1 MSVISKKSF
10 LNKADKQ
17 QSNWEQTTGQEAG
30 GVLNKQDFIRQA
42 QSAAQQRRQ
51 AQEQKTPQRERNG
64 FDRTATPASI
74 AGLGAPAPT
83 SQRQKERYNQE
94 IGQYGVGNIDLY
106 NRPQYR
112 NADGSVS
119 TVDSTSFN
127 IQGKEVL
134 LPSVWMKDGKAY
146 RSSDGDE
153 ILQHFYDT
161 GEFLGVFDTVDAANS
176 YAEKLHDAQDYY
188 YTTQREKALDET
200 VAHDQLQGMK
210 RTLAILESQKKQEQ
224 AQQPGI
230 LSMLGKASDSTLPTF
245 QAESAQSETD
255 RRIQELQ
262 DEIDRQ
268 ESESQMQGTK
278 RPETYTAK
286 NVGRYKDRLIALAS
300 VPGVWTKRQKQ
311 EAEEIIGT
319 QSGFGGL
326 LGYEQNVTAFA
337 PYQEAM
343 RKGDTEAAKQWQQIY
358 DVLYTRLYS
367 KQTAVASGL
376 QEGLGVTSAAAA
388 VGKLLGANEDEYHRQ
403 MENAQRAQ
411 AEHPVLAGGA
421 KIAGSL
427 ALMSGIGEAAGAG
440 LAAAGMNTGS
450 LGFKVAAGALSFAG
464 ADAVHNAGAAAIGD
478 MSTGDYLKHIAI
490 SGAQGMAGNLA
501 GGLVG
506 TGLANVLRDTH
517 KMTPFME
524 FLRQTAS
531 GVTNASVNQA
541 VGYLAADEK
550 PTKEEIATNLV
561 TAFAFSVLNG
571 AINSYQTTQQQ
582 KAQMNQAYQAIEQ
595 GYRAMTA
602 GTENMTPE
610 AKAQRAQFIM
620 QQTQSLRES
629 VNSYYIAGQQ
639 KAVDNLN
646 ETLDLI
652 DEAMRAYVNGYT
664 AASSAMQTP
673 NVMLPGGGSTGQL
686 PTAADL
692 PTAPTDPQM
701 QKQVEQELQTAIQ
714 QGLQQAQAGTQN
726 TPQPESGQALQ
737 NGNAAAAAAQ
747 IAGQAAE
754 QNQQT
759 QLPSLPATEQDAVVQ
774 PQQPEQSTQQEAELP
789 TQQMQ
794 TEQTTTPLQRLE
806 AMGVSG
812 KRAQSMARGIEAF
825 YRGEI
830 QDGEVLSKLLS
841 LPEVQ
846 NVMRQMT
853 DADIEAVVSGNVQPQ
868 NQQPVNS
875 AAQQTLNTQPTVQQ
889 ALDSQAPGVQ
899 NGTTTSEGGM
909 NNGTEQL
916 QVGQRPGAEQP
927 GEQLPDGD
935 GGRVLGEST
944 GGQSGILAEGRPQRA
959 FNQVGAA
966 AERKNLGRTLR
977 LEKVSSQS
985 LGLPN
990 GTEEREIQVMPE
1002 SSWDAQMQQTAQR
1015 ISYETGK
1022 PVTYVLGSIRIR
1034 QADGSVSAARGVYTE
1049 NGIIIQADHL
1059 RLNIDQIADHEAF
1072 HDYAA
1077 NNPGLVRQIE
1087 QAIVERYGREEF
1099 DAIMDKYLKNLRGVY
1114 DLPEHASGQ
1123 EVAEAYGIVKE
1134 EICADAYAGINFFG
1148 ANADKYRSEAQAVL
1162 RERKITTPG
1171 SETEEAVARRTG
1183 PPERY
1188 SYGGVNAN
1196 TADQKTLAR
1205 AQELQMQGEDDER
1218 VRKETGWHTGME
1230 GKLRF
1235 EIDDSNMKYHRG
1247 GDAAFSRNHPD
1258 YAEYQKLVDKM
1269 LTGSAEAWKPED
1281 QERLQELDKTWG
1293 REYGRLSERVESGN
1307 ATLED
1312 VIDHEEL
1319 FQAYPQLRSVR
1330 VEFKEL
1336 PGNTQGYFSPSENK
1350 IALDSKLRSAPEVTI
1365 IHEIQHAIQK
1375 AEGFASGASPE
1386 YWQQH
1391 RDEAKEARIADI
1403 REEIARLEEQLPWDL
1418 NRWTAE
1424 DDAIEAKIGELEDS
1438 IIDIQNGVGLDS
1450 YDLYRNTAG
1459 EIEARD
1465 AASRRELTPEQRR
1478 ATPPAR
1484 ADENTVY
1491 ADLSDS
1497 LDYVGKTDD
1506 GTEVYETSE
1515 AVRKLPYKKR
1525 MEAFMDIMRNEYAGR
1540 TAKFTARDGEVYYAT
1555 FDENDLRKNVYGDKK
1570 SSPRG
1575 WKAKINTGADG
1586 NIFDLVENAEHSGS
1600 GKEQGKTSEAHQGLT
1615 GWEYFVKTV
1624 QIDGRVYDLL
1634 ANVRKKPDGEFVYS
1648 IQLNENEKKAP
1659 APPRQY
1665 QNGTA
1670 KAENRPVRVPTDASE
1685 ASVAEKRLPVKARFS
1700 MDEPVEQTQDL
1711 MAIHNLD
1718 GKKMDSMLQLG
1729 AIPSPSVAIVKASQ
1743 GHTQYG
1749 DYTLVFP
1756 RQSIDPQADQRNKVY
1771 GADAWTPTAANAIVE
1786 REVNYDAR
1794 RAAEQKIAQLAKQ
1807 VAGGI
1812 FSRDSVIGSRVDEV
1826 STMDEAELAKQL
1838 SRDDAVRAAYLAE
1851 QGKDIEPVLK
1861 EKVWDSFG
1869 NQALQDYTE
1878 KIGAQELAQ
1887 LYVKLETGE
1896 RLTEAELETARES
1909 IMEAWIADH
1918 EYALSRK
1925 PELRETRIARQR
1937 DKISDARVE
1946 DFIRNAEALYEDG
1959 GQTRDGVDRYATQD
1973 KLREAVDDADVEAW
1987 VRGQLH
1993 GVLGEPGIYNGKERF
2008 TASGRRRSF
2017 RETHGAYTVENIVK
2031 AMNKANARGE
2041 SYWGVGAKGILSVAT
2056 PRYKSVDAIHADESR
2071 LQKMPEEEYNRL
2083 LQALDKRIEGIVA
2096 DVQKTSG
2103 SYDMDEIAGL
2113 LMENAGQDAMRIQQA
2128 FSRQGYDIDGGLATE
2143 IAGMYRQAAEM
2154 PTGYFEAKPQRV
2166 VTFDEPVCIAPD
2178 NCPPERLEKMKAA
2191 GLNVIEYEAGNDEQ
2205 RMEIARSLKGMRFSV
2220 DEPQAGTGGEIG
2232 QAPESEPAKQEQ
2244 KEKKPRKK
2252 NETKPVAESLPIIA
2266 KRNLRQDM
2274 QGIFSIP
2281 EGRRAEINQI
2291 IDGLADRML
2300 KNGELTQEDRD
2311 AFFDRMYAEG
2321 VMEVA
2326 ADEYLQQARSEIAG
2340 RRIYVPESVKHEF
2353 GDDWGYFRKKAFA
2366 AGVMLVNDTSAA
2378 GIDMVNAELAD
2389 TLPGMFN
2396 ADDLDSREILENI
2409 VQTAEEGKSQNMS
2422 LAQYTALLAGQEYV
2436 SEDEVLDNIERQM
2449 DEALRTFTRTAKLE
2463 VHLRDRTGVKIA
2475 QEREK
2480 SAAARQ
2486 REALSRAK
2494 ERQQRK
2500 EMSQRQ
2506 REYRELKEQQK
2517 KTLKALQWLAKN
2529 QYRAPEE
2536 LRETWDEVLGDLDI
2550 YAVSAANEMRYSKKY
2565 DATWKDLAEMYKAA
2579 RKSDPNFLPTKE
2591 LEMIV
2596 DRLDNEK
2603 IADMDLNALQ
2613 DLYKAA
2619 VGLRTEFYNRN
2630 NVINDDMN
2638 RLFAEVYTDSK
2649 KELDFGAQTK
2659 AGEAAR
2665 QGKKLDSLFNQEQ
2678 LSPMNVM
2685 QRMAGWNPN
2694 SAWYSMAKQ
2703 LEKGERDIRD
2713 YTVSATKQL
2722 REFLT
2727 EHEDWAKKAD
2737 GQGDDGIWYEVKIPQ
2752 LVGELEVGK
2761 PPKFGDTITVWMTPT
2776 QKVHLYLESKSYE
2789 NLRHMEGGRIFPV
2802 KELYSQGKREAAF
2815 AQGELVR
2822 LAPETVKAL
2831 VKDLTPE
2838 EQELAQALEQ
2848 YYNVFAKKEIN
2859 RVSNILYGYDKA
2871 VSKNYAPIYAD
2882 TNYTKNQLGVYDAT
2896 AEGVGN
2902 LKSRQ
2907 YSKNPSYNIGAF
2919 DAFERHVE
2927 QTARFVGMAIPAR
2940 NWNTLLGWNEYVDDD
2955 RESMRSEISHT
2966 WGDASLKYIENLIET
2981 LQGGAASTR
2990 DSVSMGAEKIFSNYI
3005 GAVFGA
3011 NQSIVFKQLGSIP
3024 LASVW
3029 LGPEN
3034 APSPGQVKRI
3044 DRSLIEKYTQELD
3057 WRTLGYSTPETKQLK
3072 ENPNWTQTNK
3082 FTSFVFGGGA
3092 ITAMDGWAASVLW
3105 PWAENKVRSEF
3116 PELETGSQEQID
3128 SGSSP
3133 FYQKVAEEFNEAVA
3147 RSQSTSDEMHRGSLY
3162 KSKNSVTR
3170 AFTMFKSDSSQAYN
3184 ALRQRAGEAEYYKR
3198 IGDTEN
3204 YNKAK
3209 RGLGVAF
3216 LSILGGTAFA
3226 CGIDVLMNLWKHKGK
3241 AYRDEDGNLTAESVA
3256 KELATGMAES
3266 MFGLVIGGE
3275 EIFNIFDAVGTKLTG
3290 GTWYDSMN
3298 TLNAPGLEQ
3307 VSEII
3312 STLIDEGVSFIQLL
3326 ADGADVV
3333 KNGGDVWEFLHRRGA
3348 DIIGDIKEMAATV
3361 ATYLPGI
3368 PVNNLEAY
3376 LLGTVRWVSPELAAA
3391 YDDALATANKNRMK
3405 GLRGAELERKI
3416 EDTLHNRRVETDEAT
3431 NETLASLYE
3440 GGFTKAVPSDTPGSI
3455 SVDGEDRKLSAYQ
3468 KQVYDKTW
3476 SGAVGNRLRE
3486 LAASD
3491 VFQEADDETR
3501 EKMLSGLYEY
3511 AGEKA
3516 KAAVFDDYEVKTSTQ
3531 KADDVLASGA
3541 EMADY
3546 LELKLAGAVDKY
3558 LDAIDGG
3565 LDTQNAKDVAL
3576 GMAELAPEEGK
3587 KTVSDVQKWRAA
3599 IDAVDGAD
3607 AQRNALLA
3615 VMKDSTKQK
3624 YEIADSYGIEARTWV
3639 QLKEILPQFDEDGNG
3654 SYKGEEIENAIDALN
3669 GHGGIMLPGGD
3680 GPQQLTNEMRAVLWQ
3695 LFTGSKSA
3703 KNNPY
3708 SERVGSQVI
3717 AEREKAKQED

>member
-10 LNKADKQ
+10 LNKANKQ

-51 AQEQKTPQRERNG
+51 AQEQKAPQRERSG

-74 AGLGAPAPT
+74 AGLGAPATT
-83 SQRQKERYNQE
+83 SKRQKERYNQE

-112 NADGSVS
+112 NADGSIS

-188 YTTQREKALDET
+188 YTTQREQALDEA

-300 VPGVWTKRQKQ
+300 VPGTWTKRQKQ

-326 LGYEQNVTAFA
+326 LGYEQNVMAFA

-388 VGKLLGANEDEYHRQ
+388 VGKLLGANKDEYHRQ

-464 ADAVHNAGAAAIGD
+464 ADAVHNAGAAAMGD
-478 MSTGDYLKHIAI
+478 MSTEDYLKRIAI

-561 TAFAFSVLNG
+561 TAFAFSVLSS
-571 AINSYQTTQQQ
+571 AISSYQTTQQQ

-692 PTAPTDPQM
+692 PTTPTDPQM

-714 QGLQQAQAGTQN
+714 QGLQQAEAGTQSAQ
-726 TPQPESGQALQ
+726 QPESGQALQ
-737 NGNAAAAAAQ
+737 SGNAAAAAAQ
-747 IAGQAAE
+747 IAGQSQQVQQPNLPTAA
-754 QNQQT
+754 Q
-759 QLPSLPATEQDAVVQ
+759 AAAVQ
-774 PQQPEQSTQQEAELP
+774 PQQLEQSTQQEAGLP
-789 TQQMQ
+789 TPQQVQ
-794 TEQTTTPLQRLE
+794 TEQTATPLERLE

-825 YRGEI
+825 YRGQI
-830 QDGEVLSKLLS
+830 TDGEVLSKLLS
-841 LPEVQ
+841 FPEVQ

-853 DADIEAVVSGNVQPQ
+853 DADIEAVVSGNVQAQ
-868 NQQPVNS
+868 NQQPGN
-875 AAQQTLNTQPTVQQ
+875 AAVQQ
-889 ALDSQAPGVQ
+889 VPGSQQPGVQ
-899 NGTTTSEGGM
+899 NEATTHEGGM

-916 QVGQRPGAEQP
+916 PAGQQP
-927 GEQLPDGD
+927 GTEQQSEQLPDGD
-935 GGRVLGEST
+935 GGRILGEST
-944 GGQSGILAEGRPQRA
+944 GGQSGILAEGRPQRV
-959 FNQVGAA
+959 FNQGRTAV
-966 AERKNLGRTLR
+966 ERENLGRTLR

-1002 SSWDAQMQQTAQR
+1002 SHWDAQMQQTAQR

-1049 NGIIIQADHL
+1049 NGIIVQADH
-1059 RLNIDQIADHEAF
+1059 RYLNIDQIADHEAF
-1072 HDYAA
+1072 HDIAA

-1087 QAIVERYGREEF
+1087 QAIVEQYSREEF
-1099 DAIMDKYLKNLRGVY
+1099 DAVVEKYLKNLRGVY
-1114 DLPEHASGQ
+1114 DLPEYASGQ
-1123 EVAEAYGIVKE
+1123 EVDEVYGIVKE

-1148 ANADKYRSEAQAVL
+1148 AHAEKYRSEAQAVL
-1162 RERKITTPG
+1162 QERKVTTPG
-1171 SETEEAVARRTG
+1171 SETAAATQRRTG

-1235 EIDDSNMKYHRG
+1235 EIDDSKMKYHRG
-1247 GDAAFSRNHPD
+1247 GDAAFSRSHPD

-1269 LTGSAEAWKPED
+1269 LTGSAEAWNPED

-1293 REYGRLSERVESGN
+1293 QEYGRLSERVENGN

-1319 FQAYPQLRSVR
+1319 FQAYPQLRNVR

-1350 IALDSKLRSAPEVTI
+1350 IALDSKLRSAPEATI

-1418 NRWTAE
+1418 KRWTAE

-1438 IIDIQNGVGLDS
+1438 IIDIQNGVGMDS

-1465 AASRRELTPEQRR
+1465 AASRRGLTPEQRR
-1478 ATPPAR
+1478 AAPPAR

-1700 MDEPVEQTQDL
+1700 LDEPVEQTQDL

-1756 RQSIDPQADQRNKVY
+1756 RQSIDPQADRRNKVY

-1786 REVNYDAR
+1786 REVNYEAR
-1794 RAAEQKIAQLAKQ
+1794 RAAEQKIAQLANQ

-1826 STMDEAELAKQL
+1826 ATMDEAELAKQL
-1838 SRDDAVRAAYLAE
+1838 AKDDAVRAAYLAE

-1896 RLTEAELETARES
+1896 RLTAAELETARES
-1909 IMEAWIADH
+1909 IMDAWIADH
-1918 EYALSRK
+1918 EYALSRR

-1987 VRGQLH
+1987 VRGQIR

-2008 TASGRRRSF
+2008 TASGKRRSF
-2017 RETHGAYTVENIVK
+2017 RETHGAYTAENIVK
-2031 AMNKANARGE
+2031 AMNQASARGE

-2056 PRYKSVDAIHADESR
+2056 PRYKSVDAIHADEGR
-2071 LQKMPEEEYNRL
+2071 LQNMPEEEYNRL
-2083 LQALDKRIEGIVA
+2083 LQELDKRIEGIVA

-2178 NCPPERLEKMKAA
+2178 DCPPERLEKMKAA

-2220 DEPQAGTGGEIG
+2220 DEPQTETGSEIE
-2232 QAPESEPAKQEQ
+2232 QAPENKPAEPEQ

-2311 AFFDRMYAEG
+2311 VFFDRMYAEG

-2389 TLPGMFN
+2389 TLPGMFH

-2486 REALSRAK
+2486 REALSRAR

-2536 LRETWDEVLGDLDI
+2536 LQETWDEVLGDLDI

-2565 DATWKDLAEMYKAA
+2565 DATWKDLAEMYKDAQA
-2579 RKSDPNFLPTKE
+2579 NDPNFLPSKE
-2591 LEMIV
+2591 LEKIV
-2596 DRLDNEK
+2596 HRLDNKK

-2752 LVGELEVGK
+2752 LVGALEVGK

-2776 QKVHLYLESKSYE
+2776 QKVHMYLESKSTE
-2789 NLRHMEGGRIFPV
+2789 NLRHMEGGRTFAD
-2802 KELYSQGKREAAF
+2802 KTLYSQGKRREAF
-2815 AQGELVR
+2815 AQGKTVR
-2822 LAPETVKAL
+2822 MAPETVKAI
-2831 VKDLTPE
+2831 VGSLTPE

-2871 VSKNYAPIYAD
+2871 VSKNYTPIY
-2882 TNYTKNQLGVYDAT
+2882 TNSNYTKSELGVYDAT

-2907 YSKNPSYNIGAF
+2907 FSKNPSYNIGAF

-2940 NWNTLLGWNEYVDDD
+2940 NWKTLLNW
-2955 RESMRSEISHT
+2955 RERENSMADIITHD
-2966 WGDASLKYIENLIET
+2966 WGDESLKYIQDLVQT

-3011 NQSIVFKQLGSIP
+3011 NPSIVFKQLGSIP
-3024 LASVW
+3024 LAGAW
-3029 LGPEN
+3029 MDFKN
-3034 APSPGQVKRI
+3034 FPSPGQVKRI

-3082 FTSFVFGGGA
+3082 FTNFVFGGGA

-3105 PWAENKVRSEF
+3105 PWAENKVRAEF

-3133 FYQKVAEEFNEAVA
+3133 FYQKVAEVFNEAVA
-3147 RSQSTSDEMHRGSLY
+3147 RSQSTSDEMHQGTLR
-3162 KSKNSVTR
+3162 KSKNPVTR
-3170 AFTMFKSDSSQAYN
+3170 AFTMFKSDSSQTYN

-3216 LSILGGTAFA
+3216 LAAVGGYIWAQ
-3226 CGIDVLMNLWKHKGK
+3226 GIEFLMNLWKRKGK
-3241 AYRDEDGNLTAESVA
+3241 AYRDEDGNLTAGSVA
-3256 KELATGMAES
+3256 KEMAL
-3266 MFGLVIGGE
+3266 GLVGDLAGIVTYGE
-3275 EIFNIFDAVGTKLTG
+3275 ELADVIGNIITG
-3290 GTWYDSMN
+3290 DKWYGID
-3298 TLNAPGLEQ
+3298 TPGLEQ
-3307 VSEII
+3307 LSDVVETIVEQGQNGLDI
-3312 STLIDEGVSFIQLL
+3312 LKD
-3326 ADGADVV
+3326 AADVV
-3333 KNGGDVWEFLHRRGA
+3333 KNGGSLGEYLHRHS
-3348 DIIGDIKEMAATV
+3348 GDIVGGIKDLAAAA

-3368 PVNNLEAY
+3368 SVNNLEAY
-3376 LLGTVRWVSPELAAA
+3376 LLGTVRWASPELAAA
-3391 YDDALATANKNRMK
+3391 YDDALATANKNQMK

-3416 EDTLHNRRVETDEAT
+3416 EDTLHNRRVETDETT

-3440 GGFTKAVPSDTPGSI
+3440 SGFTKAVPSDTPGSI

-3476 SGAVGNRLRE
+3476 SGAVGSRLQE
-3486 LAASD
+3486 LVTSD
-3491 VFQEADDETR
+3491 VFQAADDETR

-3516 KAAVFDDYEVKTSTQ
+3516 KAAVFGDYEVKTSTQ
-3531 KADDVLASGA
+3531 KADDVLATGA
-3541 EMADY
+3541 EMANY

-3607 AQRNALLA
+3607 AQRDALLA

-3669 GHGGIMLPGGD
+3669 GHSGIMLPGGD

>member
-51 AQEQKTPQRERNG
+51 AQEQKAHQSERSG

-74 AGLGAPAPT
+74 AGLGASAPT

-112 NADGSVS
+112 NADGSIS

-188 YTTQREKALDET
+188 YTTQREQALDET

-224 AQQPGI
+224 AQQPSI

-245 QAESAQSETD
+245 RAGSAQSETD
-255 RRIQELQ
+255 RRIQALQ

-300 VPGVWTKRQKQ
+300 VPGIWTKHQNQ

-319 QSGFGGL
+319 QNGFGGL

-388 VGKLLGANEDEYHRQ
+388 VGKALGANEDEYHRQ

-464 ADAVHNAGAAAIGD
+464 ADAVHNAGAAAMGD
-478 MSTGDYLKHIAI
+478 MSTEDYLKRIAI

-571 AINSYQTTQQQ
+571 AISSYQATQQQ

-629 VNSYYIAGQQ
+629 INSYYIAGQQ

-692 PTAPTDPQM
+692 PTTPTDPQM
-701 QKQVEQELQTAIQ
+701 QKQVEQEIQTAIQ
-714 QGLQQAQAGTQN
+714 QGLQQAEAGTQSAQ
-726 TPQPESGQALQ
+726 QPESGQALQ
-737 NGNAAAAAAQ
+737 SGNAAAAAAQ
-747 IAGQAAE
+747 IAGQSQQVQQPNLPTAA
-754 QNQQT
+754 Q
-759 QLPSLPATEQDAVVQ
+759 AAAVQ
-774 PQQPEQSTQQEAELP
+774 PQQLEQSTQQEAGLP
-789 TQQMQ
+789 TPQQVQ
-794 TEQTTTPLQRLE
+794 TEQTATPLERLE

-825 YRGEI
+825 YRGQI
-830 QDGEVLSKLLS
+830 TDGEVLNKLLS
-841 LPEVQ
+841 FPEVQ

-853 DADIEAVVSGNVQPQ
+853 DADIEAVVSGNVQAQ
-868 NQQPVNS
+868 NQQPVN
-875 AAQQTLNTQPTVQQ
+875 AAVQQ
-889 ALDSQAPGVQ
+889 VPGSQQPGVQ
-899 NGTTTSEGGM
+899 NEATTPEGGM

-916 QVGQRPGAEQP
+916 PAGQQPGAEQQ

-935 GGRVLGEST
+935 GGRILREST

-959 FNQVGAA
+959 FNQGRTAV
-966 AERKNLGRTLR
+966 ERENLGRTLR

-1002 SSWDAQMQQTAQR
+1002 SHWDTQMQQTAQR

-1049 NGIIIQADHL
+1049 NGIIVQADH
-1059 RLNIDQIADHEAF
+1059 RYLNIDQIADHEAF

-1087 QAIVERYGREEF
+1087 RAIVEQYSREEF
-1099 DAIMDKYLKNLRGVY
+1099 DAVVEKYLKNLRGVY

-1123 EVAEAYGIVKE
+1123 EVAEVYGIVKE

-1148 ANADKYRSEAQAVL
+1148 AHAEKYRSEAQAVL
-1162 RERKITTPG
+1162 QERKITTPG
-1171 SETEEAVARRTG
+1171 SETAAATQRRTG

-1188 SYGGVNAN
+1188 SI
-1196 TADQKTLAR
+1196 
-1205 AQELQMQGEDDER
+1205 GEI
-1218 VRKETGWHTGME
+1218 T
-1230 GKLRF
+1230 
-1235 EIDDSNMKYHRG
+1235 
-1247 GDAAFSRNHPD
+1247 
-1258 YAEYQKLVDKM
+1258 DKA
-1269 LTGSAEAWKPED
+1269 GNN
-1281 QERLQELDKTWG
+1281 
-1293 REYGRLSERVESGN
+1293 YGRGVHLDSTLLENLSDSERVQMVKE
-1307 ATLED
+1307 
-1312 VIDHEEL
+1312 
-1319 FQAYPQLRSVR
+1319 R
-1330 VEFKEL
+1330 VKEL
-1336 PGNTQGYFSPSENK
+1336 GGQHFTAYDGNGN
-1350 IALDSKLRSAPEVTI
+1350 EV
-1365 IHEIQHAIQK
+1365 
-1375 AEGFASGASPE
+1375 
-1386 YWQQH
+1386 
-1391 RDEAKEARIADI
+1391 
-1403 REEIARLEEQLPWDL
+1403 
-1418 NRWTAE
+1418 
-1424 DDAIEAKIGELEDS
+1424 
-1438 IIDIQNGVGLDS
+1438 DIQIAKPGARFVNKSGKSVPVNK
-1450 YDLYRNTAG
+1450 DLTTKNRKSKVKQEAVVLADELINTAKHKK
-1459 EIEARD
+1459 D
-1465 AASRRELTPEQRR
+1465 T
-1478 ATPPAR
+1478 PAR
-1484 ADENTVY
+1484 YPHGWLDDNGRNDWAEWKTYIQDKENTVWEATLHIATS
-1491 ADLSDS
+1491 ADGEKILYDIDPIKKTGQSGNSDTSTVEPIVADEAEPVKREDEEEMPKLMNLQRYSDIAGQQEQTAEMTNAEPTTVGAITSGSQS
-1497 LDYVGKTDD
+1497 LG
-1506 GTEVYETSE
+1506 GSAPAISSASE
-1515 AVRKLPYKKR
+1515 ASVAEKR
-1525 MEAFMDIMRNEYAGR
+1525 QSVKIPSAS
-1540 TAKFTARDGEVYYAT
+1540 
-1555 FDENDLRKNVYGDKK
+1555 DE
-1570 SSPRG
+1570 SSE
-1575 WKAKINTGADG
+1575 NT
-1586 NIFDLVENAEHSGS
+1586 N
-1600 GKEQGKTSEAHQGLT
+1600 
-1615 GWEYFVKTV
+1615 
-1624 QIDGRVYDLL
+1624 
-1634 ANVRKKPDGEFVYS
+1634 
-1648 IQLNENEKKAP
+1648 KAP

-1756 RQSIDPQADQRNKVY
+1756 RQSIDPQADRRNKVY

-1786 REVNYDAR
+1786 REVNYEAR
-1794 RAAEQKIAQLAKQ
+1794 RAAEQKIAQLANQ

-1826 STMDEAELAKQL
+1826 ATMDEAELAKQL
-1838 SRDDAVRAAYLAE
+1838 AKDDAVRAAYLAE

-1878 KIGAQELAQ
+1878 KIGAQELAR
-1887 LYVKLETGE
+1887 LYVKLETGD
-1896 RLTEAELETARES
+1896 RLTAAELETARES
-1909 IMEAWIADH
+1909 IMDAWIADH
-1918 EYALSRK
+1918 EYALNRR

-1937 DKISDARVE
+1937 DKISDVRVE

-1987 VRGQLH
+1987 VRGQLR

-2017 RETHGAYTVENIVK
+2017 RETHGAYTAENIVK
-2031 AMNKANARGE
+2031 AMNQASARGE

-2056 PRYKSVDAIHADESR
+2056 PRYKSVDAIHADEGR
-2071 LQKMPEEEYNRL
+2071 LQNMPEEEYNQL
-2083 LQALDKRIEGIVA
+2083 LQELDKRIEGIVA
-2096 DVQKTSG
+2096 DVQKTAG

-2178 NCPPERLEKMKAA
+2178 DCPPERLEKMKAA

-2220 DEPQAGTGGEIG
+2220 DEPQAETGSEIE
-2232 QAPESEPAKQEQ
+2232 QAPENKPAEPEQ

-2389 TLPGMFN
+2389 TLPGMFH

-2536 LRETWDEVLGDLDI
+2536 LQGTWDEVLGDLDI

-2565 DATWKDLAEMYKAA
+2565 DATWKDLAEMYKDAQA
-2579 RKSDPNFLPTKE
+2579 NDPNFLPSKE
-2591 LEMIV
+2591 LEKIV
-2596 DRLDNEK
+2596 HRLDNKK

-2752 LVGELEVGK
+2752 LVGALEVGK

-2776 QKVHLYLESKSYE
+2776 QKVHMYLESKSTE
-2789 NLRHMEGGRIFPV
+2789 NLRHMEGGRTFAD
-2802 KELYSQGKREAAF
+2802 KTLYSQGKRREAF
-2815 AQGELVR
+2815 AQGKTVR
-2822 LAPETVKAL
+2822 MAPETVKAI
-2831 VKDLTPE
+2831 VGSLTPE

-2871 VSKNYAPIYAD
+2871 VSKNYTPIY
-2882 TNYTKNQLGVYDAT
+2882 TNSNYTKSELGVYDAT

-2907 YSKNPSYNIGAF
+2907 FSKNPSYNIGAF

-2940 NWNTLLGWNEYVDDD
+2940 NWQTLLNW
-2955 RESMRSEISHT
+2955 RERENSMADIITHD
-2966 WGDASLKYIENLIET
+2966 WGDESLKYIQDLVQT
-2981 LQGGAASTR
+2981 LQGGTASTR
-2990 DSVSMGAEKIFSNYI
+2990 DSVSMGAEKVFSNYI

-3011 NQSIVFKQLGSIP
+3011 NPSIVFKQLGSIP
-3024 LASVW
+3024 LAGAW
-3029 LGPEN
+3029 LDFKN
-3034 APSPGQVKRI
+3034 FPSPGQVKRI

-3082 FTSFVFGGGA
+3082 FTNFIFGGGA

-3105 PWAENKVRSEF
+3105 PWAENKVRAEF

-3133 FYQKVAEEFNEAVA
+3133 FYQKVAEVFNEAVA
-3147 RSQSTSDEMHRGSLY
+3147 RSQSTSDEMHQGTLR
-3162 KSKNSVTR
+3162 KSKNPVTR
-3170 AFTMFKSDSSQAYN
+3170 AFTMFKSDSSQTYN
-3184 ALRQRAGEAEYYKR
+3184 ALRQRAGEAKYYKR

-3216 LSILGGTAFA
+3216 LAAVGGYIWAQ
-3226 CGIDVLMNLWKHKGK
+3226 GIEFLMNLWKRKGK
-3241 AYRDEDGNLTAESVA
+3241 AYRDEDGNLTVGSVA
-3256 KELATGMAES
+3256 KEMAL
-3266 MFGLVIGGE
+3266 GLVGDLASIVTYGE
-3275 EIFNIFDAVGTKLTG
+3275 ELADVVGNILTG
-3290 GTWYDSMN
+3290 DKWYGID
-3298 TLNAPGLEQ
+3298 TPGLEQ
-3307 VSEII
+3307 LSDVVETIVEQGQNG
-3312 STLIDEGVSFIQLL
+3312 LDVLKD
-3326 ADGADVV
+3326 AADVV
-3333 KNGGDVWEFLHRRGA
+3333 KNGGSLGEYLHRHR
-3348 DIIGDIKEMAATV
+3348 GDIVGGIKDLAAAA

-3368 PVNNLEAY
+3368 SVNNLEAY
-3376 LLGTVRWVSPELAAA
+3376 LIGTVRWASPELAAA
-3391 YDDALATANKNRMK
+3391 YDDALATANKNQMK

-3416 EDTLHNRRVETDEAT
+3416 SDTLHNRRVETDETT

-3440 GGFTKAVPSDTPGSI
+3440 DGFTKAVPSDTPGSI
-3455 SVDGEDRKLSAYQ
+3455 SVDSEDRKLSAYQ

-3476 SGAVGNRLRE
+3476 SSTVGSRLQE
-3486 LAASD
+3486 LIASD
-3491 VFQEADDETR
+3491 VFQAADDETR

-3531 KADDVLASGA
+3531 KADDVLATGA
-3541 EMADY
+3541 EMVDY

-3565 LDTQNAKDVAL
+3565 LDTQRAKDVAL
-3576 GMAELAPEEGK
+3576 GMAELTPDEGK

-3607 AQRNALLA
+3607 AQHDALLA

-3654 SYKGEEIENAIDALN
+3654 SYKGEEIENAIDAMN

-3717 AEREKAKQED
+3717 AEREKTKQED

>member
-51 AQEQKTPQRERNG
+51 AQEQKAPQSERSG

-112 NADGSVS
+112 NADGSIS

-153 ILQHFYDT
+153 ILQHSYDT

-188 YTTQREKALDET
+188 YTTQREKALDEA

-224 AQQPGI
+224 AQQPSI

-268 ESESQMQGTK
+268 ENESQMQGTK

-300 VPGVWTKRQKQ
+300 VPGIWTKRQKQ

-388 VGKLLGANEDEYHRQ
+388 VGKALGANEDEYHRQ

-464 ADAVHNAGAAAIGD
+464 ADAVHNAGAAAMGD
-478 MSTGDYLKHIAI
+478 MSTKDYLKRIAI

-506 TGLANVLRDTH
+506 TGLANALRDTH

-561 TAFAFSVLNG
+561 TAFAFSVLSS
-571 AINSYQTTQQQ
+571 AISSYQTTQQQ

-652 DEAMRAYVNGYT
+652 EEAMRAYVNGYA

-692 PTAPTDPQM
+692 PTTPTDPQM

-726 TPQPESGQALQ
+726 TQPPESGQALQ

-747 IAGQAAE
+747 IAVQAAE
-754 QNQQT
+754 QNQQA
-759 QLPSLPATEQDAVVQ
+759 QQPSLPTAAQAAAVQ
-774 PQQPEQSTQQEAELP
+774 PQQLEQSTQQEAGLLTP
-789 TQQMQ
+789 QQVQ
-794 TEQTTTPLQRLE
+794 TEQTATPLERLE
-806 AMGVSG
+806 TMGVSG

-825 YRGEI
+825 YRGQI
-830 QDGEVLSKLLS
+830 TDGEVLSKLLS
-841 LPEVQ
+841 FPEVQ

-853 DADIEAVVSGNVQPQ
+853 DADIEAVVSGNVQAQ
-868 NQQPVNS
+868 NQQPVNT
-875 AAQQTLNTQPTVQQ
+875 AAQQVPGSQQ
-889 ALDSQAPGVQ
+889 PGVQ
-899 NGTTTSEGGM
+899 NEATTHEGGM

-916 QVGQRPGAEQP
+916 PAGQQP
-927 GEQLPDGD
+927 GTEQQSEQLPDGD
-935 GGRVLGEST
+935 GGRILGEST
-944 GGQSGILAEGRPQRA
+944 GGQSGILAEGRPQRT
-959 FNQVGAA
+959 FNQGRTAV
-966 AERKNLGRTLR
+966 ERENLGRTLR

-1002 SSWDAQMQQTAQR
+1002 SHWDAQMQQTAQR

-1049 NGIIIQADHL
+1049 NGIIIQADH
-1059 RLNIDQIADHEAF
+1059 RYLNIDQIADHEAF

-1087 QAIVERYGREEF
+1087 RAIVEQYSREEF

-1162 RERKITTPG
+1162 QERKITTPG
-1171 SETEEAVARRTG
+1171 SETAAATQRRTG

-1235 EIDDSNMKYHRG
+1235 EIDDSKMKYHRG

-1281 QERLQELDKTWG
+1281 QGRLQELDKTWG
-1293 REYGRLSERVESGN
+1293 REYGRLSERVDRGS

-1319 FQAYPQLRSVR
+1319 FQAYPQLRNVR

-1350 IALDSKLRSAPEVTI
+1350 IALDSKLRSAPEATI

-1438 IIDIQNGVGLDS
+1438 IIDIQNGVGMDS

-1478 ATPPAR
+1478 AAPPAR

-1575 WKAKINTGADG
+1575 WKAKINAGADG
-1586 NIFDLVENAEHSGS
+1586 NIFDLVENAEHGGS

-1700 MDEPVEQTQDL
+1700 LDEPVEQTQDL

-1756 RQSIDPQADQRNKVY
+1756 RQSIDPQADRRNKVY

-1786 REVNYDAR
+1786 REVNYEAG
-1794 RAAEQKIAQLAKQ
+1794 RAAEQKIAQLANQ

-1812 FSRDSVIGSRVDEV
+1812 FSRYSVISGRVGEV
-1826 STMDEAELAKQL
+1826 ARMDEAELAKQL
-1838 SRDDAVRAAYLAE
+1838 ARDDAVRAAYLAE

-1869 NQALQDYTE
+1869 NLALQEYTE

-1896 RLTEAELETARES
+1896 RLTAAELETARES
-1909 IMEAWIADH
+1909 IMASWIADH
-1918 EYALSRK
+1918 EYALSRR
-1925 PELRETRIARQR
+1925 PELRETRTARQR

-1987 VRGQLH
+1987 VRGQIR

-2008 TASGRRRSF
+2008 TASGKRRSF
-2017 RETHGAYTVENIVK
+2017 RETHGAYTAENIVK
-2031 AMNKANARGE
+2031 AMNRASARGE

-2056 PRYKSVDAIHADESR
+2056 PRYKSVDAIHADEGR
-2071 LQKMPEEEYNRL
+2071 LQNMPEEEYNRL
-2083 LQALDKRIEGIVA
+2083 LQELDKRIGGIVA
-2096 DVQKTSG
+2096 DVQKTAG

-2178 NCPPERLEKMKAA
+2178 DCPPERLEKMKAA

-2220 DEPQAGTGGEIG
+2220 DEPQEETGGEIE
-2232 QAPESEPAKQEQ
+2232 QASESKPAEPEQ

-2389 TLPGMFN
+2389 TLPGMFH

-2536 LRETWDEVLGDLDI
+2536 LQGTWDEVLGDLDI

-2565 DATWKDLAEMYKAA
+2565 DATWKDLAEMYKDAQA
-2579 RKSDPNFLPTKE
+2579 NDPNFLPSKE
-2591 LEMIV
+2591 LEKIV
-2596 DRLDNEK
+2596 HRLDNKK

-2752 LVGELEVGK
+2752 LVGALEVGK

-2776 QKVHLYLESKSYE
+2776 QKVHMYLESKSTE
-2789 NLRHMEGGRIFPV
+2789 NLRHMEGGRTFAD
-2802 KELYSQGKREAAF
+2802 KTLYSQGKRREAF
-2815 AQGELVR
+2815 AQGKTVR
-2822 LAPETVKAL
+2822 MAPETVKAI
-2831 VKDLTPE
+2831 VGSLTPE

-2871 VSKNYAPIYAD
+2871 VSKNYTPIY
-2882 TNYTKNQLGVYDAT
+2882 TNSNYTKSELGVYDAT

-2907 YSKNPSYNIGAF
+2907 FSKNPSYNIGAF

-2940 NWNTLLGWNEYVDDD
+2940 NWQTLLNW
-2955 RESMRSEISHT
+2955 RERENSMADIITHD
-2966 WGDASLKYIENLIET
+2966 WGDESLKYIQDLVQT

-2990 DSVSMGAEKIFSNYI
+2990 DSVSMGAEKVFSNYI

-3011 NQSIVFKQLGSIP
+3011 NPSIVFKQLGSIP
-3024 LASVW
+3024 LAGAW
-3029 LGPEN
+3029 LDFKN
-3034 APSPGQVKRI
+3034 FPSPGQVKRI

-3082 FTSFVFGGGA
+3082 FTNFIFGGGA

-3105 PWAENKVRSEF
+3105 PWAENKVRAEF

-3133 FYQKVAEEFNEAVA
+3133 FYQKVAEVFNEAVA
-3147 RSQSTSDEMHRGSLY
+3147 RSQSTSDEMHQGALR
-3162 KSKNSVTR
+3162 KSKNPVTR
-3170 AFTMFKSDSSQAYN
+3170 AFTMFKSDSSQTYN

-3216 LSILGGTAFA
+3216 LAAVGGYIWAQ
-3226 CGIDVLMNLWKHKGK
+3226 GIEFLMNLWKRKGK
-3241 AYRDEDGNLTAESVA
+3241 AYRDEDGNLTAGSVA
-3256 KELATGMAES
+3256 KEMAL
-3266 MFGLVIGGE
+3266 GLVGDLAGIVTYGE
-3275 EIFNIFDAVGTKLTG
+3275 ELADVIGNIITG
-3290 GTWYDSMN
+3290 DKWYGID
-3298 TLNAPGLEQ
+3298 TPGLEQ
-3307 VSEII
+3307 LSDVVETIVEQGQNG
-3312 STLIDEGVSFIQLL
+3312 LDVLKD
-3326 ADGADVV
+3326 AADVV
-3333 KNGGDVWEFLHRRGA
+3333 KNGGSLGEYLHRHS
-3348 DIIGDIKEMAATV
+3348 GDIVGGIKDLAAAA
-3361 ATYLPGI
+3361 ATYLTGI
-3368 PVNNLEAY
+3368 SVNNLEAY
-3376 LLGTVRWVSPELAAA
+3376 LLGTVRWASPELAAA
-3391 YDDALATANKNRMK
+3391 YDDALATANKNQMK

-3416 EDTLHNRRVETDEAT
+3416 SDTLHNRRVETDETT

-3440 GGFTKAVPSDTPGSI
+3440 SGFTKAVPSDTPGSI

-3476 SGAVGNRLRE
+3476 SGAVGSRLQE
-3486 LAASD
+3486 LIASD
-3491 VFQEADDETR
+3491 VFQAADDETQ

-3531 KADDVLASGA
+3531 KADDVLATGA
-3541 EMADY
+3541 EMVDY
-3546 LELKLAGAVDKY
+3546 LELKLAGAVDKH

-3565 LDTQNAKDVAL
+3565 LDAQSAKDVAL
-3576 GMAELAPEEGK
+3576 GMAELTPDEGK

-3599 IDAVDGAD
+3599 IDAVDGTS
-3607 AQRNALLA
+3607 AQRDALLA

-3669 GHGGIMLPGGD
+3669 GHSGIMLPGGD

>member
-17 QSNWEQTTGQEAG
+17 QRNWEQTTGQEAG

-51 AQEQKTPQRERNG
+51 AQEQKAPQSERSG

-94 IGQYGVGNIDLY
+94 IGQYGAGNIDLY

-112 NADGSVS
+112 NADGSIS

-188 YTTQREKALDET
+188 YTTQREKALDEA

-224 AQQPGI
+224 AQQPSI
-230 LSMLGKASDSTLPTF
+230 LSMLGKASDPTLPTF

-268 ESESQMQGTK
+268 ENESQMQGTK

-300 VPGVWTKRQKQ
+300 VPGIWTKRQKQ

-388 VGKLLGANEDEYHRQ
+388 VGKALGANEDEYHRQ
-403 MENAQRAQ
+403 MKNAQRAQ
-411 AEHPVLAGGA
+411 EEHPVLAGGA

-464 ADAVHNAGAAAIGD
+464 ADAVYNAGAAAMGD
-478 MSTGDYLKHIAI
+478 MSTEDYLKRIAI

-561 TAFAFSVLNG
+561 TAFAFSVLSS
-571 AINSYQTTQQQ
+571 AISSYQTTQQQ
-582 KAQMNQAYQAIEQ
+582 KAQMNQAYQAIKQ

-629 VNSYYIAGQQ
+629 VNSYYVAGQQ

-652 DEAMRAYVNGYT
+652 DEAMRAYVNWYA

-692 PTAPTDPQM
+692 PTTPTDPQM

-726 TPQPESGQALQ
+726 TQPPESGQALQ

-747 IAGQAAE
+747 IAVQAAE
-754 QNQQT
+754 QNQQA
-759 QLPSLPATEQDAVVQ
+759 QQPSLPTAQAAAVQ
-774 PQQPEQSTQQEAELP
+774 PQQLEQSTQQEAGLP
-789 TQQMQ
+789 TPQQVQ
-794 TEQTTTPLQRLE
+794 TEQTATPLERLE

-825 YRGEI
+825 YRGQI
-830 QDGEVLSKLLS
+830 TDGEVLGKLLS
-841 LPEVQ
+841 FPEVQ

-853 DADIEAVVSGNVQPQ
+853 DADIEAVVSGNVQAQ
-868 NQQPVNS
+868 NQQPVNT
-875 AAQQTLNTQPTVQQ
+875 AAQQVPGSQQ
-889 ALDSQAPGVQ
+889 PGVQ
-899 NGTTTSEGGM
+899 NEATTHEGGM

-916 QVGQRPGAEQP
+916 PAGQKPGTEQQS
-927 GEQLPDGD
+927 EQLPDGD
-935 GGRVLGEST
+935 GGRILSEST

-959 FNQVGAA
+959 FNQGRTAV
-966 AERKNLGRTLR
+966 ERENLGRTLR

-1002 SSWDAQMQQTAQR
+1002 SHWDTQMQQTAQR

-1049 NGIIIQADHL
+1049 NGIIVKADH
-1059 RLNIDQIADHEAF
+1059 RYLNIDQIADHEAF

-1087 QAIVERYGREEF
+1087 RAIVEQYSREEF
-1099 DAIMDKYLKNLRGVY
+1099 DAVVEKYLKNLRGVY

-1123 EVAEAYGIVKE
+1123 EVAEVYGIVKE
-1134 EICADAYAGINFFG
+1134 EICADAYAGINLFG
-1148 ANADKYRSEAQAVL
+1148 AHAEKYRSEAQAVL
-1162 RERKITTPG
+1162 QERKVTTPG
-1171 SETEEAVARRTG
+1171 SETAAATQRRTG

-1196 TADQKTLAR
+1196 TAD
-1205 AQELQMQGEDDER
+1205 
-1218 VRKETGWHTGME
+1218 
-1230 GKLRF
+1230 
-1235 EIDDSNMKYHRG
+1235 
-1247 GDAAFSRNHPD
+1247 
-1258 YAEYQKLVDKM
+1258 
-1269 LTGSAEAWKPED
+1269 
-1281 QERLQELDKTWG
+1281 
-1293 REYGRLSERVESGN
+1293 
-1307 ATLED
+1307 
-1312 VIDHEEL
+1312 
-1319 FQAYPQLRSVR
+1319 
-1330 VEFKEL
+1330 
-1336 PGNTQGYFSPSENK
+1336 
-1350 IALDSKLRSAPEVTI
+1350 
-1365 IHEIQHAIQK
+1365 
-1375 AEGFASGASPE
+1375 
-1386 YWQQH
+1386 
-1391 RDEAKEARIADI
+1391 
-1403 REEIARLEEQLPWDL
+1403 
-1418 NRWTAE
+1418 
-1424 DDAIEAKIGELEDS
+1424 
-1438 IIDIQNGVGLDS
+1438 
-1450 YDLYRNTAG
+1450 
-1459 EIEARD
+1459 
-1465 AASRRELTPEQRR
+1465 
-1478 ATPPAR
+1478 
-1484 ADENTVY
+1484 
-1491 ADLSDS
+1491 
-1497 LDYVGKTDD
+1497 
-1506 GTEVYETSE
+1506 
-1515 AVRKLPYKKR
+1515 
-1525 MEAFMDIMRNEYAGR
+1525 
-1540 TAKFTARDGEVYYAT
+1540 
-1555 FDENDLRKNVYGDKK
+1555 
-1570 SSPRG
+1570 
-1575 WKAKINTGADG
+1575 
-1586 NIFDLVENAEHSGS
+1586 
-1600 GKEQGKTSEAHQGLT
+1600 
-1615 GWEYFVKTV
+1615 

-1756 RQSIDPQADQRNKVY
+1756 RQSIDPQEDRRNKVY

-1786 REVNYDAR
+1786 REVNYEAR
-1794 RAAEQKIAQLAKQ
+1794 RAAEQKIAQLANQ

-1812 FSRDSVIGSRVDEV
+1812 FSRDSAIGSRVDEV
-1826 STMDEAELAKQL
+1826 ATMDEAELAKQL
-1838 SRDDAVRAAYLAE
+1838 AKDDTVRAAYLAE

-1887 LYVKLETGE
+1887 LYVKLETGD
-1896 RLTEAELETARES
+1896 RLTETELETARES
-1909 IMEAWIADH
+1909 IMDAWIADH
-1918 EYALSRK
+1918 EYVLNHR
-1925 PELRETRIARQR
+1925 PELRETRVARQR

-1987 VRGQLH
+1987 VRGQLR

-2008 TASGRRRSF
+2008 TTSGRRRSF
-2017 RETHGAYTVENIVK
+2017 RETHGAYTAENIVK
-2031 AMNKANARGE
+2031 AMNQASARGE

-2056 PRYKSVDAIHADESR
+2056 PRYKSVDAIHADEGR
-2071 LQKMPEEEYNRL
+2071 LQNMPEEEYNRL
-2083 LQALDKRIEGIVA
+2083 LQELDKRIEGIVA

-2178 NCPPERLEKMKAA
+2178 DCPPERLEKMKAA

-2220 DEPQAGTGGEIG
+2220 DEPQAETGSEIE
-2232 QAPESEPAKQEQ
+2232 QALESKPAEPEQ

-2291 IDGLADRML
+2291 IDTLADRML

-2389 TLPGMFN
+2389 TLPGMFH

-2536 LRETWDEVLGDLDI
+2536 LQGTWDEVLGDLDI
-2550 YAVSAANEMRYSKKY
+2550 YAVSAANEMRYSKKH
-2565 DATWKDLAEMYKAA
+2565 DATWKDLAEMYKDAQA
-2579 RKSDPNFLPTKE
+2579 NDPNFLPSKE
-2591 LEMIV
+2591 LEKIV
-2596 DRLDNEK
+2596 HRLDNKK

-2752 LVGELEVGK
+2752 LVGALEVGK

-2776 QKVHLYLESKSYE
+2776 QKVHMYLESKSTE
-2789 NLRHMEGGRIFPV
+2789 NLRHMEGGRTFAD
-2802 KELYSQGKREAAF
+2802 KTLYSQGKRREAF
-2815 AQGELVR
+2815 AQGKTVR
-2822 LAPETVKAL
+2822 MAPETVKAI
-2831 VKDLTPE
+2831 VGSLTPE

-2871 VSKNYAPIYAD
+2871 VSKNYTPIY
-2882 TNYTKNQLGVYDAT
+2882 TNSNYTKSELGVYDAT

-2907 YSKNPSYNIGAF
+2907 FSKNPSYNIGAF

-2940 NWNTLLGWNEYVDDD
+2940 NWQTLLNW
-2955 RESMRSEISHT
+2955 RERENSMADIITHD
-2966 WGDASLKYIENLIET
+2966 WGDESLKYIQDLVQT

-2990 DSVSMGAEKIFSNYI
+2990 DSVSMGAEKVFSNYI

-3011 NQSIVFKQLGSIP
+3011 NPSIVFKQLGSIP
-3024 LASVW
+3024 LAGAW
-3029 LGPEN
+3029 LDFKN
-3034 APSPGQVKRI
+3034 FPSPGQVKRI

-3082 FTSFVFGGGA
+3082 FTNFIFGGGA

-3105 PWAENKVRSEF
+3105 PWAENKVRAEF

-3133 FYQKVAEEFNEAVA
+3133 FYQKVAEVFNEAVA
-3147 RSQSTSDEMHRGSLY
+3147 RSQSTSDEMHQGTLR
-3162 KSKNSVTR
+3162 KSKNPVTR
-3170 AFTMFKSDSSQAYN
+3170 AFTMFKSDSSQTYN

-3216 LSILGGTAFA
+3216 LAAVGGYIWAQ
-3226 CGIDVLMNLWKHKGK
+3226 GIEFLMNLWKRKGK
-3241 AYRDEDGNLTAESVA
+3241 AYRDEDGNLTAGSVA
-3256 KELATGMAES
+3256 KEMAL
-3266 MFGLVIGGE
+3266 GLVGDLAGIVTYGE
-3275 EIFNIFDAVGTKLTG
+3275 ELADVIGNIITG
-3290 GTWYDSMN
+3290 DKWYGID
-3298 TLNAPGLEQ
+3298 TPGLEQ
-3307 VSEII
+3307 LSDVVETIVEQGQNG
-3312 STLIDEGVSFIQLL
+3312 LDVLKD
-3326 ADGADVV
+3326 AADVV
-3333 KNGGDVWEFLHRRGA
+3333 KNGGSLGEYLHRYS
-3348 DIIGDIKEMAATV
+3348 GDIVGGIKDLAAAA

-3368 PVNNLEAY
+3368 SVNNLEAY
-3376 LLGTVRWVSPELAAA
+3376 LLGTVRWASPELAAA
-3391 YDDALATANKNRMK
+3391 YDDALATANKNQMK

-3416 EDTLHNRRVETDEAT
+3416 SDTLHNRRVETDETT

-3440 GGFTKAVPSDTPGSI
+3440 SGFTKAVPSDTPGSI

-3476 SGAVGNRLRE
+3476 SGAVGSRLQE
-3486 LAASD
+3486 LIASD
-3491 VFQEADDETR
+3491 VFQAADDETQ

-3531 KADDVLASGA
+3531 KADDVLATGA

-3565 LDTQNAKDVAL
+3565 LDAQSAKDVAL

-3599 IDAVDGAD
+3599 IDAVDGTS
-3607 AQRNALLA
+3607 AQRDALLA

-3669 GHGGIMLPGGD
+3669 GHSGIMLPGGD

-3717 AEREKAKQED
+3717 AEREKAKRED

>member
-51 AQEQKTPQRERNG
+51 AQEQKAHQSERSG

-74 AGLGAPAPT
+74 AGLGASAPT

-112 NADGSVS
+112 NADGSIS

-188 YTTQREKALDET
+188 YTTQREQALDET

-224 AQQPGI
+224 AQQPSI

-245 QAESAQSETD
+245 RAGSAQSETD
-255 RRIQELQ
+255 RRIQALQ

-300 VPGVWTKRQKQ
+300 VPGIWTKHQNQ

-319 QSGFGGL
+319 QNGFGGL

-388 VGKLLGANEDEYHRQ
+388 VGKALGANEDEYHRQ

-464 ADAVHNAGAAAIGD
+464 ADAVHNAGAAAMGD
-478 MSTGDYLKHIAI
+478 MSTEDYLKRIAI

-571 AINSYQTTQQQ
+571 AISSYQATQQQ

-629 VNSYYIAGQQ
+629 INSYYIAGQQ

-692 PTAPTDPQM
+692 PTTPTDPQM

-726 TPQPESGQALQ
+726 TQPPQSGQALQ

-747 IAGQAAE
+747 IAVQAAE
-754 QNQQT
+754 QNQQA
-759 QLPSLPATEQDAVVQ
+759 QQPSLPTAAQAAAVQ
-774 PQQPEQSTQQEAELP
+774 PQQLEQSTQQEAGLP
-789 TQQMQ
+789 TPQQVQ
-794 TEQTTTPLQRLE
+794 TEQTATPLERLE

-825 YRGEI
+825 YRGQI
-830 QDGEVLSKLLS
+830 TDGEVLSKLLS
-841 LPEVQ
+841 FPEVQ

-853 DADIEAVVSGNVQPQ
+853 DADIEAVVSGNAQPQ
-868 NQQPVNS
+868 NQQPGN
-875 AAQQTLNTQPTVQQ
+875 AAVQQ
-889 ALDSQAPGVQ
+889 VPGSQQPGVQ
-899 NGTTTSEGGM
+899 NEATTHEGGM

-916 QVGQRPGAEQP
+916 PAGQQP
-927 GEQLPDGD
+927 GTEQQSEQLPDGD
-935 GGRVLGEST
+935 GGRILGEST

-959 FNQVGAA
+959 FNQGRTAV
-966 AERKNLGRTLR
+966 ERENLGRTLR

-1002 SSWDAQMQQTAQR
+1002 SHWDSQMQQTAQR

-1049 NGIIIQADHL
+1049 NGIIVQADH
-1059 RLNIDQIADHEAF
+1059 RYLNIDQIADHEAF
-1072 HDYAA
+1072 HDIAA

-1087 QAIVERYGREEF
+1087 QAIVEQYSREEF
-1099 DAIMDKYLKNLRGVY
+1099 DAVVEKYLKNLRGVY
-1114 DLPEHASGQ
+1114 DLPEYASGQ
-1123 EVAEAYGIVKE
+1123 EVDEVYGIVKE

-1148 ANADKYRSEAQAVL
+1148 AHAEKYRSEAQAVL
-1162 RERKITTPG
+1162 QARKITTPG
-1171 SETEEAVARRTG
+1171 SETAAATQRRTG

-1188 SYGGVNAN
+1188 SI
-1196 TADQKTLAR
+1196 
-1205 AQELQMQGEDDER
+1205 GEI
-1218 VRKETGWHTGME
+1218 T
-1230 GKLRF
+1230 
-1235 EIDDSNMKYHRG
+1235 
-1247 GDAAFSRNHPD
+1247 
-1258 YAEYQKLVDKM
+1258 DKA
-1269 LTGSAEAWKPED
+1269 GNN
-1281 QERLQELDKTWG
+1281 
-1293 REYGRLSERVESGN
+1293 YGRGVHLDSTLLENLSDSERVQMVKE
-1307 ATLED
+1307 
-1312 VIDHEEL
+1312 
-1319 FQAYPQLRSVR
+1319 R
-1330 VEFKEL
+1330 VKEL
-1336 PGNTQGYFSPSENK
+1336 GGQHFTAYDGNGN
-1350 IALDSKLRSAPEVTI
+1350 EV
-1365 IHEIQHAIQK
+1365 
-1375 AEGFASGASPE
+1375 
-1386 YWQQH
+1386 
-1391 RDEAKEARIADI
+1391 
-1403 REEIARLEEQLPWDL
+1403 
-1418 NRWTAE
+1418 
-1424 DDAIEAKIGELEDS
+1424 
-1438 IIDIQNGVGLDS
+1438 DIQIAKPGARFVNKSGKSVPVNK
-1450 YDLYRNTAG
+1450 DLTTKNRKSKVKQEAVVLADELINTAKHKK
-1459 EIEARD
+1459 D
-1465 AASRRELTPEQRR
+1465 T
-1478 ATPPAR
+1478 PAR
-1484 ADENTVY
+1484 YPHGWLDDNGRNDWAEWKTYIQDKENTVWEATLHIATS
-1491 ADLSDS
+1491 ADGEKILYDIDPIKKTGQSGNSDTSTVEPIVADEAEPVKREDEEEMPKLMNLQRYSDIAGQQEQTAEMTNAEPTTVGAITSGSQS
-1497 LDYVGKTDD
+1497 LG
-1506 GTEVYETSE
+1506 GSAPAISSASE
-1515 AVRKLPYKKR
+1515 ASVAEKR
-1525 MEAFMDIMRNEYAGR
+1525 QSVKIPSAS
-1540 TAKFTARDGEVYYAT
+1540 
-1555 FDENDLRKNVYGDKK
+1555 DE
-1570 SSPRG
+1570 SSE
-1575 WKAKINTGADG
+1575 NT
-1586 NIFDLVENAEHSGS
+1586 N
-1600 GKEQGKTSEAHQGLT
+1600 
-1615 GWEYFVKTV
+1615 
-1624 QIDGRVYDLL
+1624 
-1634 ANVRKKPDGEFVYS
+1634 
-1648 IQLNENEKKAP
+1648 KAP

-1756 RQSIDPQADQRNKVY
+1756 RQSIDPQADRRNKVY

-1786 REVNYDAR
+1786 REVNYEAR
-1794 RAAEQKIAQLAKQ
+1794 RAAEQKIAQLANQ

-1826 STMDEAELAKQL
+1826 ATMDEAELAKQL
-1838 SRDDAVRAAYLAE
+1838 AKDDAVRAAYLAE

-1869 NQALQDYTE
+1869 NLALQEYTE
-1878 KIGAQELAQ
+1878 KIGAQELAR
-1887 LYVKLETGE
+1887 LYVKLETGD
-1896 RLTEAELETARES
+1896 RLTAAELETARES
-1909 IMEAWIADH
+1909 IMDAWIADH
-1918 EYALSRK
+1918 EYALNRR

-1937 DKISDARVE
+1937 DKISDVRVE

-1987 VRGQLH
+1987 VRGQLR

-2017 RETHGAYTVENIVK
+2017 LETHGAYTAENIVK
-2031 AMNKANARGE
+2031 AMNQADDRGE

-2056 PRYKSVDAIHADESR
+2056 PRYKSVDAIHADEGR
-2071 LQKMPEEEYNRL
+2071 LQNMPEEEYNQL
-2083 LQALDKRIEGIVA
+2083 LQELDKRIEGIVA
-2096 DVQKTSG
+2096 DVQKTAG

-2178 NCPPERLEKMKAA
+2178 DCPPERLEKMKAA

-2220 DEPQAGTGGEIG
+2220 DEPQAETGSEIE
-2232 QAPESEPAKQEQ
+2232 QAPENKPAEPEQ

-2389 TLPGMFN
+2389 TLPGMFH

-2506 REYRELKEQQK
+2506 REYRELKEEQK

-2536 LRETWDEVLGDLDI
+2536 LQGTWDEVLGDLDI

-2565 DATWKDLAEMYKAA
+2565 DATWKDLAEMYKDAQA
-2579 RKSDPNFLPTKE
+2579 NDPNFLPSKE
-2591 LEMIV
+2591 LEKIV
-2596 DRLDNEK
+2596 HRLDNKK

-2752 LVGELEVGK
+2752 LVGALEVGK

-2776 QKVHLYLESKSYE
+2776 QKVHMYLESKSTE
-2789 NLRHMEGGRIFPV
+2789 NLRHMEGGRTFAD
-2802 KELYSQGKREAAF
+2802 KTLYSQGKRREAF
-2815 AQGELVR
+2815 AQGKTVR
-2822 LAPETVKAL
+2822 MAPETVKAI
-2831 VKDLTPE
+2831 VGSLTPE

-2871 VSKNYAPIYAD
+2871 VSKNYTPIY
-2882 TNYTKNQLGVYDAT
+2882 TNSNYTKSELGVYDAT

-2907 YSKNPSYNIGAF
+2907 FSKNPSYNIGAF

-2940 NWNTLLGWNEYVDDD
+2940 NWQTLLNW
-2955 RESMRSEISHT
+2955 RERENSMADIITHN
-2966 WGDASLKYIENLIET
+2966 WGDESLKYIQDLVQT
-2981 LQGGAASTR
+2981 LQGGTASTR
-2990 DSVSMGAEKIFSNYI
+2990 DSVSMGAEKVFSNYI

-3011 NQSIVFKQLGSIP
+3011 NPSIVFKQLGSIP
-3024 LASVW
+3024 LAGAW
-3029 LGPEN
+3029 LDFKN
-3034 APSPGQVKRI
+3034 FPSPGQVKRI

-3082 FTSFVFGGGA
+3082 FTNFIFGGGA

-3105 PWAENKVRSEF
+3105 PWAENKVRAEF

-3133 FYQKVAEEFNEAVA
+3133 FYQKVAEVFNEAVA
-3147 RSQSTSDEMHRGSLY
+3147 RSQSTSDEMHQGTLR
-3162 KSKNSVTR
+3162 KSKNPVTR
-3170 AFTMFKSDSSQAYN
+3170 AFTMFKSDSSQTYN

-3216 LSILGGTAFA
+3216 LAAVGGYIWAQ
-3226 CGIDVLMNLWKHKGK
+3226 GIEFLMNLWKRKGK
-3241 AYRDEDGNLTAESVA
+3241 AYRDEDGNLTAGSVA
-3256 KELATGMAES
+3256 KEMAL
-3266 MFGLVIGGE
+3266 GLVGDLASIVTYGE
-3275 EIFNIFDAVGTKLTG
+3275 EIADVVGNILTG
-3290 GTWYDSMN
+3290 DKWYGID
-3298 TLNAPGLEQ
+3298 TPGLEQ
-3307 VSEII
+3307 LSDVVETIVEQGQNG
-3312 STLIDEGVSFIQLL
+3312 LDVLKD
-3326 ADGADVV
+3326 AADVV
-3333 KNGGDVWEFLHRRGA
+3333 KNGGSLGEYLHRHS
-3348 DIIGDIKEMAATV
+3348 GDIVGGIKELAAAA

-3368 PVNNLEAY
+3368 SVNNLEAY
-3376 LLGTVRWVSPELAAA
+3376 LIGTVRWASPELAAA
-3391 YDDALATANKNRMK
+3391 YDDALATANKNQMK
-3405 GLRGAELERKI
+3405 GMRGAELERKI
-3416 EDTLHNRRVETDEAT
+3416 SDTLHNRRVETDETT

-3455 SVDGEDRKLSAYQ
+3455 SVDGEGRKLSAYQ

-3476 SGAVGNRLRE
+3476 SSAVGSRLQE
-3486 LAASD
+3486 LIASD
-3491 VFQEADDETR
+3491 VFQAADDETR

-3531 KADDVLASGA
+3531 KADDVLATGA
-3541 EMADY
+3541 EMVDY

-3565 LDTQNAKDVAL
+3565 LDTQRAKDVAL
-3576 GMAELAPEEGK
+3576 GMAELTPDEGK

-3607 AQRNALLA
+3607 AQHDALLA

-3654 SYKGEEIENAIDALN
+3654 SYKGEEIENAIDAMN

-3717 AEREKAKQED
+3717 AEREKTKQED

>member
-51 AQEQKTPQRERNG
+51 AQEQKTPQSERSG

-112 NADGSVS
+112 NADGSIS

-188 YTTQREKALDET
+188 YTTQRKQALDET
-200 VAHDQLQGMK
+200 AAHDQLQGMK

-224 AQQPGI
+224 VQQPGI

-245 QAESAQSETD
+245 RADSAQSETD

-300 VPGVWTKRQKQ
+300 VPGTWTKRQKQ

-367 KQTAVASGL
+367 RQTAVASGL

-388 VGKLLGANEDEYHRQ
+388 VGKALGANEDEYHRQ

-464 ADAVHNAGAAAIGD
+464 ADAVHNAGAAAMGD
-478 MSTGDYLKHIAI
+478 MSTEDYLKRIAI

-571 AINSYQTTQQQ
+571 AISSYQATQQQ

-629 VNSYYIAGQQ
+629 INSYYIAGQQ

-692 PTAPTDPQM
+692 PTTPTDPQM
-701 QKQVEQELQTAIQ
+701 QKQVEQEIQTAIQ
-714 QGLQQAQAGTQN
+714 QGLQQAEAGTQSAQ
-726 TPQPESGQALQ
+726 QPESGQALQ
-737 NGNAAAAAAQ
+737 SGNAAAAAAQ
-747 IAGQAAE
+747 IAGQSQQVQQPNLPTAA
-754 QNQQT
+754 Q
-759 QLPSLPATEQDAVVQ
+759 AAAVQ
-774 PQQPEQSTQQEAELP
+774 PQQLEQSTQQEAGLP
-789 TQQMQ
+789 TPQQVQ
-794 TEQTTTPLQRLE
+794 TEQTATPLERLE

-825 YRGEI
+825 YRGQI
-830 QDGEVLSKLLS
+830 TDGEVLNKLLS
-841 LPEVQ
+841 FPEVQ

-853 DADIEAVVSGNVQPQ
+853 DADIEAVVSGNVQAQ
-868 NQQPVNS
+868 NQQPVN
-875 AAQQTLNTQPTVQQ
+875 AAVQQ
-889 ALDSQAPGVQ
+889 VPGSQQPGVQ
-899 NGTTTSEGGM
+899 NEATTPEGGM

-916 QVGQRPGAEQP
+916 PAGQQPGAEQQ

-935 GGRVLGEST
+935 GGRILREST

-959 FNQVGAA
+959 FNQGRTAV
-966 AERKNLGRTLR
+966 ERENLGRTLR

-1002 SSWDAQMQQTAQR
+1002 SHWDTQMQQTAQR

-1049 NGIIIQADHL
+1049 NGIIVQADH
-1059 RLNIDQIADHEAF
+1059 RYLNIDQIADHEAF

-1087 QAIVERYGREEF
+1087 RAIVEQYSREEF
-1099 DAIMDKYLKNLRGVY
+1099 DAVVEKYLKNLRGVY

-1123 EVAEAYGIVKE
+1123 EVAEVYGIVKE

-1148 ANADKYRSEAQAVL
+1148 AHAEKYRSEAQAVL
-1162 RERKITTPG
+1162 QERKVTTPG
-1171 SETEEAVARRTG
+1171 SETAAATQRRTG

-1188 SYGGVNAN
+1188 SI
-1196 TADQKTLAR
+1196 
-1205 AQELQMQGEDDER
+1205 GEI
-1218 VRKETGWHTGME
+1218 T
-1230 GKLRF
+1230 
-1235 EIDDSNMKYHRG
+1235 
-1247 GDAAFSRNHPD
+1247 
-1258 YAEYQKLVDKM
+1258 DKA
-1269 LTGSAEAWKPED
+1269 GNN
-1281 QERLQELDKTWG
+1281 
-1293 REYGRLSERVESGN
+1293 YGRGVHLDSTLLENLSDSERVQMVKE
-1307 ATLED
+1307 
-1312 VIDHEEL
+1312 
-1319 FQAYPQLRSVR
+1319 R
-1330 VEFKEL
+1330 VKEL
-1336 PGNTQGYFSPSENK
+1336 GGQHFTAYDGNGN
-1350 IALDSKLRSAPEVTI
+1350 EV
-1365 IHEIQHAIQK
+1365 
-1375 AEGFASGASPE
+1375 
-1386 YWQQH
+1386 
-1391 RDEAKEARIADI
+1391 
-1403 REEIARLEEQLPWDL
+1403 
-1418 NRWTAE
+1418 
-1424 DDAIEAKIGELEDS
+1424 
-1438 IIDIQNGVGLDS
+1438 DIQIAKPGARFVNKSGKSVPVNK
-1450 YDLYRNTAG
+1450 DLTTKNRKSKVKQEAVVLADELINTAKHKK
-1459 EIEARD
+1459 D
-1465 AASRRELTPEQRR
+1465 T
-1478 ATPPAR
+1478 PAR
-1484 ADENTVY
+1484 YPHGWLDDNGRNDWAEWKTYIQDKENTVWEATLHIATS
-1491 ADLSDS
+1491 ADGEKILYDIDPIKKTGQSGNSDTSTVEPIVADEAEPVKREDEEEMPKLMNLQRYSDIAGQQEQTAEMTNAEPTTVGAITSGSQS
-1497 LDYVGKTDD
+1497 LG
-1506 GTEVYETSE
+1506 GSAPAISSASE
-1515 AVRKLPYKKR
+1515 ASVAEKR
-1525 MEAFMDIMRNEYAGR
+1525 QSVKIPSAS
-1540 TAKFTARDGEVYYAT
+1540 
-1555 FDENDLRKNVYGDKK
+1555 DE
-1570 SSPRG
+1570 SSE
-1575 WKAKINTGADG
+1575 NT
-1586 NIFDLVENAEHSGS
+1586 N
-1600 GKEQGKTSEAHQGLT
+1600 
-1615 GWEYFVKTV
+1615 
-1624 QIDGRVYDLL
+1624 
-1634 ANVRKKPDGEFVYS
+1634 
-1648 IQLNENEKKAP
+1648 KAP

-1700 MDEPVEQTQDL
+1700 LDEPVEQTQDL

-1756 RQSIDPQADQRNKVY
+1756 RQSIDPQEDRRNKVY

-1786 REVNYDAR
+1786 REVNYEAR
-1794 RAAEQKIAQLAKQ
+1794 RAAEQKIAQLANQ

-1812 FSRDSVIGSRVDEV
+1812 FSRDSAIGSRVDEV
-1826 STMDEAELAKQL
+1826 ATMDEAELAKQL
-1838 SRDDAVRAAYLAE
+1838 AKDDTVRAAYLAE

-1887 LYVKLETGE
+1887 LYVKLETGD
-1896 RLTEAELETARES
+1896 RLTETELETARES
-1909 IMEAWIADH
+1909 IMDAWIADH
-1918 EYALSRK
+1918 EYALNRR
-1925 PELRETRIARQR
+1925 PELRETRVARQR

-1987 VRGQLH
+1987 VRGQLR

-2017 RETHGAYTVENIVK
+2017 RETHGAYTAENIVK
-2031 AMNKANARGE
+2031 AMNQASARGE

-2056 PRYKSVDAIHADESR
+2056 PRYKSVDAIHADEGR
-2071 LQKMPEEEYNRL
+2071 LQNMPEEEYNRL
-2083 LQALDKRIEGIVA
+2083 LQELDKRIEGIVA

-2178 NCPPERLEKMKAA
+2178 DCPPERLEKMKAA

-2220 DEPQAGTGGEIG
+2220 DEPQAETGSEIE
-2232 QAPESEPAKQEQ
+2232 QALESKPAEPEQ

-2389 TLPGMFN
+2389 TLPGMFH

-2536 LRETWDEVLGDLDI
+2536 LQGTWDEVLGDLDI

-2565 DATWKDLAEMYKAA
+2565 DATWKDLAEMYKDAQA
-2579 RKSDPNFLPTKE
+2579 NDPNFLPSKE
-2591 LEMIV
+2591 LEKIV
-2596 DRLDNEK
+2596 HRLDNKK

-2752 LVGELEVGK
+2752 LVGALEVGK

-2776 QKVHLYLESKSYE
+2776 QKVHMYLESKSTE
-2789 NLRHMEGGRIFPV
+2789 NLRHMEGGRTFAD
-2802 KELYSQGKREAAF
+2802 KTLYSQGKRREAF
-2815 AQGELVR
+2815 AQGKTVR
-2822 LAPETVKAL
+2822 MAPETVKAI
-2831 VKDLTPE
+2831 VGSLTPE

-2871 VSKNYAPIYAD
+2871 VSKNYTPIY
-2882 TNYTKNQLGVYDAT
+2882 TNSNYTKSELGVYDAT

-2907 YSKNPSYNIGAF
+2907 FSKNPSYNIGAF

-2940 NWNTLLGWNEYVDDD
+2940 NWQTLLNW
-2955 RESMRSEISHT
+2955 RERENSMADIITHD
-2966 WGDASLKYIENLIET
+2966 WGDESLKYIQDLVQT
-2981 LQGGAASTR
+2981 LQGGTASTR
-2990 DSVSMGAEKIFSNYI
+2990 DSVSMGAEKVFSNYI

-3011 NQSIVFKQLGSIP
+3011 NPSIVFKQLGSIP
-3024 LASVW
+3024 LAGAW
-3029 LGPEN
+3029 LDFKN
-3034 APSPGQVKRI
+3034 FPSPGQVKRI

-3082 FTSFVFGGGA
+3082 FTNFIFGGGA

-3105 PWAENKVRSEF
+3105 PWAENKVRAEF

-3133 FYQKVAEEFNEAVA
+3133 FYQKVAEVFNEAVA
-3147 RSQSTSDEMHRGSLY
+3147 RSQSTSDEMHQGTLR
-3162 KSKNSVTR
+3162 KSKNPVTR
-3170 AFTMFKSDSSQAYN
+3170 AFTMFKSDSSQTYN

-3216 LSILGGTAFA
+3216 LAAVGGYIWAQ
-3226 CGIDVLMNLWKHKGK
+3226 GIEFLMNLWKRKGK
-3241 AYRDEDGNLTAESVA
+3241 AYRDEDGNLTAGSVA
-3256 KELATGMAES
+3256 KEMAL
-3266 MFGLVIGGE
+3266 GLVGDLASIVTYGE
-3275 EIFNIFDAVGTKLTG
+3275 EIADVVGNILTG
-3290 GTWYDSMN
+3290 DKWYGID
-3298 TLNAPGLEQ
+3298 TPGLEQ
-3307 VSEII
+3307 LSDVVETIVEQGQNG
-3312 STLIDEGVSFIQLL
+3312 LDVLKD
-3326 ADGADVV
+3326 AADVV
-3333 KNGGDVWEFLHRRGA
+3333 KNGGSLGEYLHRHS
-3348 DIIGDIKEMAATV
+3348 GDIVGGIKELAAAA

-3368 PVNNLEAY
+3368 SVNNLEAY
-3376 LLGTVRWVSPELAAA
+3376 LIGTVRWASPELAAA
-3391 YDDALATANKNRMK
+3391 YDDALATANKNQMK
-3405 GLRGAELERKI
+3405 GMRGAELERKI
-3416 EDTLHNRRVETDEAT
+3416 SDTLHNRRVETDETT

-3455 SVDGEDRKLSAYQ
+3455 SVDGEGRKLSAYQ

-3476 SGAVGNRLRE
+3476 SSAVGSRLQE
-3486 LAASD
+3486 LIASD
-3491 VFQEADDETR
+3491 VFQAADDETR

-3531 KADDVLASGA
+3531 KADDVLATGA
-3541 EMADY
+3541 EMVDY

-3565 LDTQNAKDVAL
+3565 LDTQRAKDVAL
-3576 GMAELAPEEGK
+3576 GMAELTPDDGK

-3607 AQRNALLA
+3607 AQHDALLA

-3654 SYKGEEIENAIDALN
+3654 SYKGEEIENAIDAMN

-3717 AEREKAKQED
+3717 AEREKTKQED

>member
-42 QSAAQQRRQ
+42 QSTAQQRRQ
-51 AQEQKTPQRERNG
+51 AQEQKAPQSERSG

-112 NADGSVS
+112 NADGSIS

-146 RSSDGDE
+146 RSSDGGE

-161 GEFLGVFDTVDAANS
+161 GEFLGIFDTVDAANS

-188 YTTQREKALDET
+188 YTTQREKALDEA

-224 AQQPGI
+224 AQQPSI

-300 VPGVWTKRQKQ
+300 VPGIWTKRQKQ

-376 QEGLGVTSAAAA
+376 QEGLGVTSAVAA
-388 VGKLLGANEDEYHRQ
+388 VGKALGANEDEYHRQ

-464 ADAVHNAGAAAIGD
+464 ADAVHNAGAAAMGD
-478 MSTGDYLKHIAI
+478 MSTEDYLKRIAI

-561 TAFAFSVLNG
+561 TAFAFSVLSS
-571 AINSYQTTQQQ
+571 AISSYQTTQQQ

-652 DEAMRAYVNGYT
+652 DEAMRAYVNGYA

-692 PTAPTDPQM
+692 PTTPTDPQM

-726 TPQPESGQALQ
+726 TQPPESGQALQ

-747 IAGQAAE
+747 IAVQAAE
-754 QNQQT
+754 QNQQA
-759 QLPSLPATEQDAVVQ
+759 QQPSLPTAQAAAVQ
-774 PQQPEQSTQQEAELP
+774 PQQLEQSTQQEAGLP
-789 TQQMQ
+789 TPQQVQ
-794 TEQTTTPLQRLE
+794 TEQTATPLERLE
-806 AMGVSG
+806 TMGVSG

-825 YRGEI
+825 YRGQI
-830 QDGEVLSKLLS
+830 TDGEVLSKLLS
-841 LPEVQ
+841 FPEVQ

-853 DADIEAVVSGNVQPQ
+853 DADIEAVVSGNAQPQ
-868 NQQPVNS
+868 NQQPVNT
-875 AAQQTLNTQPTVQQ
+875 AAQQVPGSQQ
-889 ALDSQAPGVQ
+889 PGVQ
-899 NGTTTSEGGM
+899 NEATTHEGGM

-916 QVGQRPGAEQP
+916 PAGQQP
-927 GEQLPDGD
+927 GTEQQSEQLPDGD
-935 GGRVLGEST
+935 GGRILGEST
-944 GGQSGILAEGRPQRA
+944 GGQSGILAEGRPQRT
-959 FNQVGAA
+959 FNQGRTAV
-966 AERKNLGRTLR
+966 ERENLGRTLR

-1002 SSWDAQMQQTAQR
+1002 SHWDAQMQQTAQR

-1049 NGIIIQADHL
+1049 NGIIIQADH
-1059 RLNIDQIADHEAF
+1059 RYLNIDQIADHEAF

-1087 QAIVERYGREEF
+1087 RAIVEQYSREEF

-1162 RERKITTPG
+1162 QERKITTPG
-1171 SETEEAVARRTG
+1171 SETAAATQRRTG

-1235 EIDDSNMKYHRG
+1235 EIDDSKMKYHRG

-1281 QERLQELDKTWG
+1281 QGRLQELDKTWG
-1293 REYGRLSERVESGN
+1293 REYGRLSERVDRGS

-1319 FQAYPQLRSVR
+1319 FQAYPQLRNVR

-1350 IALDSKLRSAPEVTI
+1350 IALDSKLRSAPEATI

-1438 IIDIQNGVGLDS
+1438 IIDIQNGVGMDS

-1478 ATPPAR
+1478 AAPPAR

-1586 NIFDLVENAEHSGS
+1586 NIFDLVENAEHGGS

-1700 MDEPVEQTQDL
+1700 LDEPVEQTQDL

-1756 RQSIDPQADQRNKVY
+1756 RQSIDPQADRRNKVY

-1786 REVNYDAR
+1786 REVNYEAG
-1794 RAAEQKIAQLAKQ
+1794 RAAEQKIAQLANQ

-1812 FSRDSVIGSRVDEV
+1812 FSRYSVISGHVGEV
-1826 STMDEAELAKQL
+1826 ARMDEAELAKQL
-1838 SRDDAVRAAYLAE
+1838 ARDDAVRAAYLAE

-1869 NQALQDYTE
+1869 NLALQEYTE

-1896 RLTEAELETARES
+1896 RLTAAELETARES
-1909 IMEAWIADH
+1909 IMASWIADH
-1918 EYALSRK
+1918 EYALSRR
-1925 PELRETRIARQR
+1925 PELRETRTARQR

-1987 VRGQLH
+1987 VRGQIR

-2008 TASGRRRSF
+2008 TASGKRRSF
-2017 RETHGAYTVENIVK
+2017 RETHGAYTAENIVK
-2031 AMNKANARGE
+2031 AMNRASARGE

-2056 PRYKSVDAIHADESR
+2056 PRYKSVDAIHADEGR
-2071 LQKMPEEEYNRL
+2071 LQNMPEEEYNRL
-2083 LQALDKRIEGIVA
+2083 LQELDKRIEGIVA

-2178 NCPPERLEKMKAA
+2178 DCPPERLEKMKAA

-2220 DEPQAGTGGEIG
+2220 DEPQAETGGEIE
-2232 QAPESEPAKQEQ
+2232 QAPESKPAEPEQ

-2291 IDGLADRML
+2291 IDTLADRML

-2311 AFFDRMYAEG
+2311 TFFDRMYAEG

-2389 TLPGMFN
+2389 TLPGMFH

-2480 SAAARQ
+2480 SAAAWQ

-2536 LRETWDEVLGDLDI
+2536 LQGTWDEVLGDLDI

-2565 DATWKDLAEMYKAA
+2565 DATWKDLAEMYKDAQA
-2579 RKSDPNFLPTKE
+2579 NDPNFLPSKE
-2591 LEMIV
+2591 LEKIV
-2596 DRLDNEK
+2596 HRLDNKK

-2713 YTVSATKQL
+2713 YTVSATKKL

-2752 LVGELEVGK
+2752 LVGALEVGK

-2776 QKVHLYLESKSYE
+2776 QKVHMYLESKSTE
-2789 NLRHMEGGRIFPV
+2789 NLRHMEGGRTFAD
-2802 KELYSQGKREAAF
+2802 KTLYSQGKRREAF
-2815 AQGELVR
+2815 AQGKTVR
-2822 LAPETVKAL
+2822 MAPETVKAI
-2831 VKDLTPE
+2831 VGSLTPE

-2871 VSKNYAPIYAD
+2871 VSKNYTPIY
-2882 TNYTKNQLGVYDAT
+2882 TNSNYTKSELGVYDAT

-2907 YSKNPSYNIGAF
+2907 FSKNPSYNIGAF

-2940 NWNTLLGWNEYVDDD
+2940 NWQTLLNW
-2955 RESMRSEISHT
+2955 RERENSMADIITHD
-2966 WGDASLKYIENLIET
+2966 WGDESLKYIQDLVQT
-2981 LQGGAASTR
+2981 LQGGTASTR
-2990 DSVSMGAEKIFSNYI
+2990 DSVSMGAEKVFSNYI

-3011 NQSIVFKQLGSIP
+3011 NPSIVFKQLGSIP
-3024 LASVW
+3024 LAGAW
-3029 LGPEN
+3029 LDFKN
-3034 APSPGQVKRI
+3034 FPSPGQVKRI

-3082 FTSFVFGGGA
+3082 FTNFIFGGGA

-3105 PWAENKVRSEF
+3105 PWAENKVRAEF
-3116 PELETGSQEQID
+3116 PELETGNQEQID

-3133 FYQKVAEEFNEAVA
+3133 FYQKVAEVFNEAVA
-3147 RSQSTSDEMHRGSLY
+3147 RSQSTSDEMHQGTLR
-3162 KSKNSVTR
+3162 KSKNPVTR
-3170 AFTMFKSDSSQAYN
+3170 AFTMFKSDSSQTYN

-3216 LSILGGTAFA
+3216 LAAVGGYIWAQ
-3226 CGIDVLMNLWKHKGK
+3226 GIEFLMNLWKRKGK
-3241 AYRDEDGNLTAESVA
+3241 AYRDEDGNLTAGSVA
-3256 KELATGMAES
+3256 KEMAL
-3266 MFGLVIGGE
+3266 GLVGDLAGIVTYGE
-3275 EIFNIFDAVGTKLTG
+3275 ELADVIGNIITG
-3290 GTWYDSMN
+3290 DKWYGID
-3298 TLNAPGLEQ
+3298 TPGLEQ
-3307 VSEII
+3307 LSDVVETIVEQGQNG
-3312 STLIDEGVSFIQLL
+3312 LDVLKD
-3326 ADGADVV
+3326 AADVV
-3333 KNGGDVWEFLHRRGA
+3333 KNGGSLGEYLHRHS
-3348 DIIGDIKEMAATV
+3348 GDIVGGIKDLAAAA

-3368 PVNNLEAY
+3368 SVNNLEAY
-3376 LLGTVRWVSPELAAA
+3376 LLGTVRWASPELAAA
-3391 YDDALATANKNRMK
+3391 YDDALATANKNQMK

-3416 EDTLHNRRVETDEAT
+3416 SDTLHNRRVETDETT

-3440 GGFTKAVPSDTPGSI
+3440 SGFTKAVPSDTPGSI

-3476 SGAVGNRLRE
+3476 SGAVGSRLQE
-3486 LAASD
+3486 LIASD
-3491 VFQEADDETR
+3491 VFQAADDETQ

-3531 KADDVLASGA
+3531 KADDVLATGA

-3565 LDTQNAKDVAL
+3565 LDTQSAKDVAL

-3599 IDAVDGAD
+3599 IDAVDGTS
-3607 AQRNALLA
+3607 AQRDALLA

-3669 GHGGIMLPGGD
+3669 GHSGIMLPGGD

>member
-51 AQEQKTPQRERNG
+51 AQEQKAPQSERSG

-112 NADGSVS
+112 NADGSIS

-188 YTTQREKALDET
+188 YTTQREKALDEA

-224 AQQPGI
+224 AQQPSI

-300 VPGVWTKRQKQ
+300 VPGIWTKRQKQ

-388 VGKLLGANEDEYHRQ
+388 VGKALGANEDEYHRQ

-411 AEHPVLAGGA
+411 AEHPVLSGGA

-464 ADAVHNAGAAAIGD
+464 ADAVHNAGAAAMGD
-478 MSTGDYLKHIAI
+478 MSTEDYLKRIAI

-561 TAFAFSVLNG
+561 TAFAFSVLSS
-571 AINSYQTTQQQ
+571 AISSYQTTQQQ

-652 DEAMRAYVNGYT
+652 DEAMRAYVNGYA

-692 PTAPTDPQM
+692 PTTPTDPQM

-726 TPQPESGQALQ
+726 TQPPESGQALQ

-747 IAGQAAE
+747 IAVQAAE
-754 QNQQT
+754 QNQQA
-759 QLPSLPATEQDAVVQ
+759 QQPSLPTAAQAAAVQ
-774 PQQPEQSTQQEAELP
+774 PQQLEQSTQQEAGLLTP
-789 TQQMQ
+789 QQVQ
-794 TEQTTTPLQRLE
+794 TEQTATPLERLE
-806 AMGVSG
+806 TMGVSG

-825 YRGEI
+825 YRGQI
-830 QDGEVLSKLLS
+830 TDGEVLSKLLS
-841 LPEVQ
+841 FPEVQ

-853 DADIEAVVSGNVQPQ
+853 DADIEAVVSGNVQAQ
-868 NQQPVNS
+868 NQQPVNT
-875 AAQQTLNTQPTVQQ
+875 AAQQVPGSQQ
-889 ALDSQAPGVQ
+889 PGVQ
-899 NGTTTSEGGM
+899 NEATTHEGGM

-916 QVGQRPGAEQP
+916 PAGQQP
-927 GEQLPDGD
+927 GTEQQSEQLPDGD
-935 GGRVLGEST
+935 GGRILGEST
-944 GGQSGILAEGRPQRA
+944 GGQSGILAEGRPQRT
-959 FNQVGAA
+959 FNQGRTAV
-966 AERKNLGRTLR
+966 ERENLGRTLR

-1002 SSWDAQMQQTAQR
+1002 SHWDAQMQQTAQR

-1049 NGIIIQADHL
+1049 NGIIIQADH
-1059 RLNIDQIADHEAF
+1059 RYLNIDQIADHEAF

-1087 QAIVERYGREEF
+1087 RAIVEQYSREEF

-1162 RERKITTPG
+1162 QERKITTPG
-1171 SETEEAVARRTG
+1171 SETAAATQRRTG

-1235 EIDDSNMKYHRG
+1235 EIDDSKMKYHRG

-1281 QERLQELDKTWG
+1281 QGRLQELDKTWG
-1293 REYGRLSERVESGN
+1293 REYGRLSERVDRGS

-1319 FQAYPQLRSVR
+1319 FQAYPQLRNVR

-1350 IALDSKLRSAPEVTI
+1350 IALDSKLRSAPEATI

-1438 IIDIQNGVGLDS
+1438 IIDIQNGVGMDS

-1478 ATPPAR
+1478 AAPPAR

-1575 WKAKINTGADG
+1575 WKAKINAGADG
-1586 NIFDLVENAEHSGS
+1586 NIFDLVENAEHGGS

-1700 MDEPVEQTQDL
+1700 LDEPVEQTQDL

-1756 RQSIDPQADQRNKVY
+1756 RQSIDPQADRRNKVY

-1786 REVNYDAR
+1786 REVNYEAG
-1794 RAAEQKIAQLAKQ
+1794 RAAEQKIAQLANQ

-1812 FSRDSVIGSRVDEV
+1812 FSRYSVISGRVGEV
-1826 STMDEAELAKQL
+1826 ARMDEAELAKQL
-1838 SRDDAVRAAYLAE
+1838 ARDDAVRAAYLAE

-1869 NQALQDYTE
+1869 NLALQEYTE

-1896 RLTEAELETARES
+1896 RLTAAELETARES
-1909 IMEAWIADH
+1909 IMASWIADH
-1918 EYALSRK
+1918 EYALSRR
-1925 PELRETRIARQR
+1925 PELRETRTARQR

-1987 VRGQLH
+1987 VRGQIR

-2008 TASGRRRSF
+2008 TASGKRRSF
-2017 RETHGAYTVENIVK
+2017 RETHGAYTAENIVK
-2031 AMNKANARGE
+2031 AMNRASARGE

-2056 PRYKSVDAIHADESR
+2056 PRYKSVDAIHADEGR
-2071 LQKMPEEEYNRL
+2071 LQNMPEEEYNRL
-2083 LQALDKRIEGIVA
+2083 LQELDKRIGGIVA
-2096 DVQKTSG
+2096 DVQKTAG

-2178 NCPPERLEKMKAA
+2178 DCPPERLEKMKAA

-2220 DEPQAGTGGEIG
+2220 DEPQEETGGEIE
-2232 QAPESEPAKQEQ
+2232 QASESKPAEPEQ

-2389 TLPGMFN
+2389 TLPGMFH

-2536 LRETWDEVLGDLDI
+2536 LQGTWDEVLGDLDI

-2565 DATWKDLAEMYKAA
+2565 DATWKDLAEMYKDAQA
-2579 RKSDPNFLPTKE
+2579 NDPNFLPSKE
-2591 LEMIV
+2591 LEKIV
-2596 DRLDNEK
+2596 HRLDNKK

-2752 LVGELEVGK
+2752 LVGALEVGK

-2776 QKVHLYLESKSYE
+2776 QKVHMYLESKSTE
-2789 NLRHMEGGRIFPV
+2789 NLRHMEGGRTFAD
-2802 KELYSQGKREAAF
+2802 KTLYSQGKRREAF
-2815 AQGELVR
+2815 AQGKTVR
-2822 LAPETVKAL
+2822 MAPETVKAI
-2831 VKDLTPE
+2831 VGSLTPE

-2871 VSKNYAPIYAD
+2871 VSKNYTPIY
-2882 TNYTKNQLGVYDAT
+2882 TNSNYTKSELGVYDAT

-2907 YSKNPSYNIGAF
+2907 FSKNPSYNIGAF

-2940 NWNTLLGWNEYVDDD
+2940 NWQTLLNW
-2955 RESMRSEISHT
+2955 RERENSMADIITHD
-2966 WGDASLKYIENLIET
+2966 WGDESLKYIQDLVQT

-2990 DSVSMGAEKIFSNYI
+2990 DSVSMGAEKVFSNYI

-3011 NQSIVFKQLGSIP
+3011 NPSIVFKQLGSIP
-3024 LASVW
+3024 LAGAW
-3029 LGPEN
+3029 LDFKN
-3034 APSPGQVKRI
+3034 FPSPGQVKRI

-3082 FTSFVFGGGA
+3082 FTNFIFGGGA

-3105 PWAENKVRSEF
+3105 PWAENKVRAEF

-3133 FYQKVAEEFNEAVA
+3133 FYQKVAEVFNEAVA
-3147 RSQSTSDEMHRGSLY
+3147 RSQSTSDEMHQGALR
-3162 KSKNSVTR
+3162 KSKNPVTR
-3170 AFTMFKSDSSQAYN
+3170 AFTMFKSDSSQTYN

-3216 LSILGGTAFA
+3216 LAAVGGYIWAQ
-3226 CGIDVLMNLWKHKGK
+3226 GIEFLMNLWKRKGK
-3241 AYRDEDGNLTAESVA
+3241 AYRDEDGNLTAGSVA
-3256 KELATGMAES
+3256 KEMAL
-3266 MFGLVIGGE
+3266 GLVGDLAGIVTYGE
-3275 EIFNIFDAVGTKLTG
+3275 ELADVIGNIITG
-3290 GTWYDSMN
+3290 DKWYGID
-3298 TLNAPGLEQ
+3298 TPGLEQ
-3307 VSEII
+3307 LSDVVETIVEQGQNG
-3312 STLIDEGVSFIQLL
+3312 LDVLKD
-3326 ADGADVV
+3326 AADVV
-3333 KNGGDVWEFLHRRGA
+3333 KNGGSLGEYLHRHS
-3348 DIIGDIKEMAATV
+3348 GDIVGGIKDLAAAA

-3368 PVNNLEAY
+3368 SVNNLEAY
-3376 LLGTVRWVSPELAAA
+3376 LLGTVRWASPELAAA
-3391 YDDALATANKNRMK
+3391 YDDALATANKNQMK

-3416 EDTLHNRRVETDEAT
+3416 SDTLHNRRVETDETT

-3440 GGFTKAVPSDTPGSI
+3440 SGFTKAVPSDTPGSI

-3476 SGAVGNRLRE
+3476 SGAVGSRLQE
-3486 LAASD
+3486 LIASD
-3491 VFQEADDETR
+3491 VFQAADDETQ

-3531 KADDVLASGA
+3531 KADDVLATGA
-3541 EMADY
+3541 EMVDY
-3546 LELKLAGAVDKY
+3546 LELKLAGAVDKH

-3565 LDTQNAKDVAL
+3565 LDAQSAKDVAL
-3576 GMAELAPEEGK
+3576 GMAELTPDEGK

-3599 IDAVDGAD
+3599 IDAVDGTS
-3607 AQRNALLA
+3607 AQRDALLA

-3669 GHGGIMLPGGD
+3669 GHSGIMLPGGD

>member
-30 GVLNKQDFIRQA
+30 GVLNKQDFMVQAYSRAKQQWNEANEKYQQELARQKALEEQYLTQAYENRAKELQDLAGEYFLKSSSPGAKQTAYANWQRAKEQEELRKQQQSGRKLNPAEEHFLNTIAYKDPNAAIAEEQRQA
-42 QSAAQQRRQ
+42 QQ
-51 AQEQKTPQRERNG
+51 AQKEQ
-64 FDRTATPASI
+64 
-74 AGLGAPAPT
+74 
-83 SQRQKERYNQE
+83 
-94 IGQYGVGNIDLY
+94 
-106 NRPQYR
+106 
-112 NADGSVS
+112 
-119 TVDSTSFN
+119 
-127 IQGKEVL
+127 
-134 LPSVWMKDGKAY
+134 
-146 RSSDGDE
+146 
-153 ILQHFYDT
+153 
-161 GEFLGVFDTVDAANS
+161 
-176 YAEKLHDAQDYY
+176 
-188 YTTQREKALDET
+188 T
-200 VAHDQLQGMK
+200 VAERVQLDQLQGMK

-230 LSMLGKASDSTLPTF
+230 LSMLGKASDSTPPTF

-300 VPGVWTKRQKQ
+300 VPGTWTKRQKQ

-388 VGKLLGANEDEYHRQ
+388 VGKALGANEDEYHRQ

-464 ADAVHNAGAAAIGD
+464 ADAVHNAGAAAMGD
-478 MSTGDYLKHIAI
+478 MSTEDYLKRIAI

-561 TAFAFSVLNG
+561 TAFAFSVLSS
-571 AINSYQTTQQQ
+571 AISSYQTTQQQ
-582 KAQMNQAYQAIEQ
+582 KTQMNQAYQAIEQ

-652 DEAMRAYVNGYT
+652 DEAMRAYVNGYA

-692 PTAPTDPQM
+692 PTTPTDPQM

-726 TPQPESGQALQ
+726 TQPPESGQALQ

-747 IAGQAAE
+747 IAVQAAE
-754 QNQQT
+754 QNQQA
-759 QLPSLPATEQDAVVQ
+759 QQPSLPTAAQAAAVQ
-774 PQQPEQSTQQEAELP
+774 PQQLEQSTQQEAGLLTP
-789 TQQMQ
+789 QQVQ
-794 TEQTTTPLQRLE
+794 TEQTATPLERLE
-806 AMGVSG
+806 TMGVSG

-825 YRGEI
+825 YRGQI
-830 QDGEVLSKLLS
+830 TDGEVLSKLLS
-841 LPEVQ
+841 FPEVQ

-853 DADIEAVVSGNVQPQ
+853 DADIEAVVSGNVQAQ
-868 NQQPVNS
+868 NQQPVNT
-875 AAQQTLNTQPTVQQ
+875 AAQQVPGSQQ
-889 ALDSQAPGVQ
+889 PGVQ
-899 NGTTTSEGGM
+899 NEATTHEGGM

-916 QVGQRPGAEQP
+916 PAGQQP
-927 GEQLPDGD
+927 GTEQQSEQLPDGD
-935 GGRVLGEST
+935 GGRILGEST
-944 GGQSGILAEGRPQRA
+944 GGQSGILAEGRPQRT
-959 FNQVGAA
+959 FNQGRTAV
-966 AERKNLGRTLR
+966 ERENLGRTLR

-1002 SSWDAQMQQTAQR
+1002 SHWDAQMQQTAQR

-1049 NGIIIQADHL
+1049 NGIIIQADH
-1059 RLNIDQIADHEAF
+1059 RYLNIDQIADHEAF

-1087 QAIVERYGREEF
+1087 RAIVEQYSREEF

-1148 ANADKYRSEAQAVL
+1148 AHAEKYRSEAQAVL
-1162 RERKITTPG
+1162 QERKVTAPG
-1171 SETEEAVARRTG
+1171 SETAAATQRRTG

-1235 EIDDSNMKYHRG
+1235 EIDDSKMKYHRG
-1247 GDAAFSRNHPD
+1247 GDAAFSRSHPD

-1319 FQAYPQLRSVR
+1319 FQAYPQLRNVR

-1350 IALDSKLRSAPEVTI
+1350 IALDSKLRSAPEATI

-1424 DDAIEAKIGELEDS
+1424 DDAVEAKIGELEDS
-1438 IIDIQNGVGLDS
+1438 IIDIQNGVGMDS

-1465 AASRRELTPEQRR
+1465 AASRRGLTPEQRR

-1756 RQSIDPQADQRNKVY
+1756 RQSIDPKADRRNKVY

-1786 REVNYDAR
+1786 REVNYEAG
-1794 RAAEQKIAQLAKQ
+1794 RAAEQKIAQLANQ

-1812 FSRDSVIGSRVDEV
+1812 FSRYSVISGRVGEV
-1826 STMDEAELAKQL
+1826 ARMDEAELAKQL
-1838 SRDDAVRAAYLAE
+1838 ARDDAVRAAYLAE

-1869 NQALQDYTE
+1869 NLALQDYTE

-1896 RLTEAELETARES
+1896 RLTAAELETARES
-1909 IMEAWIADH
+1909 IMDAWIADH
-1918 EYALSRK
+1918 EYALNHR
-1925 PELRETRIARQR
+1925 PELRETRVARQR

-1987 VRGQLH
+1987 VRGQIR

-2008 TASGRRRSF
+2008 TASGKRRSF
-2017 RETHGAYTVENIVK
+2017 RETHGAYTAENIVK
-2031 AMNKANARGE
+2031 AMNRASARGE

-2056 PRYKSVDAIHADESR
+2056 PRYKSVDAIHADEGR
-2071 LQKMPEEEYNRL
+2071 LQNMPEEEYNRL
-2083 LQALDKRIEGIVA
+2083 LQELDKRIGGIVA
-2096 DVQKTSG
+2096 DVQKTAG

-2178 NCPPERLEKMKAA
+2178 DCPPERLEKMKAA

-2220 DEPQAGTGGEIG
+2220 DEPQAETGGESE
-2232 QAPESEPAKQEQ
+2232 QASESKPAEPEQ

-2389 TLPGMFN
+2389 TLPGMFH

-2536 LRETWDEVLGDLDI
+2536 LQGTWDEVLGDLDI

-2565 DATWKDLAEMYKAA
+2565 DATWKDLAEMYKDAQEN
-2579 RKSDPNFLPTKE
+2579 DPNFLPSKE
-2591 LEMIV
+2591 LEKIV
-2596 DRLDNEK
+2596 HRLDNRK

-2752 LVGELEVGK
+2752 LVGALEVGK

-2776 QKVHLYLESKSYE
+2776 QKVHMYLESKSTE
-2789 NLRHMEGGRIFPV
+2789 NLRHMEGGRTFAD
-2802 KELYSQGKREAAF
+2802 KTLYSQGKRREAF
-2815 AQGELVR
+2815 AQGKTVR
-2822 LAPETVKAL
+2822 MAPETVKAI
-2831 VKDLTPE
+2831 VGSLTPE

-2871 VSKNYAPIYAD
+2871 VSKNYTPIY
-2882 TNYTKNQLGVYDAT
+2882 TNSNYTKSELGVYDAT

-2907 YSKNPSYNIGAF
+2907 FSKNPSYNIGAF

-2940 NWNTLLGWNEYVDDD
+2940 NWQTLLNW
-2955 RESMRSEISHT
+2955 RERENSMADIITHD
-2966 WGDASLKYIENLIET
+2966 WGDESLKYIQDLVQT

-2990 DSVSMGAEKIFSNYI
+2990 DSVSMGAEKVFSNYI

-3011 NQSIVFKQLGSIP
+3011 NPSIVFKQLGSIP
-3024 LASVW
+3024 LAGAW
-3029 LGPEN
+3029 LDFKN
-3034 APSPGQVKRI
+3034 FPSPGQVKRI

-3082 FTSFVFGGGA
+3082 FTNFIFGGGA

-3105 PWAENKVRSEF
+3105 PWAENKVRAEF

-3133 FYQKVAEEFNEAVA
+3133 FYQKVAEVFNEAVA
-3147 RSQSTSDEMHRGSLY
+3147 RSQSTSDEMHQGTLR
-3162 KSKNSVTR
+3162 KSKNPVTR
-3170 AFTMFKSDSSQAYN
+3170 AFTMFKSDSSQTYN

-3216 LSILGGTAFA
+3216 LAAVGGYIWAQ
-3226 CGIDVLMNLWKHKGK
+3226 GIEFLMNLWKRKGK
-3241 AYRDEDGNLTAESVA
+3241 AYRDEDGNLTAGSVA
-3256 KELATGMAES
+3256 KEMAL
-3266 MFGLVIGGE
+3266 GLVGDLAGIVTYGE
-3275 EIFNIFDAVGTKLTG
+3275 ELADVIGNIITG
-3290 GTWYDSMN
+3290 DKWYGID
-3298 TLNAPGLEQ
+3298 TPGLEQ
-3307 VSEII
+3307 LSDVVETIVEQGQNG
-3312 STLIDEGVSFIQLL
+3312 LDVLKD
-3326 ADGADVV
+3326 AADVV
-3333 KNGGDVWEFLHRRGA
+3333 KNGGSLGEYLHRYS
-3348 DIIGDIKEMAATV
+3348 GDIVGGIKDLAAAA

-3368 PVNNLEAY
+3368 SVNNLEAH
-3376 LLGTVRWVSPELAAA
+3376 LLGTVRWASPELAAA
-3391 YDDALATANKNRMK
+3391 YDDALATANKNQMK

-3416 EDTLHNRRVETDEAT
+3416 SDTLHNRRVETDETT

-3440 GGFTKAVPSDTPGSI
+3440 SGFTKAVPSDTPGSI

-3476 SGAVGNRLRE
+3476 SSAVGSRLVA

-3491 VFQEADDETR
+3491 VFQTADDETR

-3531 KADDVLASGA
+3531 KADDVLATGA

-3565 LDTQNAKDVAL
+3565 LDAQSAKDVAL

-3599 IDAVDGAD
+3599 IDAVDGTS
-3607 AQRNALLA
+3607 AQRDALLA

-3669 GHGGIMLPGGD
+3669 GHSGIMLPGGD

-3717 AEREKAKQED
+3717 AECEKAKQED

>member
-51 AQEQKTPQRERNG
+51 AQEQKAPQSERSG

-112 NADGSVS
+112 NADGSIS

-188 YTTQREKALDET
+188 YTTQREKALDEA

-224 AQQPGI
+224 AQQPSI

-300 VPGVWTKRQKQ
+300 VPGIWTKRQKQ

-388 VGKLLGANEDEYHRQ
+388 VGKALGANEDEYHRQ

-464 ADAVHNAGAAAIGD
+464 ADAVHNAGAAAMGD
-478 MSTGDYLKHIAI
+478 MSTEDYLKRIAI

-561 TAFAFSVLNG
+561 TAFAFSVLSS
-571 AINSYQTTQQQ
+571 AISSYQTTQQQ

-652 DEAMRAYVNGYT
+652 DEAMRAYVNGYA

-692 PTAPTDPQM
+692 PTTPTDPQM

-726 TPQPESGQALQ
+726 TQPPESGQALQ

-747 IAGQAAE
+747 IAVQAAE
-754 QNQQT
+754 QNQQA
-759 QLPSLPATEQDAVVQ
+759 QQPSLPTAAQAAAVQ
-774 PQQPEQSTQQEAELP
+774 PQQLEQSTQQEAGLLTP
-789 TQQMQ
+789 QQVQ
-794 TEQTTTPLQRLE
+794 TEQTATPLERLE
-806 AMGVSG
+806 TMGVSG

-825 YRGEI
+825 YRGQI
-830 QDGEVLSKLLS
+830 TDGEVLSKLLS
-841 LPEVQ
+841 FPEVQ

-853 DADIEAVVSGNVQPQ
+853 DADIEAVVSGNVQAQ
-868 NQQPVNS
+868 NQQPVNT
-875 AAQQTLNTQPTVQQ
+875 AAQQVPGSQQ
-889 ALDSQAPGVQ
+889 PGVQ
-899 NGTTTSEGGM
+899 NEATTHEGGM

-916 QVGQRPGAEQP
+916 PAGQQP
-927 GEQLPDGD
+927 GTEQQSEQLPDGD
-935 GGRVLGEST
+935 GGRILGEST
-944 GGQSGILAEGRPQRA
+944 GGQSGILAEGRPQRT
-959 FNQVGAA
+959 FNQGRTAV
-966 AERKNLGRTLR
+966 ERENLGRTLR

-1002 SSWDAQMQQTAQR
+1002 SHWDAQMQQTAQR

-1049 NGIIIQADHL
+1049 NGIIIQADH
-1059 RLNIDQIADHEAF
+1059 RYLNIDQIADHEAF

-1087 QAIVERYGREEF
+1087 RAIVEQYSREEF

-1162 RERKITTPG
+1162 QERKITTPG
-1171 SETEEAVARRTG
+1171 SETAAATQRRTG

-1235 EIDDSNMKYHRG
+1235 EIDDSKMKYHRG
-1247 GDAAFSRNHPD
+1247 GDAAFRRNHPD

-1281 QERLQELDKTWG
+1281 QGRLQELDKTWG
-1293 REYGRLSERVESGN
+1293 REYGRLSERVDRGS

-1319 FQAYPQLRSVR
+1319 FQAYPQLRNVR

-1350 IALDSKLRSAPEVTI
+1350 IALDSKLRSAPEATI

-1438 IIDIQNGVGLDS
+1438 IIDIQNGVGMDS

-1478 ATPPAR
+1478 AAPPAR

-1586 NIFDLVENAEHSGS
+1586 NIFDLVENAEHGGS

-1700 MDEPVEQTQDL
+1700 LDEPVEQTQDL

-1756 RQSIDPQADQRNKVY
+1756 RQSIDPQADRRNKVY

-1786 REVNYDAR
+1786 REVNYEAG
-1794 RAAEQKIAQLAKQ
+1794 RAAEQKIAQLANQ

-1812 FSRDSVIGSRVDEV
+1812 FSRYSVISGRVGEV
-1826 STMDEAELAKQL
+1826 ARMDEAELAKQL
-1838 SRDDAVRAAYLAE
+1838 ARDDAVRAAYLAE

-1869 NQALQDYTE
+1869 NLALQEYTE

-1896 RLTEAELETARES
+1896 RLTAAELETARES
-1909 IMEAWIADH
+1909 IMASWIADH
-1918 EYALSRK
+1918 EYALSRR
-1925 PELRETRIARQR
+1925 PELRETRTARQR

-1987 VRGQLH
+1987 VRGQIR

-2008 TASGRRRSF
+2008 TASGKRRSF
-2017 RETHGAYTVENIVK
+2017 RETHGAYTAENIVK
-2031 AMNKANARGE
+2031 AMNRASARGE

-2056 PRYKSVDAIHADESR
+2056 PRYKSVDAIHADEGR
-2071 LQKMPEEEYNRL
+2071 LQNMPEEEYNRL
-2083 LQALDKRIEGIVA
+2083 LQELDKRIGGIVA
-2096 DVQKTSG
+2096 DVQKTAG

-2178 NCPPERLEKMKAA
+2178 DCPPERLEKMKAA

-2220 DEPQAGTGGEIG
+2220 DEPQAETGGEIE
-2232 QAPESEPAKQEQ
+2232 QASESKPAEPEQ

-2389 TLPGMFN
+2389 TLPGMFH

-2536 LRETWDEVLGDLDI
+2536 LQGTWDEVLGDLDI

-2565 DATWKDLAEMYKAA
+2565 DATWKDLAEMYKDAQA
-2579 RKSDPNFLPTKE
+2579 NDPNFLPSKE
-2591 LEMIV
+2591 LEKIV
-2596 DRLDNEK
+2596 HRLDNKK

-2752 LVGELEVGK
+2752 LVGALEVGK

-2776 QKVHLYLESKSYE
+2776 QKVHMYLESKSTE
-2789 NLRHMEGGRIFPV
+2789 NLRHMEGGRTFAD
-2802 KELYSQGKREAAF
+2802 KTLYSQGKRREAF
-2815 AQGELVR
+2815 AQGKTVR
-2822 LAPETVKAL
+2822 MAPETVKAI
-2831 VKDLTPE
+2831 VGSLTPE

-2871 VSKNYAPIYAD
+2871 VSKNYTPIY
-2882 TNYTKNQLGVYDAT
+2882 TNSNYTKSELGVYDAT

-2907 YSKNPSYNIGAF
+2907 FSKNPSYNIGAF

-2940 NWNTLLGWNEYVDDD
+2940 NWQTLLNW
-2955 RESMRSEISHT
+2955 RERENSMADIITHD
-2966 WGDASLKYIENLIET
+2966 WGDESLKYIQDLVQT

-2990 DSVSMGAEKIFSNYI
+2990 DSVSMGAEKVFSNYI

-3011 NQSIVFKQLGSIP
+3011 NPSIVFKQLGSIP
-3024 LASVW
+3024 LAGAW
-3029 LGPEN
+3029 LDFKN
-3034 APSPGQVKRI
+3034 FPSPGQVKRI

-3082 FTSFVFGGGA
+3082 FTNFIFGGGA

-3105 PWAENKVRSEF
+3105 PWAENKVRAEF

-3133 FYQKVAEEFNEAVA
+3133 FYQKVAEVFNEAVA
-3147 RSQSTSDEMHRGSLY
+3147 RSQSTSDEMHQGTLR
-3162 KSKNSVTR
+3162 KSKNPVTR
-3170 AFTMFKSDSSQAYN
+3170 AFTMFKSDSSQTYN

-3216 LSILGGTAFA
+3216 LAAVGGYIWAQ
-3226 CGIDVLMNLWKHKGK
+3226 GIEFLMNLWKRKGK
-3241 AYRDEDGNLTAESVA
+3241 AYRDEDGNLTAGSVA
-3256 KELATGMAES
+3256 KEMAL
-3266 MFGLVIGGE
+3266 GLVGDLAGIVTYGE
-3275 EIFNIFDAVGTKLTG
+3275 ELADVIGNIITG
-3290 GTWYDSMN
+3290 DKWYGID
-3298 TLNAPGLEQ
+3298 TPGLEQ
-3307 VSEII
+3307 LSDVVETIVEQGQNG
-3312 STLIDEGVSFIQLL
+3312 LDVLKD
-3326 ADGADVV
+3326 AADVV
-3333 KNGGDVWEFLHRRGA
+3333 KNGGSLGEYLHRYS
-3348 DIIGDIKEMAATV
+3348 GDIVGGIKDLAAAA

-3368 PVNNLEAY
+3368 SVNNLEAY
-3376 LLGTVRWVSPELAAA
+3376 LLGTVRWASPELAAA
-3391 YDDALATANKNRMK
+3391 YDDALATANKNQMK

-3416 EDTLHNRRVETDEAT
+3416 SDTLHNRRVETDETT

-3440 GGFTKAVPSDTPGSI
+3440 SGFTKAVPSDTPGSI

-3476 SGAVGNRLRE
+3476 SSAVGSRLVA

-3491 VFQEADDETR
+3491 VFQTADDETR

-3531 KADDVLASGA
+3531 KADDVLATGA

-3565 LDTQNAKDVAL
+3565 LDAQSAKDVAL

-3599 IDAVDGAD
+3599 IDAVDGTS
-3607 AQRNALLA
+3607 AQRDALLA

-3669 GHGGIMLPGGD
+3669 GHSGIMLPGGD

-3717 AEREKAKQED
+3717 AEREKAKRED

>member
-51 AQEQKTPQRERNG
+51 AQEQKAPQSERSG

-112 NADGSVS
+112 NADGSIS

-188 YTTQREKALDET
+188 YTTQREKALDEA

-224 AQQPGI
+224 AQQPSI

-300 VPGVWTKRQKQ
+300 VPGIWTKRQKQ

-388 VGKLLGANEDEYHRQ
+388 VGKALGANEDEYHRQ

-464 ADAVHNAGAAAIGD
+464 ADAVHNAGAAAMGD
-478 MSTGDYLKHIAI
+478 MSTEDYLKRIAI

-561 TAFAFSVLNG
+561 TAFAFSVLSS
-571 AINSYQTTQQQ
+571 AISSYQTTQQQ

-652 DEAMRAYVNGYT
+652 DEAMRAYVNGYA

-692 PTAPTDPQM
+692 PTTPTDPQM

-726 TPQPESGQALQ
+726 TQPPESGQALQ

-747 IAGQAAE
+747 IAVQAAE
-754 QNQQT
+754 QNQQA
-759 QLPSLPATEQDAVVQ
+759 QQPSLPTAAQAAAVQ
-774 PQQPEQSTQQEAELP
+774 PQQLEQSTQQEAGLLTP
-789 TQQMQ
+789 QQVQ
-794 TEQTTTPLQRLE
+794 TEQTATPLERLE
-806 AMGVSG
+806 TMGVSG

-825 YRGEI
+825 YRGQI
-830 QDGEVLSKLLS
+830 TDGEVLSKLLS
-841 LPEVQ
+841 FPEVQ

-853 DADIEAVVSGNVQPQ
+853 DADIEAVVSGNVQAQ
-868 NQQPVNS
+868 NQQPVNT
-875 AAQQTLNTQPTVQQ
+875 AAQQVPGSQQ
-889 ALDSQAPGVQ
+889 PGVQ
-899 NGTTTSEGGM
+899 NEATTHEGGM

-916 QVGQRPGAEQP
+916 PAGQQP
-927 GEQLPDGD
+927 GTEQQSEQLPDGD
-935 GGRVLGEST
+935 GGRILGEST
-944 GGQSGILAEGRPQRA
+944 GGQSGILAEGRPQRT
-959 FNQVGAA
+959 FNQGRTAV
-966 AERKNLGRTLR
+966 ERENLGRTLR

-990 GTEEREIQVMPE
+990 GTEEREIRVMPE
-1002 SSWDAQMQQTAQR
+1002 SHWDAQMQQTAQR

-1049 NGIIIQADHL
+1049 NGIIIQADH
-1059 RLNIDQIADHEAF
+1059 RYLNIDQIADHEAF

-1087 QAIVERYGREEF
+1087 RAIVEQYSREEF

-1162 RERKITTPG
+1162 QERKITTPG
-1171 SETEEAVARRTG
+1171 SETAAATQRRTG

-1235 EIDDSNMKYHRG
+1235 EIDDSKMKYHRG

-1281 QERLQELDKTWG
+1281 QGRLQELDKTWG
-1293 REYGRLSERVESGN
+1293 REYGRLSERVDRGS

-1319 FQAYPQLRSVR
+1319 FQAYPQLRNVR

-1350 IALDSKLRSAPEVTI
+1350 IALDSKLRSAPEATI

-1438 IIDIQNGVGLDS
+1438 IIDIQNGVGMDS

-1478 ATPPAR
+1478 AAPPAR

-1586 NIFDLVENAEHSGS
+1586 NIFDLVENAEHGGS

-1700 MDEPVEQTQDL
+1700 LDEPVEQTQDL

-1756 RQSIDPQADQRNKVY
+1756 RQSIDPQADRRNKVY

-1786 REVNYDAR
+1786 REVNYEAG
-1794 RAAEQKIAQLAKQ
+1794 RAAEQKIAQLANQ

-1812 FSRDSVIGSRVDEV
+1812 FSRYSVISGRVGEV
-1826 STMDEAELAKQL
+1826 ARMDEAELAKQL
-1838 SRDDAVRAAYLAE
+1838 ARDDAVRAAYLAE

-1869 NQALQDYTE
+1869 NLALQEYTE

-1896 RLTEAELETARES
+1896 RLTAAELETARES
-1909 IMEAWIADH
+1909 IMASWIADH
-1918 EYALSRK
+1918 EYALSRRT
-1925 PELRETRIARQR
+1925 ELRETRTARQR

-1987 VRGQLH
+1987 VRGQIR

-2008 TASGRRRSF
+2008 TASGKRRSF
-2017 RETHGAYTVENIVK
+2017 RETHGAYTAENIVK
-2031 AMNKANARGE
+2031 AMNRASARGE

-2056 PRYKSVDAIHADESR
+2056 PRYKSVDAIHADEGR
-2071 LQKMPEEEYNRL
+2071 LQNMPEEEYNRL
-2083 LQALDKRIEGIVA
+2083 LQELDKRIGGIVA
-2096 DVQKTSG
+2096 DVQKTAG

-2178 NCPPERLEKMKAA
+2178 DCPPERLEKMKAA

-2220 DEPQAGTGGEIG
+2220 DEPQAETGGEIE
-2232 QAPESEPAKQEQ
+2232 QASESKPAEPEQ

-2326 ADEYLQQARSEIAG
+2326 ADEYLQQARAEIAG

-2389 TLPGMFN
+2389 TLPGMFH

-2536 LRETWDEVLGDLDI
+2536 LQGTWDEVLGDLDI

-2565 DATWKDLAEMYKAA
+2565 DATWKDLAEMYKDAQA
-2579 RKSDPNFLPTKE
+2579 NDPNFLPSKE
-2591 LEMIV
+2591 LEKIV
-2596 DRLDNEK
+2596 HRLDNKK

-2752 LVGELEVGK
+2752 LVGALEVGK

-2776 QKVHLYLESKSYE
+2776 QKVHMYLESKSTE
-2789 NLRHMEGGRIFPV
+2789 NLRHMEGGRTFAD
-2802 KELYSQGKREAAF
+2802 KTLYSQGKRREAF
-2815 AQGELVR
+2815 AQGKTVR
-2822 LAPETVKAL
+2822 MAPETVKAI
-2831 VKDLTPE
+2831 VGSLTPE

-2871 VSKNYAPIYAD
+2871 VSKNYTPIY
-2882 TNYTKNQLGVYDAT
+2882 TNSNYTKSELGVYDAT

-2907 YSKNPSYNIGAF
+2907 FSKNPSYNIGAF

-2940 NWNTLLGWNEYVDDD
+2940 NWQTLLNW
-2955 RESMRSEISHT
+2955 RERENSMADIITHD
-2966 WGDASLKYIENLIET
+2966 WGDESLKYIQDLVQT

-2990 DSVSMGAEKIFSNYI
+2990 DSVSMGAEKVFSNYI

-3011 NQSIVFKQLGSIP
+3011 NPSIVFKQLGSIP
-3024 LASVW
+3024 LAGAW
-3029 LGPEN
+3029 LDFKN
-3034 APSPGQVKRI
+3034 FPSPGQVKRI

-3082 FTSFVFGGGA
+3082 FTNFIFGGGA
-3092 ITAMDGWAASVLW
+3092 ITVMDGWAASVLW
-3105 PWAENKVRSEF
+3105 PWAENKVRAEF

-3133 FYQKVAEEFNEAVA
+3133 FYQKVAEVFNEAVE
-3147 RSQSTSDEMHRGSLY
+3147 RSQSTSDEMHQGTLR
-3162 KSKNSVTR
+3162 KSKNPVTR
-3170 AFTMFKSDSSQAYN
+3170 AFTMFKSDSSQTYN

-3209 RGLGVAF
+3209 HGLGVAF
-3216 LSILGGTAFA
+3216 LAAVGGYIWAQ
-3226 CGIDVLMNLWKHKGK
+3226 GIEFLMNLWKRKGK
-3241 AYRDEDGNLTAESVA
+3241 AYRDEDGNLTAGSVA
-3256 KELATGMAES
+3256 KEMAL
-3266 MFGLVIGGE
+3266 GLVGDLAGIVTYGE
-3275 EIFNIFDAVGTKLTG
+3275 ELADVIGNIITG
-3290 GTWYDSMN
+3290 DKWYGID
-3298 TLNAPGLEQ
+3298 TPGLEQ
-3307 VSEII
+3307 LSDVVETIVEQGQNG
-3312 STLIDEGVSFIQLL
+3312 LDVLKD
-3326 ADGADVV
+3326 AADVV
-3333 KNGGDVWEFLHRRGA
+3333 KNGGSMGEYLHRHS
-3348 DIIGDIKEMAATV
+3348 GDIVGGIKDLAAAA

-3368 PVNNLEAY
+3368 SVNNLEAY
-3376 LLGTVRWVSPELAAA
+3376 LLGTVRWASPELAAA
-3391 YDDALATANKNRMK
+3391 YDDALATANKNQMK

-3416 EDTLHNRRVETDEAT
+3416 SDTLHNRRVETDETT

-3440 GGFTKAVPSDTPGSI
+3440 SGFTKAVPSDTPGSI

-3476 SGAVGNRLRE
+3476 SSAVGSRLVA

-3491 VFQEADDETR
+3491 VFQTADDETR

-3516 KAAVFDDYEVKTSTQ
+3516 KTAVFDDYEVKTSTQ
-3531 KADDVLASGA
+3531 KADDVLATGA

-3565 LDTQNAKDVAL
+3565 LDAQSAKDVAL

-3599 IDAVDGAD
+3599 IDAVDGTS
-3607 AQRNALLA
+3607 AQRDALLA

-3669 GHGGIMLPGGD
+3669 GHSGIMLPGGD

-3717 AEREKAKQED
+3717 AEREKAKRED

>member
-51 AQEQKTPQRERNG
+51 AQEQKAPQSERSG

-112 NADGSVS
+112 NADGSIS

-188 YTTQREKALDET
+188 YTTQREKALDEA

-224 AQQPGI
+224 AQQPSI

-268 ESESQMQGTK
+268 ENESQMQGTK

-300 VPGVWTKRQKQ
+300 VPGIWTKRQKQ

-388 VGKLLGANEDEYHRQ
+388 VGKALGANEDEYHRQ

-464 ADAVHNAGAAAIGD
+464 ADAVHNAGAAAMGD
-478 MSTGDYLKHIAI
+478 MSTEDYLKRIAI

-561 TAFAFSVLNG
+561 TAFAFSVLSS
-571 AINSYQTTQQQ
+571 AISSYQTTQQQ

-652 DEAMRAYVNGYT
+652 DEAMRAYVNGYA

-692 PTAPTDPQM
+692 PTTPTDPQM

-726 TPQPESGQALQ
+726 TQPPESGQALQ

-747 IAGQAAE
+747 IAVQAAE
-754 QNQQT
+754 QNQQA
-759 QLPSLPATEQDAVVQ
+759 QQPSLPTAAQAAAVQ
-774 PQQPEQSTQQEAELP
+774 PQQLEQSTQQEAGLLTP
-789 TQQMQ
+789 QQVQ
-794 TEQTTTPLQRLE
+794 TEQTATPLERLE
-806 AMGVSG
+806 TMGVSG

-825 YRGEI
+825 YRGQI
-830 QDGEVLSKLLS
+830 TDGEVLSKLLS
-841 LPEVQ
+841 FPEVQ

-853 DADIEAVVSGNVQPQ
+853 DADIEAVVSGNVQAQ
-868 NQQPVNS
+868 NQQPVNT
-875 AAQQTLNTQPTVQQ
+875 AAQQVPGSQQ
-889 ALDSQAPGVQ
+889 PGVQ
-899 NGTTTSEGGM
+899 NEATTHEGGM

-916 QVGQRPGAEQP
+916 PAGQQP
-927 GEQLPDGD
+927 GTEQQSEQLPDGD
-935 GGRVLGEST
+935 GGRILSEST
-944 GGQSGILAEGRPQRA
+944 GGQSGILAEGRPQRT
-959 FNQVGAA
+959 FNQGRTAV
-966 AERKNLGRTLR
+966 ERENLGRTLR

-1002 SSWDAQMQQTAQR
+1002 SHWDAQMQQTAQR

-1049 NGIIIQADHL
+1049 NGIIIQADH
-1059 RLNIDQIADHEAF
+1059 RYLNIDQIADHEAF

-1087 QAIVERYGREEF
+1087 RAIVEQYSREEF

-1162 RERKITTPG
+1162 QERKITTPG
-1171 SETEEAVARRTG
+1171 SETAAATQRRTG

-1235 EIDDSNMKYHRG
+1235 EIDDSKMKYHRG

-1281 QERLQELDKTWG
+1281 QGRLQELDKTWG
-1293 REYGRLSERVESGN
+1293 REYGRLSERVDRGS

-1319 FQAYPQLRSVR
+1319 FQAYPQLRNVR

-1350 IALDSKLRSAPEVTI
+1350 IALDSKLRSAPEATI

-1438 IIDIQNGVGLDS
+1438 IIDIQNGVGMDS

-1478 ATPPAR
+1478 AAPPAR

-1586 NIFDLVENAEHSGS
+1586 NIFDLVENAEHGGS

-1700 MDEPVEQTQDL
+1700 LDEPVEQTQDL

-1756 RQSIDPQADQRNKVY
+1756 RQSIDPQADRRNKVY

-1786 REVNYDAR
+1786 REVNYEAG
-1794 RAAEQKIAQLAKQ
+1794 RAAEQKIAQLANQ

-1812 FSRDSVIGSRVDEV
+1812 FSRYSVISGRVGEV
-1826 STMDEAELAKQL
+1826 ARMDEAELAKQL
-1838 SRDDAVRAAYLAE
+1838 ARDDAVRAAYLAE

-1869 NQALQDYTE
+1869 NLALQEYTE

-1896 RLTEAELETARES
+1896 RLTAAELETARES
-1909 IMEAWIADH
+1909 IMASWIADH
-1918 EYALSRK
+1918 EYALSRR
-1925 PELRETRIARQR
+1925 PELRETRTARQR

-1987 VRGQLH
+1987 VRGQIR

-2008 TASGRRRSF
+2008 TASGKRRSF
-2017 RETHGAYTVENIVK
+2017 RETHGAYTAENIVK
-2031 AMNKANARGE
+2031 AMNRASARGE

-2056 PRYKSVDAIHADESR
+2056 PRYKSVDAIHADEGR
-2071 LQKMPEEEYNRL
+2071 LQNMPEEEYNRL
-2083 LQALDKRIEGIVA
+2083 LQELDKRIGGIVA
-2096 DVQKTSG
+2096 DVQKTAG

-2178 NCPPERLEKMKAA
+2178 DCPPERLEKMKAA

-2220 DEPQAGTGGEIG
+2220 DEPQAETGGEIE
-2232 QAPESEPAKQEQ
+2232 QASESKPAEPEQ

-2389 TLPGMFN
+2389 TLPGMFH

-2517 KTLKALQWLAKN
+2517 KTMKALQWLAKN

-2536 LRETWDEVLGDLDI
+2536 LQGTWDEVLGDLDI

-2565 DATWKDLAEMYKAA
+2565 DATWKDLAEMYKDAQA
-2579 RKSDPNFLPTKE
+2579 NDPNFLPSKE
-2591 LEMIV
+2591 LEKIV
-2596 DRLDNEK
+2596 HRLDNKK

-2752 LVGELEVGK
+2752 LVGALEVGK

-2776 QKVHLYLESKSYE
+2776 QKVHMYLESKSTE
-2789 NLRHMEGGRIFPV
+2789 NLRHMEGGRTFAD
-2802 KELYSQGKREAAF
+2802 KTLYSQGKRREAF
-2815 AQGELVR
+2815 AQGKTVR
-2822 LAPETVKAL
+2822 MAPETVKAI
-2831 VKDLTPE
+2831 VGSLTPE

-2871 VSKNYAPIYAD
+2871 VSKNYTPIY
-2882 TNYTKNQLGVYDAT
+2882 TNSNYTKSELGVYDAT

-2907 YSKNPSYNIGAF
+2907 FSKNPSYNIGAF

-2940 NWNTLLGWNEYVDDD
+2940 NWQTLLNW
-2955 RESMRSEISHT
+2955 RERENSMADIITHD
-2966 WGDASLKYIENLIET
+2966 WGDESLKYIQDLVQT

-2990 DSVSMGAEKIFSNYI
+2990 DSVSMGAEKVFSNYI

-3011 NQSIVFKQLGSIP
+3011 NPSIVFKQLGSIP
-3024 LASVW
+3024 LAGAW
-3029 LGPEN
+3029 LDFKN
-3034 APSPGQVKRI
+3034 FPSPGQVKRI

-3082 FTSFVFGGGA
+3082 FTNFIFGGGA

-3105 PWAENKVRSEF
+3105 PWAENKVRAEF

-3133 FYQKVAEEFNEAVA
+3133 FYQKVAEVFNEAVA
-3147 RSQSTSDEMHRGSLY
+3147 RSQSTSDEMHQGTLR
-3162 KSKNSVTR
+3162 KSKNPVTR
-3170 AFTMFKSDSSQAYN
+3170 AFTMFKSDSSQTYN

-3216 LSILGGTAFA
+3216 LAAVGGYIWAQ
-3226 CGIDVLMNLWKHKGK
+3226 GIEFLMNLWKRKGK
-3241 AYRDEDGNLTAESVA
+3241 AYRDEDGNLTAGSVA
-3256 KELATGMAES
+3256 KEMAL
-3266 MFGLVIGGE
+3266 GLVGDLAGIVTYGE
-3275 EIFNIFDAVGTKLTG
+3275 ELADVIGNIITG
-3290 GTWYDSMN
+3290 DKWYGID
-3298 TLNAPGLEQ
+3298 TPGLEQ
-3307 VSEII
+3307 LSDVVETIVEQGQNG
-3312 STLIDEGVSFIQLL
+3312 LDVLKD
-3326 ADGADVV
+3326 AADVV
-3333 KNGGDVWEFLHRRGA
+3333 KNGGSLGEYLHRYS
-3348 DIIGDIKEMAATV
+3348 GDIVGGIKDLAAAA

-3368 PVNNLEAY
+3368 SVNNLEAY
-3376 LLGTVRWVSPELAAA
+3376 LLGTVRWASPELAAA
-3391 YDDALATANKNRMK
+3391 YDDALATANKNQMK

-3416 EDTLHNRRVETDEAT
+3416 SDTLHNRRVETDETT

-3440 GGFTKAVPSDTPGSI
+3440 SGFTKAVPSDTPGSI

-3476 SGAVGNRLRE
+3476 SSAVGSRLVA

-3491 VFQEADDETR
+3491 VFQTADDETR

-3531 KADDVLASGA
+3531 KADDVLATGA

-3565 LDTQNAKDVAL
+3565 LDAQSAKDVAL

-3599 IDAVDGAD
+3599 IDAVDGTS
-3607 AQRNALLA
+3607 AQRDALLA

-3669 GHGGIMLPGGD
+3669 GHSGIMLPGGD

-3708 SERVGSQVI
+3708 SERVGNQVI
-3717 AEREKAKQED
+3717 AEREKAKRED

>member
-51 AQEQKTPQRERNG
+51 AQEQKTPQSERSG

-112 NADGSVS
+112 NADGSIS

-188 YTTQREKALDET
+188 YTTQRKQALDET
-200 VAHDQLQGMK
+200 AAHDQLQGMK

-224 AQQPGI
+224 VQQPGI

-245 QAESAQSETD
+245 RADSAQSETD

-300 VPGVWTKRQKQ
+300 VPGTWTKRQKQ

-367 KQTAVASGL
+367 RQTAVASGL

-464 ADAVHNAGAAAIGD
+464 ADAVHNAGAAAMGD
-478 MSTGDYLKHIAI
+478 MSTEDYLKRIAI

-571 AINSYQTTQQQ
+571 AISSYQATQQQ

-629 VNSYYIAGQQ
+629 INSYYIAGQQ

-692 PTAPTDPQM
+692 PTTPTDPQM
-701 QKQVEQELQTAIQ
+701 QKQVEQEIQTAIQ
-714 QGLQQAQAGTQN
+714 QGLQQAEAGTQSAQ
-726 TPQPESGQALQ
+726 QPESGQALQ
-737 NGNAAAAAAQ
+737 SGNAAAAAAQ
-747 IAGQAAE
+747 IAGQSQQVQQPNLPTAA
-754 QNQQT
+754 Q
-759 QLPSLPATEQDAVVQ
+759 AAAVQ
-774 PQQPEQSTQQEAELP
+774 PQQLEQSTQQEAGLP
-789 TQQMQ
+789 TPQQVQ
-794 TEQTTTPLQRLE
+794 TEQTATPLERLE

-825 YRGEI
+825 YRGQI
-830 QDGEVLSKLLS
+830 TDGEVLNKLLS
-841 LPEVQ
+841 FPEVQ

-853 DADIEAVVSGNVQPQ
+853 DADIEAVVSGNVQAQ
-868 NQQPVNS
+868 NQQPVN
-875 AAQQTLNTQPTVQQ
+875 AAVQQ
-889 ALDSQAPGVQ
+889 VPGSQQPGVQ
-899 NGTTTSEGGM
+899 NEATTPEGGM

-916 QVGQRPGAEQP
+916 PAGQQPGAEQQ

-935 GGRVLGEST
+935 GGRILREST

-959 FNQVGAA
+959 FNQGRTAV
-966 AERKNLGRTLR
+966 ERENLGRTLR

-1002 SSWDAQMQQTAQR
+1002 SHWDTQMQQTAQR

-1049 NGIIIQADHL
+1049 NGIIVQADH
-1059 RLNIDQIADHEAF
+1059 RYLNIDQIADHEAF

-1087 QAIVERYGREEF
+1087 RAIVEQYSREEF
-1099 DAIMDKYLKNLRGVY
+1099 DAVVEKYLKNLRGVY

-1123 EVAEAYGIVKE
+1123 EVAEVYGIVKE

-1148 ANADKYRSEAQAVL
+1148 AHAEKYRSEAQAVL
-1162 RERKITTPG
+1162 QERKVTTPG
-1171 SETEEAVARRTG
+1171 SETAAATQRRTG

-1188 SYGGVNAN
+1188 SI
-1196 TADQKTLAR
+1196 
-1205 AQELQMQGEDDER
+1205 GEI
-1218 VRKETGWHTGME
+1218 T
-1230 GKLRF
+1230 
-1235 EIDDSNMKYHRG
+1235 
-1247 GDAAFSRNHPD
+1247 
-1258 YAEYQKLVDKM
+1258 DKA
-1269 LTGSAEAWKPED
+1269 GNN
-1281 QERLQELDKTWG
+1281 
-1293 REYGRLSERVESGN
+1293 YGRGVHLDSTLLENLSDSERVQMVKE
-1307 ATLED
+1307 
-1312 VIDHEEL
+1312 
-1319 FQAYPQLRSVR
+1319 R
-1330 VEFKEL
+1330 VKEL
-1336 PGNTQGYFSPSENK
+1336 GGQHFTAYDGNGN
-1350 IALDSKLRSAPEVTI
+1350 EV
-1365 IHEIQHAIQK
+1365 
-1375 AEGFASGASPE
+1375 
-1386 YWQQH
+1386 
-1391 RDEAKEARIADI
+1391 
-1403 REEIARLEEQLPWDL
+1403 
-1418 NRWTAE
+1418 
-1424 DDAIEAKIGELEDS
+1424 
-1438 IIDIQNGVGLDS
+1438 DIQIAKPGARFVNKSGKSVPVNK
-1450 YDLYRNTAG
+1450 DLTTKNRKSKVKQEAVVLADELINTAKHKK
-1459 EIEARD
+1459 D
-1465 AASRRELTPEQRR
+1465 T
-1478 ATPPAR
+1478 PAR
-1484 ADENTVY
+1484 YPHGWLDDNGRNDWAEWKTYIQDKENTVWEATLHIATS
-1491 ADLSDS
+1491 ADGEKILYDIDPIKKTGQSGNSDTSTVEPIVADEAEPVKREDEEEMPKLMNLQRYSDIAGQQEQTAEMTNAEPTTVGAITSGSQS
-1497 LDYVGKTDD
+1497 LG
-1506 GTEVYETSE
+1506 GSAPAISSASE
-1515 AVRKLPYKKR
+1515 ASVAEKR
-1525 MEAFMDIMRNEYAGR
+1525 QSVKIPSAS
-1540 TAKFTARDGEVYYAT
+1540 
-1555 FDENDLRKNVYGDKK
+1555 DE
-1570 SSPRG
+1570 SSE
-1575 WKAKINTGADG
+1575 NT
-1586 NIFDLVENAEHSGS
+1586 N
-1600 GKEQGKTSEAHQGLT
+1600 
-1615 GWEYFVKTV
+1615 
-1624 QIDGRVYDLL
+1624 
-1634 ANVRKKPDGEFVYS
+1634 
-1648 IQLNENEKKAP
+1648 KAP

-1756 RQSIDPQADQRNKVY
+1756 RQSIDPQEDRRNKVY

-1786 REVNYDAR
+1786 REVNYEAR
-1794 RAAEQKIAQLAKQ
+1794 RAAEQKIAQLANQ

-1812 FSRDSVIGSRVDEV
+1812 FSRDSAIGSRVDEV
-1826 STMDEAELAKQL
+1826 ATMDEAELAKQL
-1838 SRDDAVRAAYLAE
+1838 AKDDTVRAAYLAE

-1887 LYVKLETGE
+1887 LYVKLETGD
-1896 RLTEAELETARES
+1896 RLTETELETARES
-1909 IMEAWIADH
+1909 IMDAWIADH
-1918 EYALSRK
+1918 EYALNRR
-1925 PELRETRIARQR
+1925 PELRETRVARQR

-1987 VRGQLH
+1987 VRGQLR

-2017 RETHGAYTVENIVK
+2017 RETHGAYTAENIVK
-2031 AMNKANARGE
+2031 AMNQASARGE

-2056 PRYKSVDAIHADESR
+2056 PRYKSVDAIHADEGR
-2071 LQKMPEEEYNRL
+2071 LQNMPEEEYNRL
-2083 LQALDKRIEGIVA
+2083 LQELDKRIEGIVA

-2178 NCPPERLEKMKAA
+2178 DCPPERLEKMKAA

-2220 DEPQAGTGGEIG
+2220 DEPQAETGSEIE
-2232 QAPESEPAKQEQ
+2232 QALESKPAEPEQ

-2291 IDGLADRML
+2291 IDTLADRML

-2389 TLPGMFN
+2389 TLPGMFH

-2449 DEALRTFTRTAKLE
+2449 DEALHTFTRTAKLE

-2536 LRETWDEVLGDLDI
+2536 LQGTWDEVLGDLDI

-2565 DATWKDLAEMYKAA
+2565 DATWKDLAEMYKDAQTN
-2579 RKSDPNFLPTKE
+2579 DPNFLPSKE
-2591 LEMIV
+2591 LEKIV
-2596 DRLDNEK
+2596 HRLDNKK

-2752 LVGELEVGK
+2752 LVGALEVGK

-2776 QKVHLYLESKSYE
+2776 QKVHMYLESKSTE
-2789 NLRHMEGGRIFPV
+2789 NLRHMEGGRTFAD
-2802 KELYSQGKREAAF
+2802 KTLYSQGKRREAF
-2815 AQGELVR
+2815 AQGKTVR
-2822 LAPETVKAL
+2822 MAPETVKAI
-2831 VKDLTPE
+2831 VGSLTPE

-2871 VSKNYAPIYAD
+2871 VSKNYTPIY
-2882 TNYTKNQLGVYDAT
+2882 TNSNYTKSELGVYDAT

-2907 YSKNPSYNIGAF
+2907 FSKNPSYNIGAF

-2940 NWNTLLGWNEYVDDD
+2940 NWQTLLNW
-2955 RESMRSEISHT
+2955 RERENSMADIITHD
-2966 WGDASLKYIENLIET
+2966 WGDESLKYIQDLVQT
-2981 LQGGAASTR
+2981 LQGGTASTR
-2990 DSVSMGAEKIFSNYI
+2990 DSVSMGAEKVFSNYI

-3011 NQSIVFKQLGSIP
+3011 NPSIVFKQLGSIP
-3024 LASVW
+3024 LAGAW
-3029 LGPEN
+3029 LDFKN
-3034 APSPGQVKRI
+3034 FPSPGQVKRI

-3082 FTSFVFGGGA
+3082 FTNFIFGGGA

-3105 PWAENKVRSEF
+3105 PWAENKVRAEF

-3133 FYQKVAEEFNEAVA
+3133 FYQKVAEVFNEAVA
-3147 RSQSTSDEMHRGSLY
+3147 RSQSTSDEMHQGTLR
-3162 KSKNSVTR
+3162 KSKNPVTR
-3170 AFTMFKSDSSQAYN
+3170 AFTMFKSDSSQTYN

-3216 LSILGGTAFA
+3216 LAAVGGYIWAQ
-3226 CGIDVLMNLWKHKGK
+3226 GIEFLMNLWKRKGK
-3241 AYRDEDGNLTAESVA
+3241 AYRDEDGNLTAGSVA
-3256 KELATGMAES
+3256 KEMAL
-3266 MFGLVIGGE
+3266 GLVGDLASIVTYGE
-3275 EIFNIFDAVGTKLTG
+3275 EIADVVGNILTG
-3290 GTWYDSMN
+3290 DKWYGID
-3298 TLNAPGLEQ
+3298 TPGLEQ
-3307 VSEII
+3307 LSDVVETIVEQGQNG
-3312 STLIDEGVSFIQLL
+3312 LDVLKD
-3326 ADGADVV
+3326 AADVV
-3333 KNGGDVWEFLHRRGA
+3333 KNGGSLGEYLHRHS
-3348 DIIGDIKEMAATV
+3348 GDIVGGIKDLAAAA

-3368 PVNNLEAY
+3368 SVNNLEAY
-3376 LLGTVRWVSPELAAA
+3376 LIGTVRWASPELAAA
-3391 YDDALATANKNRMK
+3391 YDDALATANKNQMK
-3405 GLRGAELERKI
+3405 GMRGAELERKI
-3416 EDTLHNRRVETDEAT
+3416 SDTLHNRRVETDETT

-3455 SVDGEDRKLSAYQ
+3455 SVDGEGRKLSAYQ

-3476 SGAVGNRLRE
+3476 SSAVGSRLQE
-3486 LAASD
+3486 LIASD
-3491 VFQEADDETR
+3491 VFQAADDETR

-3531 KADDVLASGA
+3531 KADDVLATGA
-3541 EMADY
+3541 EMVDY

-3565 LDTQNAKDVAL
+3565 LDTQRAKDVAL
-3576 GMAELAPEEGK
+3576 GMAELTPDEGK

-3607 AQRNALLA
+3607 AQHDALLA

-3654 SYKGEEIENAIDALN
+3654 SYKGEEIENAIDAMN

-3717 AEREKAKQED
+3717 AEREKTKQED

>member
-51 AQEQKTPQRERNG
+51 AQEQKAPQSERSG

-112 NADGSVS
+112 NADGSIS

-188 YTTQREKALDET
+188 YTTQREKALDEA

-224 AQQPGI
+224 AQQPSI

-300 VPGVWTKRQKQ
+300 VPGIWTKRQKQ

-388 VGKLLGANEDEYHRQ
+388 VGKALGANEDEYHRQ

-464 ADAVHNAGAAAIGD
+464 ADAVHNAGAAAMGD
-478 MSTGDYLKHIAI
+478 MSTEDYLKRIAI

-561 TAFAFSVLNG
+561 TAFAFSVLSS
-571 AINSYQTTQQQ
+571 AISSYQTTQQQ

-652 DEAMRAYVNGYT
+652 DEAMRAYVNGYA

-692 PTAPTDPQM
+692 PTTPTDPQM

-726 TPQPESGQALQ
+726 TQPPESGQALQ

-747 IAGQAAE
+747 IAVQAAE
-754 QNQQT
+754 QNQQA
-759 QLPSLPATEQDAVVQ
+759 QQPSLPTAAQAAAVQ
-774 PQQPEQSTQQEAELP
+774 PQQLEQSTQQEAGLLTP
-789 TQQMQ
+789 QQVQ
-794 TEQTTTPLQRLE
+794 TEQTATPLERLE
-806 AMGVSG
+806 TMGVSG

-825 YRGEI
+825 YRGQI
-830 QDGEVLSKLLS
+830 TDGEVLSKLLS
-841 LPEVQ
+841 FPEVQ

-853 DADIEAVVSGNVQPQ
+853 DADIEAVVSGNVQAQ
-868 NQQPVNS
+868 NQQPVNT
-875 AAQQTLNTQPTVQQ
+875 AAQQVPGSQQ
-889 ALDSQAPGVQ
+889 PGVQ
-899 NGTTTSEGGM
+899 NEATTHEGGM

-916 QVGQRPGAEQP
+916 PAGQQP
-927 GEQLPDGD
+927 GTEQQSEQLPDGD
-935 GGRVLGEST
+935 GGRILGEST
-944 GGQSGILAEGRPQRA
+944 GGQSGILAEGRPQRT
-959 FNQVGAA
+959 FNQGRTAV
-966 AERKNLGRTLR
+966 ERENLGRTLR

-1002 SSWDAQMQQTAQR
+1002 SHWDAQMQQTAQR

-1049 NGIIIQADHL
+1049 NGIIIQADH
-1059 RLNIDQIADHEAF
+1059 RYLNIDQIADHEAF

-1087 QAIVERYGREEF
+1087 RAIVEQYSREEF

-1162 RERKITTPG
+1162 QERKITTPG
-1171 SETEEAVARRTG
+1171 SETAAATQRRTG

-1235 EIDDSNMKYHRG
+1235 EIDDSKMKYHRG

-1281 QERLQELDKTWG
+1281 QGRLQELDKTWG
-1293 REYGRLSERVESGN
+1293 REYGRLSERVDRGS

-1319 FQAYPQLRSVR
+1319 FQAYPQLRNVR

-1350 IALDSKLRSAPEVTI
+1350 IALDSKLRSAPEATI

-1438 IIDIQNGVGLDS
+1438 IIDIQNGVGMDS

-1478 ATPPAR
+1478 AAPPAR

-1586 NIFDLVENAEHSGS
+1586 NIFDLVENAEHGGS

-1700 MDEPVEQTQDL
+1700 LDEPVEQTQDL

-1756 RQSIDPQADQRNKVY
+1756 RQSIDPQADRRNKVY

-1786 REVNYDAR
+1786 REVNYEAG
-1794 RAAEQKIAQLAKQ
+1794 RAAEQKIAQLANQ

-1812 FSRDSVIGSRVDEV
+1812 FSRYSVIRGRVGEV
-1826 STMDEAELAKQL
+1826 ARMDEAELAKQL
-1838 SRDDAVRAAYLAE
+1838 ARDDAVRAAYLAE

-1869 NQALQDYTE
+1869 NLALQEYTE

-1896 RLTEAELETARES
+1896 RLTAAELETARES
-1909 IMEAWIADH
+1909 IMASWIADH
-1918 EYALSRK
+1918 EYALSRR
-1925 PELRETRIARQR
+1925 PELRETRTARQR

-1987 VRGQLH
+1987 VRGQIR

-2008 TASGRRRSF
+2008 TASGKRRSF
-2017 RETHGAYTVENIVK
+2017 RETHGAYTAENIVK
-2031 AMNKANARGE
+2031 AMNRASARGE

-2056 PRYKSVDAIHADESR
+2056 PRYKSVDAIHADEGR
-2071 LQKMPEEEYNRL
+2071 LQNMPEEEYNRL
-2083 LQALDKRIEGIVA
+2083 LQELDKRIGGIVA
-2096 DVQKTSG
+2096 DVQKTAG

-2178 NCPPERLEKMKAA
+2178 DCPPERLEKMKAA

-2220 DEPQAGTGGEIG
+2220 DEPQAETGGEIE
-2232 QAPESEPAKQEQ
+2232 QASESKPAEPEQ

-2389 TLPGMFN
+2389 TLPGMFH

-2536 LRETWDEVLGDLDI
+2536 LQGTWDEVLGDLDI

-2565 DATWKDLAEMYKAA
+2565 DATWKDLAEMYKDAQA
-2579 RKSDPNFLPTKE
+2579 NDPNFLPSKE
-2591 LEMIV
+2591 LEKIV
-2596 DRLDNEK
+2596 HRLDNKK

-2752 LVGELEVGK
+2752 LVGALEVGK

-2776 QKVHLYLESKSYE
+2776 QKVHMYLESKSTE
-2789 NLRHMEGGRIFPV
+2789 NLRHMEGGRTFAD
-2802 KELYSQGKREAAF
+2802 KTLYSQGKRREAF
-2815 AQGELVR
+2815 AQGKTVR
-2822 LAPETVKAL
+2822 MAPETVKAI
-2831 VKDLTPE
+2831 VGSLTPE

-2871 VSKNYAPIYAD
+2871 VSKNYTPIY
-2882 TNYTKNQLGVYDAT
+2882 TNSNYTKSELGVYDAT

-2907 YSKNPSYNIGAF
+2907 FSKNPSYNIGAF

-2940 NWNTLLGWNEYVDDD
+2940 NWQTLLNW
-2955 RESMRSEISHT
+2955 RERENSMADIITHD
-2966 WGDASLKYIENLIET
+2966 WGDESLKYIQDLVQT

-2990 DSVSMGAEKIFSNYI
+2990 DSVSMGAEKVFSNYI

-3011 NQSIVFKQLGSIP
+3011 NPSIVFKQLGSIP
-3024 LASVW
+3024 LAGAW
-3029 LGPEN
+3029 LDFKN
-3034 APSPGQVKRI
+3034 FPSPGQVKRI

-3082 FTSFVFGGGA
+3082 FTNFIFGGGA

-3105 PWAENKVRSEF
+3105 PWAENKVRAEF

-3133 FYQKVAEEFNEAVA
+3133 FYQKVAEVFNEAVE
-3147 RSQSTSDEMHRGSLY
+3147 RSQSTSDEMHQGTLR
-3162 KSKNSVTR
+3162 KSKNPVTR
-3170 AFTMFKSDSSQAYN
+3170 AFTMFKSDSSQTYN

-3209 RGLGVAF
+3209 HGLGVAF
-3216 LSILGGTAFA
+3216 LAAVGGYIWAQ
-3226 CGIDVLMNLWKHKGK
+3226 GIEFLMNLWKRKGK
-3241 AYRDEDGNLTAESVA
+3241 AYRDEDGNLTAGSVA
-3256 KELATGMAES
+3256 KEMAL
-3266 MFGLVIGGE
+3266 GLVGDLAGIVTYGE
-3275 EIFNIFDAVGTKLTG
+3275 ELADVIGNIITG
-3290 GTWYDSMN
+3290 DKWYGID
-3298 TLNAPGLEQ
+3298 TPGLEQ
-3307 VSEII
+3307 LSDVVETIVEQGQNG
-3312 STLIDEGVSFIQLL
+3312 LDVLKD
-3326 ADGADVV
+3326 AADVV
-3333 KNGGDVWEFLHRRGA
+3333 KNGGSMGEYLHRHS
-3348 DIIGDIKEMAATV
+3348 GDIVGGIKDLAAAA

-3368 PVNNLEAY
+3368 SVNNLEAY
-3376 LLGTVRWVSPELAAA
+3376 LLGTVRWASPELAAA
-3391 YDDALATANKNRMK
+3391 YDDALATANKNQMK

-3416 EDTLHNRRVETDEAT
+3416 SDTLHNRRVETDETT

-3440 GGFTKAVPSDTPGSI
+3440 SGFTKAVPSDTPGSI

-3476 SGAVGNRLRE
+3476 SSAVGSRLVA

-3491 VFQEADDETR
+3491 VFQTADDETR

-3516 KAAVFDDYEVKTSTQ
+3516 KTAVFDDYEVKTSTQ
-3531 KADDVLASGA
+3531 KADDVLATGA

-3565 LDTQNAKDVAL
+3565 LDAQSAKDVAL

-3599 IDAVDGAD
+3599 IDAVDGTS
-3607 AQRNALLA
+3607 AQRDALLA

-3669 GHGGIMLPGGD
+3669 GHSGIMLPGGD

-3717 AEREKAKQED
+3717 AEREKAKRED

>member
-51 AQEQKTPQRERNG
+51 AQEQKAHQSERSG

-74 AGLGAPAPT
+74 AGLGASAPT

-112 NADGSVS
+112 NADGSIS

-188 YTTQREKALDET
+188 YTTQRKQALDET
-200 VAHDQLQGMK
+200 AAHDQLQGMK

-224 AQQPGI
+224 VQQPGI

-245 QAESAQSETD
+245 RADSAQSETD

-300 VPGVWTKRQKQ
+300 VPGTWTKRQKQ

-367 KQTAVASGL
+367 RQTAVASGL

-464 ADAVHNAGAAAIGD
+464 ADAVHNAGAAAMGD
-478 MSTGDYLKHIAI
+478 MSTEDYLKRIAI
-490 SGAQGMAGNLA
+490 SGTQGMAGNLA

-517 KMTPFME
+517 MMTPFME

-561 TAFAFSVLNG
+561 TAFAFSVLNS
-571 AINSYQTTQQQ
+571 AISSYQTTQQQ

-652 DEAMRAYVNGYT
+652 DEAMRAYVNGYA

-692 PTAPTDPQM
+692 PTTPTDPQM

-726 TPQPESGQALQ
+726 TQPPQSGQALQ

-747 IAGQAAE
+747 IAVQAAE
-754 QNQQT
+754 QNQQA
-759 QLPSLPATEQDAVVQ
+759 QQPSLPTAAQAAAVQ
-774 PQQPEQSTQQEAELP
+774 PQQLEQSTQQEAGLP
-789 TQQMQ
+789 TPQQVQ
-794 TEQTTTPLQRLE
+794 TEQTATPLERLE

-825 YRGEI
+825 YRGQI
-830 QDGEVLSKLLS
+830 TDGEVLSKLLS
-841 LPEVQ
+841 FPEVQ

-853 DADIEAVVSGNVQPQ
+853 DADIEAVVSGNAQPQ
-868 NQQPVNS
+868 NQQPGN
-875 AAQQTLNTQPTVQQ
+875 AAVQQ
-889 ALDSQAPGVQ
+889 VPGSQQPGVQ
-899 NGTTTSEGGM
+899 NEATTHEGGM

-916 QVGQRPGAEQP
+916 PAGQQP
-927 GEQLPDGD
+927 GTEQQSEQLPDGD
-935 GGRVLGEST
+935 GGRILGEST

-959 FNQVGAA
+959 FNQGRTAV
-966 AERKNLGRTLR
+966 ERENLGRTLR

-1002 SSWDAQMQQTAQR
+1002 SHWDSQMQQTAQR

-1049 NGIIIQADHL
+1049 NGIIVQADH
-1059 RLNIDQIADHEAF
+1059 RYLNIDQIADHEAF
-1072 HDYAA
+1072 HDIAA

-1087 QAIVERYGREEF
+1087 QAIVEQYSREEF
-1099 DAIMDKYLKNLRGVY
+1099 DAVVEKYLKNLRGVY
-1114 DLPEHASGQ
+1114 DLPEYASGQ
-1123 EVAEAYGIVKE
+1123 EVDEVYGIVKE

-1148 ANADKYRSEAQAVL
+1148 AHAEKYRSEAQAVL
-1162 RERKITTPG
+1162 QARKITTPG
-1171 SETEEAVARRTG
+1171 SETAAATQRRTG

-1188 SYGGVNAN
+1188 SI
-1196 TADQKTLAR
+1196 
-1205 AQELQMQGEDDER
+1205 GEI
-1218 VRKETGWHTGME
+1218 T
-1230 GKLRF
+1230 
-1235 EIDDSNMKYHRG
+1235 
-1247 GDAAFSRNHPD
+1247 
-1258 YAEYQKLVDKM
+1258 DKA
-1269 LTGSAEAWKPED
+1269 GNN
-1281 QERLQELDKTWG
+1281 
-1293 REYGRLSERVESGN
+1293 YGRGVHLDSTLLENLSDSERVQMVKE
-1307 ATLED
+1307 
-1312 VIDHEEL
+1312 
-1319 FQAYPQLRSVR
+1319 R
-1330 VEFKEL
+1330 VKEL
-1336 PGNTQGYFSPSENK
+1336 GGQHFTAYDGNGN
-1350 IALDSKLRSAPEVTI
+1350 EV
-1365 IHEIQHAIQK
+1365 
-1375 AEGFASGASPE
+1375 
-1386 YWQQH
+1386 
-1391 RDEAKEARIADI
+1391 
-1403 REEIARLEEQLPWDL
+1403 
-1418 NRWTAE
+1418 
-1424 DDAIEAKIGELEDS
+1424 
-1438 IIDIQNGVGLDS
+1438 DIQIAKPGARFVNKSGKSVPVNK
-1450 YDLYRNTAG
+1450 DLTTKNRKSKVKQEAVVLADELINTAKHKK
-1459 EIEARD
+1459 D
-1465 AASRRELTPEQRR
+1465 T
-1478 ATPPAR
+1478 PAR
-1484 ADENTVY
+1484 YPHGWLDDNGRNDWAEWKTYIQDKENTVWEATLHIATS
-1491 ADLSDS
+1491 ADGEKILYDIDPIKKTGQSGNSDTSTVEPIVADEAEPVKREDEEEMPKLMNLQRYSDIAGQQEQTAEMTNAEPTTVGAITSGSQS
-1497 LDYVGKTDD
+1497 LG
-1506 GTEVYETSE
+1506 GSAPAISSASE
-1515 AVRKLPYKKR
+1515 ASVAEKR
-1525 MEAFMDIMRNEYAGR
+1525 QSVKIPSAS
-1540 TAKFTARDGEVYYAT
+1540 
-1555 FDENDLRKNVYGDKK
+1555 DE
-1570 SSPRG
+1570 SSE
-1575 WKAKINTGADG
+1575 NT
-1586 NIFDLVENAEHSGS
+1586 N
-1600 GKEQGKTSEAHQGLT
+1600 
-1615 GWEYFVKTV
+1615 
-1624 QIDGRVYDLL
+1624 
-1634 ANVRKKPDGEFVYS
+1634 
-1648 IQLNENEKKAP
+1648 KAP

-1756 RQSIDPQADQRNKVY
+1756 RQSIDPQADRRNKVY

-1786 REVNYDAR
+1786 REVNYEAR
-1794 RAAEQKIAQLAKQ
+1794 RAAEQKIAQLANQ

-1826 STMDEAELAKQL
+1826 ATMDEAELAKQL
-1838 SRDDAVRAAYLAE
+1838 AKDDAVRAAYLAE

-1878 KIGAQELAQ
+1878 KIGAQELAR
-1887 LYVKLETGE
+1887 LYVKLETGD
-1896 RLTEAELETARES
+1896 RLTETELETARES
-1909 IMEAWIADH
+1909 IMDAWIADH
-1918 EYALSRK
+1918 EYALNRR

-1937 DKISDARVE
+1937 DKISDVRVE

-1987 VRGQLH
+1987 VRGQLR

-2017 RETHGAYTVENIVK
+2017 LETHGAYTAENIVK
-2031 AMNKANARGE
+2031 AMNQADARGE

-2056 PRYKSVDAIHADESR
+2056 PRYKSVDAIHADEGR
-2071 LQKMPEEEYNRL
+2071 LQNMPEEEYNQL
-2083 LQALDKRIEGIVA
+2083 LQELDKRIEGIVA
-2096 DVQKTSG
+2096 DVQKTAG

-2178 NCPPERLEKMKAA
+2178 DCPPERLEKMKAA

-2220 DEPQAGTGGEIG
+2220 DEPQAETGSEIE
-2232 QAPESEPAKQEQ
+2232 QAPENKPAEPEQ

-2389 TLPGMFN
+2389 TLPGMFH

-2536 LRETWDEVLGDLDI
+2536 LQGTWDEVLGDLDI

-2565 DATWKDLAEMYKAA
+2565 DATWKDLAEMYKDAQA
-2579 RKSDPNFLPTKE
+2579 NDPNFLPSKE
-2591 LEMIV
+2591 LEKIV
-2596 DRLDNEK
+2596 HRLDNKK

-2752 LVGELEVGK
+2752 LVGALEVGK

-2776 QKVHLYLESKSYE
+2776 QKVHMYLESKSTE
-2789 NLRHMEGGRIFPV
+2789 NLRHMEGGRTFAD
-2802 KELYSQGKREAAF
+2802 KTLYSQGKRREAF
-2815 AQGELVR
+2815 AQGKTVR
-2822 LAPETVKAL
+2822 MAPETVKAI
-2831 VKDLTPE
+2831 VGSLTPE

-2871 VSKNYAPIYAD
+2871 VSKNYTPIY
-2882 TNYTKNQLGVYDAT
+2882 TNSNYTKSELGVYDAT

-2907 YSKNPSYNIGAF
+2907 FSKNPSYNIGAF

-2940 NWNTLLGWNEYVDDD
+2940 NWQTLLNW
-2955 RESMRSEISHT
+2955 RERENSMADIITHN
-2966 WGDASLKYIENLIET
+2966 WGDESLKYIQDLVQT
-2981 LQGGAASTR
+2981 LQGGTASTR
-2990 DSVSMGAEKIFSNYI
+2990 DSVSMGAEKVFSNYI

-3011 NQSIVFKQLGSIP
+3011 NPSIVFKQLGSIP
-3024 LASVW
+3024 LAGAW
-3029 LGPEN
+3029 LDFKN
-3034 APSPGQVKRI
+3034 FPSPGQVKRI

-3082 FTSFVFGGGA
+3082 FTNFIFGGGA

-3105 PWAENKVRSEF
+3105 PWAENKVRAEF

-3133 FYQKVAEEFNEAVA
+3133 FYQKVAEVFNEAVA
-3147 RSQSTSDEMHRGSLY
+3147 RSQSTSDEMHQGTLR
-3162 KSKNSVTR
+3162 KSKNPVTR
-3170 AFTMFKSDSSQAYN
+3170 AFTMFKSDSSQTYN

-3216 LSILGGTAFA
+3216 LAAVGGYIWAQ
-3226 CGIDVLMNLWKHKGK
+3226 GIEFLMNLWKRKGK
-3241 AYRDEDGNLTAESVA
+3241 AYRDEDGNLTAGSVA
-3256 KELATGMAES
+3256 KEMAL
-3266 MFGLVIGGE
+3266 GLVGDLASIVTYGE
-3275 EIFNIFDAVGTKLTG
+3275 EIADVVGNILTG
-3290 GTWYDSMN
+3290 DKWYGID
-3298 TLNAPGLEQ
+3298 TPGLEQ
-3307 VSEII
+3307 LSDVVETIVEQGQNG
-3312 STLIDEGVSFIQLL
+3312 LDVLKD
-3326 ADGADVV
+3326 AADVV
-3333 KNGGDVWEFLHRRGA
+3333 KNGGSLGEYLHRHS
-3348 DIIGDIKEMAATV
+3348 GDIVGGIKDLAAAA

-3368 PVNNLEAY
+3368 SVNNLEAY
-3376 LLGTVRWVSPELAAA
+3376 LIGTVRWASPELAAA
-3391 YDDALATANKNRMK
+3391 YDDALATANKNQMK
-3405 GLRGAELERKI
+3405 GMRGAELERKI
-3416 EDTLHNRRVETDEAT
+3416 SDTLHNRRVETDETT

-3476 SGAVGNRLRE
+3476 SSTVGSRLQE

-3491 VFQEADDETR
+3491 VFQTADDETR

-3531 KADDVLASGA
+3531 KADDVLATGA
-3541 EMADY
+3541 EMVDY

-3565 LDTQNAKDVAL
+3565 LDTQSAKDVAL
-3576 GMAELAPEEGK
+3576 GMAELTPDEGK

-3607 AQRNALLA
+3607 AQHDALLA

-3669 GHGGIMLPGGD
+3669 GHSGIMLPGGD

-3717 AEREKAKQED
+3717 AEREKTKQED

>member
-51 AQEQKTPQRERNG
+51 AQEQKAPQSERSG

-112 NADGSVS
+112 NADGSIS

-188 YTTQREKALDET
+188 YTTQREKALDEA

-224 AQQPGI
+224 AQQPSI

-300 VPGVWTKRQKQ
+300 VPGIWTKHQNQ

-319 QSGFGGL
+319 QNGFGGL

-388 VGKLLGANEDEYHRQ
+388 VGKALGANEDEYHRQ

-464 ADAVHNAGAAAIGD
+464 ADAVHNAGAAAMGD
-478 MSTGDYLKHIAI
+478 MSTEDYLKRIAI

-571 AINSYQTTQQQ
+571 AISSYQATQQQ

-629 VNSYYIAGQQ
+629 INSYYIAGQQ

-692 PTAPTDPQM
+692 PTTPTDPQM
-701 QKQVEQELQTAIQ
+701 QKQVEQEIQTAIQ

-726 TPQPESGQALQ
+726 TQPPQSGQALQ

-747 IAGQAAE
+747 IAVQAAE
-754 QNQQT
+754 QNQQA
-759 QLPSLPATEQDAVVQ
+759 QQPSLPTAAQAAAVQ
-774 PQQPEQSTQQEAELP
+774 PQQLEQSTQQEAGLP
-789 TQQMQ
+789 TPQQVQ
-794 TEQTTTPLQRLE
+794 TEQTATPLERLE

-825 YRGEI
+825 YRGQI
-830 QDGEVLSKLLS
+830 TDGEVLSKLLS
-841 LPEVQ
+841 FPEVQ

-853 DADIEAVVSGNVQPQ
+853 GADIEAVVSGNAQPQ
-868 NQQPVNS
+868 NQQPGN
-875 AAQQTLNTQPTVQQ
+875 AAVQQ
-889 ALDSQAPGVQ
+889 VPGSQQPGVQ
-899 NGTTTSEGGM
+899 NEATTHEGGM

-916 QVGQRPGAEQP
+916 PAGQQP
-927 GEQLPDGD
+927 GTEQQSEQLPDGD
-935 GGRVLGEST
+935 GGRILGEST

-959 FNQVGAA
+959 FNQGRTAV
-966 AERKNLGRTLR
+966 ERENLGRTLR

-1002 SSWDAQMQQTAQR
+1002 SHWDSQMQQTAQR

-1049 NGIIIQADHL
+1049 NGIIVQADH
-1059 RLNIDQIADHEAF
+1059 RYLNIDQIADHEAF
-1072 HDYAA
+1072 HDIAA

-1087 QAIVERYGREEF
+1087 QAIVEQYSREEF
-1099 DAIMDKYLKNLRGVY
+1099 DAVVEKYLKNLRGVY
-1114 DLPEHASGQ
+1114 DLPEYASGQ
-1123 EVAEAYGIVKE
+1123 EVDEVYGIVKE

-1148 ANADKYRSEAQAVL
+1148 AHAEKYRSEAQAVL
-1162 RERKITTPG
+1162 QARKITTPG
-1171 SETEEAVARRTG
+1171 SETAAATQRRTG

-1188 SYGGVNAN
+1188 SI
-1196 TADQKTLAR
+1196 
-1205 AQELQMQGEDDER
+1205 GEI
-1218 VRKETGWHTGME
+1218 T
-1230 GKLRF
+1230 
-1235 EIDDSNMKYHRG
+1235 
-1247 GDAAFSRNHPD
+1247 
-1258 YAEYQKLVDKM
+1258 DKA
-1269 LTGSAEAWKPED
+1269 GNN
-1281 QERLQELDKTWG
+1281 
-1293 REYGRLSERVESGN
+1293 YGRGVHLDSTLLENLSDSERVQMVKE
-1307 ATLED
+1307 
-1312 VIDHEEL
+1312 
-1319 FQAYPQLRSVR
+1319 R
-1330 VEFKEL
+1330 VKEL
-1336 PGNTQGYFSPSENK
+1336 GGQHFTAYDGNGN
-1350 IALDSKLRSAPEVTI
+1350 EV
-1365 IHEIQHAIQK
+1365 
-1375 AEGFASGASPE
+1375 
-1386 YWQQH
+1386 
-1391 RDEAKEARIADI
+1391 
-1403 REEIARLEEQLPWDL
+1403 
-1418 NRWTAE
+1418 
-1424 DDAIEAKIGELEDS
+1424 
-1438 IIDIQNGVGLDS
+1438 DIQIAKPGARFVNKSGKSVPVNK
-1450 YDLYRNTAG
+1450 DLTTKNRKSKVKQEAVVLADELINTAKHKK
-1459 EIEARD
+1459 D
-1465 AASRRELTPEQRR
+1465 T
-1478 ATPPAR
+1478 PAR
-1484 ADENTVY
+1484 YPHGWLDDNGRNDWAEWKTYIQDKENTVWEATLHIATS
-1491 ADLSDS
+1491 ADGEKILYDIDPIKKTGQSGNSDTSTVEPIVADEAEPVKREDEEEMPKLMNLQRYSDIAGQQEQTAEMTNAEPTTVGAITSGSQS
-1497 LDYVGKTDD
+1497 LG
-1506 GTEVYETSE
+1506 GSAPAISSASE
-1515 AVRKLPYKKR
+1515 ASVAEKR
-1525 MEAFMDIMRNEYAGR
+1525 QSVKIPSAS
-1540 TAKFTARDGEVYYAT
+1540 
-1555 FDENDLRKNVYGDKK
+1555 DE
-1570 SSPRG
+1570 SSE
-1575 WKAKINTGADG
+1575 NT
-1586 NIFDLVENAEHSGS
+1586 N
-1600 GKEQGKTSEAHQGLT
+1600 
-1615 GWEYFVKTV
+1615 
-1624 QIDGRVYDLL
+1624 
-1634 ANVRKKPDGEFVYS
+1634 
-1648 IQLNENEKKAP
+1648 KAP

-1756 RQSIDPQADQRNKVY
+1756 RQSIDPQEDRRNKVY

-1786 REVNYDAR
+1786 REVNYEAR
-1794 RAAEQKIAQLAKQ
+1794 RAAEQKIAQLANQ

-1812 FSRDSVIGSRVDEV
+1812 FSRDSAIGSRVDEV
-1826 STMDEAELAKQL
+1826 ATMDEAELAKQL
-1838 SRDDAVRAAYLAE
+1838 AKDDTVRAAYLAE

-1887 LYVKLETGE
+1887 LYVKLETGD
-1896 RLTEAELETARES
+1896 RLTETELETARES
-1909 IMEAWIADH
+1909 IMDAWIADH
-1918 EYALSRK
+1918 EYALNRR
-1925 PELRETRIARQR
+1925 PELRETRVARQR

-1987 VRGQLH
+1987 VRGQLR

-2017 RETHGAYTVENIVK
+2017 RETHGAYTAENIVK
-2031 AMNKANARGE
+2031 AMNQASARGE

-2056 PRYKSVDAIHADESR
+2056 PRYKSVDAIHADEGR
-2071 LQKMPEEEYNRL
+2071 LQNMTEEEYNRL
-2083 LQALDKRIEGIVA
+2083 LQELDKRIEGIVA

-2178 NCPPERLEKMKAA
+2178 DCPPERLEKMKAA

-2220 DEPQAGTGGEIG
+2220 DEPQAETGSEIE
-2232 QAPESEPAKQEQ
+2232 QALESKPAEPEQ

-2291 IDGLADRML
+2291 IDTLADRML

-2389 TLPGMFN
+2389 TLPGMFH

-2506 REYRELKEQQK
+2506 REYRELKEEQK

-2536 LRETWDEVLGDLDI
+2536 LQGTWDEVLGDLDI

-2565 DATWKDLAEMYKAA
+2565 DATWKDLAEMYKDAQA
-2579 RKSDPNFLPTKE
+2579 NDPNFLPSKE
-2591 LEMIV
+2591 LEKIV
-2596 DRLDNEK
+2596 HRLDNKK

-2752 LVGELEVGK
+2752 LVGALEVGK

-2776 QKVHLYLESKSYE
+2776 QKVHMYLESKSTE
-2789 NLRHMEGGRIFPV
+2789 NLRHMEGGRTFAD
-2802 KELYSQGKREAAF
+2802 KTLYSQGKRREAF
-2815 AQGELVR
+2815 AQGKTVR
-2822 LAPETVKAL
+2822 MAPETVKAI
-2831 VKDLTPE
+2831 VGSLTPE

-2871 VSKNYAPIYAD
+2871 VSKNYTPIY
-2882 TNYTKNQLGVYDAT
+2882 TNSNYTKSELGVYDAT

-2907 YSKNPSYNIGAF
+2907 FSKNPSYNIGAF

-2940 NWNTLLGWNEYVDDD
+2940 NWQTLLNW
-2955 RESMRSEISHT
+2955 RERENSMADIITHN
-2966 WGDASLKYIENLIET
+2966 WGDESLKYIQDLVQT
-2981 LQGGAASTR
+2981 LQGGTASTR
-2990 DSVSMGAEKIFSNYI
+2990 DSVSMGAEKVFSNYI

-3011 NQSIVFKQLGSIP
+3011 NPSIVFKQLGSIP
-3024 LASVW
+3024 LAGAW
-3029 LGPEN
+3029 LDFKN
-3034 APSPGQVKRI
+3034 FPSPGQVKRI

-3082 FTSFVFGGGA
+3082 FTNFIFGGGA

-3105 PWAENKVRSEF
+3105 PWAENKVRAEF

-3133 FYQKVAEEFNEAVA
+3133 FYQKVAEVFNEAVA
-3147 RSQSTSDEMHRGSLY
+3147 RSQSTSDEMHQGTLR
-3162 KSKNSVTR
+3162 KSKNPVTR
-3170 AFTMFKSDSSQAYN
+3170 AFTMFKSDSSQTYN

-3216 LSILGGTAFA
+3216 LAAVGGYIWAQ
-3226 CGIDVLMNLWKHKGK
+3226 GIEFLMNLWKRKGK
-3241 AYRDEDGNLTAESVA
+3241 AYRDEDGNLTAGSVA
-3256 KELATGMAES
+3256 KEMAL
-3266 MFGLVIGGE
+3266 GLVGDLASIVTYGE
-3275 EIFNIFDAVGTKLTG
+3275 EIADVVGNILTG
-3290 GTWYDSMN
+3290 DKWYGID
-3298 TLNAPGLEQ
+3298 TPGLEQ
-3307 VSEII
+3307 LSDVVETIVEQGQNG
-3312 STLIDEGVSFIQLL
+3312 LDVLKD
-3326 ADGADVV
+3326 AADVV
-3333 KNGGDVWEFLHRRGA
+3333 KNGGSLGEYLHRHS
-3348 DIIGDIKEMAATV
+3348 GDIVGGIKDLAAAA

-3368 PVNNLEAY
+3368 SVNNLEAY
-3376 LLGTVRWVSPELAAA
+3376 LIGTVRWASPELAAA
-3391 YDDALATANKNRMK
+3391 YDDALATANKNQMK
-3405 GLRGAELERKI
+3405 GMRGAELERKI
-3416 EDTLHNRRVETDEAT
+3416 SDTLHNRRVETDETT

-3476 SGAVGNRLRE
+3476 SSTVGSRLQE

-3491 VFQEADDETR
+3491 VFQTADDETR

-3531 KADDVLASGA
+3531 KADDVLATGA
-3541 EMADY
+3541 EMVDY

-3565 LDTQNAKDVAL
+3565 LDTQSAKDVAL
-3576 GMAELAPEEGK
+3576 GMAELTPDEGK

-3607 AQRNALLA
+3607 AQHDALLA

-3654 SYKGEEIENAIDALN
+3654 SYKGEEIENAIDAMN

-3717 AEREKAKQED
+3717 AEREKTKQED

>member
-51 AQEQKTPQRERNG
+51 AQEQKAPQSERSG

-112 NADGSVS
+112 NADGSIS

-188 YTTQREKALDET
+188 YTTQREKALDEA

-224 AQQPGI
+224 AQQPSI

-300 VPGVWTKRQKQ
+300 VPGIWTKRQKQ

-388 VGKLLGANEDEYHRQ
+388 VGKALGANEDEYHRQ

-464 ADAVHNAGAAAIGD
+464 ADAVHNAGAAAMGD
-478 MSTGDYLKHIAI
+478 MSTEDYLKRIAI

-561 TAFAFSVLNG
+561 TAFAFSVLSS
-571 AINSYQTTQQQ
+571 AISSYQTTQQQ

-652 DEAMRAYVNGYT
+652 DEAMRAYVNGYA

-692 PTAPTDPQM
+692 PTTPTDPQM

-726 TPQPESGQALQ
+726 TQPPESGQALQ

-747 IAGQAAE
+747 IAVQAAE
-754 QNQQT
+754 QNQQA
-759 QLPSLPATEQDAVVQ
+759 QQPSLPTAAQAAAVQ
-774 PQQPEQSTQQEAELP
+774 PQQLEQSTQQEAGLLTP
-789 TQQMQ
+789 QQVQ
-794 TEQTTTPLQRLE
+794 TEQTATPLERLE
-806 AMGVSG
+806 TMGVSG

-825 YRGEI
+825 YRGQI
-830 QDGEVLSKLLS
+830 TDGEVLSKLLS
-841 LPEVQ
+841 FPEVQ

-853 DADIEAVVSGNVQPQ
+853 DADIEAVVSGNVQAQ
-868 NQQPVNS
+868 NQQPVNT
-875 AAQQTLNTQPTVQQ
+875 AAQQVPGSQQ
-889 ALDSQAPGVQ
+889 PGVQ
-899 NGTTTSEGGM
+899 NEATTHEGGM

-916 QVGQRPGAEQP
+916 PAGQQP
-927 GEQLPDGD
+927 GTEQQSEQLPDGD
-935 GGRVLGEST
+935 GGRILGEST
-944 GGQSGILAEGRPQRA
+944 GGQSGILAEGRPQRT
-959 FNQVGAA
+959 FNQGRTAV
-966 AERKNLGRTLR
+966 ERENLGRTLR

-1002 SSWDAQMQQTAQR
+1002 SHWDAQMQQTAQR

-1049 NGIIIQADHL
+1049 NGIIIQADH
-1059 RLNIDQIADHEAF
+1059 RYLNIDQIADHEAF

-1087 QAIVERYGREEF
+1087 RAIVEQYSREEF

-1162 RERKITTPG
+1162 QERKITTPG
-1171 SETEEAVARRTG
+1171 SETAAATQRRTG

-1235 EIDDSNMKYHRG
+1235 EIDDSKMKYHRG

-1281 QERLQELDKTWG
+1281 QGRLQELDKTWG
-1293 REYGRLSERVESGN
+1293 REYGRLSERVDRGS

-1319 FQAYPQLRSVR
+1319 FQAYPQLRNVR

-1350 IALDSKLRSAPEVTI
+1350 IALDSKLRSAPEATI

-1438 IIDIQNGVGLDS
+1438 IIDIQNGVGMDS

-1478 ATPPAR
+1478 AAPPAR

-1586 NIFDLVENAEHSGS
+1586 NIFDLVENAEHGGS

-1756 RQSIDPQADQRNKVY
+1756 RQSIDPQADRRNKVY

-1786 REVNYDAR
+1786 REVNYEAG
-1794 RAAEQKIAQLAKQ
+1794 RAAEQKIAQLANQ

-1812 FSRDSVIGSRVDEV
+1812 FSRYSVISGRVGEV
-1826 STMDEAELAKQL
+1826 ARMDEAELAKQL
-1838 SRDDAVRAAYLAE
+1838 ARDDAVRAAYLAE

-1869 NQALQDYTE
+1869 NLALQEYTE

-1896 RLTEAELETARES
+1896 RLTAAELETARES
-1909 IMEAWIADH
+1909 IMDAWIADH
-1918 EYALSRK
+1918 EYALNRR
-1925 PELRETRIARQR
+1925 PELRETRVARQR

-1987 VRGQLH
+1987 VRGQLR

-2017 RETHGAYTVENIVK
+2017 RETHGAYTAENIVK
-2031 AMNKANARGE
+2031 AMNRASARGE

-2056 PRYKSVDAIHADESR
+2056 PRYKSVDAIHADEGR
-2071 LQKMPEEEYNRL
+2071 LQNMPEEEYNRL
-2083 LQALDKRIEGIVA
+2083 LQELDKRIEGIVA

-2178 NCPPERLEKMKAA
+2178 DCPPERLEKMKAA

-2220 DEPQAGTGGEIG
+2220 DEPQAETGGEIE
-2232 QAPESEPAKQEQ
+2232 QAPESKPAEPEQ

-2389 TLPGMFN
+2389 TLPGMFH

-2536 LRETWDEVLGDLDI
+2536 LQGTWDEVLGDLDI

-2565 DATWKDLAEMYKAA
+2565 DATWKDLAEMYKDAQA
-2579 RKSDPNFLPTKE
+2579 NDPNFLPSKE
-2591 LEMIV
+2591 LEKIV
-2596 DRLDNEK
+2596 HRLDNKK

-2752 LVGELEVGK
+2752 LVGALEVGK

-2776 QKVHLYLESKSYE
+2776 QKVHMYLESKSTE
-2789 NLRHMEGGRIFPV
+2789 NLRHMEGGRTFAD
-2802 KELYSQGKREAAF
+2802 KTLYSQGKRREAF
-2815 AQGELVR
+2815 AQGKTVR
-2822 LAPETVKAL
+2822 MAPETVKAI
-2831 VKDLTPE
+2831 VGSLTPE

-2871 VSKNYAPIYAD
+2871 VSKNYTPIY
-2882 TNYTKNQLGVYDAT
+2882 TNSNYTKSELGVYDAT

-2907 YSKNPSYNIGAF
+2907 FSKNPSYNIGAF

-2940 NWNTLLGWNEYVDDD
+2940 NWQTLLNW
-2955 RESMRSEISHT
+2955 RERENSMSDIITHD
-2966 WGDASLKYIENLIET
+2966 WGDESLKYIQDLVQT
-2981 LQGGAASTR
+2981 LQGGTASTR
-2990 DSVSMGAEKIFSNYI
+2990 DSVSMGAEKVFSNYI

-3011 NQSIVFKQLGSIP
+3011 NPSIVFKQLGSIP
-3024 LASVW
+3024 LAGAW
-3029 LGPEN
+3029 LDFKN
-3034 APSPGQVKRI
+3034 FPSPGQVKRI

-3082 FTSFVFGGGA
+3082 FTNFIFGGGA

-3105 PWAENKVRSEF
+3105 PWAENKVRAEF

-3133 FYQKVAEEFNEAVA
+3133 FYQKVAEVFNEAVA
-3147 RSQSTSDEMHRGSLY
+3147 RSQSTSDEMHQGALR
-3162 KSKNSVTR
+3162 KSKNPVTR
-3170 AFTMFKSDSSQAYN
+3170 AFTMFKSDSSQTYN

-3216 LSILGGTAFA
+3216 LAAVGGYIWAQ
-3226 CGIDVLMNLWKHKGK
+3226 GIEFLMNLWKRKGK
-3241 AYRDEDGNLTAESVA
+3241 AYRDEDGNLTAGSVA
-3256 KELATGMAES
+3256 KEMAL
-3266 MFGLVIGGE
+3266 GLVGDLAGIVTYGE
-3275 EIFNIFDAVGTKLTG
+3275 ELADVVGNIITG
-3290 GTWYDSMN
+3290 DKWYGID
-3298 TLNAPGLEQ
+3298 TPGLEQ
-3307 VSEII
+3307 LSDVVETIVEQGQNG
-3312 STLIDEGVSFIQLL
+3312 LDVLKD
-3326 ADGADVV
+3326 AADVV
-3333 KNGGDVWEFLHRRGA
+3333 KNGGSLGEYLHRYS
-3348 DIIGDIKEMAATV
+3348 GDIVGGIKDLAAAA

-3368 PVNNLEAY
+3368 SVNNLEAY
-3376 LLGTVRWVSPELAAA
+3376 LLGTVRWASPELAAA
-3391 YDDALATANKNRMK
+3391 YDDTLATANKNQMK

-3416 EDTLHNRRVETDEAT
+3416 SDTLHNRRVETDETT

-3440 GGFTKAVPSDTPGSI
+3440 SGFTKAVPSDTPGSI

-3476 SGAVGNRLRE
+3476 SSAVGSRLVA

-3491 VFQEADDETR
+3491 VFQTADDETR

-3531 KADDVLASGA
+3531 KADDVLATGA

-3565 LDTQNAKDVAL
+3565 LDAQSAKDVAL

-3599 IDAVDGAD
+3599 IDAVDGTS
-3607 AQRNALLA
+3607 AQRDALLA

-3669 GHGGIMLPGGD
+3669 GHSGIMLPGGD

-3717 AEREKAKQED
+3717 AEREKAKRED

>member
-51 AQEQKTPQRERNG
+51 AQEQKASQSERSG

-112 NADGSVS
+112 NADGSIS

-188 YTTQREKALDET
+188 YTTQREKALDEA

-210 RTLAILESQKKQEQ
+210 RTIAILESQKKQEQ
-224 AQQPGI
+224 AQQPSI

-245 QAESAQSETD
+245 RAGSAQSETD

-300 VPGVWTKRQKQ
+300 VPGIWTKRQKQ

-388 VGKLLGANEDEYHRQ
+388 VGKALGANEDEYHRQ

-464 ADAVHNAGAAAIGD
+464 ADAVHNAGAAAMGD
-478 MSTGDYLKHIAI
+478 MSTEDYLKRIAI

-561 TAFAFSVLNG
+561 TAFAFSVLSS
-571 AINSYQTTQQQ
+571 AISSYQTTQQQ

-692 PTAPTDPQM
+692 PTTPTDPQM

-726 TPQPESGQALQ
+726 TQPPQSGQALQ

-747 IAGQAAE
+747 IAVQAAE
-754 QNQQT
+754 QNQQA
-759 QLPSLPATEQDAVVQ
+759 QQPSLPTAAQAAAVQ
-774 PQQPEQSTQQEAELP
+774 PQQLEQSTQQEAGLP
-789 TQQMQ
+789 TPQQVQ
-794 TEQTTTPLQRLE
+794 TEQTATPLERLE

-825 YRGEI
+825 YRGQI
-830 QDGEVLSKLLS
+830 TDGEVLSKLLS
-841 LPEVQ
+841 FPEVQ

-853 DADIEAVVSGNVQPQ
+853 DADIEAVVSGNAQPQ
-868 NQQPVNS
+868 NQQPGN
-875 AAQQTLNTQPTVQQ
+875 AAVQQ
-889 ALDSQAPGVQ
+889 VPGSQQPGVQ
-899 NGTTTSEGGM
+899 NEATTHEGGM

-916 QVGQRPGAEQP
+916 PAGQQP
-927 GEQLPDGD
+927 GTEQQSEQLPDGD
-935 GGRVLGEST
+935 GGRILGEST

-959 FNQVGAA
+959 FNQGRTAV
-966 AERKNLGRTLR
+966 ERENLGRTLR

-1002 SSWDAQMQQTAQR
+1002 SHWDSQMQQTAQR

-1049 NGIIIQADHL
+1049 NGIIVQADH
-1059 RLNIDQIADHEAF
+1059 RYLNIDQIADHEAF
-1072 HDYAA
+1072 HDIAA

-1087 QAIVERYGREEF
+1087 QAIVEQYSREEF
-1099 DAIMDKYLKNLRGVY
+1099 DAVVEKYLKNLRGVY
-1114 DLPEHASGQ
+1114 DLPEYASGQ
-1123 EVAEAYGIVKE
+1123 EVAEVYGIVKE

-1148 ANADKYRSEAQAVL
+1148 AHAEKYRSEAQAVL
-1162 RERKITTPG
+1162 QARKITTPG
-1171 SETEEAVARRTG
+1171 SETAAATQRRTG

-1188 SYGGVNAN
+1188 SI
-1196 TADQKTLAR
+1196 
-1205 AQELQMQGEDDER
+1205 GEI
-1218 VRKETGWHTGME
+1218 T
-1230 GKLRF
+1230 
-1235 EIDDSNMKYHRG
+1235 
-1247 GDAAFSRNHPD
+1247 
-1258 YAEYQKLVDKM
+1258 DKA
-1269 LTGSAEAWKPED
+1269 GNN
-1281 QERLQELDKTWG
+1281 
-1293 REYGRLSERVESGN
+1293 YGRGVHLDSILLENLSDSERVQMVKERVKELGGQHFTAYDGNGNEVDIQIAKPGARFVNKSGKSVPVNKDLTTKNRKSKVKQEAVVLADELINTAKHKKDTPARYPHGWLDDNGRNDWAEWKTYIQDKENTVWEATLHIATSADGEKILYDIDPIKKTGQSGN
-1307 ATLED
+1307 SDTSTVKPIVA
-1312 VIDHEEL
+1312 
-1319 FQAYPQLRSVR
+1319 
-1330 VEFKEL
+1330 
-1336 PGNTQGYFSPSENK
+1336 
-1350 IALDSKLRSAPEVTI
+1350 
-1365 IHEIQHAIQK
+1365 
-1375 AEGFASGASPE
+1375 
-1386 YWQQH
+1386 
-1391 RDEAKEARIADI
+1391 DEAKPVKREDEEEMPKPLNLQRYSDIAG
-1403 REEIARLEEQLPWDL
+1403 RQEQA
-1418 NRWTAE
+1418 AE
-1424 DDAIEAKIGELEDS
+1424 MTNAEPTTVGAITSGSQSLGGSA
-1438 IIDIQNGVGLDS
+1438 
-1450 YDLYRNTAG
+1450 
-1459 EIEARD
+1459 
-1465 AASRRELTPEQRR
+1465 
-1478 ATPPAR
+1478 PAISS
-1484 ADENTVY
+1484 A
-1491 ADLSDS
+1491 
-1497 LDYVGKTDD
+1497 
-1506 GTEVYETSE
+1506 SE
-1515 AVRKLPYKKR
+1515 ASVAEKR
-1525 MEAFMDIMRNEYAGR
+1525 QSVKIPPSS
-1540 TAKFTARDGEVYYAT
+1540 
-1555 FDENDLRKNVYGDKK
+1555 DE
-1570 SSPRG
+1570 SSN
-1575 WKAKINTGADG
+1575 NT
-1586 NIFDLVENAEHSGS
+1586 N
-1600 GKEQGKTSEAHQGLT
+1600 
-1615 GWEYFVKTV
+1615 
-1624 QIDGRVYDLL
+1624 
-1634 ANVRKKPDGEFVYS
+1634 
-1648 IQLNENEKKAP
+1648 KAP

-1711 MAIHNLD
+1711 MAIHNLN
-1718 GKKMDSMLQLG
+1718 GEKMDSMLQLG

-1756 RQSIDPQADQRNKVY
+1756 RQSIDPQADRRNKVY

-1786 REVNYDAR
+1786 REVNYEAR
-1794 RAAEQKIAQLAKQ
+1794 RAAEQKIAQLANQ

-1826 STMDEAELAKQL
+1826 ATMDEAELAKQL
-1838 SRDDAVRAAYLAE
+1838 AKDDAVRAAYLAE

-1869 NQALQDYTE
+1869 NLALQEYTE
-1878 KIGAQELAQ
+1878 KIGAQELEQ

-1896 RLTEAELETARES
+1896 RLTETELETARES
-1909 IMEAWIADH
+1909 IMGAWIADH
-1918 EYALSRK
+1918 EYALSRR

-1937 DKISDARVE
+1937 DKISDARIE

-1987 VRGQLH
+1987 VRGQLR

-2008 TASGRRRSF
+2008 TVSGKRRSF
-2017 RETHGAYTVENIVK
+2017 RETHGAYTAENIVK
-2031 AMNKANARGE
+2031 AMNQASARGE

-2056 PRYKSVDAIHADESR
+2056 PRYKSVDAIHADEGR
-2071 LQKMPEEEYNRL
+2071 LQNMPEEEYNQL
-2083 LQALDKRIEGIVA
+2083 LQELDKRIGGIVA
-2096 DVQKTSG
+2096 DVQKTAG

-2178 NCPPERLEKMKAA
+2178 DCPPERLEKMKAA

-2220 DEPQAGTGGEIG
+2220 DEPQAETGSEIE
-2232 QAPESEPAKQEQ
+2232 QAPENKPAEPEQ

-2389 TLPGMFN
+2389 TLPGMFH

-2536 LRETWDEVLGDLDI
+2536 LQGTWDEVLGDLDI

-2565 DATWKDLAEMYKAA
+2565 DATWKDLAEMYKDAQA
-2579 RKSDPNFLPTKE
+2579 NDPNFLPSKE
-2591 LEMIV
+2591 LEKIV
-2596 DRLDNEK
+2596 HRLDNKK

-2752 LVGELEVGK
+2752 LVGALEVGK

-2776 QKVHLYLESKSYE
+2776 QKVHMYLESKSTE
-2789 NLRHMEGGRIFPV
+2789 NLRHMEGGRTFAD
-2802 KELYSQGKREAAF
+2802 KTLYSQGKRREAF
-2815 AQGELVR
+2815 AQGKTVR
-2822 LAPETVKAL
+2822 MAPETVKAI
-2831 VKDLTPE
+2831 VGSLTPE

-2871 VSKNYAPIYAD
+2871 VSKNYTPIY
-2882 TNYTKNQLGVYDAT
+2882 TNSNYTKSELGVYDAT

-2907 YSKNPSYNIGAF
+2907 FSKNPSYNIGAF

-2940 NWNTLLGWNEYVDDD
+2940 NWQTLLNW
-2955 RESMRSEISHT
+2955 RERENSMADIITHD
-2966 WGDASLKYIENLIET
+2966 WGDESLKYIQDLVQT

-2990 DSVSMGAEKIFSNYI
+2990 DSVSMGAEKVFSNYI

-3011 NQSIVFKQLGSIP
+3011 NPSIVFKQLGSIP
-3024 LASVW
+3024 LAGAW
-3029 LGPEN
+3029 LDFKN
-3034 APSPGQVKRI
+3034 FPSPGQVKRI

-3082 FTSFVFGGGA
+3082 FTNFIFGGGA

-3105 PWAENKVRSEF
+3105 PWAENKVRAEF

-3128 SGSSP
+3128 SGGSP
-3133 FYQKVAEEFNEAVA
+3133 FYQKVAEVFNEAVA
-3147 RSQSTSDEMHRGSLY
+3147 RSQSTSDEMHQGTLR
-3162 KSKNSVTR
+3162 KSKNPVTR
-3170 AFTMFKSDSSQAYN
+3170 AFTMFKSDSSQTYN

-3209 RGLGVAF
+3209 HGLGVAF
-3216 LSILGGTAFA
+3216 LAAVGGYIWAQ
-3226 CGIDVLMNLWKHKGK
+3226 GIEFLMNLWKRKGK
-3241 AYRDEDGNLTAESVA
+3241 AYRDEDGNLTAGSVA
-3256 KELATGMAES
+3256 KEMAL
-3266 MFGLVIGGE
+3266 GLVGDLAGIVTYGE
-3275 EIFNIFDAVGTKLTG
+3275 ELADVIGNILTG
-3290 GTWYDSMN
+3290 DKWYGID
-3298 TLNAPGLEQ
+3298 TPGLEQ
-3307 VSEII
+3307 LSDVVETIVEQGQNG
-3312 STLIDEGVSFIQLL
+3312 LDVLKD
-3326 ADGADVV
+3326 AADVV
-3333 KNGGDVWEFLHRRGA
+3333 KNGGSLGEYLHRHS
-3348 DIIGDIKEMAATV
+3348 GDIVGGIKDLAAAA

-3368 PVNNLEAY
+3368 SVNNLEAY
-3376 LLGTVRWVSPELAAA
+3376 LIGTVRWASPELAAA
-3391 YDDALATANKNRMK
+3391 YDDALATANKNQMK

-3416 EDTLHNRRVETDEAT
+3416 SDTLHNRRVETDETT

-3440 GGFTKAVPSDTPGSI
+3440 SGFTKAVPSDTPGSI

-3476 SGAVGNRLRE
+3476 SSAVGSRLVA

-3491 VFQEADDETR
+3491 VFQTADDETR

-3516 KAAVFDDYEVKTSTQ
+3516 KTAVFDDYEVKTSTQ
-3531 KADDVLASGA
+3531 KADDVLATGA

-3565 LDTQNAKDVAL
+3565 LDTQRAKDVAL
-3576 GMAELAPEEGK
+3576 GMAELTPDEGK

-3607 AQRNALLA
+3607 AQHDALLA

-3654 SYKGEEIENAIDALN
+3654 SYKGEEIENAIDAMN

>member
-51 AQEQKTPQRERNG
+51 AQEQKAPQSERSG

-112 NADGSVS
+112 NADGSIS

-153 ILQHFYDT
+153 ILQHLYDT
-161 GEFLGVFDTVDAANS
+161 GELLGVFDTVDAANS

-188 YTTQREKALDET
+188 YTTQREKALDEA

-210 RTLAILESQKKQEQ
+210 RTLAILESQKKQKQ
-224 AQQPGI
+224 AQQPSI
-230 LSMLGKASDSTLPTF
+230 LSMLGKASDSTPPTF

-300 VPGVWTKRQKQ
+300 VPGIWTKRQKQ

-388 VGKLLGANEDEYHRQ
+388 VGKALGANEDEYHRQ

-464 ADAVHNAGAAAIGD
+464 ADAVHNAGAAAMGD
-478 MSTGDYLKHIAI
+478 MSTEDYLKRIAI

-506 TGLANVLRDTH
+506 TGFANVLRDTH

-561 TAFAFSVLNG
+561 TAFAFSVLSS
-571 AINSYQTTQQQ
+571 AISSYQTTQQQ
-582 KAQMNQAYQAIEQ
+582 KAKMNQAYKAIEQ

-652 DEAMRAYVNGYT
+652 DEAMRAYVNGYA

-692 PTAPTDPQM
+692 PTTPTDPQM

-726 TPQPESGQALQ
+726 TQPPESGQALQ

-747 IAGQAAE
+747 IAVQAAE
-754 QNQQT
+754 QNQQA
-759 QLPSLPATEQDAVVQ
+759 QQPSLPTTAQAAAVQ
-774 PQQPEQSTQQEAELP
+774 PQRLEQSMQQEAGLP
-789 TQQMQ
+789 TPQQVQ
-794 TEQTTTPLQRLE
+794 TEQTATPLERLE
-806 AMGVSG
+806 TMGVSG

-825 YRGEI
+825 YRGQI
-830 QDGEVLSKLLS
+830 TDGEVLSKLLS
-841 LPEVQ
+841 FPEVQ

-853 DADIEAVVSGNVQPQ
+853 DADIEAVVSGNVQTQ
-868 NQQPVNS
+868 NQQLGNT
-875 AAQQTLNTQPTVQQ
+875 AAQQVPGSQQ
-889 ALDSQAPGVQ
+889 PGVQ
-899 NGTTTSEGGM
+899 NEVTTHEGGM

-916 QVGQRPGAEQP
+916 PAGQQP
-927 GEQLPDGD
+927 GTEQQSEQLPDGD
-935 GGRVLGEST
+935 GGRILGEST

-959 FNQVGAA
+959 FNQGRTAV
-966 AERKNLGRTLR
+966 ERENLGRTLR

-1002 SSWDAQMQQTAQR
+1002 SHWDAQMQQTAQR

-1049 NGIIIQADHL
+1049 NGIIVQADH
-1059 RLNIDQIADHEAF
+1059 RYLNIHQIADHEAF

-1087 QAIVERYGREEF
+1087 RAIVEQYSREEF
-1099 DAIMDKYLKNLRGVY
+1099 DAVVEKYLKNLRGVY

-1148 ANADKYRSEAQAVL
+1148 AHAEKYRSEAQAVL
-1162 RERKITTPG
+1162 QERKVTTPG
-1171 SETEEAVARRTG
+1171 SETAAATQRRTG

-1218 VRKETGWHTGME
+1218 VRKKTGWHTGME

-1235 EIDDSNMKYHRG
+1235 EIDDSKMKYHRG

-1293 REYGRLSERVESGN
+1293 REYGRLSERVDRGS

-1319 FQAYPQLRSVR
+1319 FQAYPQLRNVR

-1350 IALDSKLRSAPEVTI
+1350 IALDSKLRSAPEATI

-1438 IIDIQNGVGLDS
+1438 IIDIQNGVGLDR

-1465 AASRRELTPEQRR
+1465 AASRWGLTPEQRR

-1497 LDYVGKTDD
+1497 LDYVGKTDN

-1756 RQSIDPQADQRNKVY
+1756 RQSIDPKADRRNKVY

-1786 REVNYDAR
+1786 REVNYEASS
-1794 RAAEQKIAQLAKQ
+1794 AAEQKIAQLANQ

-1812 FSRDSVIGSRVDEV
+1812 FSRGSVISGHVGEV
-1826 STMDEAELAKQL
+1826 STMDEAELAKRI
-1838 SRDDAVRAAYLAE
+1838 SRDDTVRAAYLAE

-1869 NQALQDYTE
+1869 NLALHDYTE
-1878 KIGAQELAQ
+1878 KIGAQE
-1887 LYVKLETGE
+1887 
-1896 RLTEAELETARES
+1896 
-1909 IMEAWIADH
+1909 
-1918 EYALSRK
+1918 
-1925 PELRETRIARQR
+1925 
-1937 DKISDARVE
+1937 
-1946 DFIRNAEALYEDG
+1946 
-1959 GQTRDGVDRYATQD
+1959 
-1973 KLREAVDDADVEAW
+1973 
-1987 VRGQLH
+1987 
-1993 GVLGEPGIYNGKERF
+1993 
-2008 TASGRRRSF
+2008 
-2017 RETHGAYTVENIVK
+2017 
-2031 AMNKANARGE
+2031 
-2041 SYWGVGAKGILSVAT
+2041 
-2056 PRYKSVDAIHADESR
+2056 
-2071 LQKMPEEEYNRL
+2071 
-2083 LQALDKRIEGIVA
+2083 LDKRIEGIVA
-2096 DVQKTSG
+2096 DVQKTAG

-2178 NCPPERLEKMKAA
+2178 DCPPERLEKMKAA

-2220 DEPQAGTGGEIG
+2220 DEPQAKTGSEIE
-2232 QAPESEPAKQEQ
+2232 QAPESKPAEPEQ

-2389 TLPGMFN
+2389 TLPGMFH

-2409 VQTAEEGKSQNMS
+2409 VQTAEEGKNQNMS

-2536 LRETWDEVLGDLDI
+2536 LQGTWDEVLGDLDI

-2565 DATWKDLAEMYKAA
+2565 DATWKDLAEMYKDAQA
-2579 RKSDPNFLPTKE
+2579 NDPNFLPSKE
-2591 LEMIV
+2591 LEKIV
-2596 DRLDNEK
+2596 HRLDNKK

-2630 NVINDDMN
+2630 NVINDGMN

-2659 AGEAAR
+2659 AGKAAR

-2752 LVGELEVGK
+2752 LVGALEVGK

-2776 QKVHLYLESKSYE
+2776 QKVHMYLESKSTE
-2789 NLRHMEGGRIFPV
+2789 NLRHMEGGRTFAD
-2802 KELYSQGKREAAF
+2802 KTLYSQGKRREAF
-2815 AQGELVR
+2815 AQGKTVR
-2822 LAPETVKAL
+2822 MAPETVKAI
-2831 VKDLTPE
+2831 VGSLTPE

-2871 VSKNYAPIYAD
+2871 VSKNYTPIY
-2882 TNYTKNQLGVYDAT
+2882 TNSNYTKSELGVYDAT

-2907 YSKNPSYNIGAF
+2907 FSKNPSYNIGAF

-2940 NWNTLLGWNEYVDDD
+2940 NWQTLLNW
-2955 RESMRSEISHT
+2955 RERENSMADIITHD
-2966 WGDASLKYIENLIET
+2966 WGDESLKYIQDLVQT

-2990 DSVSMGAEKIFSNYI
+2990 DSVSMGAEKVFSNYI

-3011 NQSIVFKQLGSIP
+3011 NPSIVFKQLGSIP
-3024 LASVW
+3024 LAGAW
-3029 LGPEN
+3029 LDFKN
-3034 APSPGQVKRI
+3034 FPSPGQVKRI

-3082 FTSFVFGGGA
+3082 FTNFIFGGGA

-3105 PWAENKVRSEF
+3105 PWAENKVRAEF

-3133 FYQKVAEEFNEAVA
+3133 FYQKVAEVFNEAVA
-3147 RSQSTSDEMHRGSLY
+3147 RSQSTSDEMHQGTLR
-3162 KSKNSVTR
+3162 KSKNPVTR
-3170 AFTMFKSDSSQAYN
+3170 AFTMFKSDSSQTYN

-3216 LSILGGTAFA
+3216 LAAVGGYIWAQ
-3226 CGIDVLMNLWKHKGK
+3226 GIEFLMNLWKRKGK
-3241 AYRDEDGNLTAESVA
+3241 AYRDEDGNLTAGSVA
-3256 KELATGMAES
+3256 KEMAL
-3266 MFGLVIGGE
+3266 GLVGDLAGIVTYGE
-3275 EIFNIFDAVGTKLTG
+3275 ELADVIGNIITG
-3290 GTWYDSMN
+3290 DKWYGID
-3298 TLNAPGLEQ
+3298 TPGLEQ
-3307 VSEII
+3307 LSDVVETIVEQGQNG
-3312 STLIDEGVSFIQLL
+3312 LDVLKD
-3326 ADGADVV
+3326 AADVV
-3333 KNGGDVWEFLHRRGA
+3333 KNGGSLGEYLHRHS
-3348 DIIGDIKEMAATV
+3348 GDIVGGIKDLAAAA

-3368 PVNNLEAY
+3368 SVNNLEAY
-3376 LLGTVRWVSPELAAA
+3376 LLGTVRWASPKLAAA
-3391 YDDALATANKNRMK
+3391 YDDALATANKNQMK

-3416 EDTLHNRRVETDEAT
+3416 SDTLHNRRVETDETT

-3440 GGFTKAVPSDTPGSI
+3440 SGFTKAVPSDTPGSI

-3476 SGAVGNRLRE
+3476 SGAVGSRLQE
-3486 LAASD
+3486 LIASD
-3491 VFQEADDETR
+3491 VFQAADDETQ

-3531 KADDVLASGA
+3531 KADDVLATGA

-3565 LDTQNAKDVAL
+3565 LYTQSAKDVAL

-3607 AQRNALLA
+3607 AQHDALLA

-3669 GHGGIMLPGGD
+3669 GHSGIMLPGGD

>member
-51 AQEQKTPQRERNG
+51 AQEQKAPQSERSG

-112 NADGSVS
+112 NADGSIS

-188 YTTQREKALDET
+188 YTTQREKALDEA

-224 AQQPGI
+224 AQQPSI

-268 ESESQMQGTK
+268 ENESQMQGTK

-300 VPGVWTKRQKQ
+300 VPGIWTKRQKQ

-388 VGKLLGANEDEYHRQ
+388 VGKALGANEDEYHRQ

-464 ADAVHNAGAAAIGD
+464 ADAVHNAGAAAMGD
-478 MSTGDYLKHIAI
+478 MSTEDYLKRIAI

-561 TAFAFSVLNG
+561 TAFAFSVLSS
-571 AINSYQTTQQQ
+571 AISSYQTTQQQ

-652 DEAMRAYVNGYT
+652 DEAMRAYVNGYA

-692 PTAPTDPQM
+692 PTTPTDPQM

-726 TPQPESGQALQ
+726 TQPPESGQALQ

-747 IAGQAAE
+747 IAVQAAE
-754 QNQQT
+754 QNQQA
-759 QLPSLPATEQDAVVQ
+759 QQPSLPTAAQAAAVQ
-774 PQQPEQSTQQEAELP
+774 PQQLEQSTQQEAGLLTP
-789 TQQMQ
+789 QQVQ
-794 TEQTTTPLQRLE
+794 TEQTATPLERLE
-806 AMGVSG
+806 TMGVSG

-825 YRGEI
+825 YRGQI
-830 QDGEVLSKLLS
+830 TDGEVLSKLLS
-841 LPEVQ
+841 FPEVQ

-853 DADIEAVVSGNVQPQ
+853 DADIEAVVSGNVQAQ
-868 NQQPVNS
+868 NQQPVNT
-875 AAQQTLNTQPTVQQ
+875 AAQQVPGSQQ
-889 ALDSQAPGVQ
+889 PGVQ
-899 NGTTTSEGGM
+899 NEATTHEGGM

-916 QVGQRPGAEQP
+916 PAGQQP
-927 GEQLPDGD
+927 GTEQQSEQLPDGD
-935 GGRVLGEST
+935 GGRILGEST
-944 GGQSGILAEGRPQRA
+944 GGQSGILAEGRPQRT
-959 FNQVGAA
+959 FNQGRTAV
-966 AERKNLGRTLR
+966 ERENLGRTLR

-1002 SSWDAQMQQTAQR
+1002 SHWDAQMQQTAQR

-1049 NGIIIQADHL
+1049 NGIIIQADH
-1059 RLNIDQIADHEAF
+1059 RYLNIDQIADHEAF

-1087 QAIVERYGREEF
+1087 RAIVEQYSREEF

-1162 RERKITTPG
+1162 QERKITTPG
-1171 SETEEAVARRTG
+1171 SETAAATQRRTG

-1235 EIDDSNMKYHRG
+1235 EIDDSKMKYHRG

-1281 QERLQELDKTWG
+1281 QGRLQELDKTWG
-1293 REYGRLSERVESGN
+1293 REYGRLSERVDRGS

-1319 FQAYPQLRSVR
+1319 FQAYPQLRNVR

-1350 IALDSKLRSAPEVTI
+1350 LALDSKLRSAPEATI

-1438 IIDIQNGVGLDS
+1438 IIDIQNGVGMDS

-1478 ATPPAR
+1478 AAPPAR

-1586 NIFDLVENAEHSGS
+1586 NIFDLVENAEHGGS

-1700 MDEPVEQTQDL
+1700 LDEPVEQTQDL

-1756 RQSIDPQADQRNKVY
+1756 RQSIDPQADRRNKVY

-1786 REVNYDAR
+1786 REVNYEAG
-1794 RAAEQKIAQLAKQ
+1794 RAAEQKIAQLANQ

-1812 FSRDSVIGSRVDEV
+1812 FSRYSVISGRVGEV
-1826 STMDEAELAKQL
+1826 ARMDEAELAKQL
-1838 SRDDAVRAAYLAE
+1838 ARDDAVRAAYLAE

-1869 NQALQDYTE
+1869 NLALQEYTE

-1896 RLTEAELETARES
+1896 RLTAAELETARES
-1909 IMEAWIADH
+1909 IMASWIADH
-1918 EYALSRK
+1918 EYALSRR
-1925 PELRETRIARQR
+1925 PELRETRTARQR

-1987 VRGQLH
+1987 VRGQIR

-2008 TASGRRRSF
+2008 TASGKRRSF
-2017 RETHGAYTVENIVK
+2017 RETHGAYTAENIVK
-2031 AMNKANARGE
+2031 AMNRASARGE

-2056 PRYKSVDAIHADESR
+2056 PRYKSVDAIHADEGR
-2071 LQKMPEEEYNRL
+2071 LQNMPEEEYNRL
-2083 LQALDKRIEGIVA
+2083 LQELDKRIGGIVA
-2096 DVQKTSG
+2096 DVQKTAG

-2178 NCPPERLEKMKAA
+2178 DCPPERLEKMKAA

-2220 DEPQAGTGGEIG
+2220 DEPQAETGGEIE
-2232 QAPESEPAKQEQ
+2232 QASESKPAEPEQ

-2389 TLPGMFN
+2389 TLPGMFH

-2536 LRETWDEVLGDLDI
+2536 LQGTWDEVLGDLDI

-2565 DATWKDLAEMYKAA
+2565 DATWKDLAEMYKDAQA
-2579 RKSDPNFLPTKE
+2579 NDPNFLPSKE
-2591 LEMIV
+2591 LEKIV
-2596 DRLDNEK
+2596 HRLDNKK

-2752 LVGELEVGK
+2752 LVGALEVGK

-2776 QKVHLYLESKSYE
+2776 QKVHMYLESKSTE
-2789 NLRHMEGGRIFPV
+2789 NLRHMEGGRTFAD
-2802 KELYSQGKREAAF
+2802 KTLYSQGKRREAF
-2815 AQGELVR
+2815 AQGKTVR
-2822 LAPETVKAL
+2822 MAPETVKAI
-2831 VKDLTPE
+2831 VGSLTPE

-2871 VSKNYAPIYAD
+2871 VSKNYTPIY
-2882 TNYTKNQLGVYDAT
+2882 TNSNYTKSELGVYDAT

-2907 YSKNPSYNIGAF
+2907 FSKNPSYNIGAF

-2940 NWNTLLGWNEYVDDD
+2940 NWQTLLNW
-2955 RESMRSEISHT
+2955 RERENSMADIITHD
-2966 WGDASLKYIENLIET
+2966 WGDESLKYIQDLVQT

-2990 DSVSMGAEKIFSNYI
+2990 DSVSMGAEKVFSNYI

-3011 NQSIVFKQLGSIP
+3011 NPSIVFKQLGSIP
-3024 LASVW
+3024 LAGAW
-3029 LGPEN
+3029 LDFKN
-3034 APSPGQVKRI
+3034 FPSPGQVKRI

-3082 FTSFVFGGGA
+3082 FTNFIFGGGA

-3105 PWAENKVRSEF
+3105 PWAENKVRAEF

-3133 FYQKVAEEFNEAVA
+3133 FYQKVAEVFNEAVA
-3147 RSQSTSDEMHRGSLY
+3147 RSQSTSDEMHRGTLR
-3162 KSKNSVTR
+3162 KSKNPVTR
-3170 AFTMFKSDSSQAYN
+3170 AFTMFKSDSSQTYN

-3216 LSILGGTAFA
+3216 LAAVGGYIWAQ
-3226 CGIDVLMNLWKHKGK
+3226 GIEFLMNLWKRKGK
-3241 AYRDEDGNLTAESVA
+3241 AYRDEDGNLTAGSVA
-3256 KELATGMAES
+3256 KEMAL
-3266 MFGLVIGGE
+3266 GLVGDLAGIVTYGE
-3275 EIFNIFDAVGTKLTG
+3275 ELADVIGNIITG
-3290 GTWYDSMN
+3290 DKWYGID
-3298 TLNAPGLEQ
+3298 TPGLEQ
-3307 VSEII
+3307 LSDVVETIVEQGQNG
-3312 STLIDEGVSFIQLL
+3312 LDVLKD
-3326 ADGADVV
+3326 AADVV
-3333 KNGGDVWEFLHRRGA
+3333 KNGGSLGEYLHRYS
-3348 DIIGDIKEMAATV
+3348 GDIVGGIKDLAAAA

-3368 PVNNLEAY
+3368 SVNNLEAY
-3376 LLGTVRWVSPELAAA
+3376 LLGTVRWASPELAAA
-3391 YDDALATANKNRMK
+3391 YDDTLATANKNQMK

-3416 EDTLHNRRVETDEAT
+3416 SDTLHNRRVETDETT

-3440 GGFTKAVPSDTPGSI
+3440 SGFTKAVPSDTPGSI

-3476 SGAVGNRLRE
+3476 SSAVGSRLVA

-3491 VFQEADDETR
+3491 VFQTADDETR

-3531 KADDVLASGA
+3531 KADDVLATGA

-3565 LDTQNAKDVAL
+3565 LDAQSAKDVAL

-3599 IDAVDGAD
+3599 IDAVDGTS
-3607 AQRNALLA
+3607 AQRDALLA

-3669 GHGGIMLPGGD
+3669 GHSGIMLPGGD

-3717 AEREKAKQED
+3717 AEREKAKRED

>member
-10 LNKADKQ
+10 LNKANKQ
-17 QSNWEQTTGQEAG
+17 QSNWEQTAGQEAG

-51 AQEQKTPQRERNG
+51 AQEQKAPQRERSG

-112 NADGSVS
+112 NADGSIS

-188 YTTQREKALDET
+188 YTTQREQALDET
-200 VAHDQLQGMK
+200 AAHDQLQGMK

-245 QAESAQSETD
+245 RADSAQSETD
-255 RRIQELQ
+255 RRIQALQ

-300 VPGVWTKRQKQ
+300 VPGTWTKRQKQ

-367 KQTAVASGL
+367 RQTAVASGL

-388 VGKLLGANEDEYHRQ
+388 VGKALGANEDEYHRQ

-464 ADAVHNAGAAAIGD
+464 ADAVHNAGAAAMGD
-478 MSTGDYLKHIAI
+478 MSTEDYLKRIAI

-517 KMTPFME
+517 MMTPFME

-531 GVTNASVNQA
+531 GVTNAGVNQA

-561 TAFAFSVLNG
+561 TAFAFSVLSS
-571 AINSYQTTQQQ
+571 AISSYQTTQQQ

-652 DEAMRAYVNGYT
+652 DEAMRAYVNGYA

-692 PTAPTDPQM
+692 PTTPTDPQM

-714 QGLQQAQAGTQN
+714 QGLQQGQAGTQN
-726 TPQPESGQALQ
+726 TQPPESGQALQ

-747 IAGQAAE
+747 IAVQAAE
-754 QNQQT
+754 QNQQA
-759 QLPSLPATEQDAVVQ
+759 QQPSLPTAAQAAAVQ
-774 PQQPEQSTQQEAELP
+774 PQQLEQSTQQEAGLLTP
-789 TQQMQ
+789 QQVQ
-794 TEQTTTPLQRLE
+794 TEQTATPLERLE
-806 AMGVSG
+806 TMGVSG

-825 YRGEI
+825 YRGQI
-830 QDGEVLSKLLS
+830 TDGEVLSKLLS
-841 LPEVQ
+841 FPEVQ

-853 DADIEAVVSGNVQPQ
+853 DADIEAVVSGNVQAQ
-868 NQQPVNS
+868 NQQPVNT
-875 AAQQTLNTQPTVQQ
+875 AAQQVPGSQQ
-889 ALDSQAPGVQ
+889 PGVQ
-899 NGTTTSEGGM
+899 NEATTHEGGM

-916 QVGQRPGAEQP
+916 PAGQQP
-927 GEQLPDGD
+927 GTEQQSEQLPDGD
-935 GGRVLGEST
+935 GGRILGEST
-944 GGQSGILAEGRPQRA
+944 GGQSGILAEGRPQRT
-959 FNQVGAA
+959 FNQGRTAV
-966 AERKNLGRTLR
+966 ERENLGRTLR

-1002 SSWDAQMQQTAQR
+1002 SHWDAQMQQTAQR

-1049 NGIIIQADHL
+1049 NGIIIQADH
-1059 RLNIDQIADHEAF
+1059 RYLNIDQIADHEAF

-1087 QAIVERYGREEF
+1087 RAIVEQYSREEF

-1148 ANADKYRSEAQAVL
+1148 AHAEKYRSEAQAVL
-1162 RERKITTPG
+1162 QERKVTTPG
-1171 SETEEAVARRTG
+1171 SETAAATQRRTG

-1196 TADQKTLAR
+1196 TADQKTLAH

-1235 EIDDSNMKYHRG
+1235 EIDDSKMKYHRG
-1247 GDAAFSRNHPD
+1247 GDAAFSRSHPD

-1319 FQAYPQLRSVR
+1319 FQAYPQLRNVR

-1350 IALDSKLRSAPEVTI
+1350 IALDSKLRSAPEATI

-1438 IIDIQNGVGLDS
+1438 IIDIQNGVGMDS

-1478 ATPPAR
+1478 AAPPAR

-1586 NIFDLVENAEHSGS
+1586 NIFDLVENAEHGGS

-1685 ASVAEKRLPVKARFS
+1685 ASVAEKRLPVKAWFS
-1700 MDEPVEQTQDL
+1700 LDEPVEQTQDL

-1756 RQSIDPQADQRNKVY
+1756 RQSIDPQADRRNKVY

-1786 REVNYDAR
+1786 REVNYEAG
-1794 RAAEQKIAQLAKQ
+1794 RAAEQKIAQLANQ

-1812 FSRDSVIGSRVDEV
+1812 FSRYSVISGRVGEV
-1826 STMDEAELAKQL
+1826 ARMDEAELAKQL
-1838 SRDDAVRAAYLAE
+1838 ARDDAVRAAYLAE

-1869 NQALQDYTE
+1869 NLALQEYTE

-1896 RLTEAELETARES
+1896 RLTAAELETARES
-1909 IMEAWIADH
+1909 IMASWIADH
-1918 EYALSRK
+1918 EYALSRR
-1925 PELRETRIARQR
+1925 PELRETRTARQR

-1987 VRGQLH
+1987 VRGQIR

-2008 TASGRRRSF
+2008 TASGKRRSF
-2017 RETHGAYTVENIVK
+2017 RETHGAYTAENIVK
-2031 AMNKANARGE
+2031 AMNRASARGE

-2056 PRYKSVDAIHADESR
+2056 PRYKSVDAIHADEGR
-2071 LQKMPEEEYNRL
+2071 LQNMPEEEYNRL
-2083 LQALDKRIEGIVA
+2083 LQELDKRIGGIVA
-2096 DVQKTSG
+2096 DVQKTAG

-2178 NCPPERLEKMKAA
+2178 DCPPERLEKMKAA

-2220 DEPQAGTGGEIG
+2220 DEPQAETGGEIE
-2232 QAPESEPAKQEQ
+2232 QASESKPAEPEQ

-2389 TLPGMFN
+2389 TLPGMFH

-2536 LRETWDEVLGDLDI
+2536 LQGTWDEVLGDLDI

-2565 DATWKDLAEMYKAA
+2565 DATWKDLAEMYKDAQEN
-2579 RKSDPNFLPTKE
+2579 DPNFLPSKE
-2591 LEMIV
+2591 LEKIV
-2596 DRLDNEK
+2596 HRLDNKK

-2752 LVGELEVGK
+2752 LVGALEVGK

-2776 QKVHLYLESKSYE
+2776 QKVHMYLESKSTE
-2789 NLRHMEGGRIFPV
+2789 NLRHMEGGRTFAD
-2802 KELYSQGKREAAF
+2802 KTLYSQGKRREAF
-2815 AQGELVR
+2815 AQGKTVR
-2822 LAPETVKAL
+2822 MAPETVKAI
-2831 VKDLTPE
+2831 VGSLTPE

-2871 VSKNYAPIYAD
+2871 VSKNYTPIY
-2882 TNYTKNQLGVYDAT
+2882 TNSNYTKSELGVYDAT

-2907 YSKNPSYNIGAF
+2907 FSKNPSYNIGAF

-2940 NWNTLLGWNEYVDDD
+2940 NWQTLLNWSE
-2955 RESMRSEISHT
+2955 RENSMADIITHD
-2966 WGDASLKYIENLIET
+2966 WGDESLKYIQDLVQT

-2990 DSVSMGAEKIFSNYI
+2990 DSVSMGAEKVFSNYI

-3011 NQSIVFKQLGSIP
+3011 NPSIVFKQLGSIP
-3024 LASVW
+3024 LAGAW
-3029 LGPEN
+3029 LDFKN
-3034 APSPGQVKRI
+3034 FPSPGQVKRI

-3082 FTSFVFGGGA
+3082 FTNFIFGGGA

-3105 PWAENKVRSEF
+3105 PWAENKVRAEF

-3133 FYQKVAEEFNEAVA
+3133 FYQKVAEVFNEAVA
-3147 RSQSTSDEMHRGSLY
+3147 RSQSTSDEMHQGTLR
-3162 KSKNSVTR
+3162 KSKNPVTR
-3170 AFTMFKSDSSQAYN
+3170 AFTMFKSDSSQTYN
-3184 ALRQRAGEAEYYKR
+3184 ALRQRAGEAEYYKQ

-3216 LSILGGTAFA
+3216 LAAVGGYIWAQ
-3226 CGIDVLMNLWKHKGK
+3226 GIEFLMNLWKRKGK
-3241 AYRDEDGNLTAESVA
+3241 AYRDEDGNLTAGSVA
-3256 KELATGMAES
+3256 KEMAL
-3266 MFGLVIGGE
+3266 GLVGDLAGIVTYGE
-3275 EIFNIFDAVGTKLTG
+3275 ELADVIGNIITG
-3290 GTWYDSMN
+3290 DKWYGID
-3298 TLNAPGLEQ
+3298 TPGLEQ
-3307 VSEII
+3307 LSDVVETIVEQGQNG
-3312 STLIDEGVSFIQLL
+3312 LDVLKD
-3326 ADGADVV
+3326 AADVV
-3333 KNGGDVWEFLHRRGA
+3333 KNGGSLGEYLHRYS
-3348 DIIGDIKEMAATV
+3348 GDIVGGIKDLAAAAATC
-3361 ATYLPGI
+3361 LPGI
-3368 PVNNLEAY
+3368 SVNNLEAY
-3376 LLGTVRWVSPELAAA
+3376 LLGTVRWASPELAAA
-3391 YDDALATANKNRMK
+3391 YDDALATANKNQMK

-3416 EDTLHNRRVETDEAT
+3416 SDTLHNRRVETDETT

-3440 GGFTKAVPSDTPGSI
+3440 SGFTKAVPSDTPGSI

-3476 SGAVGNRLRE
+3476 SSAVGSRLVA

-3491 VFQEADDETR
+3491 VFQTADDETR

-3531 KADDVLASGA
+3531 KADDVLATGA

-3565 LDTQNAKDVAL
+3565 LDAQSAKDVAL

-3599 IDAVDGAD
+3599 IDAVDGTS
-3607 AQRNALLA
+3607 AQRDALLA

-3669 GHGGIMLPGGD
+3669 GHSGIMLPGGD

-3717 AEREKAKQED
+3717 AEREKAKRED

>member
-51 AQEQKTPQRERNG
+51 AQEQKAPQSERSG

-112 NADGSVS
+112 NADGSIS

-188 YTTQREKALDET
+188 YTTQREQALDEA

-224 AQQPGI
+224 AQQPSI

-300 VPGVWTKRQKQ
+300 VPGTWTKRQKQ

-343 RKGDTEAAKQWQQIY
+343 RKGDTEAAAQWQQIY

-388 VGKLLGANEDEYHRQ
+388 VGKALGANEDEYHRQ

-464 ADAVHNAGAAAIGD
+464 ADAVHNAGAAAMGD
-478 MSTGDYLKHIAI
+478 MSTEDYLKRIAI

-561 TAFAFSVLNG
+561 TAFAFSVLSS
-571 AINSYQTTQQQ
+571 AISSYQTTQQQ

-652 DEAMRAYVNGYT
+652 DEAMRAYVNGYA

-692 PTAPTDPQM
+692 PTTPTDPQM

-726 TPQPESGQALQ
+726 TQPPESGQALQ

-747 IAGQAAE
+747 IAVQAAE
-754 QNQQT
+754 QNQQA
-759 QLPSLPATEQDAVVQ
+759 QQPSLPTAAQAAAVQ
-774 PQQPEQSTQQEAELP
+774 PQQLEQSTQQEAGLLTP
-789 TQQMQ
+789 QQVQ
-794 TEQTTTPLQRLE
+794 TEQTATPLERLE
-806 AMGVSG
+806 TMGVSG

-825 YRGEI
+825 YRGQI
-830 QDGEVLSKLLS
+830 TDGEVLSKLLS
-841 LPEVQ
+841 FPEVQ

-853 DADIEAVVSGNVQPQ
+853 DADIEAVVSGNVQAQ
-868 NQQPVNS
+868 NQQPVNT
-875 AAQQTLNTQPTVQQ
+875 AAQQVPGSQQ
-889 ALDSQAPGVQ
+889 PGVQ
-899 NGTTTSEGGM
+899 NEATTHEGGM

-916 QVGQRPGAEQP
+916 PAGQQP
-927 GEQLPDGD
+927 GTEQQSEQLPDGD
-935 GGRVLGEST
+935 GGRILGEST
-944 GGQSGILAEGRPQRA
+944 GGQSGILAEGRPQRT
-959 FNQVGAA
+959 FNQGRTAV
-966 AERKNLGRTLR
+966 ERENLGRTLR

-1002 SSWDAQMQQTAQR
+1002 SHWDAQMQQTAQR

-1049 NGIIIQADHL
+1049 NGIIIQADH
-1059 RLNIDQIADHEAF
+1059 RYLNIDQIADHEAF

-1087 QAIVERYGREEF
+1087 RAIVEQYSREEF

-1162 RERKITTPG
+1162 QERKITTPG
-1171 SETEEAVARRTG
+1171 SETAAATQRRTG

-1235 EIDDSNMKYHRG
+1235 EIDDSKMKYHRG

-1281 QERLQELDKTWG
+1281 QGRLQELDKTWG
-1293 REYGRLSERVESGN
+1293 REYGRLSERVDRGS

-1319 FQAYPQLRSVR
+1319 FQAYPQLRNVR

-1350 IALDSKLRSAPEVTI
+1350 IALDSKLRSAPEATI

-1438 IIDIQNGVGLDS
+1438 IIDVQNGVGMDS

-1478 ATPPAR
+1478 AAPPAR

-1586 NIFDLVENAEHSGS
+1586 NIFDLVENAEHGGS

-1700 MDEPVEQTQDL
+1700 LDEPVEQTQDL

-1756 RQSIDPQADQRNKVY
+1756 RQSIDPQADRRNKVY

-1786 REVNYDAR
+1786 REVNYEAG
-1794 RAAEQKIAQLAKQ
+1794 RAAEQKIAQLANQ

-1812 FSRDSVIGSRVDEV
+1812 FSRYSVISGRVGEV
-1826 STMDEAELAKQL
+1826 ARMDEAELAKQL
-1838 SRDDAVRAAYLAE
+1838 ARDDAVRAAYLAE

-1869 NQALQDYTE
+1869 NLALQEYTE

-1896 RLTEAELETARES
+1896 RLTAAELETARES
-1909 IMEAWIADH
+1909 IMASWIADH
-1918 EYALSRK
+1918 EYALSRR
-1925 PELRETRIARQR
+1925 PELRETRTARQR

-1987 VRGQLH
+1987 VRGQIR

-2008 TASGRRRSF
+2008 TASGKRRSF
-2017 RETHGAYTVENIVK
+2017 RETHGAYTAENIVK
-2031 AMNKANARGE
+2031 AMNRASARGE

-2056 PRYKSVDAIHADESR
+2056 PRYKSVDAIHADEGR
-2071 LQKMPEEEYNRL
+2071 LQNMPEEEYNRL
-2083 LQALDKRIEGIVA
+2083 LQELDKRIGGIVA
-2096 DVQKTSG
+2096 DVQKTAG

-2178 NCPPERLEKMKAA
+2178 DCPPERLEKMKAA

-2220 DEPQAGTGGEIG
+2220 DEPQAETGGEIE
-2232 QAPESEPAKQEQ
+2232 QASESKPAEPEQ

-2326 ADEYLQQARSEIAG
+2326 ADEYLQQARAEIAG

-2389 TLPGMFN
+2389 TLPGMFH

-2536 LRETWDEVLGDLDI
+2536 LQGTWDEVLGDLDI

-2565 DATWKDLAEMYKAA
+2565 DATWKDLAEMYKDAQA
-2579 RKSDPNFLPTKE
+2579 NDPNFLPSKE
-2591 LEMIV
+2591 LEKIV
-2596 DRLDNEK
+2596 HRLDNKK

-2752 LVGELEVGK
+2752 LVGALEVGK

-2776 QKVHLYLESKSYE
+2776 QKVHMYLESKSTE
-2789 NLRHMEGGRIFPV
+2789 NLRHMEGGRTFAD
-2802 KELYSQGKREAAF
+2802 KTLYSQGKRREAF
-2815 AQGELVR
+2815 AQGKTVR
-2822 LAPETVKAL
+2822 MAPETVKAI
-2831 VKDLTPE
+2831 VGSLTPE

-2871 VSKNYAPIYAD
+2871 VSKNYTPIY
-2882 TNYTKNQLGVYDAT
+2882 TNSNYTKSELGVYDAT

-2907 YSKNPSYNIGAF
+2907 FSKNPSYNIGAF

-2940 NWNTLLGWNEYVDDD
+2940 NWQTLLNW
-2955 RESMRSEISHT
+2955 RERENSMADIITHD
-2966 WGDASLKYIENLIET
+2966 WGDESLKYIQDLVQT

-2990 DSVSMGAEKIFSNYI
+2990 DSVSMGAEKVFSNYI

-3011 NQSIVFKQLGSIP
+3011 NPSIVFKQLGSIP
-3024 LASVW
+3024 LAGAW
-3029 LGPEN
+3029 LDFKN
-3034 APSPGQVKRI
+3034 FPSPGQVKRI

-3082 FTSFVFGGGA
+3082 FTNFIFGGGA
-3092 ITAMDGWAASVLW
+3092 ITVMDGWAASVLW
-3105 PWAENKVRSEF
+3105 PWAENKVRAEF

-3133 FYQKVAEEFNEAVA
+3133 FYQKVAEVFNEAVE
-3147 RSQSTSDEMHRGSLY
+3147 RSQSTSDEMHQGTLR
-3162 KSKNSVTR
+3162 KSKNPVTR
-3170 AFTMFKSDSSQAYN
+3170 AFTMFKSDSSQTYN

-3209 RGLGVAF
+3209 HGLGVAF
-3216 LSILGGTAFA
+3216 LAAVGGYIWAQ
-3226 CGIDVLMNLWKHKGK
+3226 GIEFLMNLWKRKGK
-3241 AYRDEDGNLTAESVA
+3241 AYRDEDGNLTAGSVA
-3256 KELATGMAES
+3256 KEMAL
-3266 MFGLVIGGE
+3266 GLVGDLAGIVTYGE
-3275 EIFNIFDAVGTKLTG
+3275 ELADVIGNIITG
-3290 GTWYDSMN
+3290 DKWYGID
-3298 TLNAPGLEQ
+3298 TPGLEQ
-3307 VSEII
+3307 LSDVVETIVEQGQNG
-3312 STLIDEGVSFIQLL
+3312 LDVLKD
-3326 ADGADVV
+3326 AADVV
-3333 KNGGDVWEFLHRRGA
+3333 KNGGSMGEYLHRHS
-3348 DIIGDIKEMAATV
+3348 GDIVGGIKDLAAAA

-3368 PVNNLEAY
+3368 SVNNLEAY

-3391 YDDALATANKNRMK
+3391 YDDALATANKNQMK

-3416 EDTLHNRRVETDEAT
+3416 SDTLHNRRVETDETT

-3440 GGFTKAVPSDTPGSI
+3440 SGFTKAVPSDTPGSI

-3476 SGAVGNRLRE
+3476 SSAVGSRLVA

-3491 VFQEADDETR
+3491 VFQTADDETR

-3516 KAAVFDDYEVKTSTQ
+3516 KTAVFDDYEVKTSTQ
-3531 KADDVLASGA
+3531 KADDVLATGA

-3565 LDTQNAKDVAL
+3565 LDAQSAKDVAL

-3599 IDAVDGAD
+3599 IDAVDGTS
-3607 AQRNALLA
+3607 AQRDALLA

-3669 GHGGIMLPGGD
+3669 GHSGIMLPGGD

-3717 AEREKAKQED
+3717 AEREKAKRED

>member
-51 AQEQKTPQRERNG
+51 AQEQKAPQSERSG

-112 NADGSVS
+112 NADGSIS

-188 YTTQREKALDET
+188 YTTQSEQALDEA

-300 VPGVWTKRQKQ
+300 VPGTWTKRQKQ

-388 VGKLLGANEDEYHRQ
+388 VGKALGANEDEYHRQ

-464 ADAVHNAGAAAIGD
+464 ADAVHNAGAAAMGD
-478 MSTGDYLKHIAI
+478 MSTEDYLKRIAI

-561 TAFAFSVLNG
+561 TAFAFSVLNS
-571 AINSYQTTQQQ
+571 AISSYQTTQQQ

-652 DEAMRAYVNGYT
+652 DEAMRAYVNGYA

-692 PTAPTDPQM
+692 PTTPTDPQM

-726 TPQPESGQALQ
+726 TQPPQSGQALQ

-747 IAGQAAE
+747 IAVQAAE
-754 QNQQT
+754 QNQQA
-759 QLPSLPATEQDAVVQ
+759 QQPSLPTAAQAAAVQ
-774 PQQPEQSTQQEAELP
+774 PQQLEQSTQQEAGLP
-789 TQQMQ
+789 TAQQVQ
-794 TEQTTTPLQRLE
+794 TEQTNTPLERLE

-825 YRGEI
+825 YRGQI
-830 QDGEVLSKLLS
+830 TDGEVLSKLLS
-841 LPEVQ
+841 FPEVQ

-853 DADIEAVVSGNVQPQ
+853 DADIEAVVSGNAQPQ
-868 NQQPVNS
+868 NQQPGN
-875 AAQQTLNTQPTVQQ
+875 AAVQQ
-889 ALDSQAPGVQ
+889 VPGSQQPGVQ
-899 NGTTTSEGGM
+899 NEATTHEGGM

-916 QVGQRPGAEQP
+916 PAGQQP
-927 GEQLPDGD
+927 GTEQQSEQLPDGD
-935 GGRVLGEST
+935 GGRILGEST

-959 FNQVGAA
+959 FNQGRTAV
-966 AERKNLGRTLR
+966 ERENLGRTLR

-1002 SSWDAQMQQTAQR
+1002 SHWDAQMQQTAQR

-1049 NGIIIQADHL
+1049 NGIIVQADH
-1059 RLNIDQIADHEAF
+1059 RYLNIDQIADHEAF
-1072 HDYAA
+1072 HDIAA

-1087 QAIVERYGREEF
+1087 QAIVEQYSREEF
-1099 DAIMDKYLKNLRGVY
+1099 DAVVEKYLKNLRGVY
-1114 DLPEHASGQ
+1114 DLPEYASGQ
-1123 EVAEAYGIVKE
+1123 EVDEVYGIVKE

-1148 ANADKYRSEAQAVL
+1148 AHAEKYRSEAQAVL
-1162 RERKITTPG
+1162 QERKVTTPG
-1171 SETEEAVARRTG
+1171 SETAAATQRRTG

-1235 EIDDSNMKYHRG
+1235 EIDDSKMKYHRG
-1247 GDAAFSRNHPD
+1247 GDAAFSRSHPD

-1319 FQAYPQLRSVR
+1319 FQAYPQLRNVR

-1350 IALDSKLRSAPEVTI
+1350 IALDSKLRSAPEATI

-1438 IIDIQNGVGLDS
+1438 IIDIQNGVGMDS

-1478 ATPPAR
+1478 ATPPGR

-1756 RQSIDPQADQRNKVY
+1756 RQSIDPQADRRNKVY

-1786 REVNYDAR
+1786 REVNYEAR
-1794 RAAEQKIAQLAKQ
+1794 RAAEQKIAQLANQ

-1812 FSRDSVIGSRVDEV
+1812 FSRGSVISGHVGEV
-1826 STMDEAELAKQL
+1826 STMDEAELAKRI
-1838 SRDDAVRAAYLAE
+1838 SRDDTVRAAYLAE

-1869 NQALQDYTE
+1869 NLALQDYTE

-1896 RLTEAELETARES
+1896 RLTAAELETARES
-1909 IMEAWIADH
+1909 IMASWIADH
-1918 EYALSRK
+1918 EYALSRR

-1987 VRGQLH
+1987 VRGQIR

-2008 TASGRRRSF
+2008 TASGKRRSF
-2017 RETHGAYTVENIVK
+2017 RETHGAYTAENIVK
-2031 AMNKANARGE
+2031 AMNRASARGE

-2056 PRYKSVDAIHADESR
+2056 PRYKSVDAIHADEGR
-2071 LQKMPEEEYNRL
+2071 LQNMPEEEYNRL
-2083 LQALDKRIEGIVA
+2083 LQELDKRIDGIVA
-2096 DVQKTSG
+2096 DVQKTAG

-2154 PTGYFEAKPQRV
+2154 PAGYFEAKPQRV

-2178 NCPPERLEKMKAA
+2178 DCPPERLEKMKAA

-2220 DEPQAGTGGEIG
+2220 DEPQTETGGEIE
-2232 QAPESEPAKQEQ
+2232 QAPERKPAEPEQ

-2389 TLPGMFN
+2389 TLPGMFH

-2536 LRETWDEVLGDLDI
+2536 LQGTWDEVLGDLDI

-2565 DATWKDLAEMYKAA
+2565 DATWKDLAEMYKDAQA
-2579 RKSDPNFLPTKE
+2579 NDPNFLPSKE
-2591 LEMIV
+2591 LEKIV
-2596 DRLDNEK
+2596 HRLDNKK

-2752 LVGELEVGK
+2752 LVGALEVGK

-2776 QKVHLYLESKSYE
+2776 QKVHMYLESKSTE
-2789 NLRHMEGGRIFPV
+2789 NLRHMEGGRTFAD
-2802 KELYSQGKREAAF
+2802 KTLYSQGKRREAF
-2815 AQGELVR
+2815 AQGKTVR
-2822 LAPETVKAL
+2822 MAPETVKAI
-2831 VKDLTPE
+2831 VGSLTPE

-2871 VSKNYAPIYAD
+2871 VSKNYTPIY
-2882 TNYTKNQLGVYDAT
+2882 TNSNYTKSELGVYDAT

-2907 YSKNPSYNIGAF
+2907 FSKNPSYNIGAF

-2940 NWNTLLGWNEYVDDD
+2940 NWQTLLNW
-2955 RESMRSEISHT
+2955 RERENSMADIITHD
-2966 WGDASLKYIENLIET
+2966 WGDESLKYIQDLVQT

-3011 NQSIVFKQLGSIP
+3011 NPSIVFKQLGSIP
-3024 LASVW
+3024 LAGAW
-3029 LGPEN
+3029 LDFKN
-3034 APSPGQVKRI
+3034 FPSPGQVKRI

-3057 WRTLGYSTPETKQLK
+3057 WRTMGYSTPETKQLK

-3082 FTSFVFGGGA
+3082 FTNFVFGGGA

-3105 PWAENKVRSEF
+3105 PWAENKVRAEF
-3116 PELETGSQEQID
+3116 PELETGNQEQID

-3133 FYQKVAEEFNEAVA
+3133 FYRKVAEVFNEAVA
-3147 RSQSTSDEMHRGSLY
+3147 RSQSTSDEMHQGTLR
-3162 KSKNSVTR
+3162 KSKNPVTR
-3170 AFTMFKSDSSQAYN
+3170 AFTMFKSDSSQTYN

-3216 LSILGGTAFA
+3216 LAAVGGYIWAQ
-3226 CGIDVLMNLWKHKGK
+3226 GIEFLMNLWKRKGK
-3241 AYRDEDGNLTAESVA
+3241 AYRDEDGNLTAGSVA
-3256 KELATGMAES
+3256 KEMAL
-3266 MFGLVIGGE
+3266 GLVGDLAGIVTYGE
-3275 EIFNIFDAVGTKLTG
+3275 ELADVIGNIITG
-3290 GTWYDSMN
+3290 DKWYGID
-3298 TLNAPGLEQ
+3298 TPGLEQ
-3307 VSEII
+3307 LSDVVETIVEQGQNG
-3312 STLIDEGVSFIQLL
+3312 LDVLKD
-3326 ADGADVV
+3326 AADVV
-3333 KNGGDVWEFLHRRGA
+3333 KNGGSLGEYLHRHS
-3348 DIIGDIKEMAATV
+3348 GDIVGGIKDLAAAA

-3368 PVNNLEAY
+3368 SVNNLEAY
-3376 LLGTVRWVSPELAAA
+3376 LLGTVRWASPELAAA
-3391 YDDALATANKNRMK
+3391 YDDALATANKNQMK

-3416 EDTLHNRRVETDEAT
+3416 SDTLHNRRVETDETT

-3440 GGFTKAVPSDTPGSI
+3440 SGFTKAVPSDTPGSI

-3476 SGAVGNRLRE
+3476 SGAVGSRLQE
-3486 LAASD
+3486 LVTSD
-3491 VFQEADDETR
+3491 VFQAVDDEMR

-3531 KADDVLASGA
+3531 KADDVLATGG
-3541 EMADY
+3541 EMVDY

-3565 LDTQNAKDVAL
+3565 LDAQSAKDVAL
-3576 GMAELAPEEGK
+3576 GMAELTPDEGK

-3607 AQRNALLA
+3607 AQHDALLA

-3654 SYKGEEIENAIDALN
+3654 SYKGEKIENAIDALN
-3669 GHGGIMLPGGD
+3669 GHSGIMLPGGD

>member
-10 LNKADKQ
+10 LNKADRQ

-51 AQEQKTPQRERNG
+51 AQEQKTPQRERSG

-112 NADGSVS
+112 NADGSIS

-134 LPSVWMKDGKAY
+134 LPSVWVKDGKAY

-224 AQQPGI
+224 AQQPGV

-245 QAESAQSETD
+245 RADSAQSETD

-464 ADAVHNAGAAAIGD
+464 ADAVHNAGAAAMGD
-478 MSTGDYLKHIAI
+478 MSTEDYLKRIAI

-561 TAFAFSVLNG
+561 TAFAFSVLNS
-571 AINSYQTTQQQ
+571 AISSYQATQQQ

-602 GTENMTPE
+602 GTESMTPE

-620 QQTQSLRES
+620 QQTQSLRDS

-759 QLPSLPATEQDAVVQ
+759 QLPSLPATEQDAAVQ

-841 LPEVQ
+841 FPEVQ

-853 DADIEAVVSGNVQPQ
+853 DADIEAVVSGNAQPQ
-868 NQQPVNS
+868 NQQPVN
-875 AAQQTLNTQPTVQQ
+875 AAVQQ
-889 ALDSQAPGVQ
+889 APGSQQTGAQ
-899 NGTTTSEGGM
+899 NEDTTSEGGM
-909 NNGTEQL
+909 NHGAEQL
-916 QVGQRPGAEQP
+916 PAGQQPGAEQQ
-927 GEQLPDGD
+927 GQQLPDGD
-935 GGRVLGEST
+935 GGRILSEST

-959 FNQVGAA
+959 FNQGRTAV
-966 AERKNLGRTLR
+966 ERENLGRTLR

-1002 SSWDAQMQQTAQR
+1002 SHWDAQMQQTAQR

-1049 NGIIIQADHL
+1049 NGIIVQADH
-1059 RLNIDQIADHEAF
+1059 RYLNIDQIADHEAF

-1087 QAIVERYGREEF
+1087 RAIVEQYSREEF
-1099 DAIMDKYLKNLRGVY
+1099 DAVVEKYLKNLRGVY

-1123 EVAEAYGIVKE
+1123 EVAEVYGIVKE

-1148 ANADKYRSEAQAVL
+1148 AHAEKYRSEAQAVL
-1162 RERKITTPG
+1162 QERKVTTPG
-1171 SETEEAVARRTG
+1171 SETAAATQRRTG

-1235 EIDDSNMKYHRG
+1235 EIDDSKMKYHRG

-1319 FQAYPQLRSVR
+1319 FQAYPQLRNVR

-1350 IALDSKLRSAPEVTI
+1350 IALDSKLRSAPEATI

-1438 IIDIQNGVGLDS
+1438 IIDIQNGVGMDS

-1478 ATPPAR
+1478 AAPPAR

-1685 ASVAEKRLPVKARFS
+1685 VSVAEKRLPVKARFS

-1756 RQSIDPQADQRNKVY
+1756 RQSIDPQADRRNKVY

-1786 REVNYDAR
+1786 REVNYEAR
-1794 RAAEQKIAQLAKQ
+1794 RAAEQKIAQLANQ

-1826 STMDEAELAKQL
+1826 TTMDEAELAKQL
-1838 SRDDAVRAAYLAE
+1838 AKDDAVRAAYLAE

-1869 NQALQDYTE
+1869 NQALQDYAE
-1878 KIGAQELAQ
+1878 KIGAQELAK

-1896 RLTEAELETARES
+1896 RLTAEELETARES
-1909 IMEAWIADH
+1909 IMDAWIADH
-1918 EYALSRK
+1918 EYALSRR

-1937 DKISDARVE
+1937 DKISDARIE

-1987 VRGQLH
+1987 VRGQLR

-2008 TASGRRRSF
+2008 TASGKRRSF
-2017 RETHGAYTVENIVK
+2017 RETHGAYTAENIVK
-2031 AMNKANARGE
+2031 AMNQASARGE

-2056 PRYKSVDAIHADESR
+2056 PQYKSVDAIHADEGR
-2071 LQKMPEEEYNRL
+2071 LQNMPEEEYNQL
-2083 LQALDKRIEGIVA
+2083 LQELDKRIEGIVA
-2096 DVQKTSG
+2096 DAQKTAG

-2178 NCPPERLEKMKAA
+2178 DCPPERLEKMKAA

-2220 DEPQAGTGGEIG
+2220 DEPQAETGSEIE
-2232 QAPESEPAKQEQ
+2232 QAPENKPEKPEQ

-2291 IDGLADRML
+2291 IDTLADRML

-2389 TLPGMFN
+2389 TLPGMFH

-2536 LRETWDEVLGDLDI
+2536 LQGTWDEVLGDLDI

-2565 DATWKDLAEMYKAA
+2565 DATWKDLAEMYKDAQA
-2579 RKSDPNFLPTKE
+2579 NDPNFLPSKE
-2591 LEMIV
+2591 LEKIV
-2596 DRLDNEK
+2596 HRLDNKK

-2752 LVGELEVGK
+2752 LVGALEVGK

-2776 QKVHLYLESKSYE
+2776 QKVHMYLESKSTE
-2789 NLRHMEGGRIFPV
+2789 NLRHMEGGRTFAD
-2802 KELYSQGKREAAF
+2802 KTLYSQGKRREAF
-2815 AQGELVR
+2815 AQGKTVR
-2822 LAPETVKAL
+2822 MAPETVKAI
-2831 VKDLTPE
+2831 VGSLTPE

-2871 VSKNYAPIYAD
+2871 VSKNYTPIY
-2882 TNYTKNQLGVYDAT
+2882 TNSNYTKSELGVYDAT

-2907 YSKNPSYNIGAF
+2907 FSKNPSYNIGAF

-2940 NWNTLLGWNEYVDDD
+2940 NWQTLLNW
-2955 RESMRSEISHT
+2955 RERENSMADIITHD
-2966 WGDASLKYIENLIET
+2966 WGDESLKYIQDLVQT
-2981 LQGGAASTR
+2981 LQGGTESTR
-2990 DSVSMGAEKIFSNYI
+2990 DSVSMGAEKVFSNYI

-3011 NQSIVFKQLGSIP
+3011 NPSIVFKQLGSIP
-3024 LASVW
+3024 LAGAW
-3029 LGPEN
+3029 LDFKN
-3034 APSPGQVKRI
+3034 FPSPGQVKRI

-3082 FTSFVFGGGA
+3082 FTNFIFGGGA

-3105 PWAENKVRSEF
+3105 PWAENKVRAEF
-3116 PELETGSQEQID
+3116 PELETGNQEQID

-3133 FYQKVAEEFNEAVA
+3133 FYQKVAEVFNEAVA
-3147 RSQSTSDEMHRGSLY
+3147 RSQSTSDEMHNGTLR
-3162 KSKNSVTR
+3162 KSKNPVTR
-3170 AFTMFKSDSSQAYN
+3170 AFTMFKSDSSQTYN

-3216 LSILGGTAFA
+3216 LAAVGGYIWAQ
-3226 CGIDVLMNLWKHKGK
+3226 GIEFLMNLWKRKGK
-3241 AYRDEDGNLTAESVA
+3241 AYRDEDGNLTAGSVA
-3256 KELATGMAES
+3256 KEMAL
-3266 MFGLVIGGE
+3266 GLVEDLAGIVTYGE
-3275 EIFNIFDAVGTKLTG
+3275 ELADVIGNIITG
-3290 GTWYDSMN
+3290 DKWYGID
-3298 TLNAPGLEQ
+3298 TPGLEQ
-3307 VSEII
+3307 LSDVVETIVEQGQNG
-3312 STLIDEGVSFIQLL
+3312 LDVLKD
-3326 ADGADVV
+3326 AADVV
-3333 KNGGDVWEFLHRRGA
+3333 KNGGSLGEYLHRHS
-3348 DIIGDIKEMAATV
+3348 GDIVGGIKDLAAAA

-3368 PVNNLEAY
+3368 SVNNLEAY
-3376 LLGTVRWVSPELAAA
+3376 LIGTVRWASPELAAA
-3391 YDDALATANKNRMK
+3391 YDDALATANKNQMK

-3416 EDTLHNRRVETDEAT
+3416 SDTLHNRRVETDKTT

-3440 GGFTKAVPSDTPGSI
+3440 SGLTKAVPSDTPGSI

-3476 SGAVGNRLRE
+3476 SSAVGSRLVA

-3491 VFQEADDETR
+3491 VFQTADDETR

-3531 KADDVLASGA
+3531 KADDVLATGG
-3541 EMADY
+3541 EMVDY

-3565 LDTQNAKDVAL
+3565 LDAQSAKDVAL
-3576 GMAELAPEEGK
+3576 GMAELTPDEGK

-3599 IDAVDGAD
+3599 IDAVDGTS
-3607 AQRNALLA
+3607 AQRDALLA

-3669 GHGGIMLPGGD
+3669 GHSGIMLPGGD

>member
-51 AQEQKTPQRERNG
+51 AQEQKASQSERSG

-112 NADGSVS
+112 NADGSIS

-153 ILQHFYDT
+153 ILQHFYGT

-188 YTTQREKALDET
+188 YTTQREQALDET
-200 VAHDQLQGMK
+200 AAHDQLQGMK

-224 AQQPGI
+224 AQQPSI

-245 QAESAQSETD
+245 RAGSAQSETD
-255 RRIQELQ
+255 RRIQALQ

-300 VPGVWTKRQKQ
+300 VPGIWTKHQNQ

-319 QSGFGGL
+319 QNGFGGL

-388 VGKLLGANEDEYHRQ
+388 VGKALGANEDEYHRQ

-411 AEHPVLAGGA
+411 AEHTVLAGGA

-464 ADAVHNAGAAAIGD
+464 ADAAHNAGAAAMGD
-478 MSTGDYLKHIAI
+478 MSTEDYLKRIAI

-561 TAFAFSVLNG
+561 TAFAFSVLSS
-571 AINSYQTTQQQ
+571 AISSYQTTQQQ

-692 PTAPTDPQM
+692 PTTPTDPQM
-701 QKQVEQELQTAIQ
+701 QKQVEQEIQTAIQ
-714 QGLQQAQAGTQN
+714 QGLQQAEAGTQSAQ
-726 TPQPESGQALQ
+726 QPESGQALQ
-737 NGNAAAAAAQ
+737 SGNAAAAAAQ
-747 IAGQAAE
+747 IAGQSQQVQQPNLPTVAQAA
-754 QNQQT
+754 
-759 QLPSLPATEQDAVVQ
+759 AVQ
-774 PQQPEQSTQQEAELP
+774 PQQLEQGTQQEAGLP
-789 TQQMQ
+789 TPQQVQ
-794 TEQTTTPLQRLE
+794 TEQTATPLERLE

-825 YRGEI
+825 YRGQI
-830 QDGEVLSKLLS
+830 TDGEVLSKLLS
-841 LPEVQ
+841 FPEVQ

-853 DADIEAVVSGNVQPQ
+853 DADIEAVVSGNAQPQ
-868 NQQPVNS
+868 NQQPVN
-875 AAQQTLNTQPTVQQ
+875 AAVQQ
-889 ALDSQAPGVQ
+889 VPGSQQPGVQ
-899 NGTTTSEGGM
+899 NEATTHEGGM

-916 QVGQRPGAEQP
+916 PAGQQP
-927 GEQLPDGD
+927 GTEQQSEQLPDGD
-935 GGRVLGEST
+935 GGRILGEST

-959 FNQVGAA
+959 FNQGRTAV
-966 AERKNLGRTLR
+966 ERENLGRTLR

-1002 SSWDAQMQQTAQR
+1002 SHWDSQMQQTAQR

-1049 NGIIIQADHL
+1049 NGIIVQADH
-1059 RLNIDQIADHEAF
+1059 RYLNIDQIADHEAF
-1072 HDYAA
+1072 HDIAA

-1087 QAIVERYGREEF
+1087 QAIVEQYSREEF
-1099 DAIMDKYLKNLRGVY
+1099 DAVVEKYLKNLRGVY
-1114 DLPEHASGQ
+1114 DLPEYASGQ
-1123 EVAEAYGIVKE
+1123 EVDEVYGIVKE

-1148 ANADKYRSEAQAVL
+1148 AHAEKYRSEAQAVL
-1162 RERKITTPG
+1162 QARKITTPG
-1171 SETEEAVARRTG
+1171 SETAAATQRRTG

-1188 SYGGVNAN
+1188 SI
-1196 TADQKTLAR
+1196 
-1205 AQELQMQGEDDER
+1205 GEI
-1218 VRKETGWHTGME
+1218 T
-1230 GKLRF
+1230 
-1235 EIDDSNMKYHRG
+1235 
-1247 GDAAFSRNHPD
+1247 
-1258 YAEYQKLVDKM
+1258 DKA
-1269 LTGSAEAWKPED
+1269 GNN
-1281 QERLQELDKTWG
+1281 
-1293 REYGRLSERVESGN
+1293 YGRGVHLDSTLLENLSDSERVQMVKE
-1307 ATLED
+1307 
-1312 VIDHEEL
+1312 
-1319 FQAYPQLRSVR
+1319 R
-1330 VEFKEL
+1330 VKEL
-1336 PGNTQGYFSPSENK
+1336 GGQHFTAYDGDGN
-1350 IALDSKLRSAPEVTI
+1350 EV
-1365 IHEIQHAIQK
+1365 
-1375 AEGFASGASPE
+1375 
-1386 YWQQH
+1386 
-1391 RDEAKEARIADI
+1391 
-1403 REEIARLEEQLPWDL
+1403 
-1418 NRWTAE
+1418 
-1424 DDAIEAKIGELEDS
+1424 
-1438 IIDIQNGVGLDS
+1438 DIQIAKPGARFVNKSGKSVPVNK
-1450 YDLYRNTAG
+1450 DLTTKNRKSKVKQEAVVLADELINTAKHKK
-1459 EIEARD
+1459 D
-1465 AASRRELTPEQRR
+1465 T
-1478 ATPPAR
+1478 PAR
-1484 ADENTVY
+1484 YPHGWLDDNGRNDWAEWKTYIQDKENTVWEATLHIATS
-1491 ADLSDS
+1491 ADGEKILYDIDPIKKTGQSGNSDTSTVEPIVADEAEPVKREDEEEMPKLMNLQRYSDIAGQQEQTAEMTNAEPTTVGAITSGSQS
-1497 LDYVGKTDD
+1497 LG
-1506 GTEVYETSE
+1506 GSAPAISSASE
-1515 AVRKLPYKKR
+1515 ASVAEKR
-1525 MEAFMDIMRNEYAGR
+1525 QSVKIPSAS
-1540 TAKFTARDGEVYYAT
+1540 
-1555 FDENDLRKNVYGDKK
+1555 DE
-1570 SSPRG
+1570 SSE
-1575 WKAKINTGADG
+1575 NT
-1586 NIFDLVENAEHSGS
+1586 N
-1600 GKEQGKTSEAHQGLT
+1600 
-1615 GWEYFVKTV
+1615 
-1624 QIDGRVYDLL
+1624 
-1634 ANVRKKPDGEFVYS
+1634 
-1648 IQLNENEKKAP
+1648 KAP

-1756 RQSIDPQADQRNKVY
+1756 RQSIDPQEDRRNKVY

-1786 REVNYDAR
+1786 REVNYEAR
-1794 RAAEQKIAQLAKQ
+1794 RAAEQKIAQLANQ

-1812 FSRDSVIGSRVDEV
+1812 FSRDSAIGSRVDEV
-1826 STMDEAELAKQL
+1826 ATMDEAELAKQL
-1838 SRDDAVRAAYLAE
+1838 AKDDAVRAAYLAE

-1869 NQALQDYTE
+1869 NLALQEYTE

-1896 RLTEAELETARES
+1896 RLTETELETARES
-1909 IMEAWIADH
+1909 IMGAWIADH
-1918 EYALSRK
+1918 EYALSRR

-1937 DKISDARVE
+1937 DKISDARIE

-1987 VRGQLH
+1987 VRGQLR

-2008 TASGRRRSF
+2008 TVSGKRRSF
-2017 RETHGAYTVENIVK
+2017 RETHGAYTAENIVK
-2031 AMNKANARGE
+2031 AMNQASARGE

-2056 PRYKSVDAIHADESR
+2056 PRYKSVDAIHADEGR
-2071 LQKMPEEEYNRL
+2071 LQNMPEEEYNQL
-2083 LQALDKRIEGIVA
+2083 LQELDKRIGGIVA
-2096 DVQKTSG
+2096 DVQKTAG

-2178 NCPPERLEKMKAA
+2178 DCPPERLEKMKAA

-2220 DEPQAGTGGEIG
+2220 DEPQAETGGEIE
-2232 QAPESEPAKQEQ
+2232 QAPESKPAEPEQ

-2389 TLPGMFN
+2389 TLPGMFH

-2536 LRETWDEVLGDLDI
+2536 LQGTWDEVLGDLDI

-2565 DATWKDLAEMYKAA
+2565 DATWKDLAEMYKDAQA
-2579 RKSDPNFLPTKE
+2579 NDPNFLPSKE
-2591 LEMIV
+2591 LEKIV
-2596 DRLDNEK
+2596 HRLDNKK

-2665 QGKKLDSLFNQEQ
+2665 QGEKLDSLFNQEQ

-2713 YTVSATKQL
+2713 YTVSATKRL

-2727 EHEDWAKKAD
+2727 EHEDWVKKAD

-2752 LVGELEVGK
+2752 LVGALEVGK

-2776 QKVHLYLESKSYE
+2776 QKVHMYLESKSVE
-2789 NLRHMEGGRIFPV
+2789 NLRHMEGGRTFAD
-2802 KELYSQGKREAAF
+2802 KTLYSQGKRREAF
-2815 AQGELVR
+2815 AQGKTVR
-2822 LAPETVKAL
+2822 MAPETVKAI
-2831 VKDLTPE
+2831 VGSLTPE

-2871 VSKNYAPIYAD
+2871 VSKNYTPIY
-2882 TNYTKNQLGVYDAT
+2882 TNSNYTKSELGVYDAT

-2907 YSKNPSYNIGAF
+2907 FSKNPSYNIGAF

-2940 NWNTLLGWNEYVDDD
+2940 NWQTLLNW
-2955 RESMRSEISHT
+2955 RERENSMADIITHD
-2966 WGDASLKYIENLIET
+2966 WGDESLKYIQDLVQT

-2990 DSVSMGAEKIFSNYI
+2990 DSVSMGAEKVFSNYI

-3011 NQSIVFKQLGSIP
+3011 NPSIVFKQLGSIP
-3024 LASVW
+3024 LAGAW
-3029 LGPEN
+3029 LDFKN
-3034 APSPGQVKRI
+3034 FPSPGQVKRI

-3082 FTSFVFGGGA
+3082 FTNFIFGGGA

-3105 PWAENKVRSEF
+3105 PWAENKVRAEF

-3128 SGSSP
+3128 SGGSP
-3133 FYQKVAEEFNEAVA
+3133 FYQKVAEVFNEAVA
-3147 RSQSTSDEMHRGSLY
+3147 RSQSTSDEMHQGTLR
-3162 KSKNSVTR
+3162 KSKNPVTR
-3170 AFTMFKSDSSQAYN
+3170 AFTMFKSDSSQTYN

-3216 LSILGGTAFA
+3216 LAAVGGYIWAQ
-3226 CGIDVLMNLWKHKGK
+3226 GIEFLMNLWKRKGK
-3241 AYRDEDGNLTAESVA
+3241 AYRDEDGNLTAGSVA
-3256 KELATGMAES
+3256 KEMAL
-3266 MFGLVIGGE
+3266 GLVGDLAGIVTYGE
-3275 EIFNIFDAVGTKLTG
+3275 ELADVIGNIITG
-3290 GTWYDSMN
+3290 DKWYGID
-3298 TLNAPGLEQ
+3298 TPGLEQ
-3307 VSEII
+3307 LSDVVETIVEQGQNG
-3312 STLIDEGVSFIQLL
+3312 LDVLKD
-3326 ADGADVV
+3326 AADVV
-3333 KNGGDVWEFLHRRGA
+3333 KNGGSLGEYLHRHS
-3348 DIIGDIKEMAATV
+3348 GDIVGGIKDLAAAA

-3368 PVNNLEAY
+3368 SVNNLEAY
-3376 LLGTVRWVSPELAAA
+3376 LLGTVRWASPELAAA
-3391 YDDALATANKNRMK
+3391 YDDALATANKNQMK

-3416 EDTLHNRRVETDEAT
+3416 SDTLHNRRVETDETT

-3440 GGFTKAVPSDTPGSI
+3440 SGFTKAVPSDTPGSI

-3476 SGAVGNRLRE
+3476 SGAVGSRLQE
-3486 LAASD
+3486 LIASD
-3491 VFQEADDETR
+3491 VFQAADDETQ

-3531 KADDVLASGA
+3531 KADDVLATGA

-3565 LDTQNAKDVAL
+3565 LDAQSAKDVAL

-3599 IDAVDGAD
+3599 IDAVDGTS
-3607 AQRNALLA
+3607 AQRDALLA

-3669 GHGGIMLPGGD
+3669 GHSGIMLPGGD

>member
-51 AQEQKTPQRERNG
+51 AQEQKAPQSERSG

-112 NADGSVS
+112 NADGSIS

-188 YTTQREKALDET
+188 YTTQREKALDEA

-224 AQQPGI
+224 AQQPSI

-300 VPGVWTKRQKQ
+300 VPGIWTKRQKQ

-388 VGKLLGANEDEYHRQ
+388 VGKALGANEDEYHRQ

-464 ADAVHNAGAAAIGD
+464 ADAVHNAGAAAMGD
-478 MSTGDYLKHIAI
+478 MSTEDYLKRIAI

-561 TAFAFSVLNG
+561 TAFAFSVLSS
-571 AINSYQTTQQQ
+571 AISSYQTTQQQ

-652 DEAMRAYVNGYT
+652 DEAMRAYVNGYA

-692 PTAPTDPQM
+692 PTTPTDPQM

-726 TPQPESGQALQ
+726 TQPPESGQALQ

-747 IAGQAAE
+747 IAVQAAE
-754 QNQQT
+754 QNQQA
-759 QLPSLPATEQDAVVQ
+759 QQPSLPTAAQAAAVQ
-774 PQQPEQSTQQEAELP
+774 PQQLEQSTQQEAGLLTP
-789 TQQMQ
+789 QQVQ
-794 TEQTTTPLQRLE
+794 TEQTATPLERLE
-806 AMGVSG
+806 TMGVSG

-825 YRGEI
+825 YRGQI
-830 QDGEVLSKLLS
+830 TDGEVLSKLLS
-841 LPEVQ
+841 FPEVQ

-853 DADIEAVVSGNVQPQ
+853 DADIEAVVSGNVQAQ
-868 NQQPVNS
+868 NQQPVNT
-875 AAQQTLNTQPTVQQ
+875 AAQQVPGSQQ
-889 ALDSQAPGVQ
+889 PGVQ
-899 NGTTTSEGGM
+899 NEATTHEGGM

-916 QVGQRPGAEQP
+916 PAGQQP
-927 GEQLPDGD
+927 GTEQQSEQLPDGD
-935 GGRVLGEST
+935 GGRILGEST
-944 GGQSGILAEGRPQRA
+944 GGQSGILAEGRPQRT
-959 FNQVGAA
+959 FNQGRTAV
-966 AERKNLGRTLR
+966 ERENLGRTLR

-1002 SSWDAQMQQTAQR
+1002 SHWDAQMQQTAQR

-1049 NGIIIQADHL
+1049 NGIIIQADH
-1059 RLNIDQIADHEAF
+1059 RYLNIDQIADHEAF

-1087 QAIVERYGREEF
+1087 RAIVEQYSREEF

-1162 RERKITTPG
+1162 QERKITTPG
-1171 SETEEAVARRTG
+1171 SETAAATQRRTG

-1235 EIDDSNMKYHRG
+1235 EIDDSKMKYHRG

-1281 QERLQELDKTWG
+1281 QGRLQELDKTWG
-1293 REYGRLSERVESGN
+1293 REYGRLSERVDRGS

-1319 FQAYPQLRSVR
+1319 FQAYPQLRNVR

-1350 IALDSKLRSAPEVTI
+1350 IALDSKLRSAPEATI

-1438 IIDIQNGVGLDS
+1438 IIDIQNGVGMDS

-1478 ATPPAR
+1478 AAPPAR

-1586 NIFDLVENAEHSGS
+1586 NIFDLVENAEHGGS

-1700 MDEPVEQTQDL
+1700 LDEPVEQTQDL

-1756 RQSIDPQADQRNKVY
+1756 RQSIDPQADRRNKVY

-1786 REVNYDAR
+1786 REVNYEAG
-1794 RAAEQKIAQLAKQ
+1794 RAAEQKIAQLANQ

-1812 FSRDSVIGSRVDEV
+1812 FSRYSVISGRVGEV
-1826 STMDEAELAKQL
+1826 ARMDEAELAKQL
-1838 SRDDAVRAAYLAE
+1838 ARDDAVRAAYLAE

-1869 NQALQDYTE
+1869 NLALQEYTE

-1896 RLTEAELETARES
+1896 RLTAAELETARES
-1909 IMEAWIADH
+1909 IMASWIADH
-1918 EYALSRK
+1918 EYALSRR
-1925 PELRETRIARQR
+1925 PELRETRTARQR

-1987 VRGQLH
+1987 VRGQIR

-2008 TASGRRRSF
+2008 TASGKRRSF
-2017 RETHGAYTVENIVK
+2017 RETHGAYTAENIVK
-2031 AMNKANARGE
+2031 AMNRASARGE

-2056 PRYKSVDAIHADESR
+2056 PRYKSVDAIHADEGR
-2071 LQKMPEEEYNRL
+2071 LQNMPEEEYNRL
-2083 LQALDKRIEGIVA
+2083 LQELDKRIGGIVA
-2096 DVQKTSG
+2096 DVQKTAG

-2128 FSRQGYDIDGGLATE
+2128 FSRQGYNIDGGLATE

-2178 NCPPERLEKMKAA
+2178 DCPPERLEKMKAA

-2220 DEPQAGTGGEIG
+2220 DEPQAETGGEIE
-2232 QAPESEPAKQEQ
+2232 QASESKPAEPEQ

-2389 TLPGMFN
+2389 TLPGMFH

-2536 LRETWDEVLGDLDI
+2536 LQGTWDEVLGDLDI

-2565 DATWKDLAEMYKAA
+2565 DATWKDLAEMYKDAQA
-2579 RKSDPNFLPTKE
+2579 NDPNFLPSKE
-2591 LEMIV
+2591 LEKIV
-2596 DRLDNEK
+2596 HRLDNKK

-2752 LVGELEVGK
+2752 LVGALEVGK

-2776 QKVHLYLESKSYE
+2776 QKVHMYLESKSTE
-2789 NLRHMEGGRIFPV
+2789 NLRHMEGGRTFAD
-2802 KELYSQGKREAAF
+2802 KTLYSQGKRREAF
-2815 AQGELVR
+2815 AQGKTVR
-2822 LAPETVKAL
+2822 MAPETVKAI
-2831 VKDLTPE
+2831 VGSLTPE

-2871 VSKNYAPIYAD
+2871 VSKNYTPIY
-2882 TNYTKNQLGVYDAT
+2882 TNSNYTKSELGVYDAT

-2907 YSKNPSYNIGAF
+2907 FSKNPSYNIGAF

-2940 NWNTLLGWNEYVDDD
+2940 NWQTLLNW
-2955 RESMRSEISHT
+2955 RERENSMADIITHD
-2966 WGDASLKYIENLIET
+2966 WGDESLKYIQDLVQT

-2990 DSVSMGAEKIFSNYI
+2990 DSVSMGAEKVFSNYI
-3005 GAVFGA
+3005 GAVLGA
-3011 NQSIVFKQLGSIP
+3011 NPSIVFKQLGSIP
-3024 LASVW
+3024 LAGAW
-3029 LGPEN
+3029 LDFKN
-3034 APSPGQVKRI
+3034 FPSPGQVKRI

-3082 FTSFVFGGGA
+3082 FTNFIFGGGA

-3105 PWAENKVRSEF
+3105 PWAENKVRAEF

-3133 FYQKVAEEFNEAVA
+3133 FYQKVAEVFNEAVE
-3147 RSQSTSDEMHRGSLY
+3147 RSQSTSDEMHQGTLR
-3162 KSKNSVTR
+3162 KSKNPVTR
-3170 AFTMFKSDSSQAYN
+3170 AFTMFKSDSSQTYN

-3209 RGLGVAF
+3209 HGLGVAF
-3216 LSILGGTAFA
+3216 LAAVGGYIWAQ
-3226 CGIDVLMNLWKHKGK
+3226 GIEFLMNLWKRKGK
-3241 AYRDEDGNLTAESVA
+3241 AYRDEDGNLTAGSVA
-3256 KELATGMAES
+3256 KEMAL
-3266 MFGLVIGGE
+3266 GLVGDLAGIVTYGE
-3275 EIFNIFDAVGTKLTG
+3275 ELADVIGNIITG
-3290 GTWYDSMN
+3290 DKWYGID
-3298 TLNAPGLEQ
+3298 TPGLEQ
-3307 VSEII
+3307 LSDVVETIVEQGQNG
-3312 STLIDEGVSFIQLL
+3312 LDVLKD
-3326 ADGADVV
+3326 AADVV
-3333 KNGGDVWEFLHRRGA
+3333 KNGGSMGEYLHRHS
-3348 DIIGDIKEMAATV
+3348 GDIVGGIKDLAAAA

-3368 PVNNLEAY
+3368 SVNNLEAY
-3376 LLGTVRWVSPELAAA
+3376 LLGTVRWASPELAAA
-3391 YDDALATANKNRMK
+3391 YDDALATANKNQMK

-3416 EDTLHNRRVETDEAT
+3416 SDTLHNRRVETDETT

-3440 GGFTKAVPSDTPGSI
+3440 SGFTKAVPSDTPGSI

-3476 SGAVGNRLRE
+3476 SSAVGSRLVA

-3491 VFQEADDETR
+3491 VFQTADDETR

-3516 KAAVFDDYEVKTSTQ
+3516 KTAVFDDYKVKTSTQ
-3531 KADDVLASGA
+3531 KADDVLATGA

-3565 LDTQNAKDVAL
+3565 LDAQSAKDVAL

-3587 KTVSDVQKWRAA
+3587 KTVSDVQKWRVA
-3599 IDAVDGAD
+3599 IDAVDGTS
-3607 AQRNALLA
+3607 AQRDALLA

-3669 GHGGIMLPGGD
+3669 GHSGIMLPGGD

-3717 AEREKAKQED
+3717 AEREKAKRED

>member
-51 AQEQKTPQRERNG
+51 AQEQKAPQSERSG

-112 NADGSVS
+112 NADGSIS

-188 YTTQREKALDET
+188 YTTQREKALDEA

-224 AQQPGI
+224 AQQPSI

-300 VPGVWTKRQKQ
+300 VPGIWTKRQKQ

-388 VGKLLGANEDEYHRQ
+388 VGKALGANEDEYHRQ

-411 AEHPVLAGGA
+411 AEHPVLSGGA

-464 ADAVHNAGAAAIGD
+464 ADAVHNAGAAAMGD
-478 MSTGDYLKHIAI
+478 MSTEDYLKRIAI

-561 TAFAFSVLNG
+561 TAFAFSVLSS
-571 AINSYQTTQQQ
+571 AISSYQTTQQQ

-652 DEAMRAYVNGYT
+652 EEAMRAYVNGYA

-692 PTAPTDPQM
+692 PTTPTDPQM

-726 TPQPESGQALQ
+726 TQPPESGQALQ

-747 IAGQAAE
+747 IAVQAAE
-754 QNQQT
+754 QNQQA
-759 QLPSLPATEQDAVVQ
+759 QQPSLPTAAQAAAVQ
-774 PQQPEQSTQQEAELP
+774 PQQLEQSTQQEAGLLTP
-789 TQQMQ
+789 QQVQ
-794 TEQTTTPLQRLE
+794 TEQTATPLERLE
-806 AMGVSG
+806 TMGVSG

-825 YRGEI
+825 YRGQI
-830 QDGEVLSKLLS
+830 TDGEVLSKLLS
-841 LPEVQ
+841 FPEVQ

-853 DADIEAVVSGNVQPQ
+853 DADIEAVVSGNVQAQ
-868 NQQPVNS
+868 NQQPVNT
-875 AAQQTLNTQPTVQQ
+875 AAQQVPGSQQ
-889 ALDSQAPGVQ
+889 PGVQ
-899 NGTTTSEGGM
+899 NEATTHEGGM

-916 QVGQRPGAEQP
+916 PAGQQP
-927 GEQLPDGD
+927 GTEQQSEQLPDGD
-935 GGRVLGEST
+935 GGRILGEST
-944 GGQSGILAEGRPQRA
+944 GGQSGILAEGRPQRT
-959 FNQVGAA
+959 FNQGRTAV
-966 AERKNLGRTLR
+966 ERENLGRTLR

-1002 SSWDAQMQQTAQR
+1002 SHWDAQMQQTAQR

-1049 NGIIIQADHL
+1049 NGIIIQADH
-1059 RLNIDQIADHEAF
+1059 RYLNIDQIADHEAF

-1087 QAIVERYGREEF
+1087 RAIVEQYSREEF

-1162 RERKITTPG
+1162 QERKITTPG
-1171 SETEEAVARRTG
+1171 SETAAATQRRTG

-1235 EIDDSNMKYHRG
+1235 EIDDSKMKYHRG

-1281 QERLQELDKTWG
+1281 QGRLQELDKTWG
-1293 REYGRLSERVESGN
+1293 REYGRLSERVDRGS

-1319 FQAYPQLRSVR
+1319 FQAYPQLRNVR

-1350 IALDSKLRSAPEVTI
+1350 IALDSKLRSAPEATI

-1438 IIDIQNGVGLDS
+1438 IIDIQNGVGMDS

-1478 ATPPAR
+1478 AAPPAR

-1575 WKAKINTGADG
+1575 WKAKINAGADG
-1586 NIFDLVENAEHSGS
+1586 NIFDLVENAEHGGS

-1700 MDEPVEQTQDL
+1700 LDEPVEQTQDL

-1756 RQSIDPQADQRNKVY
+1756 RQSIDPQADRRNKVY

-1786 REVNYDAR
+1786 REVNYEAG
-1794 RAAEQKIAQLAKQ
+1794 RAAEQKIAQLANQ

-1812 FSRDSVIGSRVDEV
+1812 FSRYSVISGHVGEV
-1826 STMDEAELAKQL
+1826 ARMDEAELAKQL
-1838 SRDDAVRAAYLAE
+1838 ARDDAVRAAYLAE

-1869 NQALQDYTE
+1869 NLALQEYTE

-1896 RLTEAELETARES
+1896 RLTAAELETARES
-1909 IMEAWIADH
+1909 IMASWIADH
-1918 EYALSRK
+1918 EYALSRR
-1925 PELRETRIARQR
+1925 PELRETRTARQR

-1987 VRGQLH
+1987 VRGQIR

-2008 TASGRRRSF
+2008 TASGKRRSF
-2017 RETHGAYTVENIVK
+2017 RETHGAYTAENIVK
-2031 AMNKANARGE
+2031 AMNRASARGE

-2056 PRYKSVDAIHADESR
+2056 PRYKSVDAIHADEGR
-2071 LQKMPEEEYNRL
+2071 LQNMPEEEYNRL
-2083 LQALDKRIEGIVA
+2083 LQELDKRIGGIVA
-2096 DVQKTSG
+2096 DVQKTAG

-2154 PTGYFEAKPQRV
+2154 PTGYFEAKPQRA

-2178 NCPPERLEKMKAA
+2178 DCPPERLEKMKAA

-2220 DEPQAGTGGEIG
+2220 DEPQEETGGEIE
-2232 QAPESEPAKQEQ
+2232 QASESKPAEPEQ

-2389 TLPGMFN
+2389 TLPGMFH

-2536 LRETWDEVLGDLDI
+2536 LQGTWDEVLGDLDI

-2565 DATWKDLAEMYKAA
+2565 DATWKDLAEMYKDAQA
-2579 RKSDPNFLPTKE
+2579 NDPNFLPSKE
-2591 LEMIV
+2591 LEKIV
-2596 DRLDNEK
+2596 HRLDNKK

-2752 LVGELEVGK
+2752 LVGALEVGK

-2776 QKVHLYLESKSYE
+2776 QKVHMYLESKSTE
-2789 NLRHMEGGRIFPV
+2789 NLRHMEGGRTFAD
-2802 KELYSQGKREAAF
+2802 KTLYSQGKRREAF
-2815 AQGELVR
+2815 AQGKTVR
-2822 LAPETVKAL
+2822 MAPETVKAI
-2831 VKDLTPE
+2831 VGSLTPE

-2871 VSKNYAPIYAD
+2871 VSKNYTPIY
-2882 TNYTKNQLGVYDAT
+2882 TNSNYTKSELGVYDAT

-2907 YSKNPSYNIGAF
+2907 FSKNPSYNIGAF

-2940 NWNTLLGWNEYVDDD
+2940 NWQTLLNW
-2955 RESMRSEISHT
+2955 RERENSMADIITHD
-2966 WGDASLKYIENLIET
+2966 WGDESLKYIQDLVQT

-2990 DSVSMGAEKIFSNYI
+2990 DSVSMGAEKVFSNYI

-3011 NQSIVFKQLGSIP
+3011 NPSIVFKQLGSIP
-3024 LASVW
+3024 LAGAW
-3029 LGPEN
+3029 LDFKN
-3034 APSPGQVKRI
+3034 FPSPGQVKRI

-3082 FTSFVFGGGA
+3082 FTNFIFGGGA

-3105 PWAENKVRSEF
+3105 PWAENKVRAEF

-3133 FYQKVAEEFNEAVA
+3133 FYQKVAEVFNEAVA
-3147 RSQSTSDEMHRGSLY
+3147 RSQSTSDEMHQGALR
-3162 KSKNSVTR
+3162 KSKNPVTR
-3170 AFTMFKSDSSQAYN
+3170 AFTMFKSDSSQTYN

-3216 LSILGGTAFA
+3216 LAAVGGYIWAQ
-3226 CGIDVLMNLWKHKGK
+3226 GIEFLMNLWKRKGK
-3241 AYRDEDGNLTAESVA
+3241 AYRDEDGNLTAGSVA
-3256 KELATGMAES
+3256 KEMAL
-3266 MFGLVIGGE
+3266 GLVGDLAGIVTYGE
-3275 EIFNIFDAVGTKLTG
+3275 ELADVIGNIITG
-3290 GTWYDSMN
+3290 DKWYGID
-3298 TLNAPGLEQ
+3298 TPGLEQ
-3307 VSEII
+3307 LSDVVETIVEQGQNG
-3312 STLIDEGVSFIQLL
+3312 LDVLKD
-3326 ADGADVV
+3326 AADVV
-3333 KNGGDVWEFLHRRGA
+3333 KNGGSLGEYLHRHS
-3348 DIIGDIKEMAATV
+3348 GDIVGGIKDLAAAA

-3368 PVNNLEAY
+3368 SVNNLEAY
-3376 LLGTVRWVSPELAAA
+3376 LLGTVRWASPELAAA
-3391 YDDALATANKNRMK
+3391 YDDALATANKNQMK

-3416 EDTLHNRRVETDEAT
+3416 SDTLHNRRVETDETT

-3440 GGFTKAVPSDTPGSI
+3440 SGFTKAVPSDTPGSI

-3476 SGAVGNRLRE
+3476 SGAVGSRLQE
-3486 LAASD
+3486 LIASD
-3491 VFQEADDETR
+3491 VFQAADDETQ

-3531 KADDVLASGA
+3531 KADDVLATGA
-3541 EMADY
+3541 EMVDY
-3546 LELKLAGAVDKY
+3546 LELKLAGAVDKH

-3565 LDTQNAKDVAL
+3565 LDAQSAKDVAL
-3576 GMAELAPEEGK
+3576 GMAELTPDEGK

-3599 IDAVDGAD
+3599 IDAVDGTS
-3607 AQRNALLA
+3607 AQRDALLA

-3669 GHGGIMLPGGD
+3669 GHSGIMLPGGD

>member
-51 AQEQKTPQRERNG
+51 AQEQKAPQSERSG

-112 NADGSVS
+112 NADGSIS

-188 YTTQREKALDET
+188 YTTQREKALDEA

-224 AQQPGI
+224 AQQPSI

-300 VPGVWTKRQKQ
+300 VPGIWTKRQKQ

-388 VGKLLGANEDEYHRQ
+388 VGKALGANEDEYHRQ

-440 LAAAGMNTGS
+440 LAAAGMNIGS

-464 ADAVHNAGAAAIGD
+464 ADAVHNAGAAAMGD
-478 MSTGDYLKHIAI
+478 MSTEDYLKRIAI

-561 TAFAFSVLNG
+561 TAFAFSVLSS
-571 AINSYQTTQQQ
+571 AISSYQTTQQQ

-652 DEAMRAYVNGYT
+652 DEAMRAYVNGYA
-664 AASSAMQTP
+664 AASSVMQTP

-692 PTAPTDPQM
+692 PTTPTDPQM

-726 TPQPESGQALQ
+726 TQPPESGQALQ

-747 IAGQAAE
+747 IAVQAAE
-754 QNQQT
+754 QNQQA
-759 QLPSLPATEQDAVVQ
+759 QQPSLPTAAQAAAVQ
-774 PQQPEQSTQQEAELP
+774 PQQLEQSTQQEAGLLTP
-789 TQQMQ
+789 QQVQ
-794 TEQTTTPLQRLE
+794 TEQTATPLERLE
-806 AMGVSG
+806 TMGVSG

-825 YRGEI
+825 YRGQI
-830 QDGEVLSKLLS
+830 TDGEVLSKLLS
-841 LPEVQ
+841 FPEVQ

-853 DADIEAVVSGNVQPQ
+853 DADIEAVVSGNVQAQ
-868 NQQPVNS
+868 NQQPVNT
-875 AAQQTLNTQPTVQQ
+875 AAQQVPGSQQ
-889 ALDSQAPGVQ
+889 PGVQ
-899 NGTTTSEGGM
+899 NEATTHEGGM

-916 QVGQRPGAEQP
+916 PAGQQP
-927 GEQLPDGD
+927 GTEQQSEQLPDGD
-935 GGRVLGEST
+935 GGRILSEST

-959 FNQVGAA
+959 FNQGRTAV
-966 AERKNLGRTLR
+966 ERENLGRTLR

-1002 SSWDAQMQQTAQR
+1002 SHWDAQMQQTAQR

-1049 NGIIIQADHL
+1049 NGIIIQADH
-1059 RLNIDQIADHEAF
+1059 RYLNIDQIADHEAF

-1087 QAIVERYGREEF
+1087 RAIVEQYSREEF

-1123 EVAEAYGIVKE
+1123 EVAEVYGIVKE

-1148 ANADKYRSEAQAVL
+1148 AHAEKYRSEAQAVL
-1162 RERKITTPG
+1162 QERKITTPG
-1171 SETEEAVARRTG
+1171 SETAAATQRRTG

-1235 EIDDSNMKYHRG
+1235 EIDDSKMKYHRG

-1281 QERLQELDKTWG
+1281 QGRLQELDKTWG
-1293 REYGRLSERVESGN
+1293 REYGRLSERVDRGS

-1319 FQAYPQLRSVR
+1319 FQAYPQLRNVR

-1350 IALDSKLRSAPEVTI
+1350 IALDSKLRSAPEATI

-1438 IIDIQNGVGLDS
+1438 IIDIQNGVGMDS

-1478 ATPPAR
+1478 AAPPAR

-1586 NIFDLVENAEHSGS
+1586 NIFDLVENAEHGGS

-1700 MDEPVEQTQDL
+1700 LDEPVEQTQDL

-1756 RQSIDPQADQRNKVY
+1756 RQSIDPQADRRNKVY

-1786 REVNYDAR
+1786 REVNYEAG
-1794 RAAEQKIAQLAKQ
+1794 RAAEQKIAQLANQ

-1812 FSRDSVIGSRVDEV
+1812 FSRYSVISGRVGEV
-1826 STMDEAELAKQL
+1826 ARMDEAELAKQL
-1838 SRDDAVRAAYLAE
+1838 ARDDAVRAAYLAE

-1869 NQALQDYTE
+1869 NLALQEYTE

-1896 RLTEAELETARES
+1896 RLTAAELETARES
-1909 IMEAWIADH
+1909 IMASWIADH
-1918 EYALSRK
+1918 EYALSRR
-1925 PELRETRIARQR
+1925 PELRETRVARQR

-1987 VRGQLH
+1987 VRGQIR

-2008 TASGRRRSF
+2008 TASGKRRSF
-2017 RETHGAYTVENIVK
+2017 RETHGAYTAENIVK
-2031 AMNKANARGE
+2031 AMNRASARGE

-2056 PRYKSVDAIHADESR
+2056 PRYKSVDAIHADEGR
-2071 LQKMPEEEYNRL
+2071 LQNMPEEEYNRL
-2083 LQALDKRIEGIVA
+2083 LQELDKRIEGIVA

-2178 NCPPERLEKMKAA
+2178 DCPPERLEKMKAA

-2220 DEPQAGTGGEIG
+2220 DEPQAETGGEIE
-2232 QAPESEPAKQEQ
+2232 QAPESKPAEPEQ

-2389 TLPGMFN
+2389 TLPGMFH

-2536 LRETWDEVLGDLDI
+2536 LQGTWDEVLGDLDI

-2565 DATWKDLAEMYKAA
+2565 DATWKDLAEMYKDAQA
-2579 RKSDPNFLPTKE
+2579 NDPNFLPSKE
-2591 LEMIV
+2591 LEKIV
-2596 DRLDNEK
+2596 HRLDNKK

-2649 KELDFGAQTK
+2649 KELDFGAKTK

-2752 LVGELEVGK
+2752 LVGALEVGK

-2776 QKVHLYLESKSYE
+2776 QKVHMYLESKSTE
-2789 NLRHMEGGRIFPV
+2789 NLRHMEGGRTFAD
-2802 KELYSQGKREAAF
+2802 KTLYSQGKRREAF
-2815 AQGELVR
+2815 AQGKTVR
-2822 LAPETVKAL
+2822 MAPETVKAI
-2831 VKDLTPE
+2831 VGSLTPE

-2871 VSKNYAPIYAD
+2871 VSKNYTPIY
-2882 TNYTKNQLGVYDAT
+2882 TNSNYTKSELGVYDAT

-2907 YSKNPSYNIGAF
+2907 FSKNPSYNIGAF

-2940 NWNTLLGWNEYVDDD
+2940 NWQTLLNW
-2955 RESMRSEISHT
+2955 RERENSMSDIITHD
-2966 WGDASLKYIENLIET
+2966 WGDESLKYIQDLVQT
-2981 LQGGAASTR
+2981 LQGGTASTR
-2990 DSVSMGAEKIFSNYI
+2990 DSVSMGAEKVFSNYI

-3011 NQSIVFKQLGSIP
+3011 NPSIVFKQLGSIP
-3024 LASVW
+3024 LAGAW
-3029 LGPEN
+3029 LDFKN
-3034 APSPGQVKRI
+3034 FPSPGQVKRI

-3082 FTSFVFGGGA
+3082 FTNFIFGGGA

-3105 PWAENKVRSEF
+3105 PWAENKVRAEF

-3133 FYQKVAEEFNEAVA
+3133 FYQKVAEVFNEAVA
-3147 RSQSTSDEMHRGSLY
+3147 RSQSTSDEMHQGALR
-3162 KSKNSVTR
+3162 KSKNPVTR
-3170 AFTMFKSDSSQAYN
+3170 AFTMFKSDSSQTYN

-3216 LSILGGTAFA
+3216 LAAVGGYIWAQ
-3226 CGIDVLMNLWKHKGK
+3226 GIEFLMNLWKRKGK
-3241 AYRDEDGNLTAESVA
+3241 AYRDEDGNLTAGSVA
-3256 KELATGMAES
+3256 KEMAL
-3266 MFGLVIGGE
+3266 GLVGDLAGIVTYGE
-3275 EIFNIFDAVGTKLTG
+3275 ELADVIGNIITG
-3290 GTWYDSMN
+3290 DKWYGID
-3298 TLNAPGLEQ
+3298 TPGLEQ
-3307 VSEII
+3307 LSDVVETIVEQGQNG
-3312 STLIDEGVSFIQLL
+3312 LDVLKD
-3326 ADGADVV
+3326 AADVV
-3333 KNGGDVWEFLHRRGA
+3333 KNGGSLGEYLHRHS
-3348 DIIGDIKEMAATV
+3348 GDIVGGIKDLAAAA

-3368 PVNNLEAY
+3368 SVNNLEAY
-3376 LLGTVRWVSPELAAA
+3376 LLGTVRWASPELAAA
-3391 YDDALATANKNRMK
+3391 YDDALATANKNQMK

-3416 EDTLHNRRVETDEAT
+3416 SDTMHNRRVETDETT

-3440 GGFTKAVPSDTPGSI
+3440 SGFTKAVPSDTPGSI

-3476 SGAVGNRLRE
+3476 SGAVGSRLQE
-3486 LAASD
+3486 LIASD
-3491 VFQEADDETR
+3491 VFQAADDETQ

-3531 KADDVLASGA
+3531 KADDVLATGA

-3565 LDTQNAKDVAL
+3565 LDAQSAKDVAL
-3576 GMAELAPEEGK
+3576 GMAELTPDEGK

-3599 IDAVDGAD
+3599 IDAVDGTS
-3607 AQRNALLA
+3607 AQRDALLA

-3669 GHGGIMLPGGD
+3669 GHSGIMLPGGD

>member
-51 AQEQKTPQRERNG
+51 AQEQKQKAPQSERSG

-112 NADGSVS
+112 NADGSIS

-188 YTTQREKALDET
+188 YTTQREKALDEA

-224 AQQPGI
+224 AQQPSI

-300 VPGVWTKRQKQ
+300 VPGTWTKRQKQ

-326 LGYEQNVTAFA
+326 LGYEQNVMAFA

-388 VGKLLGANEDEYHRQ
+388 VGKALGANEDEYHRQ

-464 ADAVHNAGAAAIGD
+464 ADAVHNAGAAAMGD
-478 MSTGDYLKHIAI
+478 MSTEDYLKRIAI

-561 TAFAFSVLNG
+561 TAFAFSVLSS
-571 AINSYQTTQQQ
+571 AISSYQTTQQQ

-692 PTAPTDPQM
+692 PTTPTDPQM

-726 TPQPESGQALQ
+726 TQPPESGQALQ

-747 IAGQAAE
+747 IAVQAAE
-754 QNQQT
+754 QNQQA
-759 QLPSLPATEQDAVVQ
+759 QQPSLPTAAQAAAVQ
-774 PQQPEQSTQQEAELP
+774 PQQLEQSTQQEAGLP
-789 TQQMQ
+789 TPQHVQ
-794 TEQTTTPLQRLE
+794 TEQTATPLERLE
-806 AMGVSG
+806 TMGVSG

-825 YRGEI
+825 YRGQI
-830 QDGEVLSKLLS
+830 TDGEVLSKLLS
-841 LPEVQ
+841 FPEVQ

-853 DADIEAVVSGNVQPQ
+853 DADIEAVVSGNVQAQ
-868 NQQPVNS
+868 NQQPVNT
-875 AAQQTLNTQPTVQQ
+875 AAQQMPGSQQ
-889 ALDSQAPGVQ
+889 PGVQ
-899 NGTTTSEGGM
+899 NEATTHEGGM

-916 QVGQRPGAEQP
+916 PAGQQP
-927 GEQLPDGD
+927 GTEQQSEQLPDGD
-935 GGRVLGEST
+935 GGRILGEST

-959 FNQVGAA
+959 FNQGRTAV
-966 AERKNLGRTLR
+966 ERENLGRTLR

-990 GTEEREIQVMPE
+990 GTEEREIRVMPE
-1002 SSWDAQMQQTAQR
+1002 SHWDAQMQRTAQR

-1049 NGIIIQADHL
+1049 NGIIVQADH
-1059 RLNIDQIADHEAF
+1059 RYLNIDQIADHEAF

-1087 QAIVERYGREEF
+1087 RAIVEQYSREEF
-1099 DAIMDKYLKNLRGVY
+1099 DAVVEKYLKNLRGVY

-1148 ANADKYRSEAQAVL
+1148 AHAEKYRSEAQAVL
-1162 RERKITTPG
+1162 QERKVTTPG
-1171 SETEEAVARRTG
+1171 SETAAATQRRTG

-1235 EIDDSNMKYHRG
+1235 EIDDSKMKYHRG

-1319 FQAYPQLRSVR
+1319 FQAYPQLRNVR

-1350 IALDSKLRSAPEVTI
+1350 IALDSKLRSAPEATI

-1438 IIDIQNGVGLDS
+1438 IIDIQNGVGMDS

-1465 AASRRELTPEQRR
+1465 AASRRGLTPEQRR
-1478 ATPPAR
+1478 AAPPAR

-1700 MDEPVEQTQDL
+1700 LDEPVEQTQDL

-1756 RQSIDPQADQRNKVY
+1756 RQSIDPQEDRRNKVY

-1786 REVNYDAR
+1786 REVNYEAR
-1794 RAAEQKIAQLAKQ
+1794 RAAEQKIAQLANQ

-1812 FSRDSVIGSRVDEV
+1812 FSRDSAIGSRVGEV
-1826 STMDEAELAKQL
+1826 ATMDEAELAKQL
-1838 SRDDAVRAAYLAE
+1838 AKDDTVRAAYLAE

-1887 LYVKLETGE
+1887 LYVKLETGD
-1896 RLTEAELETARES
+1896 RLTETELETARES
-1909 IMEAWIADH
+1909 IMDAWIADH
-1918 EYALSRK
+1918 EYALNRR
-1925 PELRETRIARQR
+1925 PELRETRVARQR
-1937 DKISDARVE
+1937 GKISDARVE

-1987 VRGQLH
+1987 VRGQLR

-2017 RETHGAYTVENIVK
+2017 RETHGAYTAENIVK
-2031 AMNKANARGE
+2031 AMNQASARGE

-2056 PRYKSVDAIHADESR
+2056 PRYKSVDAIHADEGR
-2071 LQKMPEEEYNRL
+2071 LQNMPEEEYNRL
-2083 LQALDKRIEGIVA
+2083 LQELDKRIEGIVA
-2096 DVQKTSG
+2096 DVQKTAG

-2178 NCPPERLEKMKAA
+2178 DCPPERLEKMKAA

-2220 DEPQAGTGGEIG
+2220 DEPQAETGGEIE
-2232 QAPESEPAKQEQ
+2232 QAPESKPAEPEQ

-2252 NETKPVAESLPIIA
+2252 NEMKPVAESLPIIA

-2291 IDGLADRML
+2291 IDTLADRML

-2311 AFFDRMYAEG
+2311 TFFDRMYAEG

-2389 TLPGMFN
+2389 TLPGMFH

-2536 LRETWDEVLGDLDI
+2536 LQGTWDEVLGDLDI

-2565 DATWKDLAEMYKAA
+2565 DATWKDLAEMYKDAQA
-2579 RKSDPNFLPTKE
+2579 NDPNFLPSKE
-2591 LEMIV
+2591 LEKIV
-2596 DRLDNEK
+2596 HRLDNKK

-2752 LVGELEVGK
+2752 LVGALEVGK

-2776 QKVHLYLESKSYE
+2776 QKVHMYLESKSTE
-2789 NLRHMEGGRIFPV
+2789 NLRHMEGGRTFAD
-2802 KELYSQGKREAAF
+2802 KTLYSQGKRREAF
-2815 AQGELVR
+2815 AQGKTVR
-2822 LAPETVKAL
+2822 MAPETVKAI
-2831 VKDLTPE
+2831 VGSLTPE

-2871 VSKNYAPIYAD
+2871 VSKNYTPIY
-2882 TNYTKNQLGVYDAT
+2882 TNSNYTKSELGVYDAT

-2907 YSKNPSYNIGAF
+2907 FSKNPSYNIGAF

-2940 NWNTLLGWNEYVDDD
+2940 NWQTLLNW
-2955 RESMRSEISHT
+2955 RERENSMADIITHD
-2966 WGDASLKYIENLIET
+2966 WGDESLKYIQDLVQT

-2990 DSVSMGAEKIFSNYI
+2990 DSVSMGAEKVFSNYI

-3011 NQSIVFKQLGSIP
+3011 NPSIVFKQLGSIP
-3024 LASVW
+3024 LAGAW
-3029 LGPEN
+3029 LDFKN
-3034 APSPGQVKRI
+3034 FPSPGQVKRI

-3082 FTSFVFGGGA
+3082 FTNFIFGGGA

-3105 PWAENKVRSEF
+3105 PWAENKVRAEF
-3116 PELETGSQEQID
+3116 PELETGNQEQID

-3133 FYQKVAEEFNEAVA
+3133 FYQKVAEVFNEAVA
-3147 RSQSTSDEMHRGSLY
+3147 RSQSTSDEMHQGTLR
-3162 KSKNSVTR
+3162 KSKNPVTR
-3170 AFTMFKSDSSQAYN
+3170 AFTMFKSDSSQTYN

-3216 LSILGGTAFA
+3216 LAAVGGYIWAQ
-3226 CGIDVLMNLWKHKGK
+3226 GIEFLMNLWKRKGK
-3241 AYRDEDGNLTAESVA
+3241 AYRDEDGNLTAGSVA
-3256 KELATGMAES
+3256 KEMAL
-3266 MFGLVIGGE
+3266 GLVEDLAGIVAYGE
-3275 EIFNIFDAVGTKLTG
+3275 ELADVIGNIITG
-3290 GTWYDSMN
+3290 DKWYGID
-3298 TLNAPGLEQ
+3298 TPGLEQ
-3307 VSEII
+3307 LSDVVETIVEQGQNG
-3312 STLIDEGVSFIQLL
+3312 LDVLKD
-3326 ADGADVV
+3326 AADVV
-3333 KNGGDVWEFLHRRGA
+3333 KNGGSLGEYLHRHS
-3348 DIIGDIKEMAATV
+3348 GDIVGGIKDLAAAA

-3368 PVNNLEAY
+3368 SVNNLEAY
-3376 LLGTVRWVSPELAAA
+3376 LIGTVRWASPELAAA
-3391 YDDALATANKNRMK
+3391 YDDALATANKNQMK

-3416 EDTLHNRRVETDEAT
+3416 SDTLHNRRVETDETT

-3476 SGAVGNRLRE
+3476 SSAVGSRLVA

-3491 VFQEADDETR
+3491 VFQTADDETR

-3531 KADDVLASGA
+3531 KADDVLATGG
-3541 EMADY
+3541 EMVDY

-3565 LDTQNAKDVAL
+3565 LDAQSAKDVAL
-3576 GMAELAPEEGK
+3576 GMAELTPDEGK

-3599 IDAVDGAD
+3599 IDAVDGTS
-3607 AQRNALLA
+3607 AQRDALLA

-3669 GHGGIMLPGGD
+3669 GHSGIMLPGGD

>member
-51 AQEQKTPQRERNG
+51 AQEQKAHQSERSG

-74 AGLGAPAPT
+74 AGLGASAPT

-112 NADGSVS
+112 NADGSIS

-188 YTTQREKALDET
+188 YTTQREQALDET

-224 AQQPGI
+224 AQQPSI

-245 QAESAQSETD
+245 RAGSAQSETD
-255 RRIQELQ
+255 RRIQALQ

-300 VPGVWTKRQKQ
+300 VPGIWTKHQNQ

-319 QSGFGGL
+319 QNGFGGL

-388 VGKLLGANEDEYHRQ
+388 VGKALGANEDEYHRQ

-464 ADAVHNAGAAAIGD
+464 ADAVHNAGAAAMGD
-478 MSTGDYLKHIAI
+478 MSTEDYLKRIAI

-571 AINSYQTTQQQ
+571 AISSYQATQQQ

-629 VNSYYIAGQQ
+629 INSYYIAGQQ

-692 PTAPTDPQM
+692 PTTPTDPQM
-701 QKQVEQELQTAIQ
+701 QKQVEQEIQTAIQ
-714 QGLQQAQAGTQN
+714 QGLQQAEAGTQSAQ
-726 TPQPESGQALQ
+726 QPESGQALQ
-737 NGNAAAAAAQ
+737 SGNAAAAAAQ
-747 IAGQAAE
+747 IAGQSQQVQQPNLPTAA
-754 QNQQT
+754 Q
-759 QLPSLPATEQDAVVQ
+759 AAAVQ
-774 PQQPEQSTQQEAELP
+774 PQQLEQSTQQEAGLP
-789 TQQMQ
+789 TPQQVQ
-794 TEQTTTPLQRLE
+794 TEQTATPLERLE

-825 YRGEI
+825 YRGQI
-830 QDGEVLSKLLS
+830 TDGEVLNKLLS
-841 LPEVQ
+841 FPEVQ

-853 DADIEAVVSGNVQPQ
+853 DADIEAVVSGNVQAQ
-868 NQQPVNS
+868 NQQPVN
-875 AAQQTLNTQPTVQQ
+875 AAVQQ
-889 ALDSQAPGVQ
+889 VPGSQQPGVQ
-899 NGTTTSEGGM
+899 NEATTPEGGM

-916 QVGQRPGAEQP
+916 PAGQQPGAEQQ

-935 GGRVLGEST
+935 GGRILREST

-959 FNQVGAA
+959 FNQGRTAV
-966 AERKNLGRTLR
+966 ERENLGRTLR

-1002 SSWDAQMQQTAQR
+1002 SHWDTQMQQTAQR

-1049 NGIIIQADHL
+1049 NGIIVQADH
-1059 RLNIDQIADHEAF
+1059 RYLNIDQIADHEAF

-1087 QAIVERYGREEF
+1087 RAIVEQYSREEF
-1099 DAIMDKYLKNLRGVY
+1099 DAVVEKYLKNLRGVY

-1123 EVAEAYGIVKE
+1123 EVAEVYGIVKE

-1148 ANADKYRSEAQAVL
+1148 AHAEKYRSEAQAVL
-1162 RERKITTPG
+1162 QARKITTPG
-1171 SETEEAVARRTG
+1171 SETAAATQRRTG

-1188 SYGGVNAN
+1188 SI
-1196 TADQKTLAR
+1196 
-1205 AQELQMQGEDDER
+1205 GEI
-1218 VRKETGWHTGME
+1218 T
-1230 GKLRF
+1230 
-1235 EIDDSNMKYHRG
+1235 
-1247 GDAAFSRNHPD
+1247 
-1258 YAEYQKLVDKM
+1258 DKA
-1269 LTGSAEAWKPED
+1269 GNN
-1281 QERLQELDKTWG
+1281 
-1293 REYGRLSERVESGN
+1293 YGRGVHLDSTLLENLSDSERVQMVKE
-1307 ATLED
+1307 
-1312 VIDHEEL
+1312 
-1319 FQAYPQLRSVR
+1319 R
-1330 VEFKEL
+1330 VKEL
-1336 PGNTQGYFSPSENK
+1336 GGQHFTAYDGNGN
-1350 IALDSKLRSAPEVTI
+1350 EV
-1365 IHEIQHAIQK
+1365 
-1375 AEGFASGASPE
+1375 
-1386 YWQQH
+1386 
-1391 RDEAKEARIADI
+1391 
-1403 REEIARLEEQLPWDL
+1403 
-1418 NRWTAE
+1418 
-1424 DDAIEAKIGELEDS
+1424 
-1438 IIDIQNGVGLDS
+1438 DIQIAKPGARFVNKSGKSVPVNK
-1450 YDLYRNTAG
+1450 DLTTKNRKSKVKQEAVVLADELINTAKHKK
-1459 EIEARD
+1459 D
-1465 AASRRELTPEQRR
+1465 T
-1478 ATPPAR
+1478 PAR
-1484 ADENTVY
+1484 YPHGWLDDNGRNDWAEWKTYIQDKENTVWEATLHIATS
-1491 ADLSDS
+1491 ADGEKILYDIDPIKKTGQSGNSDTSTVEPIVADEAEPVKREDEEEMPKLMNLQRYSDIAGQQEQTAEMTNAEPTTVGAITSGSQS
-1497 LDYVGKTDD
+1497 LG
-1506 GTEVYETSE
+1506 GSAPAISSASE
-1515 AVRKLPYKKR
+1515 ASVAEKR
-1525 MEAFMDIMRNEYAGR
+1525 QSVKIPSAS
-1540 TAKFTARDGEVYYAT
+1540 
-1555 FDENDLRKNVYGDKK
+1555 DE
-1570 SSPRG
+1570 SSE
-1575 WKAKINTGADG
+1575 NT
-1586 NIFDLVENAEHSGS
+1586 N
-1600 GKEQGKTSEAHQGLT
+1600 
-1615 GWEYFVKTV
+1615 
-1624 QIDGRVYDLL
+1624 
-1634 ANVRKKPDGEFVYS
+1634 
-1648 IQLNENEKKAP
+1648 KAP

-1700 MDEPVEQTQDL
+1700 LDEPVEQTQDL

-1756 RQSIDPQADQRNKVY
+1756 RQSIDPQEDRRNKVY

-1786 REVNYDAR
+1786 REVNYEAR
-1794 RAAEQKIAQLAKQ
+1794 RAAEQKIAQLANQ

-1812 FSRDSVIGSRVDEV
+1812 FSRDSAIGSRVDEV
-1826 STMDEAELAKQL
+1826 ATMDEAELAKQL
-1838 SRDDAVRAAYLAE
+1838 AKDDTVRAAYLAE

-1887 LYVKLETGE
+1887 LYVKLETGD
-1896 RLTEAELETARES
+1896 RLTETELETARES
-1909 IMEAWIADH
+1909 IMDAWIADH
-1918 EYALSRK
+1918 EYALNRR
-1925 PELRETRIARQR
+1925 PELRETRVARQR
-1937 DKISDARVE
+1937 DKINDARVE

-1987 VRGQLH
+1987 VRGQLR

-2017 RETHGAYTVENIVK
+2017 RETHGAYTAENIVK
-2031 AMNKANARGE
+2031 AMNQASARGE

-2056 PRYKSVDAIHADESR
+2056 PRYKSVDAIHADEGR
-2071 LQKMPEEEYNRL
+2071 LQNMPEEEYNRL
-2083 LQALDKRIEGIVA
+2083 LQELDKRIEGIVA

-2178 NCPPERLEKMKAA
+2178 DCPPERLEKMKAA

-2220 DEPQAGTGGEIG
+2220 DEPQAETGGEIE
-2232 QAPESEPAKQEQ
+2232 QAPESKPAEPEQ

-2291 IDGLADRML
+2291 IDTLADRML

-2389 TLPGMFN
+2389 TLPGMFH

-2422 LAQYTALLAGQEYV
+2422 LAQYTALLAGQEYI

-2449 DEALRTFTRTAKLE
+2449 DEALHTFTRTAKLE

-2536 LRETWDEVLGDLDI
+2536 LQGTWDEVLGDLDI

-2565 DATWKDLAEMYKAA
+2565 DATWKDLAEMYKDAQTN
-2579 RKSDPNFLPTKE
+2579 DPNFLPSKE
-2591 LEMIV
+2591 LEKIV
-2596 DRLDNEK
+2596 HRLDNKK

-2752 LVGELEVGK
+2752 LVGALEVGK

-2776 QKVHLYLESKSYE
+2776 QKVHMYLESKSTE
-2789 NLRHMEGGRIFPV
+2789 NLRHMEGGRTFAD
-2802 KELYSQGKREAAF
+2802 KTLYSQGKRREAF
-2815 AQGELVR
+2815 AQGKTVR
-2822 LAPETVKAL
+2822 MAPETVKAI
-2831 VKDLTPE
+2831 VGSLTPE

-2871 VSKNYAPIYAD
+2871 VSKNYTPIY
-2882 TNYTKNQLGVYDAT
+2882 TNSNYTKSELGVYDAT

-2907 YSKNPSYNIGAF
+2907 FSKNPSYNIGAF

-2940 NWNTLLGWNEYVDDD
+2940 NWQTLLNW
-2955 RESMRSEISHT
+2955 RERENSMADIITHD
-2966 WGDASLKYIENLIET
+2966 WGDESLKYIQDLVQT
-2981 LQGGAASTR
+2981 LQGGTASTR
-2990 DSVSMGAEKIFSNYI
+2990 DSVSMGAEKVFSNYI

-3011 NQSIVFKQLGSIP
+3011 NPSIVFKQLGSIP
-3024 LASVW
+3024 LAGAW
-3029 LGPEN
+3029 LDFKN
-3034 APSPGQVKRI
+3034 FPSPGQVKRI

-3082 FTSFVFGGGA
+3082 FTNFIFGGGA

-3105 PWAENKVRSEF
+3105 PWAENKVRAEF

-3133 FYQKVAEEFNEAVA
+3133 FYQKVAEVFNEAVA
-3147 RSQSTSDEMHRGSLY
+3147 RSQSTSDEMHQGTLR
-3162 KSKNSVTR
+3162 KSKNPVTR
-3170 AFTMFKSDSSQAYN
+3170 AFTMFKSDSSQTYN

-3216 LSILGGTAFA
+3216 LAAVGGYIWAQ
-3226 CGIDVLMNLWKHKGK
+3226 GIEFLMNLWKRKGK
-3241 AYRDEDGNLTAESVA
+3241 AYRDEDGNLTAGSVA
-3256 KELATGMAES
+3256 KEMAL
-3266 MFGLVIGGE
+3266 GLVGDLASIVTYGE
-3275 EIFNIFDAVGTKLTG
+3275 EIADVVGNILTG
-3290 GTWYDSMN
+3290 DKWYGID
-3298 TLNAPGLEQ
+3298 TPGLEQ
-3307 VSEII
+3307 LSDVVETIVEQGQNG
-3312 STLIDEGVSFIQLL
+3312 LDVLKD
-3326 ADGADVV
+3326 AADVV
-3333 KNGGDVWEFLHRRGA
+3333 KNGGSLGEYLHRHS
-3348 DIIGDIKEMAATV
+3348 GDIVGGIKDLAAAA

-3368 PVNNLEAY
+3368 SVNNLEAY
-3376 LLGTVRWVSPELAAA
+3376 LIGTVRWASPELAAA
-3391 YDDALATANKNRMK
+3391 YDDALATANKNQMK
-3405 GLRGAELERKI
+3405 GMRGAELERKI
-3416 EDTLHNRRVETDEAT
+3416 SDTLHNRRVETDETT

-3476 SGAVGNRLRE
+3476 SSTVGSRLQE

-3491 VFQEADDETR
+3491 VFQTADDETR

-3531 KADDVLASGA
+3531 KADDVLATGA
-3541 EMADY
+3541 EMVDY

-3565 LDTQNAKDVAL
+3565 LDTQSAKDVAL
-3576 GMAELAPEEGK
+3576 GMAELTPDEGK

-3607 AQRNALLA
+3607 AQHDALLA

-3717 AEREKAKQED
+3717 AEREKTKQED

>member
-10 LNKADKQ
+10 LNKANKQ
-17 QSNWEQTTGQEAG
+17 QSNWEQTAGQEAG

-51 AQEQKTPQRERNG
+51 AQEQKAPQRERSG

-112 NADGSVS
+112 NADGSIS

-188 YTTQREKALDET
+188 YTTQREQALDET
-200 VAHDQLQGMK
+200 AAHDQLQGMK

-245 QAESAQSETD
+245 RADSAQSETD
-255 RRIQELQ
+255 RRIQALQ

-300 VPGVWTKRQKQ
+300 VPGTWTKRQKQ

-367 KQTAVASGL
+367 RQTAVASGL

-388 VGKLLGANEDEYHRQ
+388 VGKALGANEDEYHRQ

-464 ADAVHNAGAAAIGD
+464 ADAVHNAGAAAMGD
-478 MSTGDYLKHIAI
+478 MSTEDYLKRIAI

-517 KMTPFME
+517 MMTPFME

-561 TAFAFSVLNG
+561 TAFAFSVLSS
-571 AINSYQTTQQQ
+571 AISSYQTTQQQ

-652 DEAMRAYVNGYT
+652 DEAMRAYVNGYA

-692 PTAPTDPQM
+692 PTTPTDPQM

-714 QGLQQAQAGTQN
+714 QGLQQGQAGTQN
-726 TPQPESGQALQ
+726 TQPPESGQALQ

-747 IAGQAAE
+747 IAVQAAE
-754 QNQQT
+754 QNQQA
-759 QLPSLPATEQDAVVQ
+759 QQPSLPTAAQAAAVQ
-774 PQQPEQSTQQEAELP
+774 PQQLEQSTQQEAGLLTP
-789 TQQMQ
+789 QQVQ
-794 TEQTTTPLQRLE
+794 TEQTATPLERLE
-806 AMGVSG
+806 TMGVSG

-825 YRGEI
+825 YRGQI
-830 QDGEVLSKLLS
+830 TDGEVLSKLLS
-841 LPEVQ
+841 FPEVQ

-853 DADIEAVVSGNVQPQ
+853 DADIEAVVSGNVQAQ
-868 NQQPVNS
+868 NQQPVNT
-875 AAQQTLNTQPTVQQ
+875 AAQQVPGSQQ
-889 ALDSQAPGVQ
+889 PGVQ
-899 NGTTTSEGGM
+899 NEATTHEGGM

-916 QVGQRPGAEQP
+916 PAGQQP
-927 GEQLPDGD
+927 GTEQQSEQLPDGD
-935 GGRVLGEST
+935 GGRILGEST
-944 GGQSGILAEGRPQRA
+944 GGQSGILAEGRPQRT
-959 FNQVGAA
+959 FNQGRTAV
-966 AERKNLGRTLR
+966 ERENLGRTLR

-1002 SSWDAQMQQTAQR
+1002 SHWDAQMQQTAQR

-1049 NGIIIQADHL
+1049 NGIIIQADH
-1059 RLNIDQIADHEAF
+1059 RYLNIDQIADHEAF

-1087 QAIVERYGREEF
+1087 RAIVEQYSREEF

-1148 ANADKYRSEAQAVL
+1148 AHAEKYRSEAQAVL
-1162 RERKITTPG
+1162 QERKVTTPG
-1171 SETEEAVARRTG
+1171 SETAAATQRRTG

-1196 TADQKTLAR
+1196 TADQKTLAH

-1235 EIDDSNMKYHRG
+1235 EIDDSKMKYHRG
-1247 GDAAFSRNHPD
+1247 GDAAFSRSHPD

-1319 FQAYPQLRSVR
+1319 FQAYPQLRNVR

-1350 IALDSKLRSAPEVTI
+1350 IALDSKLRSAPEATI

-1438 IIDIQNGVGLDS
+1438 IIDIQNGVGMDS

-1478 ATPPAR
+1478 AAPPAR

-1586 NIFDLVENAEHSGS
+1586 NIFDLVENAEHGGS

-1685 ASVAEKRLPVKARFS
+1685 ASVAEKRLPVKAWFS
-1700 MDEPVEQTQDL
+1700 LDEPVEQTQDL

-1756 RQSIDPQADQRNKVY
+1756 RQSIDPQADRRNKVY

-1786 REVNYDAR
+1786 REVNYEAG
-1794 RAAEQKIAQLAKQ
+1794 RAAEQKIAQLANQ

-1812 FSRDSVIGSRVDEV
+1812 FSRYSVISGRVGEV
-1826 STMDEAELAKQL
+1826 ARMDEAELAKQL
-1838 SRDDAVRAAYLAE
+1838 ARDDAVRAAYLAE

-1869 NQALQDYTE
+1869 NLALQEYTE

-1896 RLTEAELETARES
+1896 RLTAAELETARES
-1909 IMEAWIADH
+1909 IMASWIADH
-1918 EYALSRK
+1918 EYALSRR
-1925 PELRETRIARQR
+1925 PELRETRTARQR

-1987 VRGQLH
+1987 VRGQIR

-2008 TASGRRRSF
+2008 TASGKRRSF
-2017 RETHGAYTVENIVK
+2017 RETHGAYTAENIVK
-2031 AMNKANARGE
+2031 AMNRASARGE

-2056 PRYKSVDAIHADESR
+2056 PRYKSVDAIHADEGR
-2071 LQKMPEEEYNRL
+2071 LQNMPEEEYNRL
-2083 LQALDKRIEGIVA
+2083 LQELDKRIGGIVA
-2096 DVQKTSG
+2096 DVQKTAG

-2178 NCPPERLEKMKAA
+2178 DCPPERLEKMKAA

-2220 DEPQAGTGGEIG
+2220 DEPQAETGGEIE
-2232 QAPESEPAKQEQ
+2232 QASESKPAEPEQ

-2389 TLPGMFN
+2389 TLPGMFH

-2536 LRETWDEVLGDLDI
+2536 LQGTWDEVLGDLDI

-2565 DATWKDLAEMYKAA
+2565 DATWKDLAEMYKDAQEN
-2579 RKSDPNFLPTKE
+2579 DPNFLPSKE
-2591 LEMIV
+2591 LEKIV
-2596 DRLDNEK
+2596 HRLDNRK

-2752 LVGELEVGK
+2752 LVGALEVGK

-2776 QKVHLYLESKSYE
+2776 QKVHMYLESKSTE
-2789 NLRHMEGGRIFPV
+2789 NLRHMEGGRTFAD
-2802 KELYSQGKREAAF
+2802 KTLYSQGKRRKAF
-2815 AQGELVR
+2815 AQGKTVR
-2822 LAPETVKAL
+2822 MAPETVKAI
-2831 VKDLTPE
+2831 VGSLTPE

-2871 VSKNYAPIYAD
+2871 VSKNYTPIY
-2882 TNYTKNQLGVYDAT
+2882 TNSNYTKNELGVYDTT

-2907 YSKNPSYNIGAF
+2907 FSKNPSYNIGAF

-2940 NWNTLLGWNEYVDDD
+2940 NWQTLLNWSE
-2955 RESMRSEISHT
+2955 RENSMADIITHD
-2966 WGDASLKYIENLIET
+2966 WGDESLEYIQDLVQT

-2990 DSVSMGAEKIFSNYI
+2990 DSVSMGAEKVFSNYI

-3011 NQSIVFKQLGSIP
+3011 NPSIVFKQLGSIP
-3024 LASVW
+3024 LAGAW
-3029 LGPEN
+3029 LDFKN
-3034 APSPGQVKRI
+3034 FPSPGQVKRI

-3082 FTSFVFGGGA
+3082 FTNFIFGGGA

-3105 PWAENKVRSEF
+3105 PWAENKVRAEF

-3133 FYQKVAEEFNEAVA
+3133 FYQKVAEVFNEAVA
-3147 RSQSTSDEMHRGSLY
+3147 RSQSTSDEMHQGTLR
-3162 KSKNSVTR
+3162 KSKNTVTR
-3170 AFTMFKSDSSQAYN
+3170 AFTMFKSDSSQTYN
-3184 ALRQRAGEAEYYKR
+3184 ALRQRAGEAEYHKR

-3216 LSILGGTAFA
+3216 LAAVGGYIWAQ
-3226 CGIDVLMNLWKHKGK
+3226 GIEFLMNLWKRKGK
-3241 AYRDEDGNLTAESVA
+3241 AYRDEDGNLTAGSVA
-3256 KELATGMAES
+3256 KEMAL
-3266 MFGLVIGGE
+3266 GLVGDLAGIVTYGE
-3275 EIFNIFDAVGTKLTG
+3275 ELADVIGNIITG
-3290 GTWYDSMN
+3290 DKWYGID
-3298 TLNAPGLEQ
+3298 TPGLGQLSDVVETIVEQ
-3307 VSEII
+3307 GQNGLDV
-3312 STLIDEGVSFIQLL
+3312 LRD
-3326 ADGADVV
+3326 AADVV
-3333 KNGGDVWEFLHRRGA
+3333 KNGGSLGEYLHRHS
-3348 DIIGDIKEMAATV
+3348 GDIVGGIKDLAAAA

-3368 PVNNLEAY
+3368 SVNNLEAY
-3376 LLGTVRWVSPELAAA
+3376 LLGTVRWASPELAAA
-3391 YDDALATANKNRMK
+3391 YDDALATANKNQMK

-3416 EDTLHNRRVETDEAT
+3416 SDTLHNRRVETDETT

-3440 GGFTKAVPSDTPGSI
+3440 SGFTKAVPSDTPGSI

-3476 SGAVGNRLRE
+3476 SGAVGSRLQE
-3486 LAASD
+3486 LIASD
-3491 VFQEADDETR
+3491 VFQAADDETR

-3531 KADDVLASGA
+3531 KADDVLATGA

-3565 LDTQNAKDVAL
+3565 LDAQSAKDVAL

-3599 IDAVDGAD
+3599 IDAVDGTS
-3607 AQRNALLA
+3607 AQRDALLA

-3669 GHGGIMLPGGD
+3669 GHSGIMLPGGD

>member
-51 AQEQKTPQRERNG
+51 AQEQKAPQSERSG

-112 NADGSVS
+112 NADGSIS

-188 YTTQREKALDET
+188 YTTQREKALDEA

-224 AQQPGI
+224 AQQPSI

-300 VPGVWTKRQKQ
+300 VPGIWTKRQKQ

-388 VGKLLGANEDEYHRQ
+388 VGKALGANEDEYHRQ

-464 ADAVHNAGAAAIGD
+464 ADAVHNAGAAAMGD
-478 MSTGDYLKHIAI
+478 MSTEDYLKRIAI

-561 TAFAFSVLNG
+561 TAFAFSVLSS
-571 AINSYQTTQQQ
+571 AISSYQTTQQQ

-652 DEAMRAYVNGYT
+652 DEAMRAYVNGYA

-692 PTAPTDPQM
+692 PTTPTDPQM

-726 TPQPESGQALQ
+726 TQPPESGQALQ

-747 IAGQAAE
+747 IAVQAAE
-754 QNQQT
+754 QNQQA
-759 QLPSLPATEQDAVVQ
+759 QQPSLPTAAQAAAVQ
-774 PQQPEQSTQQEAELP
+774 PQQLEQSTQQEAGLLTP
-789 TQQMQ
+789 QQVQ
-794 TEQTTTPLQRLE
+794 TEQTATPLERLE
-806 AMGVSG
+806 TMGVSG

-825 YRGEI
+825 YRGQI
-830 QDGEVLSKLLS
+830 TDGEVLSKLLS
-841 LPEVQ
+841 FPEVQ

-853 DADIEAVVSGNVQPQ
+853 DADIEAVVSGNVQAQ
-868 NQQPVNS
+868 NQQPVNT
-875 AAQQTLNTQPTVQQ
+875 AAQQVPGSQQ
-889 ALDSQAPGVQ
+889 PGVQ
-899 NGTTTSEGGM
+899 NEATTHEGGM

-916 QVGQRPGAEQP
+916 PAGQQP
-927 GEQLPDGD
+927 GTEQQSEQLPDGD
-935 GGRVLGEST
+935 GGRILGKST

-959 FNQVGAA
+959 FNQGRTAV
-966 AERKNLGRTLR
+966 ERENLGRTLR

-1002 SSWDAQMQQTAQR
+1002 SHWDAQMQRTAQR

-1034 QADGSVSAARGVYTE
+1034 QADGSISAARGVYTE
-1049 NGIIIQADHL
+1049 NGIIVQADH
-1059 RLNIDQIADHEAF
+1059 RYLNIDQIADHEAF

-1087 QAIVERYGREEF
+1087 RAIVEQYSREEF

-1162 RERKITTPG
+1162 QERKVTTPG
-1171 SETEEAVARRTG
+1171 SETAAATQRRTG

-1235 EIDDSNMKYHRG
+1235 EIDDSKMKYHRG
-1247 GDAAFSRNHPD
+1247 GDAAFSRSHPD

-1319 FQAYPQLRSVR
+1319 FQAYPQLRNVR

-1350 IALDSKLRSAPEVTI
+1350 IALDSKLRSAPEATI

-1438 IIDIQNGVGLDS
+1438 IIDIQNGVGMDS

-1478 ATPPAR
+1478 AAPPAR

-1586 NIFDLVENAEHSGS
+1586 NIFDLVENAEHGGS

-1700 MDEPVEQTQDL
+1700 LDEPVEQTQDL

-1756 RQSIDPQADQRNKVY
+1756 RQSIDPQADRRNKVY

-1786 REVNYDAR
+1786 REVNYEAG
-1794 RAAEQKIAQLAKQ
+1794 RAAEQKIAQLANQ

-1812 FSRDSVIGSRVDEV
+1812 FSRYSVISGRVGEV
-1826 STMDEAELAKQL
+1826 ARMDEAELAKQL
-1838 SRDDAVRAAYLAE
+1838 ARDDAVRAAYLAE

-1869 NQALQDYTE
+1869 NLALQEYTE

-1896 RLTEAELETARES
+1896 RLTAAELETARES
-1909 IMEAWIADH
+1909 IMASWIADH
-1918 EYALSRK
+1918 EYALSRR
-1925 PELRETRIARQR
+1925 PELRETRTARQR

-1987 VRGQLH
+1987 VRGQIR

-2008 TASGRRRSF
+2008 TASGKRRSF
-2017 RETHGAYTVENIVK
+2017 RETHGAYTAENIVK
-2031 AMNKANARGE
+2031 AMNRASARGE

-2056 PRYKSVDAIHADESR
+2056 PRYKSVDAIHADEGR
-2071 LQKMPEEEYNRL
+2071 LQNMPEEEYNRL
-2083 LQALDKRIEGIVA
+2083 LQELDKRIGGIVA
-2096 DVQKTSG
+2096 DVQKTAG

-2154 PTGYFEAKPQRV
+2154 PAGYFEAKPQRV

-2178 NCPPERLEKMKAA
+2178 DCPPERLEKMKAA

-2220 DEPQAGTGGEIG
+2220 DEPQAETGGEIE
-2232 QAPESEPAKQEQ
+2232 QAPERKPAEPEQ

-2389 TLPGMFN
+2389 TLPGMFH

-2536 LRETWDEVLGDLDI
+2536 LQGTWDEVLGDLDI

-2565 DATWKDLAEMYKAA
+2565 DATWKDLAEMYKDAQA
-2579 RKSDPNFLPTKE
+2579 NDPNFLPSKE
-2591 LEMIV
+2591 LEKIV
-2596 DRLDNEK
+2596 HRLDNKK

-2752 LVGELEVGK
+2752 LVGALEVGK

-2776 QKVHLYLESKSYE
+2776 QKVHMYLESKSTE
-2789 NLRHMEGGRIFPV
+2789 NLRHMEGGRTFAD
-2802 KELYSQGKREAAF
+2802 KTLYSQGKRREAF
-2815 AQGELVR
+2815 AQGKTVR
-2822 LAPETVKAL
+2822 MAPETVKAI
-2831 VKDLTPE
+2831 VGSLTPE

-2871 VSKNYAPIYAD
+2871 VSKNYTPIY
-2882 TNYTKNQLGVYDAT
+2882 TNSNYTKSELGVYDAT

-2907 YSKNPSYNIGAF
+2907 FSKNPSYNIGAF

-2940 NWNTLLGWNEYVDDD
+2940 NWQTLLNW
-2955 RESMRSEISHT
+2955 RERENSMADIITHD
-2966 WGDASLKYIENLIET
+2966 WGDESLKYIQDLVQT

-3011 NQSIVFKQLGSIP
+3011 NPSIVFKQLGSIP
-3024 LASVW
+3024 LAGAW
-3029 LGPEN
+3029 LDFKN
-3034 APSPGQVKRI
+3034 FPSPGQVKRI

-3082 FTSFVFGGGA
+3082 FTNFIFGGGA

-3105 PWAENKVRSEF
+3105 PWAENKVRAEF

-3133 FYQKVAEEFNEAVA
+3133 FYQKVAEVFNEAVA
-3147 RSQSTSDEMHRGSLY
+3147 RSQSTSDEMHQGTLR
-3162 KSKNSVTR
+3162 KSKNPVTR
-3170 AFTMFKSDSSQAYN
+3170 AFTMFKSDSSQTYN

-3216 LSILGGTAFA
+3216 LAAVGGYIWAQ
-3226 CGIDVLMNLWKHKGK
+3226 GIEFLMNLWKRKGK
-3241 AYRDEDGNLTAESVA
+3241 AYRDEDGNLTAGSVA
-3256 KELATGMAES
+3256 KEMAL
-3266 MFGLVIGGE
+3266 GLVGDLAGIVTYGE
-3275 EIFNIFDAVGTKLTG
+3275 ELADVIGNIITG
-3290 GTWYDSMN
+3290 DKWYGID
-3298 TLNAPGLEQ
+3298 TPGLEQ
-3307 VSEII
+3307 LSDVVETIVEQGQNG
-3312 STLIDEGVSFIQLL
+3312 LDVLKD
-3326 ADGADVV
+3326 AADVV
-3333 KNGGDVWEFLHRRGA
+3333 KNGGSLGEYLHRHS
-3348 DIIGDIKEMAATV
+3348 GDIVGGIKDLAAAA

-3368 PVNNLEAY
+3368 SVNNLEAY
-3376 LLGTVRWVSPELAAA
+3376 LLGTVRWASPELAAA
-3391 YDDALATANKNRMK
+3391 YDDALATANKNQMK
-3405 GLRGAELERKI
+3405 GLRGVELERKI
-3416 EDTLHNRRVETDEAT
+3416 SDTLHNRRVETDETT

-3440 GGFTKAVPSDTPGSI
+3440 SGLTKAVPSDTPGSI

-3476 SGAVGNRLRE
+3476 SGAVGSRLVA

-3491 VFQEADDETR
+3491 VFQTADDETR

-3531 KADDVLASGA
+3531 KADDVLATGA

-3565 LDTQNAKDVAL
+3565 LDAQSAKDVAL

-3599 IDAVDGAD
+3599 IDAVDGTS
-3607 AQRNALLA
+3607 AQRDALLA

-3669 GHGGIMLPGGD
+3669 GHSGIMLPGGD

-3717 AEREKAKQED
+3717 AEREKAKRED

>member
-10 LNKADKQ
+10 LNKANKQ
-17 QSNWEQTTGQEAG
+17 QSNWEQTAGQEAG

-51 AQEQKTPQRERNG
+51 AQEQKAPQRERSG

-112 NADGSVS
+112 NADGSIS

-188 YTTQREKALDET
+188 YTTQREQALDET
-200 VAHDQLQGMK
+200 AAHDQLQGMK

-245 QAESAQSETD
+245 RADSAQSETD
-255 RRIQELQ
+255 RRIQALQ

-300 VPGVWTKRQKQ
+300 VPGTWTKRQKQ

-367 KQTAVASGL
+367 RQTAVASGL

-388 VGKLLGANEDEYHRQ
+388 VGKALGANEDEYHRQ

-464 ADAVHNAGAAAIGD
+464 ADAVHNAGAAAMGD
-478 MSTGDYLKHIAI
+478 MSTEDYLKRIAI

-517 KMTPFME
+517 MMTPFME

-561 TAFAFSVLNG
+561 TAFAFSVLSS
-571 AINSYQTTQQQ
+571 AISSYQTTQQQ

-652 DEAMRAYVNGYT
+652 DEAMRAYVNGYA

-692 PTAPTDPQM
+692 PTTPTDPQM

-714 QGLQQAQAGTQN
+714 QGLQQGQAGTQN
-726 TPQPESGQALQ
+726 TQPPESGQALQ

-747 IAGQAAE
+747 IAVQAAE
-754 QNQQT
+754 QNQQA
-759 QLPSLPATEQDAVVQ
+759 QQPSLPTAAQAAAVQ
-774 PQQPEQSTQQEAELP
+774 PQQLEQSTQQEAGLLTP
-789 TQQMQ
+789 QQVQ
-794 TEQTTTPLQRLE
+794 TEQTATPLERLE
-806 AMGVSG
+806 TMGVSG

-825 YRGEI
+825 YRGQI
-830 QDGEVLSKLLS
+830 TDGEVLSKLIS
-841 LPEVQ
+841 FPEVQ

-853 DADIEAVVSGNVQPQ
+853 DADIEAVVSGNVQAQ
-868 NQQPVNS
+868 NQQPVNT
-875 AAQQTLNTQPTVQQ
+875 AAQQVPGSQQ
-889 ALDSQAPGVQ
+889 PGVQ
-899 NGTTTSEGGM
+899 NEATTHEGGM

-916 QVGQRPGAEQP
+916 PAGQQP
-927 GEQLPDGD
+927 GTEQQSEQLPDGD
-935 GGRVLGEST
+935 GGRILGEST
-944 GGQSGILAEGRPQRA
+944 GGQSGILAEGRPQRT
-959 FNQVGAA
+959 FNQGRTAV
-966 AERKNLGRTLR
+966 ERENLGRTLR

-1002 SSWDAQMQQTAQR
+1002 SHWDAQMQQTAQR

-1049 NGIIIQADHL
+1049 NGIIIQADH
-1059 RLNIDQIADHEAF
+1059 RYLNIDQIADHEAF

-1087 QAIVERYGREEF
+1087 RAIVEQYSREEF

-1148 ANADKYRSEAQAVL
+1148 AHAEKYRSEAQAVL
-1162 RERKITTPG
+1162 QERKVTTPG
-1171 SETEEAVARRTG
+1171 SETAAATQRRTG

-1196 TADQKTLAR
+1196 TADQKTLAH

-1235 EIDDSNMKYHRG
+1235 EIDDSKMKYHRG
-1247 GDAAFSRNHPD
+1247 GDAAFSRSHPD

-1319 FQAYPQLRSVR
+1319 FQAYPQLRNVR

-1350 IALDSKLRSAPEVTI
+1350 IALDSKLRSAPEATI

-1438 IIDIQNGVGLDS
+1438 IIDIQNGVGMDS

-1478 ATPPAR
+1478 AAPPAR

-1586 NIFDLVENAEHSGS
+1586 NIFDLVENAEHGGS

-1685 ASVAEKRLPVKARFS
+1685 ASVAEKRLPVKAWFS
-1700 MDEPVEQTQDL
+1700 LDEPVEQTQDL

-1756 RQSIDPQADQRNKVY
+1756 RQSIDPQADRRNKVY

-1786 REVNYDAR
+1786 REVNYEAG
-1794 RAAEQKIAQLAKQ
+1794 RAAEQKIAQLANQ

-1812 FSRDSVIGSRVDEV
+1812 FSRYSVISGHVGEV
-1826 STMDEAELAKQL
+1826 ARMDEAELAKQL
-1838 SRDDAVRAAYLAE
+1838 ARDDAVRAAYLAE

-1869 NQALQDYTE
+1869 NLALQEYTE

-1896 RLTEAELETARES
+1896 RLTAAELETARES
-1909 IMEAWIADH
+1909 IMASWIADH
-1918 EYALSRK
+1918 EYALSRR
-1925 PELRETRIARQR
+1925 PELRETRTARQR

-1987 VRGQLH
+1987 VRGQIR

-2008 TASGRRRSF
+2008 TASGKRRSF
-2017 RETHGAYTVENIVK
+2017 RETHGAYTAENIVK
-2031 AMNKANARGE
+2031 AMNRASARGE

-2056 PRYKSVDAIHADESR
+2056 PRYKSVDAIHADEGR
-2071 LQKMPEEEYNRL
+2071 LQNMPEEEYNRL
-2083 LQALDKRIEGIVA
+2083 LQELDKRIGGIVA
-2096 DVQKTSG
+2096 DVQKTAG

-2178 NCPPERLEKMKAA
+2178 DCPPERLEKMKAA

-2220 DEPQAGTGGEIG
+2220 DEPQAETGGEIE
-2232 QAPESEPAKQEQ
+2232 QASESKPAEPEQ

-2389 TLPGMFN
+2389 TLPGMFH

-2409 VQTAEEGKSQNMS
+2409 VQTAEEGKSQNMG

-2536 LRETWDEVLGDLDI
+2536 LQGTWDEVLGDLDI

-2565 DATWKDLAEMYKAA
+2565 DATWKDLAEMYKDAQEN
-2579 RKSDPNFLPTKE
+2579 DPNFLPSKE
-2591 LEMIV
+2591 LKKIV
-2596 DRLDNEK
+2596 HRLDNKK

-2659 AGEAAR
+2659 AGEAAL

-2752 LVGELEVGK
+2752 LVGALEVGK

-2776 QKVHLYLESKSYE
+2776 QKVHMYLESKSTE
-2789 NLRHMEGGRIFPV
+2789 NLRHMEGGRTFAD
-2802 KELYSQGKREAAF
+2802 KTLYSQGKRRKAF
-2815 AQGELVR
+2815 AQGKTVR
-2822 LAPETVKAL
+2822 MAPETVKAI
-2831 VKDLTPE
+2831 VGSLTPE

-2871 VSKNYAPIYAD
+2871 VSKNYTPIY
-2882 TNYTKNQLGVYDAT
+2882 TNSNYTKSELGVYDAT

-2907 YSKNPSYNIGAF
+2907 FSENPSYNIGAF

-2940 NWNTLLGWNEYVDDD
+2940 NWQTLLNWSE
-2955 RESMRSEISHT
+2955 RENSMADIITHD
-2966 WGDASLKYIENLIET
+2966 WGDESLKYIQDLVQT

-2990 DSVSMGAEKIFSNYI
+2990 DSVSMGAEKVFSNYI

-3011 NQSIVFKQLGSIP
+3011 NPSIVFKQLGSIP
-3024 LASVW
+3024 LAGVW
-3029 LGPEN
+3029 LDFKN
-3034 APSPGQVKRI
+3034 FPSPGQVKRI

-3082 FTSFVFGGGA
+3082 FTNFIFGGGA

-3105 PWAENKVRSEF
+3105 PWAENKVRAEF

-3133 FYQKVAEEFNEAVA
+3133 FYQKVAEVFNEAVA
-3147 RSQSTSDEMHRGSLY
+3147 RSQSTSDEMHQGTLR
-3162 KSKNSVTR
+3162 KSKNQVTR
-3170 AFTMFKSDSSQAYN
+3170 ALTMFKSDSSQTYN
-3184 ALRQRAGEAEYYKR
+3184 ALRQRAGEAKYYKR

-3216 LSILGGTAFA
+3216 LAAVGGYIWAQ
-3226 CGIDVLMNLWKHKGK
+3226 GIEFLMNLWKRKGK
-3241 AYRDEDGNLTAESVA
+3241 AYRDEDGNLTVGSVA
-3256 KELATGMAES
+3256 KEMAL
-3266 MFGLVIGGE
+3266 GLVGDLAGIVTYGE
-3275 EIFNIFDAVGTKLTG
+3275 ELADVVGNILTG
-3290 GTWYDSMN
+3290 DKWYGID
-3298 TLNAPGLEQ
+3298 TPGLEQ
-3307 VSEII
+3307 LSDVVETIVEQGQNG
-3312 STLIDEGVSFIQLL
+3312 LDVLKD
-3326 ADGADVV
+3326 AADVV
-3333 KNGGDVWEFLHRRGA
+3333 KNGGSLGEYLHRHR
-3348 DIIGDIKEMAATV
+3348 GDIVGGIKDLAAAA

-3368 PVNNLEAY
+3368 SVNNLEAY
-3376 LLGTVRWVSPELAAA
+3376 LIGTVRWASPELAAA
-3391 YDDALATANKNRMK
+3391 YDDALATANKNQMK

-3416 EDTLHNRRVETDEAT
+3416 SDTLHNRRVETDETT

-3440 GGFTKAVPSDTPGSI
+3440 DGFTKAVPSDTPGSI

-3476 SGAVGNRLRE
+3476 SGAVGSRLQE
-3486 LAASD
+3486 LIASD
-3491 VFQEADDETR
+3491 VFQAADDETR

-3531 KADDVLASGA
+3531 KADDVLATGA

-3565 LDTQNAKDVAL
+3565 LDAQSAKDVAL

-3599 IDAVDGAD
+3599 IDAVDGTS
-3607 AQRNALLA
+3607 AQRDALLA

-3669 GHGGIMLPGGD
+3669 GHSGIMLPGGD

>member
-51 AQEQKTPQRERNG
+51 AQEQKAPQSERSG

-112 NADGSVS
+112 NADGSIS

-188 YTTQREKALDET
+188 YTTQREKALDEA

-224 AQQPGI
+224 AQQPSI

-300 VPGVWTKRQKQ
+300 VPGIWTKRQKQ

-388 VGKLLGANEDEYHRQ
+388 VGKALGANEDEYHRQ

-464 ADAVHNAGAAAIGD
+464 ADAVHNAGAAAMGD
-478 MSTGDYLKHIAI
+478 MSTEDYLKRIAI

-561 TAFAFSVLNG
+561 TAFAFSVLSS
-571 AINSYQTTQQQ
+571 AISSYQTTQQQ

-652 DEAMRAYVNGYT
+652 DEAMRAYVNGYA

-692 PTAPTDPQM
+692 PTTPTDPQM
-701 QKQVEQELQTAIQ
+701 QKQVEQELQTVIQ
-714 QGLQQAQAGTQN
+714 QGLQQAQAGTQSAQ
-726 TPQPESGQALQ
+726 QPESGQALQ

-747 IAGQAAE
+747 IAVQAAE
-754 QNQQT
+754 QNQQA
-759 QLPSLPATEQDAVVQ
+759 QQPSLPTAAQAAAVQ
-774 PQQPEQSTQQEAELP
+774 PQQLEQSTQQEAGLP
-789 TQQMQ
+789 TPQQVQ
-794 TEQTTTPLQRLE
+794 TEQTATPLERLE
-806 AMGVSG
+806 TMGVSG

-825 YRGEI
+825 YRGQI
-830 QDGEVLSKLLS
+830 TDGEVLSKLLS
-841 LPEVQ
+841 FPEVQ

-853 DADIEAVVSGNVQPQ
+853 DADIEAVVSGNVQAQ
-868 NQQPVNS
+868 NQQPVN
-875 AAQQTLNTQPTVQQ
+875 AAVQQ
-889 ALDSQAPGVQ
+889 VPGSQQPGVQ
-899 NGTTTSEGGM
+899 NEATTHEGGM

-916 QVGQRPGAEQP
+916 PVRQQP
-927 GEQLPDGD
+927 GTEQQSEQLPDGD
-935 GGRVLGEST
+935 GGRILSEST

-959 FNQVGAA
+959 FNQGRTAV
-966 AERKNLGRTLR
+966 ERENLGRTLR

-1002 SSWDAQMQQTAQR
+1002 SHWDAQMQQTAQR

-1049 NGIIIQADHL
+1049 NGIIVQADH
-1059 RLNIDQIADHEAF
+1059 RYLNIDQIADHEAF
-1072 HDYAA
+1072 HDIAA

-1087 QAIVERYGREEF
+1087 QAIVEQYSREEF
-1099 DAIMDKYLKNLRGVY
+1099 DAVVEKYLKNLRGVY
-1114 DLPEHASGQ
+1114 DLPEYASGQ
-1123 EVAEAYGIVKE
+1123 EVDEVYGIVKE

-1148 ANADKYRSEAQAVL
+1148 AHAEKYRSEAQAVL
-1162 RERKITTPG
+1162 QARKITTPG
-1171 SETEEAVARRTG
+1171 SETAAATQRRTG

-1235 EIDDSNMKYHRG
+1235 EIDDSKMKYHRG
-1247 GDAAFSRNHPD
+1247 GDAAFSRSHPD

-1319 FQAYPQLRSVR
+1319 FQAYPQLRNVR

-1336 PGNTQGYFSPSENK
+1336 PGNTQGYFSTSENK
-1350 IALDSKLRSAPEVTI
+1350 IALDSKLRSAPEATI

-1418 NRWTAE
+1418 NKWTAE
-1424 DDAIEAKIGELEDS
+1424 DDAIETKIGELEDS

-1465 AASRRELTPEQRR
+1465 AASRRGLTPEQRR

-1515 AVRKLPYKKR
+1515 TIRKLPYKKR
-1525 MEAFMDIMRNEYAGR
+1525 MEAFMDIMRNEYAVR

-1555 FDENDLRKNVYGDKK
+1555 FDENDLRKNIYGDKK

-1756 RQSIDPQADQRNKVY
+1756 RQSIDPQADRRNKVY

-1786 REVNYDAR
+1786 REVNYEAR
-1794 RAAEQKIAQLAKQ
+1794 RAAEQKIAQMANQ

-1826 STMDEAELAKQL
+1826 ATMDEAELAKQL

-1918 EYALSRK
+1918 EYALSRR

-1937 DKISDARVE
+1937 DKISDVRVE

-1973 KLREAVDDADVEAW
+1973 RLREAVDDADVEAW

-2017 RETHGAYTVENIVK
+2017 QETHGAYTAENIVK
-2031 AMNKANARGE
+2031 AMNQASARGE

-2056 PRYKSVDAIHADESR
+2056 PRYGSVDAIHADEGR
-2071 LQKMPEEEYNRL
+2071 LQNMPEEEYNRL
-2083 LQALDKRIEGIVA
+2083 LQELDKRIEGIVA

-2178 NCPPERLEKMKAA
+2178 DCPPERLEKMKAA

-2220 DEPQAGTGGEIG
+2220 DEPQAETGSEIE
-2232 QAPESEPAKQEQ
+2232 QVPESKPAEPEQ
-2244 KEKKPRKK
+2244 KEKKLRKK

-2311 AFFDRMYAEG
+2311 TFFDRMYAEG

-2389 TLPGMFN
+2389 TLPGMFH

-2506 REYRELKEQQK
+2506 REYRELKEQQQ

-2536 LRETWDEVLGDLDI
+2536 LQETWDEVLGDLDI

-2565 DATWKDLAEMYKAA
+2565 DATWKDLAEMYKDAQA
-2579 RKSDPNFLPTKE
+2579 NDPNFLPSKE
-2591 LEMIV
+2591 LEKIV
-2596 DRLDNEK
+2596 HRLDNKK

-2752 LVGELEVGK
+2752 LVGALEVGK

-2776 QKVHLYLESKSYE
+2776 QKVHMYLESKSTE
-2789 NLRHMEGGRIFPV
+2789 NLRHMEGGRTFAD
-2802 KELYSQGKREAAF
+2802 KTLYSQGKRREAF
-2815 AQGELVR
+2815 AQGKTVR
-2822 LAPETVKAL
+2822 MAPETVKAI
-2831 VKDLTPE
+2831 VGSLTPE

-2871 VSKNYAPIYAD
+2871 VSKNYTPIY
-2882 TNYTKNQLGVYDAT
+2882 TNSNYTKSELGVYDAT

-2907 YSKNPSYNIGAF
+2907 FSKNPSYNIGAF

-2940 NWNTLLGWNEYVDDD
+2940 NWQTLLNW
-2955 RESMRSEISHT
+2955 RERENSMADIITHD
-2966 WGDASLKYIENLIET
+2966 WGDESLKYIQDLVQT
-2981 LQGGAASTR
+2981 LQGGTASTR
-2990 DSVSMGAEKIFSNYI
+2990 DSVSMGAEKVFSNYI

-3011 NQSIVFKQLGSIP
+3011 NPSIVFKQLGSIP
-3024 LASVW
+3024 LAGAW
-3029 LGPEN
+3029 LDFKN
-3034 APSPGQVKRI
+3034 FPSPGQVKRI

-3082 FTSFVFGGGA
+3082 FTNFVFGGGA

-3105 PWAENKVRSEF
+3105 PWAENKVRAVF

-3133 FYQKVAEEFNEAVA
+3133 FYQKVAEVFNEAVA
-3147 RSQSTSDEMHRGSLY
+3147 RSQSTSDEMHQGTLR
-3162 KSKNSVTR
+3162 KSKNPVTR
-3170 AFTMFKSDSSQAYN
+3170 AFTMFKSDSSQTYN

-3216 LSILGGTAFA
+3216 LAAVGGYIWAQ
-3226 CGIDVLMNLWKHKGK
+3226 GIEFLMNLWKRKGK
-3241 AYRDEDGNLTAESVA
+3241 AYRDEDGNLTVGSVA
-3256 KELATGMAES
+3256 KEMALGLMGDLAGIVTYGEELAD
-3266 MFGLVIGGE
+3266 VIG
-3275 EIFNIFDAVGTKLTG
+3275 NIITG
-3290 GTWYDSMN
+3290 DKWYGID
-3298 TLNAPGLEQ
+3298 TPGLEQ
-3307 VSEII
+3307 LSDVVETIVEQGQNG
-3312 STLIDEGVSFIQLL
+3312 LDVLKD
-3326 ADGADVV
+3326 AADVV
-3333 KNGGDVWEFLHRRGA
+3333 KNGGSLGEYLHRHS
-3348 DIIGDIKEMAATV
+3348 GDIVGGIKDLAAAA

-3368 PVNNLEAY
+3368 SVNNLEAY
-3376 LLGTVRWVSPELAAA
+3376 LLGTVRWASPELAAA
-3391 YDDALATANKNRMK
+3391 YDDALATANKNQMK
-3405 GLRGAELERKI
+3405 GLRGAELKRKI
-3416 EDTLHNRRVETDEAT
+3416 SDTLHNRRVETDETT

-3440 GGFTKAVPSDTPGSI
+3440 SGFTKAVPSDTPGSI

-3476 SGAVGNRLRE
+3476 SGAVGSRLQE
-3486 LAASD
+3486 LIASD
-3491 VFQEADDETR
+3491 VFQAADDETQ

-3531 KADDVLASGA
+3531 KADDVLATGA

-3558 LDAIDGG
+3558 LDAHDGG
-3565 LDTQNAKDVAL
+3565 LNAQSAKDVAL

-3587 KTVSDVQKWRAA
+3587 KTESDVQKWRAA

-3607 AQRNALLA
+3607 AQHDALLA

-3669 GHGGIMLPGGD
+3669 GHSGIMLPGGD

>member
-1 MSVISKKSF
+1 MSIISKKSF

-51 AQEQKTPQRERNG
+51 AQEQKAPQSERSG

-112 NADGSVS
+112 NADGSIS

-188 YTTQREKALDET
+188 YTTQREQALDEA

-224 AQQPGI
+224 AQPPSI

-245 QAESAQSETD
+245 QADAAQSETD

-268 ESESQMQGTK
+268 ESERQMQGTK

-300 VPGVWTKRQKQ
+300 VPGTWTKRQKQ

-326 LGYEQNVTAFA
+326 LGYEQNVMAFA

-343 RKGDTEAAKQWQQIY
+343 RKGNTEAAKQWQQIY

-388 VGKLLGANEDEYHRQ
+388 VGKALGANEDEYHRQ

-464 ADAVHNAGAAAIGD
+464 ADAVHNAGAAAMGD
-478 MSTGDYLKHIAI
+478 MSTEDYLKRIAI

-561 TAFAFSVLNG
+561 TAFAFSVLSS
-571 AINSYQTTQQQ
+571 AISSYQTTQQQ

-692 PTAPTDPQM
+692 PTTPTDPQM

-726 TPQPESGQALQ
+726 TQPPESGQALQ

-747 IAGQAAE
+747 IAVQAAE
-754 QNQQT
+754 QNQQA
-759 QLPSLPATEQDAVVQ
+759 QQPSLPTAAQAAAVQ
-774 PQQPEQSTQQEAELP
+774 PQQLEQSTQQEAGLP
-789 TQQMQ
+789 TPQQVQ
-794 TEQTTTPLQRLE
+794 TEQTATPLERLE

-825 YRGEI
+825 YRGQI
-830 QDGEVLSKLLS
+830 TDGEVLSKLLS
-841 LPEVQ
+841 FPEVQ

-853 DADIEAVVSGNVQPQ
+853 DADIEAVVSGNVQAQ
-868 NQQPVNS
+868 NQQPVNT
-875 AAQQTLNTQPTVQQ
+875 AAQQVPGSQQ
-889 ALDSQAPGVQ
+889 PGVQ
-899 NGTTTSEGGM
+899 NEATTHEGGM

-916 QVGQRPGAEQP
+916 PAGQQP
-927 GEQLPDGD
+927 GTEQQSEQLPDGD
-935 GGRVLGEST
+935 GGRILGEST

-959 FNQVGAA
+959 FNQGRTAV
-966 AERKNLGRTLR
+966 ERENLGRTLR

-1002 SSWDAQMQQTAQR
+1002 SHWDAQMQRTAQR

-1049 NGIIIQADHL
+1049 NGIIVQADH
-1059 RLNIDQIADHEAF
+1059 RYLNIDQIADHEAF

-1087 QAIVERYGREEF
+1087 RAIVEQYSREEF
-1099 DAIMDKYLKNLRGVY
+1099 DAVVEKYLKNLRGVY

-1148 ANADKYRSEAQAVL
+1148 AHAEKYRSEAQAVL
-1162 RERKITTPG
+1162 QERKVTTPG
-1171 SETEEAVARRTG
+1171 SETAAATQRRTG

-1196 TADQKTLAR
+1196 TAEQKTLAR

-1235 EIDDSNMKYHRG
+1235 EIDDSKMKYHRG

-1293 REYGRLSERVESGN
+1293 REYGRLSERVESGD

-1319 FQAYPQLRSVR
+1319 FQAYPQLRNVR

-1350 IALDSKLRSAPEVTI
+1350 IALDSKLRSAPEATI

-1438 IIDIQNGVGLDS
+1438 IIDIQNGVGMDS

-1465 AASRRELTPEQRR
+1465 AASRRGLTLEQRR

-1756 RQSIDPQADQRNKVY
+1756 RQSIDPQADRRNKVY

-1786 REVNYDAR
+1786 REVNYEAG
-1794 RAAEQKIAQLAKQ
+1794 RAAEQKIAQLANQ

-1812 FSRDSVIGSRVDEV
+1812 FSRYSVISGRVGEV
-1826 STMDEAELAKQL
+1826 ARMDEAELAKQL
-1838 SRDDAVRAAYLAE
+1838 ARDDAVRAAYLAE

-1869 NQALQDYTE
+1869 NLALQEYTE

-1896 RLTEAELETARES
+1896 RLTAAELETARES
-1909 IMEAWIADH
+1909 IMASWIADH
-1918 EYALSRK
+1918 EYALSRR

-1959 GQTRDGVDRYATQD
+1959 GQTRDDVDRYATQD
-1973 KLREAVDDADVEAW
+1973 KLSEAVDDADVEAW
-1987 VRGQLH
+1987 VRGQLR

-2008 TASGRRRSF
+2008 TASGKRRSF
-2017 RETHGAYTVENIVK
+2017 RETHGAYTAENIVK
-2031 AMNKANARGE
+2031 AMNRASARGE

-2056 PRYKSVDAIHADESR
+2056 PRYKSVDAIHADEGR
-2071 LQKMPEEEYNRL
+2071 LQNMPEEEYNRL
-2083 LQALDKRIEGIVA
+2083 LQELDKRIDGIVA
-2096 DVQKTSG
+2096 DVQKTAG

-2178 NCPPERLEKMKAA
+2178 DCPPERLEKMKAA

-2220 DEPQAGTGGEIG
+2220 DEPQAETGSEIEL
-2232 QAPESEPAKQEQ
+2232 APENKPEKPEQ

-2252 NETKPVAESLPIIA
+2252 NEMKPVAESLPIIA

-2291 IDGLADRML
+2291 IDTLADRML

-2389 TLPGMFN
+2389 MLPGMFH

-2517 KTLKALQWLAKN
+2517 KTLKALQWMAKN

-2536 LRETWDEVLGDLDI
+2536 LQGTWDEVLGDLDI

-2565 DATWKDLAEMYKAA
+2565 DATWKDLAEMYKDAQA
-2579 RKSDPNFLPTKE
+2579 NDPNFLPSKE
-2591 LEMIV
+2591 LEKIV
-2596 DRLDNEK
+2596 HRLDNKK

-2752 LVGELEVGK
+2752 LVGALEVGK

-2776 QKVHLYLESKSYE
+2776 QKVHMYLESKSTE
-2789 NLRHMEGGRIFPV
+2789 NLRHMEGGRTFAD
-2802 KELYSQGKREAAF
+2802 KTLYSQGKRREAF
-2815 AQGELVR
+2815 AQGKTVR
-2822 LAPETVKAL
+2822 MAPETVKAI
-2831 VKDLTPE
+2831 VGSLTPE

-2871 VSKNYAPIYAD
+2871 VSKNYTPIY
-2882 TNYTKNQLGVYDAT
+2882 TNSNYTKSELGVYDAT

-2907 YSKNPSYNIGAF
+2907 FSKNPSYNIGAF

-2940 NWNTLLGWNEYVDDD
+2940 NWQTLLNW
-2955 RESMRSEISHT
+2955 RERENSMADIITHD
-2966 WGDASLKYIENLIET
+2966 WGDESLKYIQDLVQT
-2981 LQGGAASTR
+2981 LQGGTASTR
-2990 DSVSMGAEKIFSNYI
+2990 DSVSMGAEKVFSNYI

-3011 NQSIVFKQLGSIP
+3011 NPSIVFKQLGSIP
-3024 LASVW
+3024 LAGAW
-3029 LGPEN
+3029 LDFKN
-3034 APSPGQVKRI
+3034 FPSPGQVKRI

-3082 FTSFVFGGGA
+3082 FTNFIFGGGA

-3105 PWAENKVRSEF
+3105 PWAENKVRAEF
-3116 PELETGSQEQID
+3116 PELETGNQEQID

-3133 FYQKVAEEFNEAVA
+3133 FYQKVAEVFNEAVA
-3147 RSQSTSDEMHRGSLY
+3147 RSQSTSDEMHQGTLR
-3162 KSKNSVTR
+3162 KSKNPVTR
-3170 AFTMFKSDSSQAYN
+3170 AFTMFKSDSSQTYN

-3216 LSILGGTAFA
+3216 LAAVGGYIWAQ
-3226 CGIDVLMNLWKHKGK
+3226 GIEFLMNLWKRKGK
-3241 AYRDEDGNLTAESVA
+3241 AYRDEDGNLTAGSVA
-3256 KELATGMAES
+3256 KEMAL
-3266 MFGLVIGGE
+3266 GLVGDLAGIVTYGE
-3275 EIFNIFDAVGTKLTG
+3275 ELADVIGNIITG
-3290 GTWYDSMN
+3290 DKWYGID
-3298 TLNAPGLEQ
+3298 TPGLEQ
-3307 VSEII
+3307 LSDVVETIVEQGQNG
-3312 STLIDEGVSFIQLL
+3312 LDVLKD
-3326 ADGADVV
+3326 AADVV
-3333 KNGGDVWEFLHRRGA
+3333 KNGGSLGEYLHRHS
-3348 DIIGDIKEMAATV
+3348 GDIVGGIKDLAAAA

-3368 PVNNLEAY
+3368 SVNNLEAY
-3376 LLGTVRWVSPELAAA
+3376 LLGTVRWASPELAAA
-3391 YDDALATANKNRMK
+3391 YDDALATANKNQMK

-3416 EDTLHNRRVETDEAT
+3416 SDTLHNRRVETDETT

-3476 SGAVGNRLRE
+3476 SGAVGSRLQE
-3486 LAASD
+3486 LIASD
-3491 VFQEADDETR
+3491 VFQTADDETR

-3531 KADDVLASGA
+3531 KADDVLATGA

-3546 LELKLAGAVDKY
+3546 LELKLARAVDKY

-3565 LDTQNAKDVAL
+3565 LDAQSAKDVAL
-3576 GMAELAPEEGK
+3576 GMAELTPDEGK

-3599 IDAVDGAD
+3599 IDAVDGTS
-3607 AQRNALLA
+3607 AQRDALLA

-3669 GHGGIMLPGGD
+3669 GHSGIMLPGGD

>member
-51 AQEQKTPQRERNG
+51 AQEQKAPQSERSG

-112 NADGSVS
+112 NADGSIS

-188 YTTQREKALDET
+188 YTTQSEQALDEA

-300 VPGVWTKRQKQ
+300 VPGTWTKRQKQ

-388 VGKLLGANEDEYHRQ
+388 VGKALGANEDEYHRQ

-464 ADAVHNAGAAAIGD
+464 ADAVHNAGAAAMGD
-478 MSTGDYLKHIAI
+478 MSTEDYLKRIAI

-561 TAFAFSVLNG
+561 TAFAFSVLNS
-571 AINSYQTTQQQ
+571 AISSYQTTQQQ

-652 DEAMRAYVNGYT
+652 DEAMRAYVNGYA

-692 PTAPTDPQM
+692 PTTPTDPQM

-726 TPQPESGQALQ
+726 TQPPQSGQALQ

-747 IAGQAAE
+747 IAVQAAE
-754 QNQQT
+754 QNQQA
-759 QLPSLPATEQDAVVQ
+759 QQPSLPTAAQAAAVQ
-774 PQQPEQSTQQEAELP
+774 PQQLEQSTQQEAGLP
-789 TQQMQ
+789 TAQQVQ
-794 TEQTTTPLQRLE
+794 TEQTNTPLERLE

-825 YRGEI
+825 YRGQI
-830 QDGEVLSKLLS
+830 TDGEVLSKLLS
-841 LPEVQ
+841 FPEVQ

-853 DADIEAVVSGNVQPQ
+853 DADIEAVVSGNAQPQ
-868 NQQPVNS
+868 NQQPGN
-875 AAQQTLNTQPTVQQ
+875 AAVQQ
-889 ALDSQAPGVQ
+889 VPGSQQPGVQ
-899 NGTTTSEGGM
+899 NEATTHEGGM

-916 QVGQRPGAEQP
+916 PAGQQP
-927 GEQLPDGD
+927 GTEQQSEQLPDGD
-935 GGRVLGEST
+935 GGRILGEST

-959 FNQVGAA
+959 FNQGRTAV
-966 AERKNLGRTLR
+966 ERENLGRTLR

-1002 SSWDAQMQQTAQR
+1002 SHWDAQMQQTAQR

-1049 NGIIIQADHL
+1049 NGIIVQADH
-1059 RLNIDQIADHEAF
+1059 RYLNIDQIADHEAF
-1072 HDYAA
+1072 HDIAA

-1087 QAIVERYGREEF
+1087 QAIVEQYSREEF
-1099 DAIMDKYLKNLRGVY
+1099 DAVVEKYLKNLRGVY
-1114 DLPEHASGQ
+1114 DLPEYASGQ
-1123 EVAEAYGIVKE
+1123 EVDEVYGIVKE

-1148 ANADKYRSEAQAVL
+1148 AHAEKYRSEAQAVL
-1162 RERKITTPG
+1162 QERKVTTPG
-1171 SETEEAVARRTG
+1171 SETAAATQRRTG

-1235 EIDDSNMKYHRG
+1235 EIDDSKMKYHRG
-1247 GDAAFSRNHPD
+1247 GDAAFSRSHPD

-1319 FQAYPQLRSVR
+1319 FQAYPQLRNVR

-1350 IALDSKLRSAPEVTI
+1350 IALDSKLRSAPEATI

-1438 IIDIQNGVGLDS
+1438 IIDIQNGVGMDS

-1478 ATPPAR
+1478 ATPPGR

-1756 RQSIDPQADQRNKVY
+1756 RQSIDPQADRRNKVY

-1786 REVNYDAR
+1786 REVNYEAR
-1794 RAAEQKIAQLAKQ
+1794 RAAEQKIAQLANQ

-1812 FSRDSVIGSRVDEV
+1812 FSRGSVISGHVGEV
-1826 STMDEAELAKQL
+1826 STMDEAELAKRI
-1838 SRDDAVRAAYLAE
+1838 SRDDTVRAAYLAE

-1869 NQALQDYTE
+1869 NLALQDYTE

-1896 RLTEAELETARES
+1896 RLTAAELETARES
-1909 IMEAWIADH
+1909 IMASWIADH
-1918 EYALSRK
+1918 EYALSRR

-1987 VRGQLH
+1987 VRGQIR

-2008 TASGRRRSF
+2008 TASGKRRSF
-2017 RETHGAYTVENIVK
+2017 RETHGAYTAENIVK
-2031 AMNKANARGE
+2031 AMNRASARGE

-2056 PRYKSVDAIHADESR
+2056 PRYKSVDAIHADEGR
-2071 LQKMPEEEYNRL
+2071 LQNMPEEEYNRL
-2083 LQALDKRIEGIVA
+2083 LQELDKRIDGIVA
-2096 DVQKTSG
+2096 DVQKTAG

-2154 PTGYFEAKPQRV
+2154 PAGYFEAKPQRV

-2178 NCPPERLEKMKAA
+2178 DCPPERLEKMKAA

-2220 DEPQAGTGGEIG
+2220 DEPQTETGGEIE
-2232 QAPESEPAKQEQ
+2232 QAPERKPAEPEQ

-2389 TLPGMFN
+2389 TLPGMFH

-2536 LRETWDEVLGDLDI
+2536 LQGTWDEVLGDLDI
-2550 YAVSAANEMRYSKKY
+2550 YAVSAANEMRYYKKY
-2565 DATWKDLAEMYKAA
+2565 DATWKDLAEMYKDAQA
-2579 RKSDPNFLPTKE
+2579 NDPNFLPSKE
-2591 LEMIV
+2591 LEKIV
-2596 DRLDNEK
+2596 HRLDNKK

-2752 LVGELEVGK
+2752 LVGALEVGK

-2776 QKVHLYLESKSYE
+2776 QKVHMYLESKSTE
-2789 NLRHMEGGRIFPV
+2789 NLRHMEGGRTFAD
-2802 KELYSQGKREAAF
+2802 KTLYSQGKRREAF
-2815 AQGELVR
+2815 AQGKTVR
-2822 LAPETVKAL
+2822 MAPETVKAI
-2831 VKDLTPE
+2831 VGSLTPE

-2871 VSKNYAPIYAD
+2871 VSKNYTPIY
-2882 TNYTKNQLGVYDAT
+2882 TNSNYTKSELGVYDAT

-2907 YSKNPSYNIGAF
+2907 FSKNPSYNIGAF

-2940 NWNTLLGWNEYVDDD
+2940 NWQTLLNW
-2955 RESMRSEISHT
+2955 RERENSMADIITHD
-2966 WGDASLKYIENLIET
+2966 WGDESLKYIQDLVQT

-3011 NQSIVFKQLGSIP
+3011 NPSIVFKQLGSIP
-3024 LASVW
+3024 LAGAW
-3029 LGPEN
+3029 LDFKN
-3034 APSPGQVKRI
+3034 FPSPGQVKRI

-3057 WRTLGYSTPETKQLK
+3057 WRTMGYSTPETKQLK

-3082 FTSFVFGGGA
+3082 FTNFVFGGGA

-3105 PWAENKVRSEF
+3105 PWAENKVRAEF
-3116 PELETGSQEQID
+3116 PELETGNQEQID

-3133 FYQKVAEEFNEAVA
+3133 FYRKVAEVFNEAVA
-3147 RSQSTSDEMHRGSLY
+3147 RSQSTSDEMHQGTLR
-3162 KSKNSVTR
+3162 KSKNPVTR
-3170 AFTMFKSDSSQAYN
+3170 AFTMFKSDSSQTYN

-3216 LSILGGTAFA
+3216 LAAVGGYIWAQ
-3226 CGIDVLMNLWKHKGK
+3226 GIEFLMNLWKRKGK
-3241 AYRDEDGNLTAESVA
+3241 AYRDEDGNLTAGSVA
-3256 KELATGMAES
+3256 KEMAL
-3266 MFGLVIGGE
+3266 GLVGDLAGIVTYGE
-3275 EIFNIFDAVGTKLTG
+3275 ELADVIGNIITG
-3290 GTWYDSMN
+3290 DKWYGID
-3298 TLNAPGLEQ
+3298 TPGLEQ
-3307 VSEII
+3307 LSDVVETIVEQGQNG
-3312 STLIDEGVSFIQLL
+3312 LDVLKD
-3326 ADGADVV
+3326 AADVV
-3333 KNGGDVWEFLHRRGA
+3333 KNGGSLGEYLHRHS
-3348 DIIGDIKEMAATV
+3348 GDIVGGIKDLAAAA

-3368 PVNNLEAY
+3368 SVNNLEAY
-3376 LLGTVRWVSPELAAA
+3376 LLGTVRWASPELAAA
-3391 YDDALATANKNRMK
+3391 YDDALATANKNQMK

-3416 EDTLHNRRVETDEAT
+3416 SDTLHNRRVETDETT

-3440 GGFTKAVPSDTPGSI
+3440 SGFTKAVPSDTPGSI

-3476 SGAVGNRLRE
+3476 SGAVGSRLQE
-3486 LAASD
+3486 LVTSD
-3491 VFQEADDETR
+3491 VFQAVDDEMR

-3531 KADDVLASGA
+3531 KADDVLATGG
-3541 EMADY
+3541 EMVDY

-3565 LDTQNAKDVAL
+3565 LDAQSAKDVAL
-3576 GMAELAPEEGK
+3576 GMAELTPDEGK

-3607 AQRNALLA
+3607 AQHDALLA

-3654 SYKGEEIENAIDALN
+3654 SYKGEKIENAIDALN
-3669 GHGGIMLPGGD
+3669 GHSGIMLPGGD

>member
-10 LNKADKQ
+10 LNKANKQ
-17 QSNWEQTTGQEAG
+17 QSNWEQTAGQEAG

-51 AQEQKTPQRERNG
+51 AQEQKAPQRERSG

-112 NADGSVS
+112 NADGSIS

-188 YTTQREKALDET
+188 YTTQREQALDET
-200 VAHDQLQGMK
+200 AAHDQLQGMK

-245 QAESAQSETD
+245 RADSAQSETD
-255 RRIQELQ
+255 RRIQALQ

-300 VPGVWTKRQKQ
+300 VPGTWTKRQKQ

-367 KQTAVASGL
+367 RQTAVASGL

-388 VGKLLGANEDEYHRQ
+388 VGKALGANEDEYHRQ

-464 ADAVHNAGAAAIGD
+464 ADAVHNAGAAAMGD
-478 MSTGDYLKHIAI
+478 MSTEDYLKRIAI

-517 KMTPFME
+517 MMTPFME

-561 TAFAFSVLNG
+561 TAFAFSVLSS
-571 AINSYQTTQQQ
+571 AISSYQTTQQQ

-652 DEAMRAYVNGYT
+652 DEAMRAYVNGYA

-692 PTAPTDPQM
+692 PTTPTDPQM

-714 QGLQQAQAGTQN
+714 QGLQQGQAGTQN
-726 TPQPESGQALQ
+726 TQPPESGQALQ

-747 IAGQAAE
+747 IAVQAAE
-754 QNQQT
+754 QNQQA
-759 QLPSLPATEQDAVVQ
+759 QQPSLPTAAQAAAVQ
-774 PQQPEQSTQQEAELP
+774 PQQLEQSTQQEAGLLTP
-789 TQQMQ
+789 QQVQ
-794 TEQTTTPLQRLE
+794 TEQTATPLERLE
-806 AMGVSG
+806 TMGVSG

-825 YRGEI
+825 YRGQI
-830 QDGEVLSKLLS
+830 TDGEVLSKLLS
-841 LPEVQ
+841 FPEVQ

-853 DADIEAVVSGNVQPQ
+853 DADIEAVVSGNVQAQ
-868 NQQPVNS
+868 NQQPVNT
-875 AAQQTLNTQPTVQQ
+875 AAQQVPGSQQ
-889 ALDSQAPGVQ
+889 PGVQ
-899 NGTTTSEGGM
+899 NEATTHEGGM

-916 QVGQRPGAEQP
+916 PAGQQP
-927 GEQLPDGD
+927 GTEQQSEQLPDGD
-935 GGRVLGEST
+935 GGRILGEST
-944 GGQSGILAEGRPQRA
+944 GGQSGILAEGRPQRT
-959 FNQVGAA
+959 FNQGRTAV
-966 AERKNLGRTLR
+966 ERENLGRTLR

-1002 SSWDAQMQQTAQR
+1002 SHWDAQMQQTAQR

-1049 NGIIIQADHL
+1049 NGIIIQADH
-1059 RLNIDQIADHEAF
+1059 RYLNIDQIADHEAF

-1087 QAIVERYGREEF
+1087 RAIVEQYSREEF

-1148 ANADKYRSEAQAVL
+1148 AHAEKYRSEAQAVL
-1162 RERKITTPG
+1162 QERKVTTPG
-1171 SETEEAVARRTG
+1171 SETAAATQRRTG

-1196 TADQKTLAR
+1196 TADQKTLAH

-1235 EIDDSNMKYHRG
+1235 EIDDSKMKYHRG
-1247 GDAAFSRNHPD
+1247 GDAAFSRSHPD

-1319 FQAYPQLRSVR
+1319 FQAYPQLRNVR

-1350 IALDSKLRSAPEVTI
+1350 IALDSKLRSAPEATI

-1438 IIDIQNGVGLDS
+1438 IIDIQNGVGMDS

-1478 ATPPAR
+1478 AAPPAR

-1586 NIFDLVENAEHSGS
+1586 NIFDLVENAEHGGS

-1685 ASVAEKRLPVKARFS
+1685 ASVAEKRLPVKAWFS
-1700 MDEPVEQTQDL
+1700 LDEPVEQTQDL

-1756 RQSIDPQADQRNKVY
+1756 RQSIDPQADRRNKVY

-1786 REVNYDAR
+1786 REVNYEAG
-1794 RAAEQKIAQLAKQ
+1794 RAAEQKIAQLANQ

-1812 FSRDSVIGSRVDEV
+1812 FSRYSVISGRVGEV
-1826 STMDEAELAKQL
+1826 ARMDEAELAKQL
-1838 SRDDAVRAAYLAE
+1838 ARDDAVRAAYLAE

-1869 NQALQDYTE
+1869 NLALQEYTE

-1896 RLTEAELETARES
+1896 RLTAAELETARES
-1909 IMEAWIADH
+1909 IMASWIADH
-1918 EYALSRK
+1918 EYALSRR
-1925 PELRETRIARQR
+1925 PELRETRTARQR

-1987 VRGQLH
+1987 VRGQIR

-2008 TASGRRRSF
+2008 TASGKRRSF
-2017 RETHGAYTVENIVK
+2017 RETHGAYTAENIVK
-2031 AMNKANARGE
+2031 AMNRASARGE

-2056 PRYKSVDAIHADESR
+2056 PRYKSVDAIHADEGR
-2071 LQKMPEEEYNRL
+2071 LQNMPEEEYNRL
-2083 LQALDKRIEGIVA
+2083 LQELDKRIGGIVA
-2096 DVQKTSG
+2096 DVQKTAG

-2178 NCPPERLEKMKAA
+2178 DCPPERLENMKAA
-2191 GLNVIEYEAGNDEQ
+2191 GMNVIEYEAGNDEQ

-2220 DEPQAGTGGEIG
+2220 DEPQAETGGEIE
-2232 QAPESEPAKQEQ
+2232 QASESKPAEPEQ

-2389 TLPGMFN
+2389 TLPGMFH

-2536 LRETWDEVLGDLDI
+2536 LQGTWDEVLGDLDI

-2565 DATWKDLAEMYKAA
+2565 DATWKDLAEMYKDAQEN
-2579 RKSDPNFLPTKE
+2579 DPNFLPSKE
-2591 LEMIV
+2591 LEKIV
-2596 DRLDNEK
+2596 HRLDNKK

-2752 LVGELEVGK
+2752 LVGALEVGK

-2776 QKVHLYLESKSYE
+2776 QKVHMYLESKSTE
-2789 NLRHMEGGRIFPV
+2789 NLRHMEGGRTFAD
-2802 KELYSQGKREAAF
+2802 KTLYSQGKRRKAF
-2815 AQGELVR
+2815 AQGKTVR
-2822 LAPETVKAL
+2822 MAPETVKAI
-2831 VKDLTPE
+2831 VGSLTPE

-2871 VSKNYAPIYAD
+2871 VSKNYTPIY
-2882 TNYTKNQLGVYDAT
+2882 TNSNYTKSELGVYDAT

-2907 YSKNPSYNIGAF
+2907 FSKNPSYNIGAF

-2940 NWNTLLGWNEYVDDD
+2940 NWQTLLNWSE
-2955 RESMRSEISHT
+2955 RENSMADIITHD
-2966 WGDASLKYIENLIET
+2966 WGDESLKYIQDLVQT

-2990 DSVSMGAEKIFSNYI
+2990 DSVSMGAEKVFSNYI

-3011 NQSIVFKQLGSIP
+3011 NPSIVFKQLGSIP
-3024 LASVW
+3024 LAGAW
-3029 LGPEN
+3029 LDFKN
-3034 APSPGQVKRI
+3034 FPSPGQVKRI

-3082 FTSFVFGGGA
+3082 FTNFIFGGGA

-3105 PWAENKVRSEF
+3105 PWAENKVRAEF

-3133 FYQKVAEEFNEAVA
+3133 FYQKVAEVFNEAVA
-3147 RSQSTSDEMHRGSLY
+3147 RSQSTSDEMHQGTLR
-3162 KSKNSVTR
+3162 KSKNPVTR
-3170 AFTMFKSDSSQAYN
+3170 AFTMFKSDSSQTYN

-3216 LSILGGTAFA
+3216 LAAVGGYIWAQ
-3226 CGIDVLMNLWKHKGK
+3226 GIEFLMNLWKRKGK
-3241 AYRDEDGNLTAESVA
+3241 AYRDEDGNLTAGSVA
-3256 KELATGMAES
+3256 KEMAL
-3266 MFGLVIGGE
+3266 GLVGDLAGIVTYGE
-3275 EIFNIFDAVGTKLTG
+3275 ELADVIGNIITG
-3290 GTWYDSMN
+3290 DKWYGID
-3298 TLNAPGLEQ
+3298 TPGLEQ
-3307 VSEII
+3307 LSDVVETIVEQGQNG
-3312 STLIDEGVSFIQLL
+3312 LDVLRD
-3326 ADGADVV
+3326 AADVV
-3333 KNGGDVWEFLHRRGA
+3333 KNGGSLGEYLHRHS
-3348 DIIGDIKEMAATV
+3348 GDIVGGIKDLAAAA

-3368 PVNNLEAY
+3368 SVNNLEAY
-3376 LLGTVRWVSPELAAA
+3376 LLGTVRWASPELAAA
-3391 YDDALATANKNRMK
+3391 YDDALATANKNQMK

-3416 EDTLHNRRVETDEAT
+3416 SDTLHNRRVETDETT

-3440 GGFTKAVPSDTPGSI
+3440 SGFTKAVPSDTPGSI

-3476 SGAVGNRLRE
+3476 SGAVGSRLQE
-3486 LAASD
+3486 LIASD
-3491 VFQEADDETR
+3491 VFQAADDETR

-3531 KADDVLASGA
+3531 KADDVLATGA

-3565 LDTQNAKDVAL
+3565 LDAQSAKDVAL

-3599 IDAVDGAD
+3599 IDAVDGTS
-3607 AQRNALLA
+3607 AQRDALLA

-3669 GHGGIMLPGGD
+3669 GHSGIMLPGGD

>member
-42 QSAAQQRRQ
+42 QSTAQQRRQ
-51 AQEQKTPQRERNG
+51 AQEQKAPQSERSG

-112 NADGSVS
+112 NADGSIS

-188 YTTQREKALDET
+188 YTTQREKALDEA

-224 AQQPGI
+224 AQQPSI

-300 VPGVWTKRQKQ
+300 VPGIWTKRQKQ

-388 VGKLLGANEDEYHRQ
+388 VGKALGANEDEYHRQ

-464 ADAVHNAGAAAIGD
+464 ADAVHNAGAAAMGD
-478 MSTGDYLKHIAI
+478 MSTEDYLKRIAI

-561 TAFAFSVLNG
+561 TAFAFSVLSS
-571 AINSYQTTQQQ
+571 AISSYQTTQQQ

-652 DEAMRAYVNGYT
+652 DEAMRAYVNGYA

-692 PTAPTDPQM
+692 PTTPTDPQM

-726 TPQPESGQALQ
+726 TQPPESGQALQ

-747 IAGQAAE
+747 IAVQAAE
-754 QNQQT
+754 QNQQA
-759 QLPSLPATEQDAVVQ
+759 QQPSLPTAAQAAAVQ
-774 PQQPEQSTQQEAELP
+774 PQQLEQSTQQEAGLLTP
-789 TQQMQ
+789 QQVQ
-794 TEQTTTPLQRLE
+794 TEQTATPLERLE
-806 AMGVSG
+806 TMGVSG

-825 YRGEI
+825 YRGQI
-830 QDGEVLSKLLS
+830 TDGEVLSKLLS
-841 LPEVQ
+841 FPEVQ

-853 DADIEAVVSGNVQPQ
+853 DADIEAVVSGNVQAQ
-868 NQQPVNS
+868 NQQPVNT
-875 AAQQTLNTQPTVQQ
+875 AAQQVPGSQQ
-889 ALDSQAPGVQ
+889 PGVQ
-899 NGTTTSEGGM
+899 NEATTHEGGM

-916 QVGQRPGAEQP
+916 PAGQQP
-927 GEQLPDGD
+927 GTEQQSEQLPDGD
-935 GGRVLGEST
+935 GGRILGEST

-959 FNQVGAA
+959 FNQGRTAV
-966 AERKNLGRTLR
+966 ERENLGRTLR

-1002 SSWDAQMQQTAQR
+1002 SHWDAQMQQTAQR

-1049 NGIIIQADHL
+1049 NGIIVQADH
-1059 RLNIDQIADHEAF
+1059 RYLNIDQIADHEAF

-1087 QAIVERYGREEF
+1087 RAIVEQYSREEF
-1099 DAIMDKYLKNLRGVY
+1099 DAVVEKYLKNLRGVY

-1123 EVAEAYGIVKE
+1123 EVDEVYGIVKE

-1148 ANADKYRSEAQAVL
+1148 AHAEKYRSEAQAVL
-1162 RERKITTPG
+1162 QERKVTTPG
-1171 SETEEAVARRTG
+1171 SETAAATQRRTG

-1235 EIDDSNMKYHRG
+1235 EIDDSKMKYHRG
-1247 GDAAFSRNHPD
+1247 GDAAFSRSHPD

-1350 IALDSKLRSAPEVTI
+1350 IALDSKLRSAPEATI

-1465 AASRRELTPEQRR
+1465 AASRRGLTPEQRR

-1491 ADLSDS
+1491 ANLSDS

-1756 RQSIDPQADQRNKVY
+1756 RQSIDPQADRRNKVY

-1786 REVNYDAR
+1786 REVNYEAG
-1794 RAAEQKIAQLAKQ
+1794 RAAEQKIAQLANQ

-1812 FSRDSVIGSRVDEV
+1812 FSRYSVISGRVGEV
-1826 STMDEAELAKQL
+1826 ARMDEAELAKQL
-1838 SRDDAVRAAYLAE
+1838 ARDDAVRAAYLAE

-1869 NQALQDYTE
+1869 NLALQEYTE

-1896 RLTEAELETARES
+1896 RLTAAELETARES
-1909 IMEAWIADH
+1909 IMASYIADH
-1918 EYALSRK
+1918 EYALSRR

-1959 GQTRDGVDRYATQD
+1959 GQTRDSVDRYATQD

-1987 VRGQLH
+1987 VRGQIR

-2008 TASGRRRSF
+2008 TASGKRRSF
-2017 RETHGAYTVENIVK
+2017 RETHGAYTAENIVK
-2031 AMNKANARGE
+2031 AMNRASARGE

-2056 PRYKSVDAIHADESR
+2056 PRYKSVDAIHADEGR
-2071 LQKMPEEEYNRL
+2071 LQNMPEEEYNRL
-2083 LQALDKRIEGIVA
+2083 LQELDKRIDGIVA
-2096 DVQKTSG
+2096 DVQKTAG

-2113 LMENAGQDAMRIQQA
+2113 LMENAGQDAIRIQQA

-2154 PTGYFEAKPQRV
+2154 PAGYFEAKPQRV

-2178 NCPPERLEKMKAA
+2178 DCPPERLEKMKAA

-2220 DEPQAGTGGEIG
+2220 DEPQAETGGEIE
-2232 QAPESEPAKQEQ
+2232 QAPERKPAEPEQ

-2389 TLPGMFN
+2389 TLPGMFH

-2536 LRETWDEVLGDLDI
+2536 LQGTWDEVLGDLDI
-2550 YAVSAANEMRYSKKY
+2550 YAVSAANEMRYYKKY
-2565 DATWKDLAEMYKAA
+2565 DATWKDLAEMYKDAQEN
-2579 RKSDPNFLPTKE
+2579 DPNFLPSKE
-2591 LEMIV
+2591 LEKIV
-2596 DRLDNEK
+2596 HRLDNKK

-2752 LVGELEVGK
+2752 LVGALEVGK

-2776 QKVHLYLESKSYE
+2776 QKVHMYLESKSTE
-2789 NLRHMEGGRIFPV
+2789 NLRHMEGGRTFAD
-2802 KELYSQGKREAAF
+2802 KTLYSQGKRREAF
-2815 AQGELVR
+2815 AQGKTVR
-2822 LAPETVKAL
+2822 MAPETVKAI
-2831 VKDLTPE
+2831 VGSLTPE

-2871 VSKNYAPIYAD
+2871 VSKNYTPIY
-2882 TNYTKNQLGVYDAT
+2882 TNSNYTKSELGVYDAT

-2907 YSKNPSYNIGAF
+2907 FSKNPSYNIGAF

-2940 NWNTLLGWNEYVDDD
+2940 NWQTLLNW
-2955 RESMRSEISHT
+2955 RERENSMADIITHD
-2966 WGDASLKYIENLIET
+2966 WGDESLKYIQDLVQT

-3011 NQSIVFKQLGSIP
+3011 NPSTVFKQLGSIP
-3024 LASVW
+3024 LAGAW
-3029 LGPEN
+3029 LDFKN
-3034 APSPGQVKRI
+3034 FPSPGQVKRI

-3057 WRTLGYSTPETKQLK
+3057 WRTMGYSTPETKQLK

-3082 FTSFVFGGGA
+3082 FTNFVFGGGA

-3105 PWAENKVRSEF
+3105 PWAENKVRAEF
-3116 PELETGSQEQID
+3116 PELETGNQEQID

-3133 FYQKVAEEFNEAVA
+3133 FYRKVAEVFNEAVA
-3147 RSQSTSDEMHRGSLY
+3147 RSQSTSDEMHQGTLR
-3162 KSKNSVTR
+3162 KSKNPATR
-3170 AFTMFKSDSSQAYN
+3170 AFTMFKSDSSQTYN

-3216 LSILGGTAFA
+3216 LAAVGGYIWAQ
-3226 CGIDVLMNLWKHKGK
+3226 GIEFLMNLWKRKGK
-3241 AYRDEDGNLTAESVA
+3241 AYRDEDGNLTAGSVA
-3256 KELATGMAES
+3256 KEMAL
-3266 MFGLVIGGE
+3266 GLVGDLAGIVTYGE
-3275 EIFNIFDAVGTKLTG
+3275 ELADVIGNIITG
-3290 GTWYDSMN
+3290 DKWYGID
-3298 TLNAPGLEQ
+3298 TPGLEQ
-3307 VSEII
+3307 LSDVVETIVEQGQNG
-3312 STLIDEGVSFIQLL
+3312 LDVLKD
-3326 ADGADVV
+3326 AADVV
-3333 KNGGDVWEFLHRRGA
+3333 KNGGSLGEYLHRHS
-3348 DIIGDIKEMAATV
+3348 GDIVGGIKDLAAAA

-3368 PVNNLEAY
+3368 SVNNLEAY
-3376 LLGTVRWVSPELAAA
+3376 LLGTVRWASPELAAA
-3391 YDDALATANKNRMK
+3391 YDDALATANKNQMK
-3405 GLRGAELERKI
+3405 GLRGVELERKI
-3416 EDTLHNRRVETDEAT
+3416 SDTLHNRRVETDETT

-3440 GGFTKAVPSDTPGSI
+3440 SRFTKAVPSDTPGSI

-3476 SGAVGNRLRE
+3476 SGAVGSRLQE
-3486 LAASD
+3486 LIASD
-3491 VFQEADDETR
+3491 VFQAADDETR

-3531 KADDVLASGA
+3531 KADDVLATGA

-3558 LDAIDGG
+3558 LDAHDGG
-3565 LDTQNAKDVAL
+3565 LDAQSAKDVAL

-3599 IDAVDGAD
+3599 IDAVDGTS
-3607 AQRNALLA
+3607 AQRDALLA

-3669 GHGGIMLPGGD
+3669 GHSGIMLPGGD

>member
-51 AQEQKTPQRERNG
+51 AQEQKAPQSERSG

-112 NADGSVS
+112 NADGSIS

-188 YTTQREKALDET
+188 YTTQREKALDEA

-224 AQQPGI
+224 AQQPSI

-300 VPGVWTKRQKQ
+300 VPGIWTKRQKQ

-388 VGKLLGANEDEYHRQ
+388 VGKALGANEDEYHRQ

-440 LAAAGMNTGS
+440 LAAAGMNIGS

-464 ADAVHNAGAAAIGD
+464 ADAVHNAGAAAMGD
-478 MSTGDYLKHIAI
+478 MSTEDYLKRIAI

-561 TAFAFSVLNG
+561 TAFAFSVLSS
-571 AINSYQTTQQQ
+571 AISSYQTTQQQ

-652 DEAMRAYVNGYT
+652 DEAMRAYVNGYA
-664 AASSAMQTP
+664 AASSVMQTP

-692 PTAPTDPQM
+692 PTTPTDPQM

-726 TPQPESGQALQ
+726 TQPPESGQALQ

-747 IAGQAAE
+747 IAVQAAE
-754 QNQQT
+754 QNQQA
-759 QLPSLPATEQDAVVQ
+759 QQPSLPTAAQAAAVQ
-774 PQQPEQSTQQEAELP
+774 PQQLEQSTQQEAGLLTP
-789 TQQMQ
+789 QQVQ
-794 TEQTTTPLQRLE
+794 TEQTATPLERLE
-806 AMGVSG
+806 TMGVSG

-825 YRGEI
+825 YRGQI
-830 QDGEVLSKLLS
+830 TDGEVLSKLLS
-841 LPEVQ
+841 FPEVQ

-853 DADIEAVVSGNVQPQ
+853 DADIEAVVSGNVQAQ
-868 NQQPVNS
+868 NQQPVNT
-875 AAQQTLNTQPTVQQ
+875 AAQQVPGSQQ
-889 ALDSQAPGVQ
+889 PGVQ
-899 NGTTTSEGGM
+899 NEATTHEGGM

-916 QVGQRPGAEQP
+916 PAGQQP
-927 GEQLPDGD
+927 GTEQQSEQLPDGD
-935 GGRVLGEST
+935 GGRILGEST

-959 FNQVGAA
+959 FNQGRTAV
-966 AERKNLGRTLR
+966 ERENLGRTLR

-1002 SSWDAQMQQTAQR
+1002 SHWDAQMQQTAQR

-1049 NGIIIQADHL
+1049 NGIIIQADH
-1059 RLNIDQIADHEAF
+1059 RYLNIDQIADHEAF

-1087 QAIVERYGREEF
+1087 RAIVEQYSREEF

-1123 EVAEAYGIVKE
+1123 EVAEVYGIVKE

-1148 ANADKYRSEAQAVL
+1148 AHAEKYRSEAQAVL
-1162 RERKITTPG
+1162 QERKITTPG
-1171 SETEEAVARRTG
+1171 SETAAATQRRTG

-1235 EIDDSNMKYHRG
+1235 EIDDSKMKYHRG

-1281 QERLQELDKTWG
+1281 QGRLQELDKTWG
-1293 REYGRLSERVESGN
+1293 REYGRLSERVDRGS

-1319 FQAYPQLRSVR
+1319 FQAYPQLRNVR

-1350 IALDSKLRSAPEVTI
+1350 IALDSKLRSAPEATI

-1438 IIDIQNGVGLDS
+1438 IIDIQNGVGMDS

-1478 ATPPAR
+1478 AAPPAR

-1586 NIFDLVENAEHSGS
+1586 NIFDLVENAEHGGS

-1700 MDEPVEQTQDL
+1700 LDEPVEQTQDL

-1756 RQSIDPQADQRNKVY
+1756 RQSIDPQADRRNKVY

-1786 REVNYDAR
+1786 REVNYEAG
-1794 RAAEQKIAQLAKQ
+1794 RAAEQKIAQLANQ

-1812 FSRDSVIGSRVDEV
+1812 FSRYSVISGRVGEV
-1826 STMDEAELAKQL
+1826 ARMDEAELAKQL
-1838 SRDDAVRAAYLAE
+1838 ARDDAVRAAYLAE

-1869 NQALQDYTE
+1869 NLALQEYTE

-1896 RLTEAELETARES
+1896 RLTAAELETARES
-1909 IMEAWIADH
+1909 IMASWIADH
-1918 EYALSRK
+1918 EYALSRR
-1925 PELRETRIARQR
+1925 PELRETRVARQR

-1987 VRGQLH
+1987 VRGQIR

-2008 TASGRRRSF
+2008 TASGKRRSF
-2017 RETHGAYTVENIVK
+2017 RETHGAYTAENIVK
-2031 AMNKANARGE
+2031 AMNRASARGE

-2056 PRYKSVDAIHADESR
+2056 PRYKSVDAIHADEGR
-2071 LQKMPEEEYNRL
+2071 LQNMPEEEYNRL
-2083 LQALDKRIEGIVA
+2083 LQELDKRIEGIVA

-2178 NCPPERLEKMKAA
+2178 DCPPERLEKMKAA

-2220 DEPQAGTGGEIG
+2220 DEPQAETGGEIE
-2232 QAPESEPAKQEQ
+2232 QAPESKPAEPEQ

-2389 TLPGMFN
+2389 TLPGMFH

-2536 LRETWDEVLGDLDI
+2536 LQGTWDEVLGDLDI

-2565 DATWKDLAEMYKAA
+2565 DATWKDLAEMYKDAQA
-2579 RKSDPNFLPTKE
+2579 NDPNFLPSKE
-2591 LEMIV
+2591 LEKIV
-2596 DRLDNEK
+2596 HRLDNKK

-2649 KELDFGAQTK
+2649 KELDFGAKTK

-2752 LVGELEVGK
+2752 LVGALEVGK

-2776 QKVHLYLESKSYE
+2776 QKVHMYLESKSTE
-2789 NLRHMEGGRIFPV
+2789 NLRHMEGGRTFAD
-2802 KELYSQGKREAAF
+2802 KTLYSQGKRREAF
-2815 AQGELVR
+2815 AQGKTVR
-2822 LAPETVKAL
+2822 MAPETVKAI
-2831 VKDLTPE
+2831 VGSLTPE

-2871 VSKNYAPIYAD
+2871 VSKNYTPIY
-2882 TNYTKNQLGVYDAT
+2882 TNSNYTKSELGVYDAT

-2907 YSKNPSYNIGAF
+2907 FSKNPSYNIGAF

-2940 NWNTLLGWNEYVDDD
+2940 NWQTLLNW
-2955 RESMRSEISHT
+2955 RERENSMSDIITHD
-2966 WGDASLKYIENLIET
+2966 WGDESLKYIQDLVQT
-2981 LQGGAASTR
+2981 LQGGTASTR
-2990 DSVSMGAEKIFSNYI
+2990 DSVSMGAEKVFSNYI

-3011 NQSIVFKQLGSIP
+3011 NPSIVFKQLGSIP
-3024 LASVW
+3024 LAGAW
-3029 LGPEN
+3029 LDFKN
-3034 APSPGQVKRI
+3034 FPSPGQVKRI

-3082 FTSFVFGGGA
+3082 FTNFIFGGGA

-3105 PWAENKVRSEF
+3105 PWAENKVRAEF

-3133 FYQKVAEEFNEAVA
+3133 FYQKVAEVFNEAVA
-3147 RSQSTSDEMHRGSLY
+3147 RSQSTSDEMHQGALR
-3162 KSKNSVTR
+3162 KSKNPVTR
-3170 AFTMFKSDSSQAYN
+3170 AFTMFKSDSSQTYN

-3216 LSILGGTAFA
+3216 LAAVGGYIWAQ
-3226 CGIDVLMNLWKHKGK
+3226 GIEFLMNLWKRKGK
-3241 AYRDEDGNLTAESVA
+3241 AYRDEDGNLTAGSVA
-3256 KELATGMAES
+3256 KEMAL
-3266 MFGLVIGGE
+3266 GLVGDLAGIVTYGE
-3275 EIFNIFDAVGTKLTG
+3275 ELADVIGNIITG
-3290 GTWYDSMN
+3290 DKWYGID
-3298 TLNAPGLEQ
+3298 TPGLEQ
-3307 VSEII
+3307 LSDVVETIVEQGQNG
-3312 STLIDEGVSFIQLL
+3312 LDVLKD
-3326 ADGADVV
+3326 AADVV
-3333 KNGGDVWEFLHRRGA
+3333 KNGGSLGEYLHRHS
-3348 DIIGDIKEMAATV
+3348 GDIVGGIKDLAAAA

-3368 PVNNLEAY
+3368 SVNNLEAY
-3376 LLGTVRWVSPELAAA
+3376 LLGTVRWASPELAAA
-3391 YDDALATANKNRMK
+3391 YDDALATANKNQMK

-3416 EDTLHNRRVETDEAT
+3416 SDTMHNRRVETDETT

-3440 GGFTKAVPSDTPGSI
+3440 SGFTKAVPSDTPGSI

-3476 SGAVGNRLRE
+3476 SGAVGSRLQE
-3486 LAASD
+3486 LIASD
-3491 VFQEADDETR
+3491 VFQAADDETQ

-3531 KADDVLASGA
+3531 KADDVLATGA

-3565 LDTQNAKDVAL
+3565 LDAQSAKDVAL
-3576 GMAELAPEEGK
+3576 GMAELTPDEGK

-3599 IDAVDGAD
+3599 IDAVDGTS
-3607 AQRNALLA
+3607 AQRDALLA

-3669 GHGGIMLPGGD
+3669 GHSGIMLPGGD

>member
-42 QSAAQQRRQ
+42 QSTAQQRRQ
-51 AQEQKTPQRERNG
+51 AQEQKAPQSERSG

-112 NADGSVS
+112 NADGSIS

-153 ILQHFYDT
+153 ILQHLYDT
-161 GEFLGVFDTVDAANS
+161 GELLGVFDTVDAANS

-188 YTTQREKALDET
+188 YTTQREKALDEA

-224 AQQPGI
+224 AQQPSI

-300 VPGVWTKRQKQ
+300 VPGIWTKRQKQ

-388 VGKLLGANEDEYHRQ
+388 VGKALGANEDEYHRQ

-464 ADAVHNAGAAAIGD
+464 ADAVHNAGAAAMGD
-478 MSTGDYLKHIAI
+478 MSTKDYLKRIAI

-561 TAFAFSVLNG
+561 TAFAFSVLSS
-571 AINSYQTTQQQ
+571 AISSYQTTQQQ

-652 DEAMRAYVNGYT
+652 DEAMRAYVNGYA

-692 PTAPTDPQM
+692 PTTPTDPQM

-726 TPQPESGQALQ
+726 TQPPESGQALQ

-747 IAGQAAE
+747 IAVQAAE
-754 QNQQT
+754 QNQQA
-759 QLPSLPATEQDAVVQ
+759 QQPSLPTTAQAAAVQ
-774 PQQPEQSTQQEAELP
+774 PQRLEQSMQQEAGLP
-789 TQQMQ
+789 TPQQVQ
-794 TEQTTTPLQRLE
+794 TEQTATPLERLE
-806 AMGVSG
+806 TMGVSG

-825 YRGEI
+825 YRGQI
-830 QDGEVLSKLLS
+830 TDGEVLSKLLS
-841 LPEVQ
+841 FPEVQ

-853 DADIEAVVSGNVQPQ
+853 DADIEAVVSGNVQAQ
-868 NQQPVNS
+868 NQQLGNT
-875 AAQQTLNTQPTVQQ
+875 AAQQVPGSQQ
-889 ALDSQAPGVQ
+889 PGVQ
-899 NGTTTSEGGM
+899 NEVTTHEGGM

-916 QVGQRPGAEQP
+916 PAGQQP
-927 GEQLPDGD
+927 GTEQQSEQLPDGD
-935 GGRVLGEST
+935 GGRILGEST
-944 GGQSGILAEGRPQRA
+944 GGQSGILAEGRPQRT
-959 FNQVGAA
+959 FNQGRTAV
-966 AERKNLGRTLR
+966 ERENLGRTLR

-1002 SSWDAQMQQTAQR
+1002 SHWDAQMQQTAQR

-1049 NGIIIQADHL
+1049 NGIIIQADH
-1059 RLNIDQIADHEAF
+1059 RYLNIDQIADHEAF

-1087 QAIVERYGREEF
+1087 RAIVEQYSREEF

-1162 RERKITTPG
+1162 QERKITTPG
-1171 SETEEAVARRTG
+1171 SETAAATQRRTG

-1235 EIDDSNMKYHRG
+1235 EIDDSKMKYHRG

-1281 QERLQELDKTWG
+1281 QGRLQELDKTWG
-1293 REYGRLSERVESGN
+1293 REYGRLSERVDRGS

-1319 FQAYPQLRSVR
+1319 FQAYPQLRNVR

-1350 IALDSKLRSAPEVTI
+1350 IALDSKLRSAPEATI

-1438 IIDIQNGVGLDS
+1438 IIDIQNGVGMDS

-1478 ATPPAR
+1478 AAPPAR

-1586 NIFDLVENAEHSGS
+1586 NIFDLVENAEHGGS

-1700 MDEPVEQTQDL
+1700 LDEPVEQTQDL

-1756 RQSIDPQADQRNKVY
+1756 RQSIDPQADRRNKVY

-1786 REVNYDAR
+1786 REVNYEAG
-1794 RAAEQKIAQLAKQ
+1794 RAAEQKIAQLANQ

-1812 FSRDSVIGSRVDEV
+1812 FSRYSVISGHVGEV
-1826 STMDEAELAKQL
+1826 ARMDEAELAKQL
-1838 SRDDAVRAAYLAE
+1838 ARDDAVRAAYLAE

-1869 NQALQDYTE
+1869 NLALQEYTE

-1896 RLTEAELETARES
+1896 RLTAAELETARES
-1909 IMEAWIADH
+1909 IMASWIADH
-1918 EYALSRK
+1918 EYVLSRR
-1925 PELRETRIARQR
+1925 PELRETRTARQR

-1987 VRGQLH
+1987 VRGQIR

-2008 TASGRRRSF
+2008 TASGKRRSF
-2017 RETHGAYTVENIVK
+2017 RETHGAYTAENIVK
-2031 AMNKANARGE
+2031 AMNRASARGE

-2056 PRYKSVDAIHADESR
+2056 PRYKSVDAIHADEGR
-2071 LQKMPEEEYNRL
+2071 LQNMPEEEYNRL
-2083 LQALDKRIEGIVA
+2083 LQELDKRIGGIVA
-2096 DVQKTSG
+2096 DVQKTAG

-2178 NCPPERLEKMKAA
+2178 DCPPERLEKMKAA

-2220 DEPQAGTGGEIG
+2220 DEPQAETGGEIE
-2232 QAPESEPAKQEQ
+2232 QASESKPAEPEQ

-2389 TLPGMFN
+2389 TLPGMFH

-2536 LRETWDEVLGDLDI
+2536 LQGTWDEVLGDLDI

-2565 DATWKDLAEMYKAA
+2565 DATWKDLAEMYKDAQA
-2579 RKSDPNFLPTKE
+2579 NDPNFLPSKE
-2591 LEMIV
+2591 LEKIV
-2596 DRLDNEK
+2596 HRLDNKK

-2752 LVGELEVGK
+2752 LVGALEVGK
-2761 PPKFGDTITVWMTPT
+2761 PPKLGDTITVWMTPT
-2776 QKVHLYLESKSYE
+2776 QKVHMYLESKSTE
-2789 NLRHMEGGRIFPV
+2789 NLRHMEGGRTFAD
-2802 KELYSQGKREAAF
+2802 KTLYSQGKRREAF
-2815 AQGELVR
+2815 AQGKTVR
-2822 LAPETVKAL
+2822 MAPETVKAI
-2831 VKDLTPE
+2831 VGSLTPE

-2871 VSKNYAPIYAD
+2871 VSKNYTPIY
-2882 TNYTKNQLGVYDAT
+2882 TNSNYTKSELGVYDAT

-2907 YSKNPSYNIGAF
+2907 FSKNPSYNIGAF

-2940 NWNTLLGWNEYVDDD
+2940 NWQTLLNW
-2955 RESMRSEISHT
+2955 RERENSMADIITHD
-2966 WGDASLKYIENLIET
+2966 WGDESLKYIQDLVQT

-2990 DSVSMGAEKIFSNYI
+2990 DSVSMGAEKVFSNYI

-3011 NQSIVFKQLGSIP
+3011 NPSIVFKQLGSIP
-3024 LASVW
+3024 LAGAW
-3029 LGPEN
+3029 LDFKN
-3034 APSPGQVKRI
+3034 FPSPGQVKRI

-3082 FTSFVFGGGA
+3082 FTNFIFGGGA
-3092 ITAMDGWAASVLW
+3092 ITVMDGWAASVLW
-3105 PWAENKVRSEF
+3105 PWAENKVRAEF

-3133 FYQKVAEEFNEAVA
+3133 FYQKVAEVFNEAVA
-3147 RSQSTSDEMHRGSLY
+3147 RSQSTSDEMHQGTLR
-3162 KSKNSVTR
+3162 KSKNPVTR
-3170 AFTMFKSDSSQAYN
+3170 AFTMFKSDSSQTYN

-3216 LSILGGTAFA
+3216 LAAVGGYIWAQ
-3226 CGIDVLMNLWKHKGK
+3226 GIEFLMNLWKRKGK
-3241 AYRDEDGNLTAESVA
+3241 AYRDEDGNLTAGSVA
-3256 KELATGMAES
+3256 KEMALGLAGDLAGIVTYGEELAD
-3266 MFGLVIGGE
+3266 VIG
-3275 EIFNIFDAVGTKLTG
+3275 NIITG
-3290 GTWYDSMN
+3290 DKWYGID
-3298 TLNAPGLEQ
+3298 TPGLEQ
-3307 VSEII
+3307 LSDVVETIVEQGQNG
-3312 STLIDEGVSFIQLL
+3312 LDVLKD
-3326 ADGADVV
+3326 AADVV
-3333 KNGGDVWEFLHRRGA
+3333 KNGGSLGEYLHRHS
-3348 DIIGDIKEMAATV
+3348 GDIVGGIKDLAAAA

-3368 PVNNLEAY
+3368 SVNNLEAY
-3376 LLGTVRWVSPELAAA
+3376 LLGTVRWASPELAAA
-3391 YDDALATANKNRMK
+3391 YDDALATANKNQMK

-3416 EDTLHNRRVETDEAT
+3416 SDTLHNRRVETDETT

-3440 GGFTKAVPSDTPGSI
+3440 SGFTKAVPSDTPGSI

-3476 SGAVGNRLRE
+3476 SSAVGSRLVA

-3491 VFQEADDETR
+3491 VFQTADDETR

-3531 KADDVLASGA
+3531 KADDVLATGA

-3565 LDTQNAKDVAL
+3565 LDAQSAKDVAL

-3599 IDAVDGAD
+3599 IDAVDGTS
-3607 AQRNALLA
+3607 AQRDALLA

-3669 GHGGIMLPGGD
+3669 GHSGIMLPGGD

-3717 AEREKAKQED
+3717 AEREKAKRED